1 MGKSVWRSIEYF
13 FTGNYTA
20 DDGNNDINAFGF
32 GGVIRAYGGDDT
44 IKIGSIGATV
54 YTGTGNDSVYGGA
67 AYLKV
72 VDESGNLTVKGAAG
86 YADISK
92 SQSGNIHFAGAS
104 GGTNIDHQGREGD
117 IRYQGAA
124 LANFLTRKGISGNVS
139 FEGAGGYNKLWHQT
153 DRGDLTFSGA
163 GAANKLDR
171 TWHSQYQGSHGNISF
186 HGAGA
191 ANIISSQVESGNISL
206 NGAGAYNKVFRKGR
220 EGDVTFNGAGG
231 WNEISRLRNEQ
242 DEYLQTRG
250 DIRFNGAGGYNRL
263 LSDVAEGNIHFKGA
277 GGYNH
282 ISRKGSGSDS
292 SPFAGARADEIA
304 LTTATMGG
312 SWINQSQAVTAIKST
327 LQPNT
332 YLFAFFDGMYTKI
345 NRVELS
351 NEGEQGPL
359 RYLSTSWYKEGD
371 HLASLASSQINEQQ
385 GFTSTR
391 TDGAYRLTDLV
402 FERRQRITLQ
412 AVEADLTENSWINY
426 GGGVSVAAADV
437 TLSTANMSGH
447 AIYQDGTKV
456 AVSAVKSRAQAN
468 TYVFAKLLGPYTK
481 IVVVE
486 LANDRETGAL
496 KYLSRAWYK
505 EGDHIAGLADQV
517 ISEQTGFSAMGTGGY
532 SLSEVH
538 YQLDTVTAVS
548 DRLPATREFD
558 SQLLLPRQQ
567 GGGKSKG
574 DIFFDGA
581 GGGNVIESDVTEG
594 NIHFNG
600 AGAANV
606 LIKRGQRGDLVFR
619 GAGLANVLVHQGAQG
634 KMDVYA
640 VGAAN
645 VLVRSGDGEYLAR
658 LLAYGNISVQQGR
671 GDSQVV
677 MLGGY
682 NTHTQIGDGNGLW
695 LAGGGFNL
703 LTQAGNGRLDALSVG
718 GANVLTKL
726 GAGQLTAGL
735 LGGANVLT
743 HISQGDEAAD
753 TRAVLLGGA
762 NVLTKKGNGK
772 VQAILGGGVNVLT
785 QIGRGDTQALLL
797 GAANVLTRVGDGDLS
812 AVMLG
817 AGNVLTHVGDGA
829 TLGVMGAAGN
839 LFTKVGDGTAIA
851 AMIGAGNLFTQIGQ
865 GDAWALMG
873 GVANVFTKVGDG
885 NALALMVAK
894 ANVFTHVGDGL
905 TVALMLA
912 QGNLATKVGNGMT
925 LAAMVG
931 NANVFT
937 HVGLGETFAAM
948 LGQANLMTKV
958 GDGLTAALMIGKA
971 NVYSHIGN
979 GTSLGLFAGELNV
992 MTKVGDGTTLA
1003 ALFGKANIVTHVGSG
1018 LTGVLALGKANI
1030 ITKVGDDFLGVI
1042 AKADANVLTHVGN
1055 GTTAAVLW
1063 GKGNLLTKIGDGTT
1077 VGLLISEVGNVMT
1090 HVGAGSTI
1098 GLAKGRANLITK
1110 VGDGLVVQGAWG
1122 DVNLLTQVGNGD
1134 RYSFAKGRA
1143 NVLIKVGDGRE
1154 LAVLQGEA
1162 NLVTQVGDGD
1172 SYTGA
1177 WGRANIITKVGD
1189 GRQVVLAKGDANIV
1203 TQVGDGESYQAL
1215 LGKANV
1221 VTRVG
1226 DGIQVTLAKGEVNQT
1241 TTVGDGLS
1249 VTAAYGK
1256 FNNNIKVGDGT
1267 SINLA
1272 WGDYNLN
1279 TKVGDGLNVAVMKG
1293 KGNANVQIGDG
1304 LDVTAAYARHN
1315 VAIKIGNGD
1324 FYSLAIASSN
1334 TSSNKLGTLFDNIKQ
1349 TLFGAA
1355 GNQAI
1360 NYLVQGD
1367 EEGPVKAPQAASLG
1381 DVQTLSGFGLD
1392 EIGEVKS
1399 SLASGLTGQVSQT
1412 GERDEQAM
1420 DKALQLDEQGLA
1432 RGGENLIVNGD
1443 FERGAHGWQHAGD
1456 GIEADFSAATYGLAD
1471 EGHGQRVS
1479 ELSTD
1484 RNTQI
1489 SQDLA
1494 GFQAG
1499 ETVTL
1504 DFDFARRANISLQ
1517 HGIEVLWN
1525 GERVF
1530 ASEGDTASWQ
1540 TKRLTL
1546 TARAG
1551 SNTLA
1556 FRGTGESNG
1565 LGYLLDNV
1573 VATAAGKAEIGQV
1586 SAQLAQDGNAAQA
1599 QADRASADADK
1610 QRLEQEKAQQLAA
1623 ISGAQAQLEATDEGK
1638 LAENGQDQR
1647 GVIEAE
1653 ARDMTAQ
1660 LDTLARQ
1667 FEQLKQPE
1675 AATIP
1680 SGQHWRNGF
1689 ADRLLTDTQ
1698 EDLEEA
1704 SGTAGEA
1711 IADAKTRREQQ
1722 SQQVDAALTQSKS
1735 GQQRSEQLQGEALA
1749 QGQSRTEQAE
1759 QRRLDA
1765 LTREADARQRQQE
1778 GESSASQAQAAGE
1791 QASSQA
1797 SQQATQ
1803 ARQNAASLKQSGDK
1817 PSRQDAHDGQILVAA
1832 PRLPQTGELDAPD
1845 AAGLSTYAA
1854 AGAQPS
1860 AIDAANGLSEQE
1872 QSALDGALAAVNRL
1886 QINAGSRVHGTPAI
1900 TLPGMVGE
1908 RESGAAVPA
1917 SHASSRRSAELGLSG
1932 VSLAGLGSPVR
1943 GPAVAVPETAGFAFQ
1958 LLRREDNGFI
1968 DSTRRQL
1975 GKLSTDLPSERLKAV
1990 REAVVRVQ
1998 QQPSEANLGLLE
2010 QSLSQWQARDP
2021 KEFAQRGEQV
2031 KALRFEAA
2039 SLLSHTFAFRAKA
2052 AGVHGL
2058 ALPPEQTAR
2067 FEHQLVFDGIGRITG
2082 VVGELSASDIA
2093 RVTELGIRP
2102 LTDTNSNAERQAP
2115 RTEHDSLIAFAH
2127 QLGQFDTPQ
2136 TRQLAAAVK
2145 ALWLSGEVN
2154 GPRTIALFETASK
2167 TLGDQPQL
2175 QVLAQALLADAHK
2188 SKATGQY
2195 IDNLFGR
2202 RFDSEIAHALVTSP
2216 SQAAIDTSAQLGAS
2230 LVKEFGDWIQTLQL
2244 DEATQSQRIDKKM
2257 AAFAEAIKKDTRPW
2271 FSRVPSLTDFLAE
2284 PNLANFKQMMTRVDN
2299 GFDVIKVPFLA
2310 VKMATHPELGMD
2322 TADWKREGD
2331 RFYGSVI
2338 TKARS
2343 TSTEIASAKD
2353 GLLQVD
2359 LPGRTTSDY
2368 GTGLHYQPG
2377 GDKYD
2382 DFLSGR
2388 SVADGRI
2395 LTPGKETTFER
2406 NALDKGLPV
2415 VTGASGSTN
2424 IMVHLNNYLAAKE
2437 PGYSPNQ
2444 AYLNTLAF
2452 LVFDGGHSVNE
2463 SLAVYQALQASGDA
2477 RKQVLESYTA
2487 NYRDLVDLAGDAGKA
2502 AVQDAL
2508 DRAFGRTLDF
2518 YQQHAHSAQLAEL
2531 AALGSPRKVSA
2542 PVEVVDPA
2550 SSGKPVSMEND
2561 GSAPLDR
2568 QSLNPLT
2575 RFLNDNLYGTRDER
2589 RQVGDI
2595 TRQLL
2600 DHAVSKGE
2608 AAQVTLQGDAGRLS
2622 GYLHKGAERQETQQD
2637 GKPEV
2642 VLFLHGSGSS
2652 AEEQADAVRSHYQKQ
2667 GIDMLAVNLR
2677 GYGASDGGPSEQGV
2691 YQDART
2697 MFRYLVEERGVAPD
2711 KILIHGYSMGGPIA
2725 ADLARY
2731 AAEQGKPVGA
2741 LLLDRPMPSMSKAI
2755 TAHELPNPGGLVGA
2769 LAKAVNGRFSVE
2781 KNLDGL
2787 PKSTP
2792 IMLLTDNEGL
2802 GSEGEKLRAKLAVAG
2817 YQVSGEQTFYGHLAS
2832 NRLMGQYAEQIVG
2845 DLFSRTPPAADA
2857 EAPLKGIDGIK
2868 RDLKRYQEA
2877 LAPQVGSNGVAKDIR
2892 TTRAF
2897 LAGYQQGLAGKV
2909 VDGFQPDMSMTQL
2922 VDLFTQPTLTPQQQG
2937 ALAWEIEN
2945 RALKSTI
2952 KPKVEQFNRLFRDV
2966 ASQGGAD
2973 PLAREHLAPQLLL
2986 LNLADD
2992 GFGGRCDPLS
3002 KLVLVAK
3009 QLESERQP
3017 DLARRMMEK
3026 LYSAAAVINNP
3037 DRYSVAEL
3045 DNARKMMGSLAEIH
3059 NNTPASYNYD
3069 SLRSIKYD
3077 IVKDKWEG
3085 KSAISLDSVLGK
3097 LTAKGNAAPVLL
3109 ELDAPGHAMAAWSKQ
3124 SESGRVYGFYDPN
3137 VGIVEFSSA
3146 EKFSR
3151 YMTRFF
3157 GKEGLD
3163 MANGYH
3169 LTPGADGKPL
3179 FFRVTE
3185 MNGGELARFKPS
3197 KDLANKVTLQEILQL
3212 PVFDES
3218 PMAGLPGKVVAQERA
3233 SSLFADA
3240 YSPDELKKAAQVFA
3254 KPIGESYQ
3262 GILDQLAVLH
3272 GATGQA
3278 QVEAALRLNK
3288 LIDDYQARHEG
3299 SGRNPALSK
3308 LQSQLNGGL
3317 YRGELASLQAEVTAL
3332 AKSRPDLAALVIG
3345 KAAEEAKGQHPG
3357 LTQMLLRWAAQDPYL
3372 AAKGGYQGQAPADLP
3387 FDASFHVVLG
3397 EQYGELK
3404 RWLADAQSKGLLSKA
3419 VLDETGKVLHLGYS
3433 YQELQDMTGDQSAQ
3447 MTVYFIKE
3455 AAKQAA
3461 PGSELSA
3468 EMIMLDKFAD
3478 RRYLGELESRRLE
3491 QVESI
3496 YHSSKQT
3503 DVAAWDAR
3511 YAGNALRDLNDQVAQ
3526 ESTLAGQLARLLEN
3540 RNGLLIGETHGSD
3553 VNGLRF
3559 VNEQMDTLKAQGVT
3573 VIGLE
3578 HLRGELAQPLIDRY
3592 LAGGDMPPEL
3602 ATMLKTKHLDPSLFE
3617 RAREKGLRIVALDDG
3632 STARPAIAGTEHGL
3646 MYRAGAANNVAVDV
3660 LGKLPA
3666 GEKFVAIYGSA
3677 HLASHKGIEGFVPG
3691 ITHRLGLPALK
3702 VDADNRFRLQEDDTS
3717 QRVEYGDVARKWTP
3731 LAGLDGVDQ
3740 PVRNQQV
3747 TQWQRPEVTPGS
3759 QGGETRFDGQ
3769 IIIQTEDDPVAA
3781 KAAASLAGKHPDKS
3795 LVVQLDADGNYRVV
3809 YGDPAQLAGNIRWQ
3823 VVGHGRDG
3831 DEQNNSRLSGYSAD
3845 ELAGRLRRLGD
3856 RLQEAGVA
3864 SKPSYVSLVG
3874 CSLVSDDQQTGFAS
3888 RFIKALK
3895 NEGISAHISARSSEV
3910 AVDLAGRKHTR
3921 GEEDVW
3927 ARKVAGNKVV
3937 LTLNEAGEPVV
3948 HTELV
3953 RGGVAEGDI
3962 DLAKVGQGDGESRV
3976 RGAIAD
3982 NDETFVA
3989 PEKQRQSE
3997 PAAGKADNAV
4007 SYSGNIQ
4014 VNVGDGEFTALNWG
4028 TSNLGVKVGTGGMK
4042 SLAFGDNNVMVH
4054 IGDGDSKHSVDI
4066 AGYRALEGA
4075 QLFVGQ
4081 RNVSFNL
4088 GRSNDLIV
4096 MLEKSIPTPPM
4107 VNPFGGAARIA
4118 GALQQIAGDGSQPNW
4133 VASQWEQW
4141 TLAGANKFVADMAGL
4156 DQTSSVKYGSLTAL
4170 DSDHERSSRG
4180 LKSDLEATLNKEFNK
4195 RISGGGKGEQG
4206 PLSRAD
4212 KLRQAN
4218 EKLAFNFAVAGQGAD
4233 IQVTTGNWN
4242 FVFGDNI
4249 QAILDTNLG
4258 SLFGILTQEFTSTG
4272 QAKTTFTFTPTDL
4285 PRQLQ
4290 NRLLGRL
4297 AGVGADTTLADIFG
4311 VDYNARGQLV
4321 ARDGA
4326 AIDAPALLQEMLG
4339 VIAEFGGDQLKSL
4352 TDPAKWLDSLKAGLD
4367 LGDDALGD
4375 FARTHGLQ
4383 EAAPEEA
4390 KPGEVTVQQDEGPA
4404 RAATQP
4410 AVAQEKAFGFNAL
4423 SLPNLFAT
4431 LFNGDKQAEI
4441 KALAS
4446 NLKQN
4451 LTADLLNMQ
4460 EQTFDFLRNSGHLQG
4475 DGDMH
4480 VSLGNYNFNW
4490 GGDGKDLGAYLGDNN
4505 NFWGGRGDDV
4515 FYATGTS
4522 NIFTGGAGQDTGI
4535 MMGRENMMFGGQG
4548 DDVAVLAG
4556 RVNRAF
4562 MGEGNDQAFIFGEEG
4577 IVEGGAGQD
4586 YLVTSGNYNQID
4598 AGADQDF
4605 AVTIGHHN
4613 QIRLGEGDDFA
4624 IVFGNHNRLL
4634 AEHGNNQVK
4643 LMGYHA
4649 TIRGGD
4655 GRDRLIADQVAKF
4668 SQLDGGDGDD
4678 LLVLGGYQNRFS
4690 GGTGVDS
4697 FVFSGAVIENLVQD
4711 IGKEDFIVFNDV
4723 SWRDLW
4729 FKRSGYDL
4737 QLLVN
4742 RHTDGASEQGKF
4754 EQLGSATFSNYFADN
4769 RAQLVIG
4776 LGEQQAEGERAY
4788 TALSHHAVDSLIQA
4802 MSSFAPEA
4810 GDMGLLNRLDSQANS
4825 LVQSAWG
4832 DVIQGRARVA

>member
-20 DDGNNDINAFGF
+20 DDGNNDIDAYGL
-32 GGVIRAYGGDDT
+32 GGVIHAYGGDDT
-44 IKIGSIGATV
+44 IRVGSIGATV

-72 VDESGNLTVKGAAG
+72 VDDSGNLTVKGAAG

-92 SQSGNIHFAGAS
+92 SQSGNVHFAGAS
-104 GGTNIDHQGREGD
+104 GATNIDHQGRDGD

-153 DRGDLTFSGA
+153 DRGDLSYSGA

-171 TWHSQYQGSHGNISF
+171 TWHSQYQGSQGNIHFS
-186 HGAGA
+186 GAGA
-191 ANIISSQVESGNISL
+191 ANIISSQVESGNVTL

-220 EGDVTFNGAGG
+220 EGDVNFNGAGG
-231 WNEISRLRNEQ
+231 WNELSRLRNEQ

-250 DIRFNGAGGYNRL
+250 DIHFNGAGGYNRL

-282 ISRKGSGSDS
+282 LSRKGADSDS

-312 SWINQSQAVTAIKST
+312 SWINQSQAVTAIKSS

-332 YLFAFFDGMYTKI
+332 YLFAFFDGMYTKV

-351 NEGEQGPL
+351 NDGANGAL
-359 RYLSTSWYKEGD
+359 RYHATSWYKEGN
-371 HLASLASSQINEQQ
+371 HLDGLAGRQIDAGN
-385 GFTSTR
+385 GFVSTQ
-391 TDGAYRLTDLV
+391 TDGAYRLSDLV
-402 FERRQRITLQ
+402 FERRQRIKLE

-426 GGGVSVAAADV
+426 GGGVNVAAADV
-437 TLSTANMSGH
+437 TLSSAKMSGY
-447 AIYQDGTKV
+447 AVYQDGTKV
-456 AVSAVKSRAQAN
+456 DVNAVKSRAQAN
-468 TYVFAKLLGPYTK
+468 TYVFAKQLGPYTK

-496 KYLSRAWYK
+496 KYLAKAWYK
-505 EGDHIAGLADQV
+505 EGNHLAGLADKV
-517 ISEQTGFSAMGTGGY
+517 ISEHTGFTAMGTGGY
-532 SLSEVH
+532 SLSEVR

-548 DRLPATREFD
+548 DRLPATREFS
-558 SQLLLPRQQ
+558 SQPLLPRQQ

-634 KMDVYA
+634 RMDVYA
-640 VGAAN
+640 AGAAN

-682 NTHTQIGDGNGLW
+682 NSHTQLGDGRGLW

-703 LTQAGNGRLDALSVG
+703 LTQVGNGRLDALSVG

-743 HISQGDEAAD
+743 HVTQGEEAAD

-772 VQAILGGGVNVLT
+772 VQAILGGGANVLT
-785 QIGRGDTQALLL
+785 QIGQGDTQALLL

-817 AGNVLTHVGDGA
+817 GANVLTHVGNGD

-894 ANVFTHVGDGL
+894 ANVFTHIGDGL

-937 HVGLGETFAAM
+937 HVGAGETFAAM
-948 LGQANLMTKV
+948 LGQANLFTKV

-992 MTKVGDGTTLA
+992 MTKVGSGTTLA

-1030 ITKVGDDFLGVI
+1030 ITKVGDDFLGAI

-1055 GTTAAVLW
+1055 GTTAGVLW

-1143 NVLIKVGDGRE
+1143 NVLTKVGDGRE
-1154 LAVLQGEA
+1154 VAVLQGEA
-1162 NLVTQVGDGD
+1162 NLITQVGNGDG
-1172 SYTGA
+1172 YTGA
-1177 WGRANIITKVGD
+1177 WGKANVITKVGD

-1203 TQVGDGESYQAL
+1203 TQVGEGDGYQAL
-1215 LGKANV
+1215 LGKANI

-1256 FNNNIKVGDGT
+1256 FNNNVKVGDGT
-1267 SINLA
+1267 TINLA

-1279 TKVGDGLNVAVMKG
+1279 TKVGDGLNIAVMKG

-1304 LDVTAAYARHN
+1304 LDITAAYARHN

-1349 TLFGAA
+1349 TLLGSA

-1367 EEGPVKAPQAASLG
+1367 EEGPLKAPQAASLG
-1381 DVQTLSGFGLD
+1381 EVQGLSGFGLD

-1399 SLASGLTGQVSQT
+1399 SLAGSLTGKVSQA

-1443 FERGAHGWQHAGD
+1443 FERGAHGWQHAGA
-1456 GIEADFSAATYGLAD
+1456 GIEADFSAATYGLAAD
-1471 EGHGQRVS
+1471 GHGARVS

-1494 GFQAG
+1494 GLKAG
-1499 ETVTL
+1499 ETVNLT
-1504 DFDFARRANISLQ
+1504 FDFARRANISLQ

-1530 ASEGDTASWQ
+1530 ASEGDASSWQ
-1540 TKRLTL
+1540 SKALTL
-1546 TARAG
+1546 TASEGR
-1551 SNTLA
+1551 NTLA
-1556 FRGTGESNG
+1556 FRGIGESNG

-1573 VATAAGKAEIGQV
+1573 VATASGKAEIGQV
-1586 SAQLAQDGNAAQA
+1586 SAQLEQDDNAARARGDQ
-1599 QADRASADADK
+1599 ASADADK
-1610 QRLEQEKAQQLAA
+1610 QRLEQEKGQQLAA
-1623 ISGAQAQLEATDEGK
+1623 IAGTQAQLEATDQHK
-1638 LAENGQDQR
+1638 LAQNGQDQR
-1647 GVIEAE
+1647 AAIEAE
-1653 ARDMTAQ
+1653 SREMTAQ
-1660 LDTLARQ
+1660 LDTLARR
-1667 FEQLKQPE
+1667 FEQVRASD
-1675 AATIP
+1675 AASEP
-1680 SGQHWRNGF
+1680 SGQHWRTGF
-1689 ADRLLTDTQ
+1689 ADRLLSTVQ
-1698 EDLEEA
+1698 EDLDDAGNTAGTAIEEA
-1704 SGTAGEA
+1704 RSRHEAQHQQLDTAL
-1711 IADAKTRREQQ
+1711 AK
-1722 SQQVDAALTQSKS
+1722 SKT
-1735 GQQRSEQLQGEALA
+1735 GQQRSEQLQGDAEAA
-1749 QGQSRTEQAE
+1749 GQHRAAQAE

-1765 LTREADARQRQQE
+1765 LARQGEATSRQQQ
-1778 GESSASQAQAAGE
+1778 GEASASQAQLAGE
-1791 QASSQA
+1791 QAASQA
-1797 SQQATQ
+1797 GLQANQ
-1803 ARQNAASLKQSGDK
+1803 AKQNAASLKQSGDK
-1817 PSRQDAHDGQILVAA
+1817 PTRQGVQSGPSTAAGQPL
-1832 PRLPQTGELDAPD
+1832 LQTGELDVPAVSTLSAPD
-1845 AAGLSTYAA
+1845 EVPS
-1854 AGAQPS
+1854 S
-1860 AIDAANGLSEQE
+1860 AIDTATGLSEQE

-1886 QINAGSRVHGTPAI
+1886 QINAGSRQPVAPTPTPTSTPSQVQQEVQA
-1900 TLPGMVGE
+1900 TATATKPAQQHEVLAT
-1908 RESGAAVPA
+1908 AAVD
-1917 SHASSRRSAELGLSG
+1917 LTGLHG
-1932 VSLAGLGSPVR
+1932 PRTGSK
-1943 GPAVAVPETAGFAFQ
+1943 AVPEFSSHFDGSSIGIENELTGLVVALPKNSAQKFGYVHDAAGNPLFMLTKDMNQGGYTNPAGISDVKGINQ
-1958 LLRREDNGFI
+1958 WQTHTIELVTYPSEMQDQQAVEARKEAMLWLAREFTQHISQTNH
-1968 DSTRRQL
+1968 T
-1975 GKLSTDLPSERLKAV
+1975 KLSDLVSEDGRFTLV
-1990 REAVVRVQ
+1990 I
-1998 QQPSEANLGLLE
+1998 SNANHVIAAGNGA
-2010 QSLSQWQARDP
+2010 ARDG
-2021 KEFAQRGEQV
+2021 QG
-2031 KALRFEAA
+2031 
-2039 SLLSHTFAFRAKA
+2039 
-2052 AGVHGL
+2052 
-2058 ALPPEQTAR
+2058 QT
-2067 FEHQLVFDGIGRITG
+2067 IGMTPSG
-2082 VVGELSASDIA
+2082 QQATVAVSA
-2093 RVTELGIRP
+2093 
-2102 LTDTNSNAERQAP
+2102 
-2115 RTEHDSLIAFAH
+2115 
-2127 QLGQFDTPQ
+2127 
-2136 TRQLAAAVK
+2136 
-2145 ALWLSGEVN
+2145 
-2154 GPRTIALFETASK
+2154 
-2167 TLGDQPQL
+2167 
-2175 QVLAQALLADAHK
+2175 
-2188 SKATGQY
+2188 
-2195 IDNLFGR
+2195 
-2202 RFDSEIAHALVTSP
+2202 
-2216 SQAAIDTSAQLGAS
+2216 
-2230 LVKEFGDWIQTLQL
+2230 KEFGSGS
-2244 DEATQSQRIDKKM
+2244 SQEIRLLES
-2257 AAFAEAIKKDTRPW
+2257 APW
-2271 FSRVPSLTDFLAE
+2271 Y
-2284 PNLANFKQMMTRVDN
+2284 
-2299 GFDVIKVPFLA
+2299 
-2310 VKMATHPELGMD
+2310 HPELKDLLLSNTANVQWEDAATAQNVFAYLTSIYGK
-2322 TADWKREGD
+2322 TADLAREYGIHINDWDPLAEGITPNAQGLTDPKVKNAWEILPRTKPVAMLALLSAHDRKLVSEQILATLKSAYSPALAQNIYDYFKFGGEVAGHGINNATTGD
-2331 RFYGSVI
+2331 SKHPEPAILFEFRQVPNELSQFVPKSES
-2338 TKARS
+2338 TARVEVKTLDQFDPVS
-2343 TSTEIASAKD
+2343 RRTIVAAVNNLVEQSADFDSWYQAYRERQGLPPVKNAKKVASANHKAEWVMANHAEAWSQLTTEHQAEVTS
-2353 GLLQVD
+2353 GLQ
-2359 LPGRTTSDY
+2359 
-2368 GTGLHYQPG
+2368 
-2377 GDKYD
+2377 
-2382 DFLSGR
+2382 
-2388 SVADGRI
+2388 
-2395 LTPGKETTFER
+2395 
-2406 NALDKGLPV
+2406 AL
-2415 VTGASGSTN
+2415 
-2424 IMVHLNNYLAAKE
+2424 
-2437 PGYSPNQ
+2437 
-2444 AYLNTLAF
+2444 
-2452 LVFDGGHSVNE
+2452 GGHKP
-2463 SLAVYQALQASGDA
+2463 GD
-2477 RKQVLESYTA
+2477 QSPGVA
-2487 NYRDLVDLAGDAGKA
+2487 NAD
-2502 AVQDAL
+2502 
-2508 DRAFGRTLDF
+2508 T
-2518 YQQHAHSAQLAEL
+2518 
-2531 AALGSPRKVSA
+2531 
-2542 PVEVVDPA
+2542 
-2550 SSGKPVSMEND
+2550 
-2561 GSAPLDR
+2561 APLDK
-2568 QSLNPLT
+2568 QPLNPLT

-2608 AAQVTLQGDAGRLS
+2608 AEQVTLQGDAGRLS
-2622 GYLHKGAERQETQQD
+2622 GYLHKGAERPGTPQD

-2697 MFRYLVEERGVAPD
+2697 MFRYLVEERGVAPG

-2731 AAEQGKPVGA
+2731 AAEQGKPVGG

-2769 LAKAVNGRFSVE
+2769 IAKAINGRFSVE

-2832 NRLMGQYAEQIVG
+2832 NRLMSQYAEQIVD
-2845 DLFSRTPPAADA
+2845 DLFNRTPSAADI
-2857 EAPLKGIDGIK
+2857 EAPLKGIEAIR

-2877 LAPQVGSNGVAKDIR
+2877 LAPQVGSNGATRDIR
-2892 TTRAF
+2892 TTKAF

-2909 VDGFQPDMSMTQL
+2909 VEGFQPDMSMTQL
-2922 VDLFTQPTLTPQQQG
+2922 VDLFVQPTLSPQQQG

-2952 KPKVEQFNRLFRDV
+2952 KPRIEQSNRLFRDV
-2966 ASQGGAD
+2966 ASQGGTD
-2973 PLAREHLAPQLLL
+2973 LHAREHLAPQLLL

-3009 QLESERQP
+3009 QLESEGQP

-3037 DRYSVAEL
+3037 DRYSATEL
-3045 DNARKMMGSLAEIH
+3045 DNARKLVGSLAEIH
-3059 NNTPASYNYD
+3059 TNTPAAYNYD

-3077 IVKDKWEG
+3077 IVKEKWEG
-3085 KSAISLDSVLGK
+3085 KNAISLDTVLTK
-3097 LTAKGNAAPVLL
+3097 LTAKGSDAPVLL
-3109 ELDAPGHAMAAWSKQ
+3109 ELDAPGHAMAAWAKQ
-3124 SESGRVYGFYDPN
+3124 GESGRIYGFYDPN
-3137 VGIVEFSSA
+3137 AGIVEFSSA

-3169 LTPGADGKPL
+3169 LKPGPDGKPL
-3179 FFRVTE
+3179 FFRVSE
-3185 MNGGELARFKPS
+3185 MNGAELARFKPS

-3218 PMAGLPGKVVAQERA
+3218 PMAEVPGKTVVTERTA
-3233 SSLFADA
+3233 KLFSDV

-3262 GILDQLAVLH
+3262 QILDQLATLH
-3272 GATGQA
+3272 GASGQVK
-3278 QVEAALRLNK
+3278 VEAALRLNN
-3288 LIDDYQARHEG
+3288 LIDDYLVKHEG

-3308 LQSQLNGGL
+3308 LQSQLHGNL
-3317 YRGELASLQAEVTAL
+3317 YHGELASLQTEVTAL
-3332 AKSRPDLAALVIG
+3332 AKTRPDLAAIVIG
-3345 KAAEEAKGQHPG
+3345 KAAEEAQGQHPG
-3357 LTQMLLRWAAQDPYL
+3357 LTQMVLRWAAQDPYL
-3372 AAKGGYQGQAPADLP
+3372 AAKAGYQGVVPADLP
-3387 FDASFHVVLG
+3387 FDARFHIALG
-3397 EQYGELK
+3397 EHHGDLK
-3404 RWLADAQSKGLLSKA
+3404 KWLTEAQGKGLLSRA
-3419 VLDETGKVLHLGYS
+3419 VLDDTRKVLHLGYS
-3433 YQELQDMTGDQSAQ
+3433 YQELQDMTGEQSAQ
-3447 MTVYFIKE
+3447 MAVYFIKE

-3468 EMIMLDKFAD
+3468 EHIMLDKFGD
-3478 RRYLGELESRRLE
+3478 RRYLGELESRRIE
-3491 QVESI
+3491 QIENI

-3503 DVAAWDAR
+3503 DVAAWDAS
-3511 YAGNALRDLNDQVAQ
+3511 YGGDALRTLNAQ
-3526 ESTLAGQLARLLEN
+3526 LDGDSTLAGQLARLLDN
-3540 RNGLLIGETHGSD
+3540 RNGLLIGETHGND

-3559 VNEQMDTLKAQGVT
+3559 VNEQMDALKAQGVT

-3592 LAGGDMPPEL
+3592 LAGGEMSPEL
-3602 ATMLKTKHLDPSLFE
+3602 ATMLKSKHLEPSLFE
-3617 RAREKGLRIVALDDG
+3617 RARERGMRIVALDDG
-3632 STARPAIAGTEHGL
+3632 STARPVIGGSEHGL

-3702 VDADNRFRLQEDDTS
+3702 VDSDNRFHLQADDVS
-3717 QRVEYGDVARKWTP
+3717 QRVEYADVARKWTP
-3731 LAGLDGVDQ
+3731 PAALDGADQ
-3740 PVRNQQV
+3740 PVRNQRV
-3747 TQWQRPEVTPGS
+3747 EQWQRPEVVPGS
-3759 QGGETRFDGQ
+3759 EGGETRFTSQ

-3781 KAAASLAGKHPDKS
+3781 KAAASLAGKHPDRS

-3823 VVGHGRDG
+3823 VVGHGRDADG
-3831 DEQNNSRLSGYSAD
+3831 QNNSRLSGYSAD
-3845 ELAGRLRRLGD
+3845 ELAGHLRRLGE
-3856 RLQEAGVA
+3856 RLQQEAGVTT
-3864 SKPSYVSLVG
+3864 KPSHISLVG
-3874 CSLVSDDQQTGFAS
+3874 CSLVSDDLQTGFAR
-3888 RFIKALK
+3888 RFIQALDG
-3895 NEGISAHISARSSEV
+3895 EGIRTQVSARSSEV
-3910 AVDLAGRKHTR
+3910 AVDQGGRKHTR
-3921 GEEDVW
+3921 DEADVW
-3927 ARKVAGNKVV
+3927 ARKVAANKVV
-3937 LTLNEAGEPVV
+3937 LTLDDAGEPVV
-3948 HTELV
+3948 HNERV

-3962 DLAKVGQGDGESRV
+3962 VLAKVGEGESRA

-3989 PEKQRQSE
+3989 PDKQRQLETASSQ
-3997 PAAGKADNAV
+3997 ADNAV

-4028 TSNLGVKVGTGGMK
+4028 TTNLGVKVGTGGMK

-4096 MLEKSIPTPPM
+4096 MLEKSIPTPPL

-4118 GALQQIAGDGSQPNW
+4118 GALQQIAGDGAKPDW
-4133 VASQWEQW
+4133 VASQWDQW

-4156 DQTSSVKYGSLTAL
+4156 DQTSSVEYGSLTRL

-4195 RISGGGKGEQG
+4195 RISGGGQGEQG

-4218 EKLAFNFAVAGQGAD
+4218 EKLVFNFAVAGQGAD

-4258 SLFGILTQEFTSTG
+4258 SLFGLMTQEFTASG

-4339 VIAEFGGDQLKSL
+4339 VITEFGGEQLKSL
-4352 TDPAKWLDSLKAGLD
+4352 TDPAKWLDQLKAGLD
-4367 LGDDALGD
+4367 LGEDALSS
-4375 FARTHGLQ
+4375 FARSHGLQ
-4383 EAAPEEA
+4383 DEAPEEA
-4390 KPGEVTVQQDEGPA
+4390 KSGTVTVQQGNDAKPA
-4404 RAATQP
+4404 TLPAAT
-4410 AVAQEKAFGFNAL
+4410 EERAFGFNAL

-4431 LFNGDKQAEI
+4431 LFNRDKQAEVV
-4441 KALAS
+4441 ALAS

-4451 LTADLLNMQ
+4451 LTADLLNMK

-4480 VSLGNYNFNW
+4480 ISLGNYNFNW

-4605 AVTIGHHN
+4605 TVTIGHHN

-4624 IVFGNHNRLL
+4624 MVFGNHNRLL

-4655 GRDRLIADQVAKF
+4655 GQDRLIADQVAKF
-4668 SQLDGGDGDD
+4668 SQLDGGAGDD
-4678 LLVLGGYQNRFS
+4678 LLVLGGYQNQFS

-4742 RHTDGASEQGKF
+4742 RHTDGTSEQGKF

-4776 LGEQQAEGERAY
+4776 LGEQQADGERSY
-4788 TALSHHAVDSLIQA
+4788 SALSHQAVDNLIQA

-4832 DVIQGRARVA
+4832 DVIQGKGRVA

>member
-20 DDGNNDINAFGF
+20 DDGNNDIDAYGL
-32 GGVIRAYGGDDT
+32 GGVIHAYGGDDT
-44 IKIGSIGATV
+44 IRVGSIGATV

-72 VDESGNLTVKGAAG
+72 VDDSGNLTVKGAAG

-92 SQSGNIHFAGAS
+92 SQSGNVHFAGAS
-104 GGTNIDHQGREGD
+104 GATNIDHQGRDGD

-153 DRGDLTFSGA
+153 DRGDLSYSGA

-171 TWHSQYQGSHGNISF
+171 TWHSQYQGSQGNIHFS
-186 HGAGA
+186 GAGA
-191 ANIISSQVESGNISL
+191 ANIISSQVESGNVTL

-220 EGDVTFNGAGG
+220 EGDVNFNGAGG
-231 WNEISRLRNEQ
+231 WNELSRLRNEQ
-242 DEYLQTRG
+242 DEYLQTCG

-282 ISRKGSGSDS
+282 LSRKGSDSDS

-312 SWINQSQAVTAIKST
+312 SWINQSQAVTAIKSSQ
-327 LQPNT
+327 QPNT
-332 YLFAFFDGMYTKI
+332 YLFAFFDGMYTKV

-351 NEGEQGPL
+351 NDGGNGAL
-359 RYLSTSWYKEGD
+359 RYHATSWYKEGN
-371 HLASLASSQINEQQ
+371 HLDGLAGRQIDAGN
-385 GFTSTR
+385 GFVSTQ
-391 TDGAYRLTDLV
+391 TDGAYRLSDLV
-402 FERRQRITLQ
+402 FERRQRIKLE

-426 GGGVSVAAADV
+426 GGGVNVAAADV
-437 TLSTANMSGH
+437 TLSSAKMSGY
-447 AIYQDGTKV
+447 AVYQDGTKV
-456 AVSAVKSRAQAN
+456 DVSAVKSQKQAN
-468 TYVFAKLLGPYTK
+468 TYVFAKLLGTYTK

-496 KYLSRAWYK
+496 KYLAKAWYK
-505 EGDHIAGLADQV
+505 EGNHLAGLANQV
-517 ISEQTGFSAMGTGGY
+517 ISEHTGFTAMGTGGY
-532 SLSEVH
+532 SLSEVR

-548 DRLPATREFD
+548 DRLPATREFS
-558 SQLLLPRQQ
+558 SQPLLPRQQ

-634 KMDVYA
+634 RMDVYA
-640 VGAAN
+640 AGAAN

-682 NTHTQIGDGNGLW
+682 NTHTQLGDGQGLW

-703 LTQAGNGRLDALSVG
+703 LTQVGNGRLDALSVG

-743 HISQGDEAAD
+743 HVTQGDEAAD

-772 VQAILGGGVNVLT
+772 VQAILGGGANVLT
-785 QIGRGDTQALLL
+785 QIGQGDTQALLL

-817 AGNVLTHVGDGA
+817 GANVLTHVGNGD

-894 ANVFTHVGDGL
+894 ANVFTHIGDGL

-937 HVGLGETFAAM
+937 HVGAGETFAAM
-948 LGQANLMTKV
+948 LGQANLFTKV

-992 MTKVGDGTTLA
+992 MTKVGSGTTLA
-1003 ALFGKANIVTHVGSG
+1003 ALFGKANIVTHVGGG

-1030 ITKVGDDFLGVI
+1030 ITKVGDDFLGAI

-1055 GTTAAVLW
+1055 GTTAGVLW

-1143 NVLIKVGDGRE
+1143 NVLTKVGDGRE
-1154 LAVLQGEA
+1154 VAVLQGEA
-1162 NLVTQVGDGD
+1162 NLVTQVGNGDG
-1172 SYTGA
+1172 YTGA
-1177 WGRANIITKVGD
+1177 WGKANVITKVGD

-1203 TQVGDGESYQAL
+1203 TQVGEGDGYQAL
-1215 LGKANV
+1215 LGKANI

-1256 FNNNIKVGDGT
+1256 FNNNVKVGDGT
-1267 SINLA
+1267 TINLA

-1304 LDVTAAYARHN
+1304 VDITAAYARHN

-1349 TLFGAA
+1349 TLLGSA

-1367 EEGPVKAPQAASLG
+1367 EEGPLKAPQAASLG
-1381 DVQTLSGFGLD
+1381 EVQGLSGFGLD

-1399 SLASGLTGQVSQT
+1399 SLAGSLTGKVSQA

-1494 GFQAG
+1494 GLQAG

-1504 DFDFARRANISLQ
+1504 NFDFARRANISLQ

-1530 ASEGDTASWQ
+1530 ASEGDASSWQ
-1540 TKRLTL
+1540 SKALTL
-1546 TARAG
+1546 TASEGR
-1551 SNTLA
+1551 NTLA
-1556 FRGTGESNG
+1556 FRGIGESNG

-1573 VATAAGKAEIGQV
+1573 VATASGKAEIGQV
-1586 SAQLAQDGNAAQA
+1586 SAQLAQDDNAARARGDQ
-1599 QADRASADADK
+1599 ASADADK
-1610 QRLEQEKAQQLAA
+1610 QRLEQEKGQQLAA
-1623 ISGAQAQLEATDEGK
+1623 IAGTQAQLEATDQHK
-1638 LAENGQDQR
+1638 LAQNGQDQR
-1647 GVIEAE
+1647 AAIEGE
-1653 ARDMTAQ
+1653 SREMTVQ
-1660 LDTLARQ
+1660 LDTLARR
-1667 FEQLKQPE
+1667 FEQVRASD
-1675 AATIP
+1675 AASEP
-1680 SGQHWRNGF
+1680 SGQHWRTGF
-1689 ADRLLTDTQ
+1689 ADRLLSTVQ
-1698 EDLEEA
+1698 EDLDDAGNTAGTAIEEA
-1704 SGTAGEA
+1704 RSRHEA
-1711 IADAKTRREQQ
+1711 QHQQLDSALAK
-1722 SQQVDAALTQSKS
+1722 SKT
-1735 GQQRSEQLQGEALA
+1735 GQQRSEQLQGDAEAA
-1749 QGQSRTEQAE
+1749 GQHRAAQAE

-1765 LTREADARQRQQE
+1765 LARQGEATSRQQQ
-1778 GESSASQAQAAGE
+1778 GEASASQAQLAGE
-1791 QASSQA
+1791 QAASQA
-1797 SQQATQ
+1797 GLQANQ
-1803 ARQNAASLKQSGDK
+1803 AKQNAASLKQSGDK
-1817 PSRQDAHDGQILVAA
+1817 PTRQGVQSDPSTAAGQPL
-1832 PRLPQTGELDAPD
+1832 LQTGELDVPAVGTLSAPD
-1845 AAGLSTYAA
+1845 EVPS
-1854 AGAQPS
+1854 S
-1860 AIDAANGLSEQE
+1860 AIESATGLSEQE

-1886 QINAGSRVHGTPAI
+1886 QINAGSRQPVAPTPTPTSTPSQVQQEVQA
-1900 TLPGMVGE
+1900 TATATKPAQQHEVLAK
-1908 RESGAAVPA
+1908 AAVD
-1917 SHASSRRSAELGLSG
+1917 LTGLHG
-1932 VSLAGLGSPVR
+1932 PRTGSK
-1943 GPAVAVPETAGFAFQ
+1943 AVPEFSSHFDGSSIGIENELTGLVVALPKNSAQKFGYVHDAAGNPLFMLTKDMNQGGYTNPAGISDVKGINQ
-1958 LLRREDNGFI
+1958 WQTHTIELV
-1968 DSTRRQL
+1968 TY
-1975 GKLSTDLPSERLKAV
+1975 PSEMQDQQAVEARKEAMLWLAREFTQHISQTNHTRLSDLV
-1990 REAVVRVQ
+1990 
-1998 QQPSEANLGLLE
+1998 SEDGRFTLVISNANHVIAAGNGA
-2010 QSLSQWQARDP
+2010 ARDG
-2021 KEFAQRGEQV
+2021 QG
-2031 KALRFEAA
+2031 
-2039 SLLSHTFAFRAKA
+2039 
-2052 AGVHGL
+2052 
-2058 ALPPEQTAR
+2058 QT
-2067 FEHQLVFDGIGRITG
+2067 IGMTPSG
-2082 VVGELSASDIA
+2082 QQATVAVSA
-2093 RVTELGIRP
+2093 
-2102 LTDTNSNAERQAP
+2102 
-2115 RTEHDSLIAFAH
+2115 
-2127 QLGQFDTPQ
+2127 
-2136 TRQLAAAVK
+2136 
-2145 ALWLSGEVN
+2145 
-2154 GPRTIALFETASK
+2154 
-2167 TLGDQPQL
+2167 
-2175 QVLAQALLADAHK
+2175 
-2188 SKATGQY
+2188 
-2195 IDNLFGR
+2195 
-2202 RFDSEIAHALVTSP
+2202 
-2216 SQAAIDTSAQLGAS
+2216 
-2230 LVKEFGDWIQTLQL
+2230 KEFGSGS
-2244 DEATQSQRIDKKM
+2244 SQEIRLLES
-2257 AAFAEAIKKDTRPW
+2257 APW
-2271 FSRVPSLTDFLAE
+2271 Y
-2284 PNLANFKQMMTRVDN
+2284 
-2299 GFDVIKVPFLA
+2299 
-2310 VKMATHPELGMD
+2310 HPELKDLLLSNTANVQWEDAATAQNVFAYLTSIYGK
-2322 TADWKREGD
+2322 TADLAREYGIHINDWDPLAEGITPNAQGLTDPKVKNAWEILPRTKPVAMLALLSTHDRKLVSEQILATLKSAYSPALAQNIYDYFKFGGEVAGHGINNATTGD
-2331 RFYGSVI
+2331 SKHPEPAILFEFRQVPNELSQFVPKSES
-2338 TKARS
+2338 TARVEVKTLDQFDPVS
-2343 TSTEIASAKD
+2343 RRTIVAAVNNLVEQSADFDSWYQAYREHQGLPPVKNAKKVASANHKAEWVMANHAEAWSELTAEHQAEVTS
-2353 GLLQVD
+2353 GLQ
-2359 LPGRTTSDY
+2359 
-2368 GTGLHYQPG
+2368 
-2377 GDKYD
+2377 
-2382 DFLSGR
+2382 
-2388 SVADGRI
+2388 
-2395 LTPGKETTFER
+2395 
-2406 NALDKGLPV
+2406 AL
-2415 VTGASGSTN
+2415 
-2424 IMVHLNNYLAAKE
+2424 
-2437 PGYSPNQ
+2437 
-2444 AYLNTLAF
+2444 
-2452 LVFDGGHSVNE
+2452 GGHKP
-2463 SLAVYQALQASGDA
+2463 GD
-2477 RKQVLESYTA
+2477 QSPGVA
-2487 NYRDLVDLAGDAGKA
+2487 NAD
-2502 AVQDAL
+2502 
-2508 DRAFGRTLDF
+2508 T
-2518 YQQHAHSAQLAEL
+2518 
-2531 AALGSPRKVSA
+2531 
-2542 PVEVVDPA
+2542 
-2550 SSGKPVSMEND
+2550 
-2561 GSAPLDR
+2561 APLDK
-2568 QSLNPLT
+2568 QPLNPLT

-2608 AAQVTLQGDAGRLS
+2608 AEPVTLQGDAGRLS
-2622 GYLHKGAERQETQQD
+2622 GYLHKGAERPGTPQD

-2667 GIDMLAVNLR
+2667 GVDMLAVNLR

-2697 MFRYLVEERGVAPD
+2697 MFRYLVEERGVAPG

-2731 AAEQGKPVGA
+2731 AAEQGKPVGG

-2769 LAKAVNGRFSVE
+2769 IAKAINGRFSVE

-2832 NRLMGQYAEQIVG
+2832 NRLMSQYAEQIVG
-2845 DLFSRTPPAADA
+2845 DLFNRTPPAADI
-2857 EAPLKGIDGIK
+2857 EAPLKGIEAIR

-2877 LAPQVGSNGVAKDIR
+2877 LAPQVGSNGATRDIR
-2892 TTRAF
+2892 TTKAF

-2909 VDGFQPDMSMTQL
+2909 IEGFQPDMSMTQL
-2922 VDLFTQPTLTPQQQG
+2922 VDLFVQPSLTPQQQG

-2952 KPKVEQFNRLFRDV
+2952 KPRIEQSNRLFRDV
-2966 ASQGGAD
+2966 ASQGGTD
-2973 PLAREHLAPQLLL
+2973 PHAREHLAPQLLL

-3009 QLESERQP
+3009 QLESEGQP

-3037 DRYSVAEL
+3037 DRYSATEL
-3045 DNARKMMGSLAEIH
+3045 DNARKLVGSLAEIH
-3059 NNTPASYNYD
+3059 TNTPAAYNYD

-3077 IVKDKWEG
+3077 IVKEKWEG
-3085 KSAISLDSVLGK
+3085 KNAISLDTVLTK
-3097 LTAKGNAAPVLL
+3097 LTAKGSDAPVLM
-3109 ELDAPGHAMAAWSKQ
+3109 ELDAPGHAMAAWAKQ
-3124 SESGRVYGFYDPN
+3124 GESGRIYGFYDPN
-3137 VGIVEFSSA
+3137 AGIVEFSSA

-3169 LTPGADGKPL
+3169 LKPGPDGKPL
-3179 FFRVTE
+3179 FFRVSE
-3185 MNGGELARFKPS
+3185 MNGAELARFKPS

-3218 PMAGLPGKVVAQERA
+3218 PMAPLPDKTVVTERTA
-3233 SSLFADA
+3233 KLFADV

-3262 GILDQLAVLH
+3262 QILDQLATLH
-3272 GATGQA
+3272 GASGQA
-3278 QVEAALRLNK
+3278 KIEAALRLNN
-3288 LIDDYQARHEG
+3288 LIDDYLVKHEG

-3308 LQSQLNGGL
+3308 LQSQLHGNL
-3317 YRGELASLQAEVTAL
+3317 YHGELASLQTEVTAL
-3332 AKSRPDLAALVIG
+3332 AKTRPDLAAIVIG
-3345 KAAEEAKGQHPG
+3345 KAAEEAQGQHPG
-3357 LTQMLLRWAAQDPYL
+3357 LTQMVLRWAAQDPYL
-3372 AAKGGYQGQAPADLP
+3372 AVKAGYQGAVPADLP
-3387 FDASFHVVLG
+3387 FDARFHIALG
-3397 EQYGELK
+3397 EHHGDLK
-3404 RWLADAQSKGLLSKA
+3404 KWLTEAQGKGLLSRA
-3419 VLDETGKVLHLGYS
+3419 VLDDTRKVLHLGYS
-3433 YQELQDMTGDQSAQ
+3433 YQELQDMTGEQSAQ
-3447 MTVYFIKE
+3447 MAVYFIKE

-3468 EMIMLDKFAD
+3468 EHIMLDKFGD
-3478 RRYLGELESRRLE
+3478 RRYLGELESRRIE
-3491 QVESI
+3491 QIENI

-3511 YAGNALRDLNDQVAQ
+3511 YGGDALRTLNAQ
-3526 ESTLAGQLARLLEN
+3526 LDGDSTLAGQLARLLDN

-3578 HLRGELAQPLIDRY
+3578 HLRGELTQPLIDRY
-3592 LAGGDMPPEL
+3592 LAGGEMSPEL
-3602 ATMLKTKHLDPSLFE
+3602 ATMLKSKHLEPSLFE
-3617 RAREKGLRIVALDDG
+3617 RARERGMRIVALDDG
-3632 STARPAIAGTEHGL
+3632 STARPVIGGTEHGL

-3702 VDADNRFRLQEDDTS
+3702 VDADNRFHLQGDDVS
-3717 QRVEYGDVARKWTP
+3717 QRVEYADVGRKWTP
-3731 LAGLDGVDQ
+3731 PAALDGADQ
-3740 PVRNQQV
+3740 PVRNQRV
-3747 TQWQRPEVTPGS
+3747 EQWQQPEVVPGS
-3759 QGGETRFDGQ
+3759 EGGETRFTSQ
-3769 IIIQTEDDPVAA
+3769 VIIQTEDDPVAA
-3781 KAAASLAGKHPDKS
+3781 KAAASLAGKHPDRS

-3823 VVGHGRDG
+3823 VVGHGRDADG
-3831 DEQNNSRLSGYSAD
+3831 QNNSRLSGYSAD
-3845 ELAGRLRRLGD
+3845 ELAGHLRRLGD
-3856 RLQEAGVA
+3856 RLQQEAGVTT
-3864 SKPSYVSLVG
+3864 KPSHISLVG
-3874 CSLVSDDQQTGFAS
+3874 CSLVSDDLQTGFAR
-3888 RFIKALK
+3888 RFIQALDG
-3895 NEGISAHISARSSEV
+3895 EGIRTQVSARSSEV
-3910 AVDLAGRKHTR
+3910 AVDQGGRKHTR
-3921 GEEDVW
+3921 DEADVW
-3927 ARKVAGNKVV
+3927 ARKVAANKVV
-3937 LTLNEAGEPVV
+3937 LTLDDAGEPVV
-3948 HTELV
+3948 HNERV

-3962 DLAKVGQGDGESRV
+3962 VLAKVGEGESRA

-3989 PEKQRQSE
+3989 PDKQRQPETASSQ
-3997 PAAGKADNAV
+3997 ADNAV

-4028 TSNLGVKVGTGGMK
+4028 TTNLGVKVGTGGMK

-4096 MLEKSIPTPPM
+4096 MLEKSIPTPPL
-4107 VNPFGGAARIA
+4107 VNPFGGATRIA
-4118 GALQQIAGDGSQPNW
+4118 GALQQIAGDGAKPDW
-4133 VASQWEQW
+4133 VASQWDQW

-4156 DQTSSVKYGSLTAL
+4156 DQTSSVEYGSLTRL

-4195 RISGGGKGEQG
+4195 RISGGGQSEQG

-4218 EKLAFNFAVAGQGAD
+4218 EKLVFNFAVAGQGAD

-4258 SLFGILTQEFTSTG
+4258 SLFGLMTQEFTASG

-4339 VIAEFGGDQLKSL
+4339 VIAEFGGEQLKSL
-4352 TDPAKWLDSLKAGLD
+4352 TDPAKWLDQLKAGLD
-4367 LGDDALGD
+4367 LGEDALSS
-4375 FARTHGLQ
+4375 FARSHGLQ
-4383 EAAPEEA
+4383 DEAPEEA
-4390 KPGEVTVQQDEGPA
+4390 KSGTVTVQQGNDAKPA
-4404 RAATQP
+4404 ALPAAT
-4410 AVAQEKAFGFNAL
+4410 EERAFGFNAL

-4431 LFNGDKQAEI
+4431 LFNRDKQAEVV
-4441 KALAS
+4441 ALTS

-4451 LTADLLNMQ
+4451 LTADLLNMK

-4605 AVTIGHHN
+4605 TVTIGHHN

-4624 IVFGNHNRLL
+4624 MVFGNHNRLL

-4655 GRDRLIADQVAKF
+4655 GQDRLIADQVAKF
-4668 SQLDGGDGDD
+4668 SQLDGGAGDD
-4678 LLVLGGYQNRFS
+4678 LLVLGGYQNQFS

-4742 RHTDGASEQGKF
+4742 RHTDGTSEQGKF

-4769 RAQLVIG
+4769 RAHLVIG
-4776 LGEQQAEGERAY
+4776 LGEQQADGERSY
-4788 TALSHHAVDSLIQA
+4788 SALSHQAVDKLIQA

-4832 DVIQGRARVA
+4832 DVIQGKGRVA

>member
-20 DDGNNDINAFGF
+20 DDGNNEIDAYGF

-44 IKIGSIGATV
+44 IRVGSIGATV

-72 VDESGNLTVKGAAG
+72 VDDSGNLTVKGAAG

-92 SQSGNIHFAGAS
+92 SQSGNVHFAGAS
-104 GGTNIDHQGREGD
+104 GATNIDHQGRDGD

-153 DRGDLTFSGA
+153 DRGDLSYSGA

-171 TWHSQYQGSHGNISF
+171 TWHSQYQGSQGNIHFS
-186 HGAGA
+186 GAGA
-191 ANIISSQVESGNISL
+191 ANIISSQVESGNVTL

-220 EGDVTFNGAGG
+220 EGDINFNGAGG
-231 WNEISRLRNEQ
+231 WNELSRLRNEQ

-282 ISRKGSGSDS
+282 LSRKGADSDS

-312 SWINQSQAVTAIKST
+312 SWINQSQAVTAIKSS

-351 NEGEQGPL
+351 NDGANGAL
-359 RYLSTSWYKEGD
+359 RYHATSWYKEGN
-371 HLASLASSQINEQQ
+371 HLDGLAGRQIDAGN
-385 GFTSTR
+385 GFVSTQ
-391 TDGAYRLTDLV
+391 TDGAYRLSDLV
-402 FERRQRITLQ
+402 FERRQRIKLE

-426 GGGVSVAAADV
+426 GGGVNVSAADV
-437 TLSTANMSGH
+437 TLSSAKMSGY
-447 AIYQDGTKV
+447 AVYRDGTKV
-456 AVSAVKSRAQAN
+456 DVNAVKSRVQAN
-468 TYVFAKLLGPYTK
+468 TYVFAKQLGPYTK

-496 KYLSRAWYK
+496 KYLAKAWYK
-505 EGDHIAGLADQV
+505 EGNHLAGLANQV
-517 ISEQTGFSAMGTGGY
+517 ISEHTGFTAMGTGAY
-532 SLSEVH
+532 SLSEVR

-548 DRLPATREFD
+548 DRLPATREFS

-567 GGGKSKG
+567 SGGKSKG

-634 KMDVYA
+634 RMDVYA
-640 VGAAN
+640 AGAAN

-682 NTHTQIGDGNGLW
+682 NTHTQLGDGRGLW

-703 LTQAGNGRLDALSVG
+703 LTQVGNGRLDALSVG

-743 HISQGDEAAD
+743 HVTQGEEAAD

-762 NVLTKKGNGK
+762 NVLTRKGNGK
-772 VQAILGGGVNVLT
+772 VQAILGGGANVLT
-785 QIGRGDTQALLL
+785 QIGQGDTQALLL

-817 AGNVLTHVGDGA
+817 GANVLTHVGNGD

-894 ANVFTHVGDGL
+894 ANVFTHIGDGL

-937 HVGLGETFAAM
+937 HVGAGETFAAM
-948 LGQANLMTKV
+948 LGQANLFTKV

-992 MTKVGDGTTLA
+992 MTKVGSGTTLA
-1003 ALFGKANIVTHVGSG
+1003 ALFGKANIVTHVGGG

-1030 ITKVGDDFLGVI
+1030 ITKVGDDFLGAI

-1055 GTTAAVLW
+1055 GTTAGVLW

-1134 RYSFAKGRA
+1134 RYSFAKGLA
-1143 NVLIKVGDGRE
+1143 NVLTKVGDGRE
-1154 LAVLQGEA
+1154 VAVLQGEA
-1162 NLVTQVGDGD
+1162 NLVTQVGNGDG
-1172 SYTGA
+1172 YTGA
-1177 WGRANIITKVGD
+1177 WGRANVITKVGD
-1189 GRQVVLAKGDANIV
+1189 GRQVVLAKGDENIV
-1203 TQVGDGESYQAL
+1203 TQVGDGDGYQAL
-1215 LGKANV
+1215 LGKANI

-1256 FNNNIKVGDGT
+1256 FNNNVKVGDGT
-1267 SINLA
+1267 TVNLA

-1279 TKVGDGLNVAVMKG
+1279 TKVGNGLNVAVMKG

-1304 LDVTAAYARHN
+1304 LDITAAYARHN

-1349 TLFGAA
+1349 TLLGSA

-1367 EEGPVKAPQAASLG
+1367 EEGPLKAPQAASLG
-1381 DVQTLSGFGLD
+1381 EVQGLSGFGLD

-1399 SLASGLTGQVSQT
+1399 SLAGSLTGKVSQA
-1412 GERDEQAM
+1412 GEHDEQAM

-1432 RGGENLIVNGD
+1432 RGSENLIVNGD
-1443 FERGAHGWQHAGD
+1443 FERGAHGWQHAGA
-1456 GIEADFSAATYGLAD
+1456 GIEADFSAATYGLAAD
-1471 EGHGQRVS
+1471 GHGARVS

-1494 GFQAG
+1494 GLKAG
-1499 ETVTL
+1499 ETVNLT
-1504 DFDFARRANISLQ
+1504 FDFARRANISLQ

-1530 ASEGDTASWQ
+1530 ASEGDASSWQ
-1540 TKRLTL
+1540 SKALTL
-1546 TARAG
+1546 TAREG
-1551 SNTLA
+1551 TNTLA
-1556 FRGTGESNG
+1556 FRGTGENNG

-1573 VATAAGKAEIGQV
+1573 EATASGKAEIGQV
-1586 SAQLAQDGNAAQA
+1586 SAQLVQDDNAARARGDQ
-1599 QADRASADADK
+1599 ASADADK
-1610 QRLEQEKAQQLAA
+1610 QRLEQEKGQQLAA
-1623 ISGAQAQLEATDEGK
+1623 IAGTQAQLEATDQHK
-1638 LAENGQDQR
+1638 LAQNGQDQR
-1647 GVIEAE
+1647 AAIEAE
-1653 ARDMTAQ
+1653 SREMTAQ
-1660 LDTLARQ
+1660 LDTLARR
-1667 FEQLKQPE
+1667 FEQVRASD
-1675 AATIP
+1675 AASEP
-1680 SGQHWRNGF
+1680 SGQHWRTGF
-1689 ADRLLTDTQ
+1689 ADRLLSTVQ
-1698 EDLEEA
+1698 EDLDDAGNTAGTAIEEA
-1704 SGTAGEA
+1704 RSRHEAQHQQLDTAL
-1711 IADAKTRREQQ
+1711 AK
-1722 SQQVDAALTQSKS
+1722 SKT
-1735 GQQRSEQLQGEALA
+1735 GQQRSEQLQGDAEAA
-1749 QGQSRTEQAE
+1749 GQHRAVQAE

-1765 LTREADARQRQQE
+1765 LARQGEATSRQQQ
-1778 GESSASQAQAAGE
+1778 GEASASQAQLAGE
-1791 QASSQA
+1791 QAASQA
-1797 SQQATQ
+1797 GLQANQ
-1803 ARQNAASLKQSGDK
+1803 AKQNAASLKQSGDK
-1817 PSRQDAHDGQILVAA
+1817 PTRQGVQSGPSTAAGQPL
-1832 PRLPQTGELDAPD
+1832 LQTGELDVPAVGTLSAPD
-1845 AAGLSTYAA
+1845 EVP
-1854 AGAQPS
+1854 PS
-1860 AIDAANGLSEQE
+1860 AIDTATGLSEQE

-1886 QINAGSRVHGTPAI
+1886 QINAGIRQPAI
-1900 TLPGMVGE
+1900 PPVAPTPTPSQVQEEVQATATATKPVQQHEVLATAAVDLTGLHGPRTGSKAVPEFSSHFDGSSIGIENELTGLVVALPKNSAQKFGYVHDAAGNPLFMLTKDMNQGGYTNPAGISDVKGINQWQTHTIELVTYPSEMQDQQAVEARKEAMLWLAREFTQHISQTNHTRLSDLVSEDGRFTLVISNANHVIAAGN
-1908 RESGAAVPA
+1908 GAARDGQGQTIGMTPSGQQATVAVSAKAFGSGSSQEIRLLESAPWYHPELKELLLSNTANVQWEDAATAQNVFAYLTSIYGKTADLAREYGIHINDWDPLAEGITPNAQGLTDPKVKNAWEILPRTKPVAMLALLSAHDRKLVSEQILATLKSAYSPALAQNIYDYFKFGGEVAGHGINNATTGDRKHPEPAILFEFRQVPNELSQFVPKSESTA
-1917 SHASSRRSAELGLSG
+1917 RVEVKTLDQFDPVSRRTIVAAVNHLVEQSADFDSWYQAYRERQGLPPVKNAKKVASANHKAEWVMANHAEAWSQLTAEHQAEVTSGLQALGGHKPGDQSPG
-1932 VSLAGLGSPVR
+1932 VANADTAPLDHPVR

-1958 LLRREDNGFI
+1958 LLKSGDNGFI
-1968 DSTRRQL
+1968 DSTHRQL
-1975 GKLSTDLPSERLKAV
+1975 GKLSIDLPSERLKAV

-2010 QSLSQWQARDP
+2010 QSLTQWQARDP
-2021 KEFAQRGEQV
+2021 KEFARRGEQV

-2039 SLLSHTFAFRAKA
+2039 SLLSHTFASRAKS
-2052 AGVHGL
+2052 AGVYGL
-2058 ALPPEQTAR
+2058 ALPPEQAAR
-2067 FEHQLVFDGIGRITG
+2067 FEDQLVFDGIGRIIG
-2082 VVGELSASDIA
+2082 VVGELSATDIA
-2093 RVTELGIRP
+2093 KVSELGIRS
-2102 LTDTNSNAERQAP
+2102 LTETNSRAERQAP

-2127 QLGQFDTPQ
+2127 QLNQFDTPQ
-2136 TRQLAAAVK
+2136 TRQLAAEIK
-2145 ALWLSGEVN
+2145 SLWLSGDVR

-2167 TLGDQPQL
+2167 TLGDYPQL
-2175 QVLAQALLADAHK
+2175 QVLAQSLLADAQR

-2202 RFDSEIAHALVTSP
+2202 RFDSEIAHGLVTAP
-2216 SQAAIDTSAQLGAS
+2216 SQAALDTSAQLGS
-2230 LVKEFGDWIQTLQL
+2230 KLVKEFDDWIQTLQL
-2244 DEATQSQRIDKKM
+2244 DEATRTQRIDKKM

-2271 FSRVPSLTDFLAE
+2271 FSRVPSLTEFLAE
-2284 PNLANFKQMMTRVDN
+2284 PTFANFKQMMTRVDN

-2322 TADWKREGD
+2322 TANWKREGD

-2343 TSTEIASAKD
+2343 TSTEVASAKD

-2377 GDKYD
+2377 GDKYE
-2382 DFLSGR
+2382 DFLNGR

-2406 NALDKGLPV
+2406 NALDKGLSV

-2424 IMVHLNNYLAAKE
+2424 IMVHLNNYLAAKD
-2437 PGYSPNQ
+2437 PAYSPSQ

-2463 SLAVYQALQASGDA
+2463 SLTVYRALQESGDA

-2487 NYRDLVDLAGDAGKA
+2487 NYRDLVDLAGEDSKA
-2502 AVQDAL
+2502 SVQAAL
-2508 DRAFGRTLDF
+2508 DGAFGRTLEF
-2518 YQQHAHSAQLAEL
+2518 YQQHAYTAQLDEL
-2531 AALGSPRKVSA
+2531 VALGTPRKGDTLADGELSA
-2542 PVEVVDPA
+2542 G
-2550 SSGKPVSMEND
+2550 SGKSVSVAND
-2561 GSAPLDR
+2561 GSAPLDK
-2568 QSLNPLT
+2568 QPLNPLT

-2608 AAQVTLQGDAGRLS
+2608 AEQVTLQGDAGRLS
-2622 GYLHKGAERQETQQD
+2622 GYLHKGGGRPGTSQD

-2667 GIDMLAVNLR
+2667 GVDMLAVNLR

-2697 MFRYLVEERGVAPD
+2697 MFRYLVEERGVAPG

-2731 AAEQGKPVGA
+2731 AAEQGKPVGG

-2845 DLFSRTPPAADA
+2845 GLLSRTP
-2857 EAPLKGIDGIK
+2857 
-2868 RDLKRYQEA
+2868 
-2877 LAPQVGSNGVAKDIR
+2877 
-2892 TTRAF
+2892 
-2897 LAGYQQGLAGKV
+2897 
-2909 VDGFQPDMSMTQL
+2909 
-2922 VDLFTQPTLTPQQQG
+2922 
-2937 ALAWEIEN
+2937 
-2945 RALKSTI
+2945 
-2952 KPKVEQFNRLFRDV
+2952 
-2966 ASQGGAD
+2966 
-2973 PLAREHLAPQLLL
+2973 
-2986 LNLADD
+2986 
-2992 GFGGRCDPLS
+2992 
-3002 KLVLVAK
+3002 
-3009 QLESERQP
+3009 
-3017 DLARRMMEK
+3017 
-3026 LYSAAAVINNP
+3026 
-3037 DRYSVAEL
+3037 
-3045 DNARKMMGSLAEIH
+3045 
-3059 NNTPASYNYD
+3059 
-3069 SLRSIKYD
+3069 
-3077 IVKDKWEG
+3077 
-3085 KSAISLDSVLGK
+3085 
-3097 LTAKGNAAPVLL
+3097 
-3109 ELDAPGHAMAAWSKQ
+3109 
-3124 SESGRVYGFYDPN
+3124 
-3137 VGIVEFSSA
+3137 
-3146 EKFSR
+3146 
-3151 YMTRFF
+3151 
-3157 GKEGLD
+3157 
-3163 MANGYH
+3163 
-3169 LTPGADGKPL
+3169 
-3179 FFRVTE
+3179 
-3185 MNGGELARFKPS
+3185 
-3197 KDLANKVTLQEILQL
+3197 
-3212 PVFDES
+3212 
-3218 PMAGLPGKVVAQERA
+3218 
-3233 SSLFADA
+3233 
-3240 YSPDELKKAAQVFA
+3240 
-3254 KPIGESYQ
+3254 
-3262 GILDQLAVLH
+3262 
-3272 GATGQA
+3272 
-3278 QVEAALRLNK
+3278 AAL
-3288 LIDDYQARHEG
+3288 
-3299 SGRNPALSK
+3299 
-3308 LQSQLNGGL
+3308 
-3317 YRGELASLQAEVTAL
+3317 
-3332 AKSRPDLAALVIG
+3332 
-3345 KAAEEAKGQHPG
+3345 
-3357 LTQMLLRWAAQDPYL
+3357 
-3372 AAKGGYQGQAPADLP
+3372 
-3387 FDASFHVVLG
+3387 
-3397 EQYGELK
+3397 
-3404 RWLADAQSKGLLSKA
+3404 
-3419 VLDETGKVLHLGYS
+3419 
-3433 YQELQDMTGDQSAQ
+3433 
-3447 MTVYFIKE
+3447 
-3455 AAKQAA
+3455 
-3461 PGSELSA
+3461 
-3468 EMIMLDKFAD
+3468 
-3478 RRYLGELESRRLE
+3478 
-3491 QVESI
+3491 
-3496 YHSSKQT
+3496 
-3503 DVAAWDAR
+3503 
-3511 YAGNALRDLNDQVAQ
+3511 
-3526 ESTLAGQLARLLEN
+3526 
-3540 RNGLLIGETHGSD
+3540 
-3553 VNGLRF
+3553 
-3559 VNEQMDTLKAQGVT
+3559 
-3573 VIGLE
+3573 
-3578 HLRGELAQPLIDRY
+3578 
-3592 LAGGDMPPEL
+3592 
-3602 ATMLKTKHLDPSLFE
+3602 
-3617 RAREKGLRIVALDDG
+3617 DG
-3632 STARPAIAGTEHGL
+3632 A
-3646 MYRAGAANNVAVDV
+3646 
-3660 LGKLPA
+3660 
-3666 GEKFVAIYGSA
+3666 
-3677 HLASHKGIEGFVPG
+3677 
-3691 ITHRLGLPALK
+3691 
-3702 VDADNRFRLQEDDTS
+3702 
-3717 QRVEYGDVARKWTP
+3717 
-3731 LAGLDGVDQ
+3731 DQ
-3740 PVRNQQV
+3740 PVRNQRV
-3747 TQWQRPEVTPGS
+3747 EQWQRPEVAPGS
-3759 QGGETRFDGQ
+3759 EGGETRFTSQ

-3781 KAAASLAGKHPDKS
+3781 KAAASLAGKHPDRS

-3823 VVGHGRDG
+3823 VVGHGRDADG
-3831 DEQNNSRLSGYSAD
+3831 QNNSRLSGYSAD
-3845 ELAGRLRRLGD
+3845 ELAGHLRRLGD
-3856 RLQEAGVA
+3856 RLQQEAGVTT
-3864 SKPSYVSLVG
+3864 KPSHISLVG
-3874 CSLVSDDQQTGFAS
+3874 CSLVSDDLQTGFAR
-3888 RFIKALK
+3888 RFIQALD
-3895 NEGISAHISARSSEV
+3895 NEGIRTQVSARSSEV
-3910 AVDLAGRKHTR
+3910 AVDQGGRKHTR
-3921 GEEDVW
+3921 DEADVW
-3927 ARKVAGNKVV
+3927 ARKVAANKVV
-3937 LTLNEAGEPVV
+3937 LTLDEAGEPVV
-3948 HTELV
+3948 HNERV
-3953 RGGVAEGDI
+3953 RGGVAEGDVV
-3962 DLAKVGQGDGESRV
+3962 LAKVGEGESRA

-3982 NDETFVA
+3982 NDEIFVA

-4028 TSNLGVKVGTGGMK
+4028 TTNLGVKVGTGGMK

-4096 MLEKSIPTPPM
+4096 MLEKSIPTPPL

-4118 GALQQIAGDGSQPNW
+4118 GALQQIAGDGAKPDW
-4133 VASQWEQW
+4133 VASQWDQW

-4156 DQTSSVKYGSLTAL
+4156 DQTSSVEYGSLTRL

-4195 RISGGGKGEQG
+4195 RISGSGQGEQG

-4218 EKLAFNFAVAGQGAD
+4218 EKLVFNFAVAGQGAD

-4258 SLFGILTQEFTSTG
+4258 SLFGLMTQEFTASG

-4321 ARDGA
+4321 ARNGA

-4352 TDPAKWLDSLKAGLD
+4352 TDPAKWVEQLKAGLD
-4367 LGDDALGD
+4367 LGEDALSS
-4375 FARTHGLQ
+4375 FARSHGLQ
-4383 EAAPEEA
+4383 DEAPEEA
-4390 KPGEVTVQQDEGPA
+4390 KSAALTVQQGNDAKPA
-4404 RAATQP
+4404 ALPAAT
-4410 AVAQEKAFGFNAL
+4410 EERAFGFNAL

-4431 LFNGDKQAEI
+4431 LFNRDKQAEVV
-4441 KALAS
+4441 ALAS

-4451 LTADLLNMQ
+4451 LTADLLNMK

-4605 AVTIGHHN
+4605 TVTIGHHN

-4624 IVFGNHNRLL
+4624 MVFGNHNRLL

-4655 GRDRLIADQVAKF
+4655 GQDRLIADQVAKF
-4668 SQLDGGDGDD
+4668 SQLDGGAGDD
-4678 LLVLGGYQNRFS
+4678 LLVLGGYQNQFS

-4742 RHTDGASEQGKF
+4742 RHTDGTSEQGKF

-4769 RAQLVIG
+4769 RAQLVVG
-4776 LGEQQAEGERAY
+4776 LGEQQADGERSY
-4788 TALSHHAVDSLIQA
+4788 SALSHQAVDKLIQA

-4832 DVIQGRARVA
+4832 DVIQGKGRVA

>member
-20 DDGNNDINAFGF
+20 DDGNNDIDAYGL
-32 GGVIRAYGGDDT
+32 GGVIHAYGGDDT
-44 IKIGSIGATV
+44 IRVGSIGATV

-72 VDESGNLTVKGAAG
+72 VDDSGNLTVKGAAG

-92 SQSGNIHFAGAS
+92 SQSGNVRFAGAS
-104 GGTNIDHQGREGD
+104 GATNIDHQGRDGD

-153 DRGDLTFSGA
+153 DRGDLSYSGA

-171 TWHSQYQGSHGNISF
+171 TWHSQYQGSQGNIHFS
-186 HGAGA
+186 GAGA
-191 ANIISSQVESGNISL
+191 ANIISSQVESGNVTL

-220 EGDVTFNGAGG
+220 EGDVNFNGAGG
-231 WNEISRLRNEQ
+231 WNELSRLRNEQ

-282 ISRKGSGSDS
+282 LSRKGADSDS

-312 SWINQSQAVTAIKST
+312 SWINQSQAVTAIKSS

-332 YLFAFFDGMYTKI
+332 YLFAFFDGMYTKV

-351 NEGEQGPL
+351 NDGANGAL
-359 RYLSTSWYKEGD
+359 RYHATSWYKEGN
-371 HLASLASSQINEQQ
+371 HLDGLAGRQIDAGN
-385 GFTSTR
+385 GFVSTQ
-391 TDGAYRLTDLV
+391 TDGAYRLSDLV
-402 FERRQRITLQ
+402 FERRQRIKLE

-426 GGGVSVAAADV
+426 GGGVNVAAADV
-437 TLSTANMSGH
+437 TLSSAKMSGY
-447 AIYQDGTKV
+447 AIFEDGTKV
-456 AVSAVKSRAQAN
+456 DVNAVKSRAQAN
-468 TYVFAKLLGPYTK
+468 TYVFAKQLGPYTK

-496 KYLSRAWYK
+496 KYLAKAWYK
-505 EGDHIAGLADQV
+505 EGNHLAGLADKV
-517 ISEQTGFSAMGTGGY
+517 ISEHTGFTAMGTGGY
-532 SLSEVH
+532 SLSEVR

-548 DRLPATREFD
+548 DRLPATREFS
-558 SQLLLPRQQ
+558 SQPLLPRQQ

-634 KMDVYA
+634 RMDVYA
-640 VGAAN
+640 AGAAN

-682 NTHTQIGDGNGLW
+682 NSHTQLGDGRGLW

-703 LTQAGNGRLDALSVG
+703 LTQVGNGRLDALSVG

-743 HISQGDEAAD
+743 HVTQGEETAD

-772 VQAILGGGVNVLT
+772 VQAILGGGANVLT
-785 QIGRGDTQALLL
+785 QIGQGDTQALLL

-817 AGNVLTHVGDGA
+817 GANVLTHVGNGD

-894 ANVFTHVGDGL
+894 ANVFTHIGDGL

-937 HVGLGETFAAM
+937 HVGAGETFAAM
-948 LGQANLMTKV
+948 LGQANLFTKV

-992 MTKVGDGTTLA
+992 MTKVGSGTTLA

-1030 ITKVGDDFLGVI
+1030 ITKVGDDFLGAI

-1055 GTTAAVLW
+1055 GTTAGVLW

-1077 VGLLISEVGNVMT
+1077 VGLLISEMGNVMT
-1090 HVGAGSTI
+1090 HVGTGSTI

-1143 NVLIKVGDGRE
+1143 NVLTKVGDGRE
-1154 LAVLQGEA
+1154 VAVLQGEA
-1162 NLVTQVGDGD
+1162 NLVTEVGNGDG
-1172 SYTGA
+1172 YTGA
-1177 WGRANIITKVGD
+1177 WGKANVITKVGD

-1203 TQVGDGESYQAL
+1203 TQVGEGDGYQAL
-1215 LGKANV
+1215 LGKANI

-1256 FNNNIKVGDGT
+1256 FNNNVKVGDGT
-1267 SINLA
+1267 TINLA

-1304 LDVTAAYARHN
+1304 LDITAAYARHN

-1349 TLFGAA
+1349 TLLGSA

-1367 EEGPVKAPQAASLG
+1367 EEGPLKAPQAASLG
-1381 DVQTLSGFGLD
+1381 EVQGLSGFGLD

-1399 SLASGLTGQVSQT
+1399 SLAGSLTGKVSQA

-1443 FERGAHGWQHAGD
+1443 FERGAHGWQHAGA
-1456 GIEADFSAATYGLAD
+1456 GIEADFSAATYGLAAD
-1471 EGHGQRVS
+1471 GHGARVS

-1494 GFQAG
+1494 GLKAG
-1499 ETVTL
+1499 ETVNLT
-1504 DFDFARRANISLQ
+1504 FDFARRANISLQ

-1530 ASEGDTASWQ
+1530 ASEGDASSWQ
-1540 TKRLTL
+1540 SKALTL
-1546 TARAG
+1546 TAREG
-1551 SNTLA
+1551 RNTLA
-1556 FRGTGESNG
+1556 FRGIGESNG

-1573 VATAAGKAEIGQV
+1573 VATASGKAEIGQV
-1586 SAQLAQDGNAAQA
+1586 SAQLAQDDNAARARGDQ
-1599 QADRASADADK
+1599 ASADADK
-1610 QRLEQEKAQQLAA
+1610 QRLEQEKGQQLAA
-1623 ISGAQAQLEATDEGK
+1623 IAGTQAQLEATDQHK
-1638 LAENGQDQR
+1638 LAQNGQDQR
-1647 GVIEAE
+1647 AAIEAE
-1653 ARDMTAQ
+1653 SREMTAQ
-1660 LDTLARQ
+1660 LDTLARR
-1667 FEQLKQPE
+1667 FEQVRASD
-1675 AATIP
+1675 AASEP
-1680 SGQHWRNGF
+1680 SGQHWRTGF
-1689 ADRLLTDTQ
+1689 ADRLLSTVQ
-1698 EDLEEA
+1698 EDLDDAGNTAGTAIEEA
-1704 SGTAGEA
+1704 RSRHEAQHQQLDTAL
-1711 IADAKTRREQQ
+1711 AK
-1722 SQQVDAALTQSKS
+1722 SKT
-1735 GQQRSEQLQGEALA
+1735 GQQRSEQLQGDAEAA
-1749 QGQSRTEQAE
+1749 GQHRAAQAE

-1765 LTREADARQRQQE
+1765 LARQGEATSRQQQ
-1778 GESSASQAQAAGE
+1778 GAASASQAQLAGE
-1791 QASSQA
+1791 QAASQA
-1797 SQQATQ
+1797 GLQANQ
-1803 ARQNAASLKQSGDK
+1803 AKQNAASLKQSGDK
-1817 PSRQDAHDGQILVAA
+1817 PTRQGVQSGQPSATAQPL
-1832 PRLPQTGELDAPD
+1832 LQTGELDVPAVGTLSAPD
-1845 AAGLSTYAA
+1845 EVPS
-1854 AGAQPS
+1854 S
-1860 AIDAANGLSEQE
+1860 AIESATGLSEQE

-1886 QINAGSRVHGTPAI
+1886 QINAGSRQPVARPIAPTPTQTPAL
-1900 TLPGMVGE
+1900 TEVQATATATKPAQQHEVLAT
-1908 RESGAAVPA
+1908 AAVD
-1917 SHASSRRSAELGLSG
+1917 LTGLHG
-1932 VSLAGLGSPVR
+1932 PRTGSK
-1943 GPAVAVPETAGFAFQ
+1943 AVPEFSSHFDGSSIGIENELTGLVVALPKNSAQKFGYVHDAAGKPLFMLTKDMNQGGYTNPAGISDVKGINQ
-1958 LLRREDNGFI
+1958 WQTHTIELV
-1968 DSTRRQL
+1968 TY
-1975 GKLSTDLPSERLKAV
+1975 PSEMQDQQAVEARKEAMLWLAREFTQHISQTNHTRLSDLV
-1990 REAVVRVQ
+1990 
-1998 QQPSEANLGLLE
+1998 SEDGRFTLVISNANHVIAAGNGA
-2010 QSLSQWQARDP
+2010 ARDG
-2021 KEFAQRGEQV
+2021 QG
-2031 KALRFEAA
+2031 
-2039 SLLSHTFAFRAKA
+2039 
-2052 AGVHGL
+2052 
-2058 ALPPEQTAR
+2058 QT
-2067 FEHQLVFDGIGRITG
+2067 IGMTPSG
-2082 VVGELSASDIA
+2082 QQATVAVSA
-2093 RVTELGIRP
+2093 
-2102 LTDTNSNAERQAP
+2102 
-2115 RTEHDSLIAFAH
+2115 
-2127 QLGQFDTPQ
+2127 
-2136 TRQLAAAVK
+2136 
-2145 ALWLSGEVN
+2145 
-2154 GPRTIALFETASK
+2154 
-2167 TLGDQPQL
+2167 
-2175 QVLAQALLADAHK
+2175 
-2188 SKATGQY
+2188 
-2195 IDNLFGR
+2195 
-2202 RFDSEIAHALVTSP
+2202 
-2216 SQAAIDTSAQLGAS
+2216 
-2230 LVKEFGDWIQTLQL
+2230 KEFGSGS
-2244 DEATQSQRIDKKM
+2244 SQEIRLLES
-2257 AAFAEAIKKDTRPW
+2257 APW
-2271 FSRVPSLTDFLAE
+2271 Y
-2284 PNLANFKQMMTRVDN
+2284 
-2299 GFDVIKVPFLA
+2299 
-2310 VKMATHPELGMD
+2310 HPELKDLLLSNTANVQWEDAATAQNVFAYLTSIYGK
-2322 TADWKREGD
+2322 TADLAREYGIHINDWDPLAEGITPNAQGLTDPKVKNAWEILPRTKPVAMLALLSAHDRKLVSEQILATLKSAYSPALAQNIYDYFKFGGEVAGHGINNATTGD
-2331 RFYGSVI
+2331 SKHPEPAILFEFRQVPNELSQFVPKSES
-2338 TKARS
+2338 TARVEVKTLDQFDPVS
-2343 TSTEIASAKD
+2343 RRTIVAAVNNLVEQSADFDSWYQAYRERQGLPPVKNAKKVASANHKAEWVMANHAEAWSQLTAEHQAEVTS
-2353 GLLQVD
+2353 GLQ
-2359 LPGRTTSDY
+2359 
-2368 GTGLHYQPG
+2368 
-2377 GDKYD
+2377 
-2382 DFLSGR
+2382 
-2388 SVADGRI
+2388 
-2395 LTPGKETTFER
+2395 
-2406 NALDKGLPV
+2406 AL
-2415 VTGASGSTN
+2415 
-2424 IMVHLNNYLAAKE
+2424 
-2437 PGYSPNQ
+2437 
-2444 AYLNTLAF
+2444 
-2452 LVFDGGHSVNE
+2452 GGHKP
-2463 SLAVYQALQASGDA
+2463 GD
-2477 RKQVLESYTA
+2477 QSPGVA
-2487 NYRDLVDLAGDAGKA
+2487 NAD
-2502 AVQDAL
+2502 
-2508 DRAFGRTLDF
+2508 T
-2518 YQQHAHSAQLAEL
+2518 
-2531 AALGSPRKVSA
+2531 
-2542 PVEVVDPA
+2542 
-2550 SSGKPVSMEND
+2550 
-2561 GSAPLDR
+2561 APLDK
-2568 QSLNPLT
+2568 QPLNPLT

-2608 AAQVTLQGDAGRLS
+2608 AERVTLQGDAGRLS
-2622 GYLHKGAERQETQQD
+2622 GYLHKGAERPGTPQD

-2667 GIDMLAVNLR
+2667 GVDMLAVNLR
-2677 GYGASDGGPSEQGV
+2677 GYGTSDGGPSEQGV

-2697 MFRYLVEERGVAPD
+2697 MFRYLVEERGVAPG

-2731 AAEQGKPVGA
+2731 AAEQGKPVGG

-2769 LAKAVNGRFSVE
+2769 IAKAVNGRFSVE

-2832 NRLMGQYAEQIVG
+2832 NRLMSQYAEQIVG
-2845 DLFSRTPPAADA
+2845 DLFNRTPPAADI
-2857 EAPLKGIDGIK
+2857 EAPLKGIEGIR

-2877 LAPQVGSNGVAKDIR
+2877 LAPQVGSNGATRDIR
-2892 TTRAF
+2892 TTKAF

-2909 VDGFQPDMSMTQL
+2909 VEGFQPDMSMTQL
-2922 VDLFTQPTLTPQQQG
+2922 VDLFVQPTLSPQQQG

-2952 KPKVEQFNRLFRDV
+2952 KPRIEQSNRLFRDV
-2966 ASQGGAD
+2966 ASQGGTD
-2973 PLAREHLAPQLLL
+2973 PHAREHLAPQLLL

-3009 QLESERQP
+3009 QLESEGQP

-3037 DRYSVAEL
+3037 DRYSATEL
-3045 DNARKMMGSLAEIH
+3045 ENARKLVGSLAEIH
-3059 NNTPASYNYD
+3059 TNTPAAYNYD

-3077 IVKDKWEG
+3077 IVKEKWEG
-3085 KSAISLDSVLGK
+3085 KNAISLDTVLTK
-3097 LTAKGNAAPVLL
+3097 LTAKGSDAPVLL
-3109 ELDAPGHAMAAWSKQ
+3109 ELDAPGHAMAAWAKQ
-3124 SESGRVYGFYDPN
+3124 GESGRIYGFYDPN
-3137 VGIVEFSSA
+3137 AGIVEFSSA

-3169 LTPGADGKPL
+3169 LKPGPDGKPL
-3179 FFRVTE
+3179 FFRVSE
-3185 MNGGELARFKPS
+3185 MNGAELARFKPS

-3218 PMAGLPGKVVAQERA
+3218 PMAELPGKTAVTERTA
-3233 SSLFADA
+3233 KLFADV

-3262 GILDQLAVLH
+3262 QILDQLATLH
-3272 GATGQA
+3272 GASGQA
-3278 QVEAALRLNK
+3278 KIEAALRLNN
-3288 LIDDYQARHEG
+3288 LIDDYLVKHEG

-3308 LQSQLNGGL
+3308 LQSQLHGNL
-3317 YRGELASLQAEVTAL
+3317 YHGELASLQTEVTAL
-3332 AKSRPDLAALVIG
+3332 AKIRPDLAAIVIG
-3345 KAAEEAKGQHPG
+3345 KAAEEAQGQHPG
-3357 LTQMLLRWAAQDPYL
+3357 LTQMVLRWAAQDPYL
-3372 AAKGGYQGQAPADLP
+3372 AAKAGYQGAVPADLP
-3387 FDASFHVVLG
+3387 FDARFHIALG
-3397 EQYGELK
+3397 EHHGDLK
-3404 RWLADAQSKGLLSKA
+3404 KWLTEAQGKGLLSRA
-3419 VLDETGKVLHLGYS
+3419 VLDDTRKVLHLGYS
-3433 YQELQDMTGDQSAQ
+3433 YQELQDMTGEQSAQ
-3447 MTVYFIKE
+3447 MAVYFIKE

-3468 EMIMLDKFAD
+3468 EHIMLDKFGD
-3478 RRYLGELESRRLE
+3478 RRYLGELESRRIE
-3491 QVESI
+3491 QIENI
-3496 YHSSKQT
+3496 YHSSKQA

-3511 YAGNALRDLNDQVAQ
+3511 YGGDALRTLNAQ
-3526 ESTLAGQLARLLEN
+3526 LDGDSTLAGQLARLLDN

-3559 VNEQMDTLKAQGVT
+3559 VNEQMDALKAQGVT

-3592 LAGGDMPPEL
+3592 LAGGEMSPEL
-3602 ATMLKTKHLDPSLFE
+3602 ATMLKSKHLEPSLFE
-3617 RAREKGLRIVALDDG
+3617 RARERGMRIVALDDG
-3632 STARPAIAGTEHGL
+3632 STARPVIGGTEHGL

-3702 VDADNRFRLQEDDTS
+3702 VDADNRFHLQADDVS
-3717 QRVEYGDVARKWTP
+3717 QRVEYADVGRKWTP
-3731 LAGLDGVDQ
+3731 PAALDGADQ
-3740 PVRNQQV
+3740 PVRNQRV
-3747 TQWQRPEVTPGS
+3747 EQWQRPEVVPGS
-3759 QGGETRFDGQ
+3759 EGGETRFTSQ

-3781 KAAASLAGKHPDKS
+3781 KAAASLAGKHPDRS

-3823 VVGHGRDG
+3823 VVGHGRDADG
-3831 DEQNNSRLSGYSAD
+3831 QNNSRLSGYSAD
-3845 ELAGRLRRLGD
+3845 ELAGHLRRLGD
-3856 RLQEAGVA
+3856 RLQQEAGVTT
-3864 SKPSYVSLVG
+3864 KPSHISLVG
-3874 CSLVSDDQQTGFAS
+3874 CSLVSDDLQTGFAR
-3888 RFIKALK
+3888 RFIQALDG
-3895 NEGISAHISARSSEV
+3895 EGIRTQVSARSSEV
-3910 AVDLAGRKHTR
+3910 AVDQGGRKHTR
-3921 GEEDVW
+3921 DEADVW
-3927 ARKVAGNKVV
+3927 ARKVAANKVV
-3937 LTLNEAGEPVV
+3937 LTLDDAGEPVV
-3948 HTELV
+3948 HNERV

-3962 DLAKVGQGDGESRV
+3962 VLAKVGEGESRA

-3982 NDETFVA
+3982 NDETFVS
-3989 PEKQRQSE
+3989 PDKQRQPETASSQ
-3997 PAAGKADNAV
+3997 ADNAV

-4028 TSNLGVKVGTGGMK
+4028 TTNLGVKVGTGGMK

-4096 MLEKSIPTPPM
+4096 MLEKSIPTPPL

-4118 GALQQIAGDGSQPNW
+4118 GALQQIAGDGAKPDW
-4133 VASQWEQW
+4133 VASQWDQW

-4156 DQTSSVKYGSLTAL
+4156 DQTSSVEYGSLTRL

-4195 RISGGGKGEQG
+4195 RISGGGQGEQG

-4218 EKLAFNFAVAGQGAD
+4218 EKLVFNFAVAGQGAD

-4258 SLFGILTQEFTSTG
+4258 SLFGLMTQEFTASG

-4321 ARDGA
+4321 ARNGA

-4352 TDPAKWLDSLKAGLD
+4352 TDPAKWLDQLKAGLD
-4367 LGDDALGD
+4367 LGEDALSS
-4375 FARTHGLQ
+4375 FARSHGLQ
-4383 EAAPEEA
+4383 DEAPEEA
-4390 KPGEVTVQQDEGPA
+4390 KSGTVTVQQGNDAKPA
-4404 RAATQP
+4404 TLPAAT
-4410 AVAQEKAFGFNAL
+4410 EERAFGFNAL

-4431 LFNGDKQAEI
+4431 LFNRDKQAEVV
-4441 KALAS
+4441 ALAS

-4451 LTADLLNMQ
+4451 LTADLLNMK

-4605 AVTIGHHN
+4605 TVTIGHHN

-4624 IVFGNHNRLL
+4624 MVFGNHNRLL

-4655 GRDRLIADQVAKF
+4655 GQDRLIADQVAKF
-4668 SQLDGGDGDD
+4668 SQLDGGAGDD
-4678 LLVLGGYQNRFS
+4678 LLVLGGYQNQFS

-4742 RHTDGASEQGKF
+4742 RHTDGTSEQGKF

-4776 LGEQQAEGERAY
+4776 LGEQQADGERSY
-4788 TALSHHAVDSLIQA
+4788 SALSHQAVDKLIQA

-4832 DVIQGRARVA
+4832 DVIQGKGRVA

>member
-20 DDGNNDINAFGF
+20 DDGNNDIDAYGL
-32 GGVIRAYGGDDT
+32 GGVIHAYGGDDT
-44 IKIGSIGATV
+44 IRVGSIGATV

-72 VDESGNLTVKGAAG
+72 VDDSGNLTVKGAAG

-92 SQSGNIHFAGAS
+92 SQSGNVHFAGAS
-104 GGTNIDHQGREGD
+104 GATNIDHQGRDGD

-153 DRGDLTFSGA
+153 DRGDLSYSGA

-171 TWHSQYQGSHGNISF
+171 TWHSQYQGSQGNIHFS
-186 HGAGA
+186 GAGA
-191 ANIISSQVESGNISL
+191 ANIISSQVESGNVTL

-220 EGDVTFNGAGG
+220 EGDVNFNGAGG
-231 WNEISRLRNEQ
+231 WNELSRLRNEQ

-250 DIRFNGAGGYNRL
+250 DIRFNGTGGYNRL

-282 ISRKGSGSDS
+282 LSRKGSDSDS

-312 SWINQSQAVTAIKST
+312 SWINQSQAVTAIKSS

-332 YLFAFFDGMYTKI
+332 YLFAFFDGMYTKV

-351 NEGEQGPL
+351 NDGANGTL
-359 RYLSTSWYKEGD
+359 HYHATSWYKEGN
-371 HLASLASSQINEQQ
+371 HLDGLAGRQIDAGN
-385 GFTSTR
+385 GFVSTQ
-391 TDGAYRLTDLV
+391 TDGAYRLSDLV
-402 FERRQRITLQ
+402 FERRQRIKLE

-426 GGGVSVAAADV
+426 GGGVNVAAADV
-437 TLSTANMSGH
+437 TLSSAKMSGY
-447 AIYQDGTKV
+447 AIFEDGTKV
-456 AVSAVKSRAQAN
+456 DVNAVKSRAQAN
-468 TYVFAKLLGPYTK
+468 TYVFAKQLGPYTK

-496 KYLSRAWYK
+496 KYLAKAWYK
-505 EGDHIAGLADQV
+505 EGNHLAGLADKV
-517 ISEQTGFSAMGTGGY
+517 ISEHTGFTAMGTGGY
-532 SLSEVH
+532 SLSEVR

-548 DRLPATREFD
+548 DRLPATREFS
-558 SQLLLPRQQ
+558 SQPLLPRQQ
-567 GGGKSKG
+567 SGGKSKG

-634 KMDVYA
+634 RMDVYA
-640 VGAAN
+640 AGAAN

-682 NTHTQIGDGNGLW
+682 NTHTQLGDGRGLW

-703 LTQAGNGRLDALSVG
+703 LTQVGNGRLDAMSVG

-743 HISQGDEAAD
+743 HVTQGEKAAD

-772 VQAILGGGVNVLT
+772 VQAILGGGANVLT
-785 QIGRGDTQALLL
+785 QIGQGDTQALLL

-817 AGNVLTHVGDGA
+817 GANVLTHVGNGD

-894 ANVFTHVGDGL
+894 ANVFTHIGDGL

-937 HVGLGETFAAM
+937 HVGAGETFAAM
-948 LGQANLMTKV
+948 LGQANLFTKV

-992 MTKVGDGTTLA
+992 MTKVGSGTTLA
-1003 ALFGKANIVTHVGSG
+1003 ALFGKANIVTHVGGG

-1030 ITKVGDDFLGVI
+1030 ITKVGDDFLGAI

-1055 GTTAAVLW
+1055 GTTAGVLW

-1077 VGLLISEVGNVMT
+1077 VGLLISEMGNVMT

-1143 NVLIKVGDGRE
+1143 NVLTKVGDGRE
-1154 LAVLQGEA
+1154 VAVLQGEA
-1162 NLVTQVGDGD
+1162 NLVTEVGNGDG
-1172 SYTGA
+1172 YTGA
-1177 WGRANIITKVGD
+1177 WGKANVITKVGD
-1189 GRQVVLAKGDANIV
+1189 GRQVVLAKGDANMV
-1203 TQVGDGESYQAL
+1203 TQVGEGDGYQAL
-1215 LGKANV
+1215 LGKANI

-1256 FNNNIKVGDGT
+1256 FNNNVKVGDGT
-1267 SINLA
+1267 TINLA

-1304 LDVTAAYARHN
+1304 LDITAAYARHN

-1349 TLFGAA
+1349 TLLGSA

-1367 EEGPVKAPQAASLG
+1367 EEGPLKAPQAASLG
-1381 DVQTLSGFGLD
+1381 EVQGLSGFGLD

-1399 SLASGLTGQVSQT
+1399 SLAGSLTGKVSQA

-1443 FERGAHGWQHAGD
+1443 FERGAHGWQHAGA
-1456 GIEADFSAATYGLAD
+1456 GIEADFSAATYGLAAD
-1471 EGHGQRVS
+1471 GHGARVS

-1494 GFQAG
+1494 GLKAG
-1499 ETVTL
+1499 ETVNLT
-1504 DFDFARRANISLQ
+1504 FDFARRANISLQ

-1530 ASEGDTASWQ
+1530 ASEGDASSWQ
-1540 TKRLTL
+1540 SKALTL
-1546 TARAG
+1546 TAREG
-1551 SNTLA
+1551 RNTLA
-1556 FRGTGESNG
+1556 FRGIGESNG

-1573 VATAAGKAEIGQV
+1573 VATASGKAEIGQV
-1586 SAQLAQDGNAAQA
+1586 SAQLAQDDNAAQA
-1599 QADRASADADK
+1599 RGDQASADADK
-1610 QRLEQEKAQQLAA
+1610 QRLEQEKGQQLAA
-1623 ISGAQAQLEATDEGK
+1623 IAGTQTQLEATDQHK
-1638 LAENGQDQR
+1638 LAQNGQDQR
-1647 GVIEAE
+1647 AAIEAE
-1653 ARDMTAQ
+1653 SREMTAQ
-1660 LDTLARQ
+1660 LDTLARR
-1667 FEQLKQPE
+1667 FEQVRASD
-1675 AATIP
+1675 AASEP
-1680 SGQHWRNGF
+1680 SGQHWRTGF
-1689 ADRLLTDTQ
+1689 ADRLLSTVQ
-1698 EDLEEA
+1698 EDLDDAGNTAGTAIEEA
-1704 SGTAGEA
+1704 RSRHEA
-1711 IADAKTRREQQ
+1711 QHQQIDMALAK
-1722 SQQVDAALTQSKS
+1722 SQT
-1735 GQQRSEQLQGEALA
+1735 GQQRSEQLQGDAEAA
-1749 QGQSRTEQAE
+1749 GQHRAAQAE

-1765 LTREADARQRQQE
+1765 LVRQGEATSRQQQ
-1778 GESSASQAQAAGE
+1778 GEASASQAQLAGE
-1791 QASSQA
+1791 QAASQA
-1797 SQQATQ
+1797 GLQANQ
-1803 ARQNAASLKQSGDK
+1803 AKQNAASLKQSGDK
-1817 PSRQDAHDGQILVAA
+1817 PTRQGVQSGPSTAAGQPL
-1832 PRLPQTGELDAPD
+1832 LQTGELDVPAVGTLSAPD
-1845 AAGLSTYAA
+1845 EVPS
-1854 AGAQPS
+1854 S
-1860 AIDAANGLSEQE
+1860 AIESATGLSEQE
-1872 QSALDGALAAVNRL
+1872 QSVLDGALAAVNRL
-1886 QINAGSRVHGTPAI
+1886 QINAGSRQPVAPTPTPTSTPSQVQQEVQA
-1900 TLPGMVGE
+1900 TAAATKPAQQHEVLAT
-1908 RESGAAVPA
+1908 AAVD
-1917 SHASSRRSAELGLSG
+1917 LTGLHG
-1932 VSLAGLGSPVR
+1932 PRPGSK
-1943 GPAVAVPETAGFAFQ
+1943 AVPEFSSHFDGSSIGIENELTGLVVALPKNSAQKFGYVHDAAGNPLFMLTKDMNQGGYTNPAGISDVKGINQ
-1958 LLRREDNGFI
+1958 WQTHTIELV
-1968 DSTRRQL
+1968 TY
-1975 GKLSTDLPSERLKAV
+1975 PSEMQDQQAVEARKEAMLWLAREFTQHIGQTNHTRLSDLVSEDGRFTLVISNANHVIAAGNGAARDGQGQTIGMTPSGQQATVAVSAKAFGSGSSQEI
-1990 REAVVRVQ
+1990 R
-1998 QQPSEANLGLLE
+1998 LLE
-2010 QSLSQWQARDP
+2010 
-2021 KEFAQRGEQV
+2021 
-2031 KALRFEAA
+2031 
-2039 SLLSHTFAFRAKA
+2039 
-2052 AGVHGL
+2052 
-2058 ALPPEQTAR
+2058 
-2067 FEHQLVFDGIGRITG
+2067 
-2082 VVGELSASDIA
+2082 SA
-2093 RVTELGIRP
+2093 
-2102 LTDTNSNAERQAP
+2102 
-2115 RTEHDSLIAFAH
+2115 
-2127 QLGQFDTPQ
+2127 
-2136 TRQLAAAVK
+2136 
-2145 ALWLSGEVN
+2145 
-2154 GPRTIALFETASK
+2154 
-2167 TLGDQPQL
+2167 
-2175 QVLAQALLADAHK
+2175 
-2188 SKATGQY
+2188 
-2195 IDNLFGR
+2195 
-2202 RFDSEIAHALVTSP
+2202 
-2216 SQAAIDTSAQLGAS
+2216 
-2230 LVKEFGDWIQTLQL
+2230 
-2244 DEATQSQRIDKKM
+2244 
-2257 AAFAEAIKKDTRPW
+2257 PW
-2271 FSRVPSLTDFLAE
+2271 Y
-2284 PNLANFKQMMTRVDN
+2284 
-2299 GFDVIKVPFLA
+2299 
-2310 VKMATHPELGMD
+2310 HPELKDLLLSNTANVQWEDAATAQNVFAYLTSIYGK
-2322 TADWKREGD
+2322 TADLAREYGIHINDWDPLAEGITPNAQGLTDPKVKNAWEILPRTKPVAMLALLSAHDRKLVSEQILATLKSAYSPALAQNIYDYFKFGGEVAGHGINNATTGDSKHPEPAILFEFRQVPNELSQFVPKSESTARVEVKTLDQFDPVSRRTIVAAVNNLVEQSADFDSWYQAYRERQGLPPVKNAKKVASANHKAEWVMANHAEAWSQLTAEHQAEVTSGLQALGGHKPGD
-2331 RFYGSVI
+2331 RS
-2338 TKARS
+2338 
-2343 TSTEIASAKD
+2343 
-2353 GLLQVD
+2353 
-2359 LPGRTTSDY
+2359 PG
-2368 GTGLHYQPG
+2368 
-2377 GDKYD
+2377 
-2382 DFLSGR
+2382 
-2388 SVADGRI
+2388 VADAD
-2395 LTPGKETTFER
+2395 T
-2406 NALDKGLPV
+2406 
-2415 VTGASGSTN
+2415 
-2424 IMVHLNNYLAAKE
+2424 
-2437 PGYSPNQ
+2437 
-2444 AYLNTLAF
+2444 
-2452 LVFDGGHSVNE
+2452 
-2463 SLAVYQALQASGDA
+2463 
-2477 RKQVLESYTA
+2477 
-2487 NYRDLVDLAGDAGKA
+2487 
-2502 AVQDAL
+2502 
-2508 DRAFGRTLDF
+2508 
-2518 YQQHAHSAQLAEL
+2518 
-2531 AALGSPRKVSA
+2531 
-2542 PVEVVDPA
+2542 
-2550 SSGKPVSMEND
+2550 
-2561 GSAPLDR
+2561 APLDK
-2568 QSLNPLT
+2568 QPLNPLT

-2608 AAQVTLQGDAGRLS
+2608 AEQVTLQGDAGRLS
-2622 GYLHKGAERQETQQD
+2622 GYLHKGAERPGTPQD

-2697 MFRYLVEERGVAPD
+2697 MFRYLVEERGVAPG

-2731 AAEQGKPVGA
+2731 AAEQGKPVGG

-2769 LAKAVNGRFSVE
+2769 IAKAINGRFSVE

-2832 NRLMGQYAEQIVG
+2832 NRLMGQYAEQIVD
-2845 DLFSRTPPAADA
+2845 DLFNRTPSAADI
-2857 EAPLKGIDGIK
+2857 EAPLKGIEGIR

-2877 LAPQVGSNGVAKDIR
+2877 LAPQVGSNGATRDIR
-2892 TTRAF
+2892 TTKAF

-2909 VDGFQPDMSMTQL
+2909 VEGFQPDMSMTQL
-2922 VDLFTQPTLTPQQQG
+2922 VDLFVQPSLSPQQQG

-2952 KPKVEQFNRLFRDV
+2952 KPRIEQSNRLFRDV
-2966 ASQGGAD
+2966 ASQGGTD
-2973 PLAREHLAPQLLL
+2973 PHAREHLAPQLLL

-3009 QLESERQP
+3009 QLESEGQP
-3017 DLARRMMEK
+3017 ELARRMMEK

-3037 DRYSVAEL
+3037 DRYSATEL
-3045 DNARKMMGSLAEIH
+3045 GNARKLVGSLAEIH
-3059 NNTPASYNYD
+3059 TNTPAAYNYD

-3077 IVKDKWEG
+3077 IVKEKWEG
-3085 KSAISLDSVLGK
+3085 KNAISLDTVLTK
-3097 LTAKGNAAPVLL
+3097 LTAKGSDAPVLL
-3109 ELDAPGHAMAAWSKQ
+3109 ELDAPGHAMAAWAKQ
-3124 SESGRVYGFYDPN
+3124 GESGRIYGFYDPN
-3137 VGIVEFSSA
+3137 AGIVEFSSA

-3163 MANGYH
+3163 MASGYH
-3169 LTPGADGKPL
+3169 LKPGPDGKPL
-3179 FFRVTE
+3179 FFRVSE
-3185 MNGGELARFKPS
+3185 MNGAELARFKPS

-3218 PMAGLPGKVVAQERA
+3218 PMAELPGKTVVTERTA
-3233 SSLFADA
+3233 KLFADV

-3262 GILDQLAVLH
+3262 QILDQLATLH
-3272 GATGQA
+3272 GASGQA
-3278 QVEAALRLNK
+3278 KIEAALRLNN
-3288 LIDDYQARHEG
+3288 LIDDYLVKHEG

-3308 LQSQLNGGL
+3308 LQSQLHGNL
-3317 YRGELASLQAEVTAL
+3317 YHGELASLQTEVTAL
-3332 AKSRPDLAALVIG
+3332 AKTRPDLAAIVIG
-3345 KAAEEAKGQHPG
+3345 KAAEEAQGQHPG
-3357 LTQMLLRWAAQDPYL
+3357 LTQMVLRWAAQDPYL
-3372 AAKGGYQGQAPADLP
+3372 AAKAGYQGGVPVDLP
-3387 FDASFHVVLG
+3387 FDARFHIALG
-3397 EQYGELK
+3397 EHHGDLK
-3404 RWLADAQSKGLLSKA
+3404 KWLTESQGKGLLSRA
-3419 VLDETGKVLHLGYS
+3419 VLDDTRKVLHLGYS
-3433 YQELQDMTGDQSAQ
+3433 YQELQDMTGEQSAQ
-3447 MTVYFIKE
+3447 MAVYFIKE

-3468 EMIMLDKFAD
+3468 EHIMLDKFGD
-3478 RRYLGELESRRLE
+3478 RRYLGELESRRIE
-3491 QVESI
+3491 QIENI
-3496 YHSSKQT
+3496 YHSSKQA
-3503 DVAAWDAR
+3503 DAAAWDAR
-3511 YAGNALRDLNDQVAQ
+3511 YGGDALRTLNAQ
-3526 ESTLAGQLARLLEN
+3526 LDGDSTLAGQLARLLDN

-3559 VNEQMDTLKAQGVT
+3559 VNEQMDALKAQGVT

-3592 LAGGDMPPEL
+3592 LAGGEMSPEL
-3602 ATMLKTKHLDPSLFE
+3602 ATMLKSKHLEPSLFE
-3617 RAREKGLRIVALDDG
+3617 RARERGMRIVALDDG
-3632 STARPAIAGTEHGL
+3632 STARPVIGGTEHGL

-3660 LGKLPA
+3660 LGQLPA

-3702 VDADNRFRLQEDDTS
+3702 VDAGNRFHLQADDVS
-3717 QRVEYGDVARKWTP
+3717 QRVEYADVGRKWTP
-3731 LAGLDGVDQ
+3731 PAALDGADQ
-3740 PVRNQQV
+3740 PVRNQRV
-3747 TQWQRPEVTPGS
+3747 EQWQRPEVVPGS
-3759 QGGETRFDGQ
+3759 EGGETRFTSQ

-3781 KAAASLAGKHPDKS
+3781 KAAASLAGKHPDRS
-3795 LVVQLDADGNYRVV
+3795 LVVQLDVDGNYRVV

-3823 VVGHGRDG
+3823 VVGHGRDADG
-3831 DEQNNSRLSGYSAD
+3831 QNNSRLSGYSAD
-3845 ELAGRLRRLGD
+3845 ELAGHLRRLGD
-3856 RLQEAGVA
+3856 RLQQEAGVTT
-3864 SKPSYVSLVG
+3864 KPSHISLVG
-3874 CSLVSDDQQTGFAS
+3874 CSLVSDDLQTGFAR
-3888 RFIKALK
+3888 RFIQALDG
-3895 NEGISAHISARSSEV
+3895 EGIRTQVSARSSEV
-3910 AVDLAGRKHTR
+3910 AVDQGGRKHTR
-3921 GEEDVW
+3921 NEADVW
-3927 ARKVAGNKVV
+3927 ARKVAANKVV
-3937 LTLNEAGEPVV
+3937 LTLDDAGEPVV
-3948 HTELV
+3948 HNERV

-3962 DLAKVGQGDGESRV
+3962 VLAKVGESESRA

-3989 PEKQRQSE
+3989 PDKQRQPETASSQ
-3997 PAAGKADNAV
+3997 ADNAV

-4028 TSNLGVKVGTGGMK
+4028 TTNLGVKVGTGGMK

-4096 MLEKSIPTPPM
+4096 MLEKSIPTPPL

-4118 GALQQIAGDGSQPNW
+4118 GALQQIAGDGAKPDW
-4133 VASQWEQW
+4133 VASQWDQW

-4156 DQTSSVKYGSLTAL
+4156 DQTSSVEYGSLTRL
-4170 DSDHERSSRG
+4170 DSDHDRSSRG

-4195 RISGGGKGEQG
+4195 RISGGGQGEQG

-4218 EKLAFNFAVAGQGAD
+4218 EKLVFNFAVAGQGAD

-4258 SLFGILTQEFTSTG
+4258 SLFGLMTQEFTASG

-4352 TDPAKWLDSLKAGLD
+4352 TDPAKWLDQLKAGLD
-4367 LGDDALGD
+4367 LGEDALSS
-4375 FARTHGLQ
+4375 FARSHGLQ
-4383 EAAPEEA
+4383 DEAPEEA
-4390 KPGEVTVQQDEGPA
+4390 KSGTVTVQQGNDAKPA
-4404 RAATQP
+4404 ALPAAT
-4410 AVAQEKAFGFNAL
+4410 EERAFGFNAL

-4431 LFNGDKQAEI
+4431 LFNRDKQAEVV
-4441 KALAS
+4441 ALAS

-4451 LTADLLNMQ
+4451 LTADLLNMK

-4562 MGEGNDQAFIFGEEG
+4562 MGEGNDQAFILGEEG

-4605 AVTIGHHN
+4605 TVTIGHHN

-4624 IVFGNHNRLL
+4624 MVFGNHNRLL

-4655 GRDRLIADQVAKF
+4655 GQDRLIADQVAKF
-4668 SQLDGGDGDD
+4668 SQLDGGAGDD
-4678 LLVLGGYQNRFS
+4678 LLVLGGYQNQFS

-4742 RHTDGASEQGKF
+4742 RHTDGTSEQGKF

-4776 LGEQQAEGERAY
+4776 LGEQQADGERSY
-4788 TALSHHAVDSLIQA
+4788 SALSHQAVDKLIQA

-4832 DVIQGRARVA
+4832 DVIQGKGRVA

>member
-20 DDGNNDINAFGF
+20 DDGNNDIDAYGL
-32 GGVIRAYGGDDT
+32 GGVIHAYGGDDT
-44 IKIGSIGATV
+44 IRVGSIGATV

-72 VDESGNLTVKGAAG
+72 VDDSGNLTVKGAAG

-92 SQSGNIHFAGAS
+92 SQSGNVHFAGAS
-104 GGTNIDHQGREGD
+104 GATNIDHQGRDGD

-153 DRGDLTFSGA
+153 DRGDLSYSGA

-171 TWHSQYQGSHGNISF
+171 TWHSQYQGSQGNIHFS
-186 HGAGA
+186 GAGV
-191 ANIISSQVESGNISL
+191 ANIISSQVESGNVTL

-220 EGDVTFNGAGG
+220 EGDVNFNGAGG
-231 WNEISRLRNEQ
+231 WNELSRLRNEQ

-282 ISRKGSGSDS
+282 LSRKGSDSDS

-312 SWINQSQAVTAIKST
+312 SWINQSQAVTAIKSS

-332 YLFAFFDGMYTKI
+332 YLFAFFDGMYTKV

-351 NEGEQGPL
+351 NDGANGAL
-359 RYLSTSWYKEGD
+359 RYHATSWYKEGN
-371 HLASLASSQINEQQ
+371 HLDGLAGRQIDAGN
-385 GFTSTR
+385 GFVSTQ
-391 TDGAYRLTDLV
+391 TDGAYRLSDLV
-402 FERRQRITLQ
+402 FERRQRIKLE

-426 GGGVSVAAADV
+426 GGGVNVAAADV
-437 TLSTANMSGH
+437 TLSSAKMSGY
-447 AIYQDGTKV
+447 AIFEDGTKV
-456 AVSAVKSRAQAN
+456 DVNAVKSRAQAN
-468 TYVFAKLLGPYTK
+468 TYVFAKQLGPYTK

-496 KYLSRAWYK
+496 KYLAKAWYK
-505 EGDHIAGLADQV
+505 EGNHLAGLANQV
-517 ISEQTGFSAMGTGGY
+517 ISEHTGFTAMGTGGY
-532 SLSEVH
+532 SLSEVR

-548 DRLPATREFD
+548 DRLPATREFS
-558 SQLLLPRQQ
+558 SQPLLPRQQ
-567 GGGKSKG
+567 SGGKSKG

-634 KMDVYA
+634 RMDVYA
-640 VGAAN
+640 AGAAN

-682 NTHTQIGDGNGLW
+682 NTHTQLGDGQGLW

-703 LTQAGNGRLDALSVG
+703 LTQVGNGRLDALSVG

-743 HISQGDEAAD
+743 HVTQGEEAAD

-772 VQAILGGGVNVLT
+772 VQAILGGGANVLT
-785 QIGRGDTQALLL
+785 QIGQGDTQALLL

-817 AGNVLTHVGDGA
+817 GANVLTHVGNGD

-894 ANVFTHVGDGL
+894 ANVFTHIGDGL

-937 HVGLGETFAAM
+937 HVGAGETFAAM
-948 LGQANLMTKV
+948 LGQANLFTKV

-992 MTKVGDGTTLA
+992 MTKVGNGTTLA
-1003 ALFGKANIVTHVGSG
+1003 ALFGKANIVTHIGGG

-1055 GTTAAVLW
+1055 GTTAGVLW

-1143 NVLIKVGDGRE
+1143 NVLTKVGDGRE
-1154 LAVLQGEA
+1154 VAVLQGEA
-1162 NLVTQVGDGD
+1162 NLVTQVGNGDG
-1172 SYTGA
+1172 YTGA
-1177 WGRANIITKVGD
+1177 WGKANVITKVGD

-1203 TQVGDGESYQAL
+1203 TQVGEGDGYQAL
-1215 LGKANV
+1215 LGKANI

-1256 FNNNIKVGDGT
+1256 FNNNVKVGDGT

-1304 LDVTAAYARHN
+1304 LDITAAYARHN

-1349 TLFGAA
+1349 TLLGSA

-1367 EEGPVKAPQAASLG
+1367 EEGPLKAPQAASLG
-1381 DVQTLSGFGLD
+1381 EVQGLSGFGLD

-1399 SLASGLTGQVSQT
+1399 SLAGSLTGKVSQA

-1456 GIEADFSAATYGLAD
+1456 GIEADFSAATYGLAAD
-1471 EGHGQRVS
+1471 GHGARVS

-1494 GFQAG
+1494 GLKAG
-1499 ETVTL
+1499 ETVNLT
-1504 DFDFARRANISLQ
+1504 FDFARRANISLQ

-1530 ASEGDTASWQ
+1530 ASEGDASSWQSKALRLTASEG
-1540 TKRLTL
+1540 R
-1546 TARAG
+1546 
-1551 SNTLA
+1551 NTLA
-1556 FRGTGESNG
+1556 FRGIGESNG

-1573 VATAAGKAEIGQV
+1573 VATASGKAEIGQV
-1586 SAQLAQDGNAAQA
+1586 SAQLAQDDNAARARGDQ
-1599 QADRASADADK
+1599 ASADADK
-1610 QRLEQEKAQQLAA
+1610 QRLEQEKGQQLAA
-1623 ISGAQAQLEATDEGK
+1623 IAGTQAQLEATDQHK
-1638 LAENGQDQR
+1638 LAQNGQDHR
-1647 GVIEAE
+1647 AAIEAE
-1653 ARDMTAQ
+1653 SREMTAQ
-1660 LDTLARQ
+1660 LDTLARR
-1667 FEQLKQPE
+1667 FEQVRASD
-1675 AATIP
+1675 AASEP
-1680 SGQHWRNGF
+1680 SGQHWRTGF
-1689 ADRLLTDTQ
+1689 ADRLLSTVQ
-1698 EDLEEA
+1698 EDLDDAGNTAGTAIEEA
-1704 SGTAGEA
+1704 RSRHEAQHQQLDTAL
-1711 IADAKTRREQQ
+1711 AK
-1722 SQQVDAALTQSKS
+1722 SKT
-1735 GQQRSEQLQGEALA
+1735 GQQRSEQLQGDAEAA
-1749 QGQSRTEQAE
+1749 GQHRAAQAE

-1765 LTREADARQRQQE
+1765 LARQGEATSRQQQ
-1778 GESSASQAQAAGE
+1778 GEASASQAQLAGE
-1791 QASSQA
+1791 QAASQA
-1797 SQQATQ
+1797 GLQANQ
-1803 ARQNAASLKQSGDK
+1803 AKQNAASLKQSGDK
-1817 PSRQDAHDGQILVAA
+1817 PTRQGVQSGPSAAAGQPL
-1832 PRLPQTGELDAPD
+1832 LQTGELDVPAVGTLSAPD
-1845 AAGLSTYAA
+1845 EV
-1854 AGAQPS
+1854 QPS
-1860 AIDAANGLSEQE
+1860 AIESATGLSEQE

-1886 QINAGSRVHGTPAI
+1886 QINAGSRQPVAPTTTPTSTPSQVQQEVQA
-1900 TLPGMVGE
+1900 TATATKPAQQHEVLTT
-1908 RESGAAVPA
+1908 AAVD
-1917 SHASSRRSAELGLSG
+1917 LTGLHG
-1932 VSLAGLGSPVR
+1932 PRPGSK
-1943 GPAVAVPETAGFAFQ
+1943 AVPEFSSHFDGSSIGIENELTGLVVALPKNSAQKFGYVHDAAGKPLFMLTKDMNQGGYTNPAGISDVKGINQ
-1958 LLRREDNGFI
+1958 WQTHTIELV
-1968 DSTRRQL
+1968 TY
-1975 GKLSTDLPSERLKAV
+1975 PSEMQDQQAVEARKEAMLWLAREFTQHISQTNHTRLSDLV
-1990 REAVVRVQ
+1990 
-1998 QQPSEANLGLLE
+1998 SEDGRFTLVISNANHVIAAGNGA
-2010 QSLSQWQARDP
+2010 ARDG
-2021 KEFAQRGEQV
+2021 QG
-2031 KALRFEAA
+2031 
-2039 SLLSHTFAFRAKA
+2039 
-2052 AGVHGL
+2052 
-2058 ALPPEQTAR
+2058 QT
-2067 FEHQLVFDGIGRITG
+2067 IGMTPSG
-2082 VVGELSASDIA
+2082 QQATVAVSA
-2093 RVTELGIRP
+2093 
-2102 LTDTNSNAERQAP
+2102 
-2115 RTEHDSLIAFAH
+2115 
-2127 QLGQFDTPQ
+2127 
-2136 TRQLAAAVK
+2136 
-2145 ALWLSGEVN
+2145 
-2154 GPRTIALFETASK
+2154 
-2167 TLGDQPQL
+2167 
-2175 QVLAQALLADAHK
+2175 
-2188 SKATGQY
+2188 
-2195 IDNLFGR
+2195 
-2202 RFDSEIAHALVTSP
+2202 
-2216 SQAAIDTSAQLGAS
+2216 
-2230 LVKEFGDWIQTLQL
+2230 KEFGSGS
-2244 DEATQSQRIDKKM
+2244 SQEIRLLES
-2257 AAFAEAIKKDTRPW
+2257 APW
-2271 FSRVPSLTDFLAE
+2271 Y
-2284 PNLANFKQMMTRVDN
+2284 
-2299 GFDVIKVPFLA
+2299 
-2310 VKMATHPELGMD
+2310 HPELKDLLLSNTANVQWEDAATAQNVFAYLTSIYGK
-2322 TADWKREGD
+2322 TADLAREYGIHINDWDPLAEGITPNAQGLTDPKVKNAWEILPRTKPVAMLALLSAHDRKLVSEQILATLKSAYSPALAQNVYDYFKFGGEVAGHGINNATTGD
-2331 RFYGSVI
+2331 SKHPEPAILFEFRQVPNELSQFVPKSES
-2338 TKARS
+2338 TARVEVKTLDQFDPVS
-2343 TSTEIASAKD
+2343 RRTIVAAVNNLVEQSADFDSWYQAYRERQGLPPVKNAKKVASANHKAEWVMANHAEAWSQLTAEHQAEVTS
-2353 GLLQVD
+2353 GLQ
-2359 LPGRTTSDY
+2359 
-2368 GTGLHYQPG
+2368 
-2377 GDKYD
+2377 
-2382 DFLSGR
+2382 
-2388 SVADGRI
+2388 
-2395 LTPGKETTFER
+2395 
-2406 NALDKGLPV
+2406 AL
-2415 VTGASGSTN
+2415 
-2424 IMVHLNNYLAAKE
+2424 
-2437 PGYSPNQ
+2437 
-2444 AYLNTLAF
+2444 
-2452 LVFDGGHSVNE
+2452 GGHKP
-2463 SLAVYQALQASGDA
+2463 GD
-2477 RKQVLESYTA
+2477 QSPGVA
-2487 NYRDLVDLAGDAGKA
+2487 NAD
-2502 AVQDAL
+2502 
-2508 DRAFGRTLDF
+2508 T
-2518 YQQHAHSAQLAEL
+2518 
-2531 AALGSPRKVSA
+2531 
-2542 PVEVVDPA
+2542 
-2550 SSGKPVSMEND
+2550 
-2561 GSAPLDR
+2561 APLDK
-2568 QSLNPLT
+2568 QPLNPLT

-2608 AAQVTLQGDAGRLS
+2608 AEPVTLQGDAGRLS
-2622 GYLHKGAERQETQQD
+2622 GYLHKGAERPGTPQD

-2667 GIDMLAVNLR
+2667 GVDMLAVNLR

-2697 MFRYLVEERGVAPD
+2697 MFRYLVEERGVAPG

-2731 AAEQGKPVGA
+2731 AAEQGKPVGG

-2769 LAKAVNGRFSVE
+2769 IAKAINGRFSVE

-2845 DLFSRTPPAADA
+2845 DLFNRTPSAADI
-2857 EAPLKGIDGIK
+2857 EAPLKGIEAIR

-2877 LAPQVGSNGVAKDIR
+2877 LTPQVGSNGATRDIR
-2892 TTRAF
+2892 TTKAF

-2909 VDGFQPDMSMTQL
+2909 VEGFQPDMSMTQL
-2922 VDLFTQPTLTPQQQG
+2922 VDLFVQPTLSPQQQG

-2952 KPKVEQFNRLFRDV
+2952 KPRIEQSNRLFRDV
-2966 ASQGGAD
+2966 ASQGGTD
-2973 PLAREHLAPQLLL
+2973 PHAREHLAPQLLL

-3009 QLESERQP
+3009 QLESEGQP

-3037 DRYSVAEL
+3037 DRYSATEL
-3045 DNARKMMGSLAEIH
+3045 DNARKLVGSLAEIH
-3059 NNTPASYNYD
+3059 TNTPAAYNYD

-3077 IVKDKWEG
+3077 IVKEKWEG
-3085 KSAISLDSVLGK
+3085 KNAISLGTVLTK
-3097 LTAKGNAAPVLL
+3097 LTAKGSDAPVLL
-3109 ELDAPGHAMAAWSKQ
+3109 ELDAPGHAMAAWAKQ
-3124 SESGRVYGFYDPN
+3124 GESGRIYGFYDPN
-3137 VGIVEFSSA
+3137 AGIVEFSSA

-3151 YMTRFF
+3151 YMTGFF

-3169 LTPGADGKPL
+3169 LKPGPDGKPL
-3179 FFRVTE
+3179 FFRVSE
-3185 MNGGELARFKPS
+3185 MNGAELARFKPS

-3218 PMAGLPGKVVAQERA
+3218 PMAELPGKTVVMEHTAK
-3233 SSLFADA
+3233 LFADV

-3262 GILDQLAVLH
+3262 QILDQLATLH
-3272 GATGQA
+3272 GASGQA
-3278 QVEAALRLNK
+3278 KVEAALRLNK
-3288 LIDDYQARHEG
+3288 LIDDYLVKHEG

-3308 LQSQLNGGL
+3308 LQSQLHGNL
-3317 YRGELASLQAEVTAL
+3317 YRGELASLQTEVTAL
-3332 AKSRPDLAALVIG
+3332 AKTRPDLAAIVIG
-3345 KAAEEAKGQHPG
+3345 KAAEEAQGQHPG
-3357 LTQMLLRWAAQDPYL
+3357 LTQMVLRWAAQDPYL
-3372 AAKGGYQGQAPADLP
+3372 AAKAGYQGAVPVDLP
-3387 FDASFHVVLG
+3387 FDARFHIALG
-3397 EQYGELK
+3397 EHHGDLK
-3404 RWLADAQSKGLLSKA
+3404 KWLTEAQGKGLLSRA
-3419 VLDETGKVLHLGYS
+3419 VLDDTRKVLHLGYS
-3433 YQELQDMTGDQSAQ
+3433 YQELQDMTGEQSAQ
-3447 MTVYFIKE
+3447 MAVYFIKE

-3468 EMIMLDKFAD
+3468 EHIMLDKFGD
-3478 RRYLGELESRRLE
+3478 RRYLDELESRRIE
-3491 QVESI
+3491 QIEKI

-3511 YAGNALRDLNDQVAQ
+3511 YGGDALRTLNAQ
-3526 ESTLAGQLARLLEN
+3526 LDGDSTLAGQLARLLDN

-3559 VNEQMDTLKAQGVT
+3559 VNEQMDALKAQGVT

-3592 LAGGDMPPEL
+3592 LAGGEMSPEL
-3602 ATMLKTKHLDPSLFE
+3602 ATMLKSKHLEPSLFE
-3617 RAREKGLRIVALDDG
+3617 RARERGMRIVALDDG
-3632 STARPAIAGTEHGL
+3632 STARPVIGGTEHGL

-3702 VDADNRFRLQEDDTS
+3702 VDADNRFHLQADDVS
-3717 QRVEYGDVARKWTP
+3717 QRVEYADVGRKWTP
-3731 LAGLDGVDQ
+3731 PAALDGADQ
-3740 PVRNQQV
+3740 PVRNQRV
-3747 TQWQRPEVTPGS
+3747 EQWQRPEVVPGS
-3759 QGGETRFDGQ
+3759 EGGETRFTSQ

-3781 KAAASLAGKHPDKS
+3781 KAAASLAGKHPDRS

-3823 VVGHGRDG
+3823 VVGHGRDADG
-3831 DEQNNSRLSGYSAD
+3831 QNNSRLSGYSAD
-3845 ELAGRLRRLGD
+3845 ELAGHLRRLGD
-3856 RLQEAGVA
+3856 RLQQEAGVTT
-3864 SKPSYVSLVG
+3864 KPSHISLVG
-3874 CSLVSDDQQTGFAS
+3874 CSLVSDDLQTGFAR
-3888 RFIKALK
+3888 RFIQALDG
-3895 NEGISAHISARSSEV
+3895 EGIRTQVSARSSEV
-3910 AVDLAGRKHTR
+3910 AVDQGGRKHTR
-3921 GEEDVW
+3921 DEADVW
-3927 ARKVAGNKVV
+3927 ARKVAANKVV
-3937 LTLNEAGEPVV
+3937 LTLDDAGEPVV
-3948 HTELV
+3948 HNERV

-3962 DLAKVGQGDGESRV
+3962 VLAKVGEGESRA

-3989 PEKQRQSE
+3989 PDKQRQPETASSQ
-3997 PAAGKADNAV
+3997 ADNAV

-4028 TSNLGVKVGTGGMK
+4028 TTNLGVKVGTGGMK

-4096 MLEKSIPTPPM
+4096 MLEKSIPTPPL

-4118 GALQQIAGDGSQPNW
+4118 GALQQIAGDGAKPDW
-4133 VASQWEQW
+4133 VASQWDQW

-4156 DQTSSVKYGSLTAL
+4156 DQTSSVEYGSLTRL

-4195 RISGGGKGEQG
+4195 RISGGGQGEQG

-4218 EKLAFNFAVAGQGAD
+4218 EKLVFNFAVAGQGAD

-4258 SLFGILTQEFTSTG
+4258 SLFGLMTQEFTASG

-4352 TDPAKWLDSLKAGLD
+4352 TDPAKWLDQLKVGLD
-4367 LGDDALGD
+4367 LGEDALSS
-4375 FARTHGLQ
+4375 FARSHGLQ
-4383 EAAPEEA
+4383 DEAPEEA
-4390 KPGEVTVQQDEGPA
+4390 KSGTVTVQQGNDAKPA
-4404 RAATQP
+4404 ALPAAT
-4410 AVAQEKAFGFNAL
+4410 EERAFGFNAL

-4431 LFNGDKQAEI
+4431 LFNRNKQAEVV
-4441 KALAS
+4441 ALAS

-4451 LTADLLNMQ
+4451 LTADLLNMK

-4605 AVTIGHHN
+4605 TVTIGHHN

-4624 IVFGNHNRLL
+4624 MVFGNHNRLL

-4655 GRDRLIADQVAKF
+4655 GQDRLIADQVAKF
-4668 SQLDGGDGDD
+4668 SQLDGGAGDD
-4678 LLVLGGYQNRFS
+4678 LLVLGGYQNQFS

-4742 RHTDGASEQGKF
+4742 RHTDGTSEQGKF

-4776 LGEQQAEGERAY
+4776 LGEQQADGERSY
-4788 TALSHHAVDSLIQA
+4788 SALSHQAVDKLIQA

-4810 GDMGLLNRLDSQANS
+4810 GDMGLLNRLDNQANS

-4832 DVIQGRARVA
+4832 DVIQGKGRVA

>member
-20 DDGNNDINAFGF
+20 DDGNNDIDAYGL
-32 GGVIRAYGGDDT
+32 GGVIHAYGGDDT
-44 IKIGSIGATV
+44 IRVGSIGATV

-72 VDESGNLTVKGAAG
+72 VDDSGNLTVKGAAG

-92 SQSGNIHFAGAS
+92 SQSGNVHFAGAS
-104 GGTNIDHQGREGD
+104 GATNIDHQGRDGD

-153 DRGDLTFSGA
+153 DRGDLSYSGA

-171 TWHSQYQGSHGNISF
+171 TWHSQYQGSQGNIHFS
-186 HGAGA
+186 GAGA
-191 ANIISSQVESGNISL
+191 ANIISSQVESGNVTL

-220 EGDVTFNGAGG
+220 EGDVNFNGAGG
-231 WNEISRLRNEQ
+231 WNELSRLRNEQ

-282 ISRKGSGSDS
+282 LSRKGSDSDS

-312 SWINQSQAVTAIKST
+312 SWINQSQAVTAIKSS

-332 YLFAFFDGMYTKI
+332 YLFAFFDGMYTKV

-351 NEGEQGPL
+351 NDGANGAL
-359 RYLSTSWYKEGD
+359 RYHATSWYKEGN
-371 HLASLASSQINEQQ
+371 HLDGLAGRQIDAGN
-385 GFTSTR
+385 GFVSTQ
-391 TDGAYRLTDLV
+391 TDGAYRLSDLV
-402 FERRQRITLQ
+402 FERRQHIKLE

-426 GGGVSVAAADV
+426 GGGVNVAAADV
-437 TLSTANMSGH
+437 TLSSAKMSGY
-447 AIYQDGTKV
+447 AVYQDGTKV
-456 AVSAVKSRAQAN
+456 DVNAVKSRAQAN
-468 TYVFAKLLGPYTK
+468 TYVFAKQLGPYTK

-496 KYLSRAWYK
+496 KYLAKAWYK
-505 EGDHIAGLADQV
+505 EGNHLAGLADKV
-517 ISEQTGFSAMGTGGY
+517 ISEHTGFTAMGTGGY
-532 SLSEVH
+532 SLSEVR

-548 DRLPATREFD
+548 DRLPATREFS
-558 SQLLLPRQQ
+558 SQPLLPRQQ
-567 GGGKSKG
+567 SGGKSKG

-634 KMDVYA
+634 RMDVYA
-640 VGAAN
+640 AGAAN

-682 NTHTQIGDGNGLW
+682 NTHTQLGDGQGLW

-703 LTQAGNGRLDALSVG
+703 LTQVGNGRLDALSVG

-743 HISQGDEAAD
+743 HVTQGEEAAD

-762 NVLTKKGNGK
+762 NVLTRKGNGK
-772 VQAILGGGVNVLT
+772 VQAILGGGANVLT
-785 QIGRGDTQALLL
+785 QIGQGDTQALLL

-817 AGNVLTHVGDGA
+817 GANVLTHVGNGD

-851 AMIGAGNLFTQIGQ
+851 AMIGAGNLFTQIGP

-894 ANVFTHVGDGL
+894 ANVFTHIGDGL

-925 LAAMVG
+925 QAAMVG

-937 HVGLGETFAAM
+937 HVGAGETFAAM
-948 LGQANLMTKV
+948 LGQANLFTKV
-958 GDGLTAALMIGKA
+958 GDGLTAALMIGKV

-992 MTKVGDGTTLA
+992 MTKVGSGTTLA
-1003 ALFGKANIVTHVGSG
+1003 ALFGKANIVTHVGGG
-1018 LTGVLALGKANI
+1018 LTGILALGKANI
-1030 ITKVGDDFLGVI
+1030 ITKVGDDFLGAI

-1055 GTTAAVLW
+1055 GSTAGVLW

-1143 NVLIKVGDGRE
+1143 NVLTKVGDGRE
-1154 LAVLQGEA
+1154 VAVLQGEA
-1162 NLVTQVGDGD
+1162 NLVTQIGNGDG
-1172 SYTGA
+1172 YTGA
-1177 WGRANIITKVGD
+1177 WGKANVITKVGD

-1203 TQVGDGESYQAL
+1203 TQVGKGDGYQAL
-1215 LGKANV
+1215 LGKANI

-1256 FNNNIKVGDGT
+1256 FNNNVKVGDGT
-1267 SINLA
+1267 TINLA

-1304 LDVTAAYARHN
+1304 LDITAAYARHN

-1349 TLFGAA
+1349 TLLGSA

-1367 EEGPVKAPQAASLG
+1367 EEGPLKAPQAASLG
-1381 DVQTLSGFGLD
+1381 EVQGLSGFGLD

-1399 SLASGLTGQVSQT
+1399 SLAGSLTGKVSQA

-1456 GIEADFSAATYGLAD
+1456 GIEADFSAATYGLAAD
-1471 EGHGQRVS
+1471 GHGARVS

-1494 GFQAG
+1494 GLKAG
-1499 ETVTL
+1499 ETVNLT
-1504 DFDFARRANISLQ
+1504 FDFARRANISLQ

-1530 ASEGDTASWQ
+1530 ASEGDASSWQ
-1540 TKRLTL
+1540 SKALTL
-1546 TARAG
+1546 TASEGR
-1551 SNTLA
+1551 NTLA
-1556 FRGTGESNG
+1556 FRGIGESNG

-1573 VATAAGKAEIGQV
+1573 VATASGKAEIGQV
-1586 SAQLAQDGNAAQA
+1586 SAQLAQDDNAARARGDQ
-1599 QADRASADADK
+1599 ASADADK
-1610 QRLEQEKAQQLAA
+1610 QRLEQEKGQQLAA
-1623 ISGAQAQLEATDEGK
+1623 IAGTQAQLEATDQHK
-1638 LAENGQDQR
+1638 LAQNGQDQR
-1647 GVIEAE
+1647 AAIDAE
-1653 ARDMTAQ
+1653 SREMTAQ
-1660 LDTLARQ
+1660 LDTLARR
-1667 FEQLKQPE
+1667 FEQVRASD
-1675 AATIP
+1675 AASES
-1680 SGQHWRNGF
+1680 SGQHWRTGF
-1689 ADRLLTDTQ
+1689 ADRLLSTVQ
-1698 EDLEEA
+1698 EDLDDAGNTAGTAIEEA
-1704 SGTAGEA
+1704 RSRHEAQHQQLDTAL
-1711 IADAKTRREQQ
+1711 AK
-1722 SQQVDAALTQSKS
+1722 SKT
-1735 GQQRSEQLQGEALA
+1735 GQQRSEQLQGDAEAA
-1749 QGQSRTEQAE
+1749 GQHRSAQAE

-1765 LTREADARQRQQE
+1765 LVRQGEATSRQQQ
-1778 GESSASQAQAAGE
+1778 GEASASQAQLAGE
-1791 QASSQA
+1791 QAASQA
-1797 SQQATQ
+1797 GLQANQ
-1803 ARQNAASLKQSGDK
+1803 AKQNAASLKQSGDK
-1817 PSRQDAHDGQILVAA
+1817 PTRQGVQSGPSTAAGQPL
-1832 PRLPQTGELDAPD
+1832 LQTGELDVPAVGTLSAPD
-1845 AAGLSTYAA
+1845 EVPS
-1854 AGAQPS
+1854 S
-1860 AIDAANGLSEQE
+1860 AIESATGLSEQE
-1872 QSALDGALAAVNRL
+1872 QSALDGALAALNRL
-1886 QINAGSRVHGTPAI
+1886 QINAGSRQPVAPTPTSTSTPSQVQEEVQA
-1900 TLPGMVGE
+1900 TATATKPAQQHEVLAT
-1908 RESGAAVPA
+1908 AAVD
-1917 SHASSRRSAELGLSG
+1917 LTGLHG
-1932 VSLAGLGSPVR
+1932 PRPGSK
-1943 GPAVAVPETAGFAFQ
+1943 AVPEFSSHFDGSSIGIENELTGLVVALPKNSAQKFGYVHDAAGNPLFMLTKDMNQGGYTNPAGISDVKGINQ
-1958 LLRREDNGFI
+1958 WQTHTIELV
-1968 DSTRRQL
+1968 TY
-1975 GKLSTDLPSERLKAV
+1975 PSEMQDQQAVEARKEAMLWLAREFTQHIGQTNHTRLSDLVSEDGRFTLVISNANHVIAAGNGAARDGQGQTIGMTPSGQQATVAVSAKAFGSGSSQEI
-1990 REAVVRVQ
+1990 R
-1998 QQPSEANLGLLE
+1998 LLE
-2010 QSLSQWQARDP
+2010 
-2021 KEFAQRGEQV
+2021 
-2031 KALRFEAA
+2031 
-2039 SLLSHTFAFRAKA
+2039 
-2052 AGVHGL
+2052 
-2058 ALPPEQTAR
+2058 
-2067 FEHQLVFDGIGRITG
+2067 
-2082 VVGELSASDIA
+2082 SA
-2093 RVTELGIRP
+2093 
-2102 LTDTNSNAERQAP
+2102 
-2115 RTEHDSLIAFAH
+2115 
-2127 QLGQFDTPQ
+2127 
-2136 TRQLAAAVK
+2136 
-2145 ALWLSGEVN
+2145 
-2154 GPRTIALFETASK
+2154 
-2167 TLGDQPQL
+2167 
-2175 QVLAQALLADAHK
+2175 
-2188 SKATGQY
+2188 
-2195 IDNLFGR
+2195 
-2202 RFDSEIAHALVTSP
+2202 
-2216 SQAAIDTSAQLGAS
+2216 
-2230 LVKEFGDWIQTLQL
+2230 
-2244 DEATQSQRIDKKM
+2244 
-2257 AAFAEAIKKDTRPW
+2257 PW
-2271 FSRVPSLTDFLAE
+2271 Y
-2284 PNLANFKQMMTRVDN
+2284 
-2299 GFDVIKVPFLA
+2299 
-2310 VKMATHPELGMD
+2310 HPELKDLLLSNTANVQWEDAATAQNVFAYLTSIYGK
-2322 TADWKREGD
+2322 TADLAREYGIHINDWDPLAEGITPNAQGLTDPKVKNAWEILPRTKPVAMLALLSAHDRKLVSEQILATLKSAYSPALAQNIYDYFKFGGEVAGHGINNATTGD
-2331 RFYGSVI
+2331 SKHPEPAILFEFRQVPNELSQFVPKSES
-2338 TKARS
+2338 TARVEVKTLDQFDPVS
-2343 TSTEIASAKD
+2343 RRTIVAAVNNLVEQSADFDSWYQAYRERQGLPPVKNAKKVASANHKAEWVMANHAEAWSQLTAEHQAEVTS
-2353 GLLQVD
+2353 GLQ
-2359 LPGRTTSDY
+2359 
-2368 GTGLHYQPG
+2368 
-2377 GDKYD
+2377 
-2382 DFLSGR
+2382 
-2388 SVADGRI
+2388 
-2395 LTPGKETTFER
+2395 
-2406 NALDKGLPV
+2406 AL
-2415 VTGASGSTN
+2415 
-2424 IMVHLNNYLAAKE
+2424 
-2437 PGYSPNQ
+2437 
-2444 AYLNTLAF
+2444 
-2452 LVFDGGHSVNE
+2452 GGHK
-2463 SLAVYQALQASGDA
+2463 QGD
-2477 RKQVLESYTA
+2477 QSPGVA
-2487 NYRDLVDLAGDAGKA
+2487 NAD
-2502 AVQDAL
+2502 
-2508 DRAFGRTLDF
+2508 T
-2518 YQQHAHSAQLAEL
+2518 
-2531 AALGSPRKVSA
+2531 
-2542 PVEVVDPA
+2542 
-2550 SSGKPVSMEND
+2550 
-2561 GSAPLDR
+2561 APLDK
-2568 QSLNPLT
+2568 QPLNPLT

-2608 AAQVTLQGDAGRLS
+2608 AEPVTLQGDAGRLS
-2622 GYLHKGAERQETQQD
+2622 GYLHKGAERPGTPQD

-2667 GIDMLAVNLR
+2667 GVDMLAVNLR

-2697 MFRYLVEERGVAPD
+2697 MFRYLVEERGVAPG

-2731 AAEQGKPVGA
+2731 AAEQGKPVGG

-2769 LAKAVNGRFSVE
+2769 IAKAINGRFSVE

-2832 NRLMGQYAEQIVG
+2832 NRLMSQYAEQIVG
-2845 DLFSRTPPAADA
+2845 DLFNRTPPAADI
-2857 EAPLKGIDGIK
+2857 EAPLKGIEAIR

-2877 LAPQVGSNGVAKDIR
+2877 LAPQVGSNGATRDIR
-2892 TTRAF
+2892 TTKAF

-2909 VDGFQPDMSMTQL
+2909 IEGFQPDMSMTQL
-2922 VDLFTQPTLTPQQQG
+2922 VDLFVQPSLTPQQQG

-2952 KPKVEQFNRLFRDV
+2952 KPRIEQSNRLFRDV
-2966 ASQGGAD
+2966 ASQGGTD
-2973 PLAREHLAPQLLL
+2973 PYAREHLAPQLLL

-3009 QLESERQP
+3009 QLESEGQP
-3017 DLARRMMEK
+3017 ELARRMMEK

-3037 DRYSVAEL
+3037 DRYSATEL
-3045 DNARKMMGSLAEIH
+3045 GNARKLVGSLAEIH
-3059 NNTPASYNYD
+3059 TNTPAAYNYD

-3077 IVKDKWEG
+3077 IVKEKWEG
-3085 KSAISLDSVLGK
+3085 KNAISLDTVLTK
-3097 LTAKGNAAPVLL
+3097 LTAKGSDAPVLL
-3109 ELDAPGHAMAAWSKQ
+3109 ELDAPGHAMAAWAKQ
-3124 SESGRVYGFYDPN
+3124 GESGRIYGFYDPN
-3137 VGIVEFSSA
+3137 AGIVEFSSA

-3163 MANGYH
+3163 MASGYH
-3169 LTPGADGKPL
+3169 LKPGPDGKPL
-3179 FFRVTE
+3179 FFRVSE
-3185 MNGGELARFKPS
+3185 MNGAELARFKPS

-3218 PMAGLPGKVVAQERA
+3218 PMAELPGKTVVTERTA
-3233 SSLFADA
+3233 KLFADV

-3262 GILDQLAVLH
+3262 QILDQLATLH
-3272 GATGQA
+3272 GASGQA
-3278 QVEAALRLNK
+3278 KVEAALRLNN
-3288 LIDDYQARHEG
+3288 LIDDYLVKHEG

-3308 LQSQLNGGL
+3308 LQSQLHGNL
-3317 YRGELASLQAEVTAL
+3317 YRGELASLQTEVTAL
-3332 AKSRPDLAALVIG
+3332 AKTRPDLAAIVIG
-3345 KAAEEAKGQHPG
+3345 KAAEEAQGQHPG
-3357 LTQMLLRWAAQDPYL
+3357 LTQMVLRWAAQDPYL
-3372 AAKGGYQGQAPADLP
+3372 AAKAGYQGAVPVDLP
-3387 FDASFHVVLG
+3387 FDARFHIALG
-3397 EQYGELK
+3397 EHHGDLK
-3404 RWLADAQSKGLLSKA
+3404 KWLTEAQGKGLLSRA
-3419 VLDETGKVLHLGYS
+3419 VLDDTRKVLHLGYS
-3433 YQELQDMTGDQSAQ
+3433 YQELQDMTGEQSAQ
-3447 MTVYFIKE
+3447 MAVYFIKE

-3468 EMIMLDKFAD
+3468 EHIMLDKFGD
-3478 RRYLGELESRRLE
+3478 RRYLDELESRRIE
-3491 QVESI
+3491 QIEKI

-3511 YAGNALRDLNDQVAQ
+3511 YGGDALRTLNAQ
-3526 ESTLAGQLARLLEN
+3526 LDGDSTLAGQLARLLDN

-3578 HLRGELAQPLIDRY
+3578 HLRGELTQSLIDRY
-3592 LAGGDMPPEL
+3592 LAGGEMSPEL
-3602 ATMLKTKHLDPSLFE
+3602 ATMLKSKHLEPSLFE
-3617 RAREKGLRIVALDDG
+3617 RARERGMRIVALDDG
-3632 STARPAIAGTEHGL
+3632 STARPVIGGTEHGL

-3702 VDADNRFRLQEDDTS
+3702 VDADNRFHLQADDVS
-3717 QRVEYGDVARKWTP
+3717 QRVEYADVGRKWTP
-3731 LAGLDGVDQ
+3731 PAALDGADQ
-3740 PVRNQQV
+3740 PVRNQRV
-3747 TQWQRPEVTPGS
+3747 EQWQRPEVAPGS
-3759 QGGETRFDGQ
+3759 EGGETRFTSQ

-3781 KAAASLAGKHPDKS
+3781 KAAASLAGKHPDRS

-3823 VVGHGRDG
+3823 VVGHGRDADG
-3831 DEQNNSRLSGYSAD
+3831 QNNSRLSGYSAD
-3845 ELAGRLRRLGD
+3845 ELAGHLRRLGD
-3856 RLQEAGVA
+3856 RLQQEAGVTT
-3864 SKPSYVSLVG
+3864 KPSHISLVG
-3874 CSLVSDDQQTGFAS
+3874 CSLVSDDLQTGFAR
-3888 RFIKALK
+3888 RFIQALDG
-3895 NEGISAHISARSSEV
+3895 EGIRTQVSARSSEV
-3910 AVDLAGRKHTR
+3910 AVDQGGRKHTR
-3921 GEEDVW
+3921 DEADVW
-3927 ARKVAGNKVV
+3927 ARKVAANKVV
-3937 LTLNEAGEPVV
+3937 LTLDEAGEPVV
-3948 HTELV
+3948 HNERV

-3962 DLAKVGQGDGESRV
+3962 VLAKVGEGESRA

-3989 PEKQRQSE
+3989 PDKQRQPETASSQ
-3997 PAAGKADNAV
+3997 ADNAV

-4028 TSNLGVKVGTGGMK
+4028 TTNLGVKVGTGGMK

-4096 MLEKSIPTPPM
+4096 MLEKSIPTPPL

-4118 GALQQIAGDGSQPNW
+4118 GALQQIAGDGAKPDW
-4133 VASQWEQW
+4133 VASQWDQW

-4156 DQTSSVKYGSLTAL
+4156 DQTSSVEYGSLTRL

-4180 LKSDLEATLNKEFNK
+4180 LKNDLEATLNKEFNK
-4195 RISGGGKGEQG
+4195 RISGGGQGEQG

-4218 EKLAFNFAVAGQGAD
+4218 EKLVFNFAVAGQGAD

-4258 SLFGILTQEFTSTG
+4258 SLFGLMTQEFTASG

-4339 VIAEFGGDQLKSL
+4339 VIAEFGGEQLKSL
-4352 TDPAKWLDSLKAGLD
+4352 TDPAKWLDQLKAGLE
-4367 LGDDALGD
+4367 LGEDALSS
-4375 FARTHGLQ
+4375 FARSHGLQ
-4383 EAAPEEA
+4383 DEAPEEA
-4390 KPGEVTVQQDEGPA
+4390 KSGTVTVQQGNDAKPA
-4404 RAATQP
+4404 ALPAAT
-4410 AVAQEKAFGFNAL
+4410 EERTFGFNAL

-4431 LFNGDKQAEI
+4431 LFNRDKQAEVV
-4441 KALAS
+4441 ALAS

-4451 LTADLLNMQ
+4451 LTADLLNMK

-4605 AVTIGHHN
+4605 TVTIGHHN

-4624 IVFGNHNRLL
+4624 MVFGNHNRLL

-4655 GRDRLIADQVAKF
+4655 GQDRLIADQVAKF
-4668 SQLDGGDGDD
+4668 SQLDGGAGDD
-4678 LLVLGGYQNRFS
+4678 LLVLGGYQNQFS

-4742 RHTDGASEQGKF
+4742 RHTDGTSEQGKF

-4776 LGEQQAEGERAY
+4776 LGEQQADGERSY
-4788 TALSHHAVDSLIQA
+4788 SALSHQAVDKLIQA

-4832 DVIQGRARVA
+4832 DVIQGKGRVA

>member
-20 DDGNNDINAFGF
+20 DDGNNEIDAYGL
-32 GGVIRAYGGDDT
+32 GGVIHAYGGDDT
-44 IKIGSIGATV
+44 IRVGSIGATV

-72 VDESGNLTVKGAAG
+72 VDDSGNLTVKGAAG

-92 SQSGNIHFAGAS
+92 SQSGNVHFAGAS
-104 GGTNIDHQGREGD
+104 GATNIDHQGRDGD

-153 DRGDLTFSGA
+153 DRGDLSYSGA

-171 TWHSQYQGSHGNISF
+171 TWHSQYQGSQGNIHFS
-186 HGAGA
+186 GAGA
-191 ANIISSQVESGNISL
+191 ANIISSQVESGNVTL

-220 EGDVTFNGAGG
+220 EGDVNFNGAGG
-231 WNEISRLRNEQ
+231 WNELSRLRNEQ

-282 ISRKGSGSDS
+282 LSRKGADSDS

-312 SWINQSQAVTAIKST
+312 SWINQSQAVTAIKSS

-332 YLFAFFDGMYTKI
+332 YLFAFFDGMYTKV

-351 NEGEQGPL
+351 NDGVNGAL
-359 RYLSTSWYKEGD
+359 RYHATSWYKEGN
-371 HLASLASSQINEQQ
+371 HLDGLAGRQIDAGN
-385 GFTSTR
+385 GFVSTQ
-391 TDGAYRLTDLV
+391 TDGAYRLSDLV
-402 FERRQRITLQ
+402 FERRQRIKLE

-426 GGGVSVAAADV
+426 GGGVNVAAADV
-437 TLSTANMSGH
+437 TLSSAKMSGY
-447 AIYQDGTKV
+447 AIFEDGTKV
-456 AVSAVKSRAQAN
+456 DVNALKSRAQAN
-468 TYVFAKLLGPYTK
+468 TYVFAKQLGPYTK

-496 KYLSRAWYK
+496 KYLAKAWYK
-505 EGDHIAGLADQV
+505 EGNHLAGLANQV
-517 ISEQTGFSAMGTGGY
+517 ISEHTGFTAMGTGGY
-532 SLSEVH
+532 SLSEVR

-548 DRLPATREFD
+548 DRLPATREFS
-558 SQLLLPRQQ
+558 SQPLLPRQQ
-567 GGGKSKG
+567 SGGKSKG

-634 KMDVYA
+634 RMDVYA
-640 VGAAN
+640 AGAAN

-682 NTHTQIGDGNGLW
+682 NSHTQLGDGQGLW

-703 LTQAGNGRLDALSVG
+703 LTQVGNGRLDALSVG

-743 HISQGDEAAD
+743 HVTQGEEAAD

-772 VQAILGGGVNVLT
+772 VQAILGGGANVLT
-785 QIGRGDTQALLL
+785 QLGQGDTQALLL

-817 AGNVLTHVGDGA
+817 GANVLTHVGNGD

-839 LFTKVGDGTAIA
+839 LFTKVGDGTAMA

-894 ANVFTHVGDGL
+894 ANVFTHIGDGL

-937 HVGLGETFAAM
+937 HVGAGETFAAM
-948 LGQANLMTKV
+948 LGQANLFTKV

-992 MTKVGDGTTLA
+992 MTKVGNGTTLA

-1030 ITKVGDDFLGVI
+1030 ITKVGDDFLGAI

-1055 GTTAAVLW
+1055 GTTAGVLW

-1143 NVLIKVGDGRE
+1143 NVLTKVGDGRE
-1154 LAVLQGEA
+1154 VAVLQGEA
-1162 NLVTQVGDGD
+1162 NLVTQVGNGDG
-1172 SYTGA
+1172 YTGA
-1177 WGRANIITKVGD
+1177 WGKANVITKVGD

-1203 TQVGDGESYQAL
+1203 TQVGDGDGYQAL
-1215 LGKANV
+1215 LGKANI

-1256 FNNNIKVGDGT
+1256 FNNNVKVGDGT

-1304 LDVTAAYARHN
+1304 LDITAAYARHN

-1349 TLFGAA
+1349 TLLGSA

-1367 EEGPVKAPQAASLG
+1367 EEGPLKAPQAASLG
-1381 DVQTLSGFGLD
+1381 EVQGLSGFGLD

-1399 SLASGLTGQVSQT
+1399 SLAGSLTGKVSQA

-1443 FERGAHGWQHAGD
+1443 FERGSHGWQHAGA
-1456 GIEADFSAATYGLAD
+1456 GIEADFSAATYGLAAD
-1471 EGHGQRVS
+1471 GHGARVS

-1489 SQDLA
+1489 SQELA
-1494 GFQAG
+1494 GLKAG
-1499 ETVTL
+1499 ETVNLT
-1504 DFDFARRANISLQ
+1504 FDFARRANISLQ

-1530 ASEGDTASWQ
+1530 ASEGDASSWQ
-1540 TKRLTL
+1540 SKALTL
-1546 TARAG
+1546 TAREG
-1551 SNTLA
+1551 RNTLA
-1556 FRGTGESNG
+1556 FRGIGESNG

-1586 SAQLAQDGNAAQA
+1586 SAQLAQDDNAARA
-1599 QADRASADADK
+1599 RADQASADADK
-1610 QRLEQEKAQQLAA
+1610 QRLEQEKGQQLAA
-1623 ISGAQAQLEATDEGK
+1623 IAGTQAQLEATDQHK
-1638 LAENGQDQR
+1638 LAQNGQDQR
-1647 GVIEAE
+1647 AAIEAE
-1653 ARDMTAQ
+1653 AREMTAQ
-1660 LDTLARQ
+1660 LDTLARR
-1667 FEQLKQPE
+1667 FEQVRASDAASE
-1675 AATIP
+1675 A
-1680 SGQHWRNGF
+1680 SGQHWRTGF
-1689 ADRLLTDTQ
+1689 ADRLLSTVQ
-1698 EDLEEA
+1698 EDLDDAGNTAGTAIEEA
-1704 SGTAGEA
+1704 RSRHEAQHQQLDTAL
-1711 IADAKTRREQQ
+1711 AK
-1722 SQQVDAALTQSKS
+1722 SKT
-1735 GQQRSEQLQGEALA
+1735 GQQRSEQLQGDAEAA
-1749 QGQSRTEQAE
+1749 SQHRAAQAE

-1765 LTREADARQRQQE
+1765 LAREGEATSRQQQ
-1778 GESSASQAQAAGE
+1778 GEASASQAQLAGE
-1791 QASSQA
+1791 QAASQA
-1797 SQQATQ
+1797 GLQANQ
-1803 ARQNAASLKQSGDK
+1803 AKQNAASLKQSGDK
-1817 PSRQDAHDGQILVAA
+1817 PNRQGAQPGQPSVTAQ
-1832 PRLPQTGELDAPD
+1832 PLPQAGELDVPAIGTVSAPD
-1845 AAGLSTYAA
+1845 EV
-1854 AGAQPS
+1854 QPS
-1860 AIDAANGLSEQE
+1860 AIDTATGLSEQE
-1872 QSALDGALAAVNRL
+1872 QSALGGALAAVNRL
-1886 QINAGSRVHGTPAI
+1886 QINAGIRQPATPPVAP
-1900 TLPGMVGE
+1900 TPTPSQVQEEVQATATATKPVQQHEVLAT
-1908 RESGAAVPA
+1908 AAVD
-1917 SHASSRRSAELGLSG
+1917 LTGLHG
-1932 VSLAGLGSPVR
+1932 PRTGSK
-1943 GPAVAVPETAGFAFQ
+1943 AVPEFSSHFDGSSIGIENELTGLVVALPKNSAQKFGYVHDAAGNPLFMLTKDMNQGGYTNPAGISDVKGINQ
-1958 LLRREDNGFI
+1958 WQTHTIELV
-1968 DSTRRQL
+1968 TY
-1975 GKLSTDLPSERLKAV
+1975 PSEMQDQQAVEARKEAMLWLAREFTQHISQTNHTRLSDLVSEDGRFTLVISNANHVIAAGNGAARDGQGQTIGMTPSGQQATVAVSAKAFGSGSSQEI
-1990 REAVVRVQ
+1990 R
-1998 QQPSEANLGLLE
+1998 LLE
-2010 QSLSQWQARDP
+2010 
-2021 KEFAQRGEQV
+2021 
-2031 KALRFEAA
+2031 
-2039 SLLSHTFAFRAKA
+2039 
-2052 AGVHGL
+2052 
-2058 ALPPEQTAR
+2058 
-2067 FEHQLVFDGIGRITG
+2067 
-2082 VVGELSASDIA
+2082 SA
-2093 RVTELGIRP
+2093 
-2102 LTDTNSNAERQAP
+2102 
-2115 RTEHDSLIAFAH
+2115 
-2127 QLGQFDTPQ
+2127 
-2136 TRQLAAAVK
+2136 
-2145 ALWLSGEVN
+2145 
-2154 GPRTIALFETASK
+2154 
-2167 TLGDQPQL
+2167 
-2175 QVLAQALLADAHK
+2175 
-2188 SKATGQY
+2188 
-2195 IDNLFGR
+2195 
-2202 RFDSEIAHALVTSP
+2202 
-2216 SQAAIDTSAQLGAS
+2216 
-2230 LVKEFGDWIQTLQL
+2230 
-2244 DEATQSQRIDKKM
+2244 
-2257 AAFAEAIKKDTRPW
+2257 PW
-2271 FSRVPSLTDFLAE
+2271 Y
-2284 PNLANFKQMMTRVDN
+2284 
-2299 GFDVIKVPFLA
+2299 
-2310 VKMATHPELGMD
+2310 HPELKELLLSNTANVQWEDAATAQNVFAYLTSIYGK
-2322 TADWKREGD
+2322 TADLAREYGIHINDWDPLAEGITPNAQGLTDPKVKNAWEILPRTKPVAMLALLSAHDRKLVSEQILATLKSAYSPALAQNIYDYFKFGGEVAGHGINNATTGD
-2331 RFYGSVI
+2331 SKHPEPAILFEFRQVPNELSQFVPKSES
-2338 TKARS
+2338 TARVEVKTLDQFDPVS
-2343 TSTEIASAKD
+2343 RRTIVAAVNNLVEQSADFDSWYQAYRERQGLPPVKNAKKVASANHKAEWVMANHAEAWS
-2353 GLLQVD
+2353 Q
-2359 LPGRTTSDY
+2359 
-2368 GTGLHYQPG
+2368 
-2377 GDKYD
+2377 
-2382 DFLSGR
+2382 
-2388 SVADGRI
+2388 
-2395 LTPGKETTFER
+2395 LTAEHQAQE
-2406 NALDKGLPV
+2406 
-2415 VTGASGSTN
+2415 ASG
-2424 IMVHLNNYLAAKE
+2424 L
-2437 PGYSPNQ
+2437 Q
-2444 AYLNTLAF
+2444 AL
-2452 LVFDGGHSVNE
+2452 GGHKPGDQIPGVVN
-2463 SLAVYQALQASGDA
+2463 
-2477 RKQVLESYTA
+2477 
-2487 NYRDLVDLAGDAGKA
+2487 
-2502 AVQDAL
+2502 
-2508 DRAFGRTLDF
+2508 
-2518 YQQHAHSAQLAEL
+2518 AET
-2531 AALGSPRKVSA
+2531 
-2542 PVEVVDPA
+2542 
-2550 SSGKPVSMEND
+2550 
-2561 GSAPLDR
+2561 APLDK
-2568 QSLNPLT
+2568 QPLNPLT

-2608 AAQVTLQGDAGRLS
+2608 AEQVTLQGDAGRLS
-2622 GYLHKGAERQETQQD
+2622 GYLHKGAERPGTPQD

-2697 MFRYLVEERGVAPD
+2697 MFRYLVEERGVAPG

-2731 AAEQGKPVGA
+2731 AAEQGKPVGG

-2769 LAKAVNGRFSVE
+2769 IAKAINGRFSVE

-2845 DLFSRTPPAADA
+2845 DLFNRTPSAADI
-2857 EAPLKGIDGIK
+2857 EAPLKGIEAIR
-2868 RDLKRYQEA
+2868 RDLKRYLEV
-2877 LAPQVGSNGVAKDIR
+2877 LTPQVGSNGATRDIR
-2892 TTRAF
+2892 TTKAF
-2897 LAGYQQGLAGKV
+2897 LAGYQQRLAGKV
-2909 VDGFQPDMSMTQL
+2909 VEGFQPDMSMTQL
-2922 VDLFTQPTLTPQQQG
+2922 VDLFVQPTLTPQQQG

-2952 KPKVEQFNRLFRDV
+2952 KPRIEQSNRLFRDV
-2966 ASQGGAD
+2966 ASQGGTD
-2973 PLAREHLAPQLLL
+2973 PHAREHLAPQLLL

-3009 QLESERQP
+3009 QLESEGQP

-3037 DRYSVAEL
+3037 DRYSATEL
-3045 DNARKMMGSLAEIH
+3045 DNARKLVGSLAEIH
-3059 NNTPASYNYD
+3059 TNTPAAYNYD
-3069 SLRSIKYD
+3069 GLRSIKYD
-3077 IVKDKWEG
+3077 IVKEKWEG
-3085 KSAISLDSVLGK
+3085 KNAISLDTVLTK
-3097 LTAKGNAAPVLL
+3097 LTAKGSDAPVLL
-3109 ELDAPGHAMAAWSKQ
+3109 ELDAPGHAMAAWAKQ
-3124 SESGRVYGFYDPN
+3124 GESGRIYGFYDPN
-3137 VGIVEFSSA
+3137 AGIVEFSSA

-3169 LTPGADGKPL
+3169 LKPGPDGKPL
-3179 FFRVTE
+3179 FFRVSE
-3185 MNGGELARFKPS
+3185 MNGAELARFKPS

-3218 PMAGLPGKVVAQERA
+3218 PMAELPGKTGVTERTA
-3233 SSLFADA
+3233 RLFADV
-3240 YSPDELKKAAQVFA
+3240 YSSDELKKAAQVFA

-3262 GILDQLAVLH
+3262 QILDQLATLH
-3272 GATGQA
+3272 GTSGQA
-3278 QVEAALRLNK
+3278 KVEAALRLNN
-3288 LIDDYQARHEG
+3288 LIDDYLVKHEG

-3308 LQSQLNGGL
+3308 LQSQLHGNL

-3332 AKSRPDLAALVIG
+3332 AKTRPDLAAIVIG
-3345 KAAEEAKGQHPG
+3345 KAAEEAQGQHPG
-3357 LTQMLLRWAAQDPYL
+3357 LTQMVLRWAAQDPYL
-3372 AAKGGYQGQAPADLP
+3372 AAKAGYEGAVPADLP
-3387 FDASFHVVLG
+3387 FDARFHIALG
-3397 EQYGELK
+3397 EHHGDLK
-3404 RWLADAQSKGLLSKA
+3404 KWLTEAQGKGLLNRA
-3419 VLDETGKVLHLGYS
+3419 VLDDTRKVLHLGYS
-3433 YQELQDMTGDQSAQ
+3433 YQELQDMTGEQSAQ
-3447 MTVYFIKE
+3447 MAVYFIKE

-3468 EMIMLDKFAD
+3468 EHIMLDKFGD
-3478 RRYLGELESRRLE
+3478 RRYLGELESRRIAQIE
-3491 QVESI
+3491 NI

-3503 DVAAWDAR
+3503 DVAAWDAH
-3511 YAGNALRDLNDQVAQ
+3511 YGGDALRTLNAQ
-3526 ESTLAGQLARLLEN
+3526 LDGDSTLAGQLARLLDN

-3559 VNEQMDTLKAQGVT
+3559 VNEQMDALKTQGVT

-3592 LAGGDMPPEL
+3592 LAGGEMSPEL
-3602 ATMLKTKHLDPSLFE
+3602 ATMLKSKHLEPSLFE
-3617 RAREKGLRIVALDDG
+3617 RARERGMRIVALDDG
-3632 STARPAIAGTEHGL
+3632 STARPVLGGTEHGL

-3702 VDADNRFRLQEDDTS
+3702 VDADNRFHLQADDVS
-3717 QRVEYGDVARKWTP
+3717 QRVEYADVGRKWTP
-3731 LAGLDGVDQ
+3731 PAPLDGADQ
-3740 PVRNQQV
+3740 PVRNQRV
-3747 TQWQRPEVTPGS
+3747 EQWHRPEVVLGS
-3759 QGGETRFDGQ
+3759 EGGETRFTSQ
-3769 IIIQTEDDPVAA
+3769 VIIQTEDDPVAA
-3781 KAAASLAGKHPDKS
+3781 KAAASLAGKHPDRS

-3823 VVGHGRDG
+3823 VVGHGRDADG
-3831 DEQNNSRLSGYSAD
+3831 QNNSRLSGYSAD
-3845 ELAGRLRRLGD
+3845 ELAGHLRRLGD
-3856 RLQEAGVA
+3856 RLQQEAGVTT
-3864 SKPSYVSLVG
+3864 KPSHISLVG
-3874 CSLVSDDQQTGFAS
+3874 CSLVSDDLQTGFAR
-3888 RFIKALK
+3888 RFIQALDG
-3895 NEGISAHISARSSEV
+3895 EGIRTQVSARSSEV
-3910 AVDLAGRKHTR
+3910 AVDQGGRKHTR
-3921 GEEDVW
+3921 DEADVW
-3927 ARKVAGNKVV
+3927 ARKVAANKVV
-3937 LTLNEAGEPVV
+3937 LTLDDAGEPVV
-3948 HTELV
+3948 HNERV

-3962 DLAKVGQGDGESRV
+3962 VLAKVGEGESRA

-3989 PEKQRQSE
+3989 PDKQRQPETASSQ
-3997 PAAGKADNAV
+3997 ADNAV

-4028 TSNLGVKVGTGGMK
+4028 TTNLGVKVGTGGMK

-4096 MLEKSIPTPPM
+4096 MLEKSIPTPPL

-4118 GALQQIAGDGSQPNW
+4118 GALQQIAGDGAKPDW
-4133 VASQWEQW
+4133 VASQWDQW

-4156 DQTSSVKYGSLTAL
+4156 DQTSSVEYGSLTRL

-4195 RISGGGKGEQG
+4195 RISGGGQGEQG

-4218 EKLAFNFAVAGQGAD
+4218 EKLVFNFAVAGQGAD

-4258 SLFGILTQEFTSTG
+4258 SLFGLMTQEFTASG

-4339 VIAEFGGDQLKSL
+4339 VIAEFGGEQLKSL
-4352 TDPAKWLDSLKAGLD
+4352 TDPAKWLDQLKAGLD
-4367 LGDDALGD
+4367 LGEDALSS
-4375 FARTHGLQ
+4375 FARSHGLQ
-4383 EAAPEEA
+4383 DEAPEEA
-4390 KPGEVTVQQDEGPA
+4390 KSATVTVQQGNDAKPA
-4404 RAATQP
+4404 TLPAAT
-4410 AVAQEKAFGFNAL
+4410 EERAFGFNAL

-4431 LFNGDKQAEI
+4431 LFNRDKQAEVV
-4441 KALAS
+4441 ALAS

-4451 LTADLLNMQ
+4451 LTADLLNMK

-4605 AVTIGHHN
+4605 TVTIGHHN

-4624 IVFGNHNRLL
+4624 MVFGNHNRLL

-4655 GRDRLIADQVAKF
+4655 GQDRLIADQVAKF
-4668 SQLDGGDGDD
+4668 SQLDGGAGDD
-4678 LLVLGGYQNRFS
+4678 LLVLGGYQNQFS

-4742 RHTDGASEQGKF
+4742 RHTDGTSEQGKF

-4776 LGEQQAEGERAY
+4776 LGEQQADGERSY
-4788 TALSHHAVDSLIQA
+4788 SALSHQAVDNLIQA

-4832 DVIQGRARVA
+4832 DVIQGKGRVA

>member
-20 DDGNNDINAFGF
+20 DDGNNDIDAYGL
-32 GGVIRAYGGDDT
+32 GGVIHAYGGDDT
-44 IKIGSIGATV
+44 IRVGSIGATV

-72 VDESGNLTVKGAAG
+72 VDDSGNLTVKGAAG

-92 SQSGNIHFAGAS
+92 SQSGNVHFAGAS
-104 GGTNIDHQGREGD
+104 GATNIDHQGRDGD

-153 DRGDLTFSGA
+153 DRGDLSYSGA

-171 TWHSQYQGSHGNISF
+171 TWHSQYQGSQGNIHF
-186 HGAGA
+186 AGAGA
-191 ANIISSQVESGNISL
+191 ANIISSQVESGNVTL

-220 EGDVTFNGAGG
+220 EGDVNFNGAGG
-231 WNEISRLRNEQ
+231 WNELSRLRNEQ

-282 ISRKGSGSDS
+282 LSRKGADSDS

-312 SWINQSQAVTAIKST
+312 SWINQSQPVTAIKSS

-332 YLFAFFDGMYTKI
+332 YLFAFFDGMYTKV

-351 NEGEQGPL
+351 NDGANGAL
-359 RYLSTSWYKEGD
+359 RYHATSWYKEGN
-371 HLASLASSQINEQQ
+371 HLDGLAGRQIDAGN
-385 GFTSTR
+385 GFVSTQ
-391 TDGAYRLTDLV
+391 TDGAYRLSDLV
-402 FERRQRITLQ
+402 FERRQRIKLE

-426 GGGVSVAAADV
+426 GGGVNVAAADV
-437 TLSTANMSGH
+437 TLSSAKMSGY
-447 AIYQDGTKV
+447 AIFEDGTKV
-456 AVSAVKSRAQAN
+456 DVNAVKSRAQAN
-468 TYVFAKLLGPYTK
+468 TYVFAKQLGPYTK

-496 KYLSRAWYK
+496 KYLAKAWYK
-505 EGDHIAGLADQV
+505 EGNHLAGLADKV
-517 ISEQTGFSAMGTGGY
+517 ISEHTGFTAMGTGGY
-532 SLSEVH
+532 SLSEVR

-548 DRLPATREFD
+548 DRLPATREFS
-558 SQLLLPRQQ
+558 SQSLLPRQQ
-567 GGGKSKG
+567 SGGKSKG

-634 KMDVYA
+634 RMDVYA
-640 VGAAN
+640 AGAAN

-682 NTHTQIGDGNGLW
+682 NTHTQLGDGHGLW

-703 LTQAGNGRLDALSVG
+703 LTQVGNGRLDALSVG

-743 HISQGDEAAD
+743 HVTQGEEAAD

-772 VQAILGGGVNVLT
+772 VQAILGGGANVLT
-785 QIGRGDTQALLL
+785 QIGQGDTQALLL

-817 AGNVLTHVGDGA
+817 GANVLTHVGNGD

-873 GVANVFTKVGDG
+873 GVANIFTKVGDG

-894 ANVFTHVGDGL
+894 ANVFTHIGDGL

-937 HVGLGETFAAM
+937 HVGAGETFAAM
-948 LGQANLMTKV
+948 LGQANLFTKV

-992 MTKVGDGTTLA
+992 MTKVGNGTTLA
-1003 ALFGKANIVTHVGSG
+1003 ALFGKANIVTHVGGG

-1030 ITKVGDDFLGVI
+1030 ITKVGDDFLGAI

-1055 GTTAAVLW
+1055 GTTAGVLW

-1143 NVLIKVGDGRE
+1143 NVLTKVGDGRE
-1154 LAVLQGEA
+1154 VAVLQGEA
-1162 NLVTQVGDGD
+1162 NLVTQVGNGDG
-1172 SYTGA
+1172 YTGA
-1177 WGRANIITKVGD
+1177 WGKANVITKVGD

-1203 TQVGDGESYQAL
+1203 TQVGEGDGYQAL
-1215 LGKANV
+1215 LGKANI

-1256 FNNNIKVGDGT
+1256 FNNNVKVGDGT
-1267 SINLA
+1267 TINLA

-1304 LDVTAAYARHN
+1304 LDITAAYARHN

-1349 TLFGAA
+1349 TLLGSA

-1367 EEGPVKAPQAASLG
+1367 EEGPLKAPQAASLG
-1381 DVQTLSGFGLD
+1381 EVQGLSGFGLD

-1399 SLASGLTGQVSQT
+1399 SLAGSLTGKVSQA
-1412 GERDEQAM
+1412 GEHDEQAM

-1443 FERGAHGWQHAGD
+1443 FERGAQGWQHAGA
-1456 GIEADFSAATYGLAD
+1456 GIEADFSAATYGLAAD
-1471 EGHGQRVS
+1471 GHGARVS

-1494 GFQAG
+1494 GLKAG
-1499 ETVTL
+1499 ETVNLT
-1504 DFDFARRANISLQ
+1504 FDFARRANISLQ

-1530 ASEGDTASWQ
+1530 ASEGDASSWQ
-1540 TKRLTL
+1540 SKALTL
-1546 TARAG
+1546 TASEGR
-1551 SNTLA
+1551 NTLA
-1556 FRGTGESNG
+1556 FRGIGESNG

-1573 VATAAGKAEIGQV
+1573 VATASGKAEIGQV
-1586 SAQLAQDGNAAQA
+1586 SAQLAQDDNAARARGDQ
-1599 QADRASADADK
+1599 ASADADK
-1610 QRLEQEKAQQLAA
+1610 QRLEQEKGQQLAA
-1623 ISGAQAQLEATDEGK
+1623 IAGTQAQLEATDQHK
-1638 LAENGQDQR
+1638 LAQNGQDQR
-1647 GVIEAE
+1647 AAIEAE
-1653 ARDMTAQ
+1653 SREMTAQ
-1660 LDTLARQ
+1660 LDTLARR
-1667 FEQLKQPE
+1667 FEQVRASD
-1675 AATIP
+1675 AASEP
-1680 SGQHWRNGF
+1680 SGQHWRTGF
-1689 ADRLLTDTQ
+1689 ADRLLSTVQ
-1698 EDLEEA
+1698 EDLDDA
-1704 SGTAGEA
+1704 GNTAGTAIEEGRSRHEA
-1711 IADAKTRREQQ
+1711 QHQQLDTALAK
-1722 SQQVDAALTQSKS
+1722 SKT
-1735 GQQRSEQLQGEALA
+1735 GQQRSEQQQGNAEAA
-1749 QGQSRTEQAE
+1749 GQHRAAQAE

-1765 LTREADARQRQQE
+1765 LARQGEATSRQQQ
-1778 GESSASQAQAAGE
+1778 GEASASQAQLAGE
-1791 QASSQA
+1791 QAASQA
-1797 SQQATQ
+1797 GLQANQ
-1803 ARQNAASLKQSGDK
+1803 AKQNAASLKQSGDK
-1817 PSRQDAHDGQILVAA
+1817 PTRQGVQSGPSTAAGQPL
-1832 PRLPQTGELDAPD
+1832 LQTGELDVPAVSTLSAPD
-1845 AAGLSTYAA
+1845 EVPS
-1854 AGAQPS
+1854 S
-1860 AIDAANGLSEQE
+1860 AIDTATGLSEQE

-1886 QINAGSRVHGTPAI
+1886 QINAGSRQPVAPTPTPTPTEVQQEAQA
-1900 TLPGMVGE
+1900 TATVTKPAQQHEVLAK
-1908 RESGAAVPA
+1908 AAVD
-1917 SHASSRRSAELGLSG
+1917 LTGLHG
-1932 VSLAGLGSPVR
+1932 PRPGSK
-1943 GPAVAVPETAGFAFQ
+1943 AVPEFSSHFDGSSIGIENELTGLVVALPKNSAQKFGYVHDAAGNPLFMLTKDMNQGGYTNPAGISDVKGINQ
-1958 LLRREDNGFI
+1958 WQTHTIELV
-1968 DSTRRQL
+1968 TY
-1975 GKLSTDLPSERLKAV
+1975 PSEMQDQQAVEARKEAMLWLAREFTQHISQTNHTRLSDLVSEDGRFTLVISNANHVIAAGNGAARDGQGQTIGMTPSGQQATVAVSAKAFGSGSSQEI
-1990 REAVVRVQ
+1990 R
-1998 QQPSEANLGLLE
+1998 LLE
-2010 QSLSQWQARDP
+2010 
-2021 KEFAQRGEQV
+2021 
-2031 KALRFEAA
+2031 
-2039 SLLSHTFAFRAKA
+2039 
-2052 AGVHGL
+2052 
-2058 ALPPEQTAR
+2058 
-2067 FEHQLVFDGIGRITG
+2067 
-2082 VVGELSASDIA
+2082 SA
-2093 RVTELGIRP
+2093 
-2102 LTDTNSNAERQAP
+2102 
-2115 RTEHDSLIAFAH
+2115 
-2127 QLGQFDTPQ
+2127 
-2136 TRQLAAAVK
+2136 
-2145 ALWLSGEVN
+2145 
-2154 GPRTIALFETASK
+2154 
-2167 TLGDQPQL
+2167 
-2175 QVLAQALLADAHK
+2175 
-2188 SKATGQY
+2188 
-2195 IDNLFGR
+2195 
-2202 RFDSEIAHALVTSP
+2202 
-2216 SQAAIDTSAQLGAS
+2216 
-2230 LVKEFGDWIQTLQL
+2230 
-2244 DEATQSQRIDKKM
+2244 
-2257 AAFAEAIKKDTRPW
+2257 PW
-2271 FSRVPSLTDFLAE
+2271 Y
-2284 PNLANFKQMMTRVDN
+2284 
-2299 GFDVIKVPFLA
+2299 
-2310 VKMATHPELGMD
+2310 HPELKDLLLSNMANVQWEDAATAQNVFAYLTSIYGK
-2322 TADWKREGD
+2322 TADLAREYGIHINDWDPLAEGITPNAQGLTDPKVKNAWEILPRTKPVAMLALLSAHDRKLVSEQILATLKSAYSPALAQNIYDYFKFGGEVAGHGINNATTGD
-2331 RFYGSVI
+2331 SKHPEPAILFEFRQVPNELSQFVPKSES
-2338 TKARS
+2338 TARVEVKTLDQFDPVS
-2343 TSTEIASAKD
+2343 RRTIVAAVNNLVEQSADFDSWYQAYRERQGLPPVKNAKKVASANHKAEWVMANHAEAWSQLTAEHQAQD
-2353 GLLQVD
+2353 ASGLQALGGHK
-2359 LPGRTTSDY
+2359 PGDQS
-2368 GTGLHYQPG
+2368 PG
-2377 GDKYD
+2377 
-2382 DFLSGR
+2382 
-2388 SVADGRI
+2388 VA
-2395 LTPGKETTFER
+2395 
-2406 NALDKGLPV
+2406 NADTVPLDKQP
-2415 VTGASGSTN
+2415 
-2424 IMVHLNNYLAAKE
+2424 
-2437 PGYSPNQ
+2437 
-2444 AYLNTLAF
+2444 
-2452 LVFDGGHSVNE
+2452 
-2463 SLAVYQALQASGDA
+2463 
-2477 RKQVLESYTA
+2477 
-2487 NYRDLVDLAGDAGKA
+2487 
-2502 AVQDAL
+2502 
-2508 DRAFGRTLDF
+2508 
-2518 YQQHAHSAQLAEL
+2518 
-2531 AALGSPRKVSA
+2531 
-2542 PVEVVDPA
+2542 
-2550 SSGKPVSMEND
+2550 
-2561 GSAPLDR
+2561 
-2568 QSLNPLT
+2568 LNPLT

-2608 AAQVTLQGDAGRLS
+2608 AEQVTLQGDAGRLS
-2622 GYLHKGAERQETQQD
+2622 GYLHKGAERPGTPQD

-2677 GYGASDGGPSEQGV
+2677 GYGTSDGGPSEQGV

-2731 AAEQGKPVGA
+2731 AAEQGKPVGG

-2769 LAKAVNGRFSVE
+2769 LAKAINGRFSVE

-2802 GSEGEKLRAKLAVAG
+2802 GREGEKLRAKLAVAG

-2832 NRLMGQYAEQIVG
+2832 NRLMGQYAEQIVD
-2845 DLFSRTPPAADA
+2845 DLFNRTPSAADI
-2857 EAPLKGIDGIK
+2857 EAPLKGIEAIR

-2877 LAPQVGSNGVAKDIR
+2877 LTPQVGSNGATRDIR
-2892 TTRAF
+2892 TTKAF

-2909 VDGFQPDMSMTQL
+2909 VEGFQPDMSMTQL
-2922 VDLFTQPTLTPQQQG
+2922 VDLFVQPTLSPQQQG

-2952 KPKVEQFNRLFRDV
+2952 KPRIEQSNRLFRDV
-2966 ASQGGAD
+2966 ASQGGTD
-2973 PLAREHLAPQLLL
+2973 PYAREHLAPQLLL

-3009 QLESERQP
+3009 QLESEGQP

-3037 DRYSVAEL
+3037 DRYSATEL
-3045 DNARKMMGSLAEIH
+3045 DNARKLVGSLAEIH
-3059 NNTPASYNYD
+3059 TNTPAAYNYD

-3077 IVKDKWEG
+3077 IVKEKWEG
-3085 KSAISLDSVLGK
+3085 KNAISLGTVLTK
-3097 LTAKGNAAPVLL
+3097 LTAKGSDAPVLM
-3109 ELDAPGHAMAAWSKQ
+3109 ELDAPGHAMAAWAKQ
-3124 SESGRVYGFYDPN
+3124 GESGRIYGFYDPN
-3137 VGIVEFSSA
+3137 AGIVEFSSA

-3151 YMTRFF
+3151 YMTGFF

-3169 LTPGADGKPL
+3169 LKPGPDGKPL
-3179 FFRVTE
+3179 FFRVSE
-3185 MNGGELARFKPS
+3185 MNGAELARFKPS

-3218 PMAGLPGKVVAQERA
+3218 PMAELPGKTVVTERTA
-3233 SSLFADA
+3233 KLFADV

-3262 GILDQLAVLH
+3262 QILDQLATLH
-3272 GATGQA
+3272 GASGQTKI
-3278 QVEAALRLNK
+3278 EAALRLNN
-3288 LIDDYQARHEG
+3288 LIDDYLVKYEG

-3308 LQSQLNGGL
+3308 LQSQLHGNL
-3317 YRGELASLQAEVTAL
+3317 YRGELASLQTEVTAL
-3332 AKSRPDLAALVIG
+3332 AKTRPDLAAIVIG
-3345 KAAEEAKGQHPG
+3345 KAAEEAQGQHPG
-3357 LTQMLLRWAAQDPYL
+3357 LTQMVLRWAAQDPYL
-3372 AAKGGYQGQAPADLP
+3372 AAKAGYQGGVPADLP
-3387 FDASFHVVLG
+3387 FDARFHIALG
-3397 EQYGELK
+3397 EHHGDLK
-3404 RWLADAQSKGLLSKA
+3404 KWLTEAQGKGLLSRA
-3419 VLDETGKVLHLGYS
+3419 VLDDTRKLLHLGYS
-3433 YQELQDMTGDQSAQ
+3433 YQELQDMTGEQSAQ
-3447 MTVYFIKE
+3447 MAVYFIKE

-3461 PGSELSA
+3461 PGSDLSA
-3468 EMIMLDKFAD
+3468 EHIMLDKFGD
-3478 RRYLGELESRRLE
+3478 RRYLGELESRRIE
-3491 QVESI
+3491 QIENI

-3511 YAGNALRDLNDQVAQ
+3511 YGSDALRTLNAQ
-3526 ESTLAGQLARLLEN
+3526 LDGDSTLAGQLARLLDN

-3559 VNEQMDTLKAQGVT
+3559 VNEQMDALKAQGVT

-3592 LAGGDMPPEL
+3592 LAGGEMSPEL
-3602 ATMLKTKHLDPSLFE
+3602 ATMLKSKHLEPSLFE
-3617 RAREKGLRIVALDDG
+3617 RARERGLRIVALDDG
-3632 STARPAIAGTEHGL
+3632 STARPVIGGTEHGL

-3702 VDADNRFRLQEDDTS
+3702 VDADNRFHLQGDDVS
-3717 QRVEYGDVARKWTP
+3717 QRVEYADVGRKWTP
-3731 LAGLDGVDQ
+3731 PAALDGADQ
-3740 PVRNQQV
+3740 PVRNQRV
-3747 TQWQRPEVTPGS
+3747 EQWQRPEVVPGS
-3759 QGGETRFDGQ
+3759 EGGETRFTSQ
-3769 IIIQTEDDPVAA
+3769 VIIQTEDDPVAA
-3781 KAAASLAGKHPDKS
+3781 KAAASLAGKHPDRS

-3823 VVGHGRDG
+3823 VVGHGRDADG
-3831 DEQNNSRLSGYSAD
+3831 QNNSRLSGYSAD
-3845 ELAGRLRRLGD
+3845 ELAGHLRRLGD
-3856 RLQEAGVA
+3856 RLQQEAGVTT
-3864 SKPSYVSLVG
+3864 KPSHISLVG
-3874 CSLVSDDQQTGFAS
+3874 CSLVSDDLQTGFAR
-3888 RFIKALK
+3888 RFIQALD
-3895 NEGISAHISARSSEV
+3895 NEGIRTQVSARSSEV
-3910 AVDLAGRKHTR
+3910 AVDQGGRKHTR
-3921 GEEDVW
+3921 NEADVW
-3927 ARKVAGNKVV
+3927 ARKVAANKVV
-3937 LTLNEAGEPVV
+3937 LTLDDAGEPVV
-3948 HTELV
+3948 HNERV

-3962 DLAKVGQGDGESRV
+3962 VLAKVGEGESRA

-3989 PEKQRQSE
+3989 PDKQRQPETASSH
-3997 PAAGKADNAV
+3997 ADNAV

-4028 TSNLGVKVGTGGMK
+4028 TTNLGVKVGTGGMK

-4096 MLEKSIPTPPM
+4096 MLEKSIPTPPL

-4118 GALQQIAGDGSQPNW
+4118 GALQQIAGDGAKPDW
-4133 VASQWEQW
+4133 VASQWDQW

-4156 DQTSSVKYGSLTAL
+4156 DQTSSVEYGSLTRL

-4195 RISGGGKGEQG
+4195 RISGGGQGEQG

-4218 EKLAFNFAVAGQGAD
+4218 EKLVFNFAVAGQGAD

-4258 SLFGILTQEFTSTG
+4258 SLFGLMTQEFTASG

-4352 TDPAKWLDSLKAGLD
+4352 TDPAKWLDQLKAGLD
-4367 LGDDALGD
+4367 LGEDALSS
-4375 FARTHGLQ
+4375 FARSHGLQ
-4383 EAAPEEA
+4383 DEAPEEA
-4390 KPGEVTVQQDEGPA
+4390 KSGTVTVQQGNDAKPA
-4404 RAATQP
+4404 ALPAAT
-4410 AVAQEKAFGFNAL
+4410 EERAFGFNAL

-4431 LFNGDKQAEI
+4431 LFNRDKQAEVV
-4441 KALAS
+4441 ALAS

-4451 LTADLLNMQ
+4451 LTADLLNMK

-4598 AGADQDF
+4598 AGSDQDF
-4605 AVTIGHHN
+4605 TVTIGHHN

-4624 IVFGNHNRLL
+4624 MVFGNHNRLL

-4655 GRDRLIADQVAKF
+4655 GQDRLIADQVAKF
-4668 SQLDGGDGDD
+4668 SQLDGGAGDD
-4678 LLVLGGYQNRFS
+4678 LLVLGGYQNQFS

-4697 FVFSGAVIENLVQD
+4697 FVFSGAVIKNLVQD

-4742 RHTDGASEQGKF
+4742 RHTDGTSEQGKF

-4776 LGEQQAEGERAY
+4776 LGEQQADGERSY
-4788 TALSHHAVDSLIQA
+4788 SALSHQAVDKLIQA

-4832 DVIQGRARVA
+4832 DVIQGKGRVA

>member
-20 DDGNNDINAFGF
+20 DDGNNDIDAYGL
-32 GGVIRAYGGDDT
+32 GGVIHAYGGDDT
-44 IKIGSIGATV
+44 IRVGSIGATV

-72 VDESGNLTVKGAAG
+72 VDDSGNLTVKGAAG

-92 SQSGNIHFAGAS
+92 SQSGNVHFAGAS
-104 GGTNIDHQGREGD
+104 GATSIDHQGRDGD

-153 DRGDLTFSGA
+153 DRGDLSYSGA

-171 TWHSQYQGSHGNISF
+171 TWHSQYQGSQGNIHFS
-186 HGAGA
+186 GAGA
-191 ANIISSQVESGNISL
+191 ANIISSQVESGNVTL

-220 EGDVTFNGAGG
+220 EGDISFNGAGG
-231 WNEISRLRNEQ
+231 WNELSRLRNEQ

-282 ISRKGSGSDS
+282 LSRKGSDSDS

-312 SWINQSQAVTAIKST
+312 SWINQSQPVTAIKSS

-332 YLFAFFDGMYTKI
+332 YLFAFFDGMYTKV

-351 NEGEQGPL
+351 NDGANGAL
-359 RYLSTSWYKEGD
+359 RYHATSWYKEGN
-371 HLASLASSQINEQQ
+371 HLDGLAGRQIDAGN
-385 GFTSTR
+385 GFVSTQ
-391 TDGAYRLTDLV
+391 TDGAYRLSDLV
-402 FERRQRITLQ
+402 FERRQRIKLE

-426 GGGVSVAAADV
+426 GGGVNVAAADV
-437 TLSTANMSGH
+437 TLSSAKMSGY
-447 AIYQDGTKV
+447 AVYQDGTKV
-456 AVSAVKSRAQAN
+456 DVNAVKSQKQAN
-468 TYVFAKLLGPYTK
+468 TYVFAKLLGTYTK

-496 KYLSRAWYK
+496 KYLAKAWYK
-505 EGDHIAGLADQV
+505 EGNHLAGLANQV
-517 ISEQTGFSAMGTGGY
+517 ISEHTGFTAMGTGGY
-532 SLSEVH
+532 SLSEVR

-548 DRLPATREFD
+548 DRLPATREFS
-558 SQLLLPRQQ
+558 SQSLLPRQQ
-567 GGGKSKG
+567 SGGKSKG

-634 KMDVYA
+634 RMDVYA
-640 VGAAN
+640 AGAAN

-682 NTHTQIGDGNGLW
+682 NTHTQLGDGHGLW

-703 LTQAGNGRLDALSVG
+703 LTQVGNGRLDALSVG

-743 HISQGDEAAD
+743 HVTQGEEAAD

-772 VQAILGGGVNVLT
+772 VQAILGGGANVLT
-785 QIGRGDTQALLL
+785 QIGQGDTQALLL

-817 AGNVLTHVGDGA
+817 GANVLTHVGNGD

-873 GVANVFTKVGDG
+873 GVANIFTKVGDG

-894 ANVFTHVGDGL
+894 ANVFTHIGDGL

-937 HVGLGETFAAM
+937 HVGAGETFAAM
-948 LGQANLMTKV
+948 LGQANLFTKV

-992 MTKVGDGTTLA
+992 MTKVGNGTTLA
-1003 ALFGKANIVTHVGSG
+1003 ALFGKANIVTHVGGG

-1030 ITKVGDDFLGVI
+1030 ITKVGDDFLGAI

-1055 GTTAAVLW
+1055 GTTAGVLW

-1143 NVLIKVGDGRE
+1143 NVLTKVGDGRE
-1154 LAVLQGEA
+1154 VAVLQGEA
-1162 NLVTQVGDGD
+1162 NLVTQVGNGDG
-1172 SYTGA
+1172 YTGA
-1177 WGRANIITKVGD
+1177 WGKANVITKVGD

-1203 TQVGDGESYQAL
+1203 TQVGEGDGYQAL
-1215 LGKANV
+1215 LGKANI

-1256 FNNNIKVGDGT
+1256 FNNNVKVGDGT
-1267 SINLA
+1267 TINLA

-1304 LDVTAAYARHN
+1304 LDITAAYARHN

-1349 TLFGAA
+1349 TLLGSA

-1367 EEGPVKAPQAASLG
+1367 EEGPLKAPQAASLG
-1381 DVQTLSGFGLD
+1381 EVQGLSGFGLD

-1399 SLASGLTGQVSQT
+1399 SLAGSLTGKVSQA
-1412 GERDEQAM
+1412 GEHDEQAM

-1443 FERGAHGWQHAGD
+1443 FERGAQGWQHAGA
-1456 GIEADFSAATYGLAD
+1456 GIEADFSAATYGLAAD
-1471 EGHGQRVS
+1471 GHGARVS

-1494 GFQAG
+1494 GLKAG
-1499 ETVTL
+1499 ETVNLT
-1504 DFDFARRANISLQ
+1504 FDFARRANISLQ

-1530 ASEGDTASWQ
+1530 ASEGDASSWQ
-1540 TKRLTL
+1540 SKALTL
-1546 TARAG
+1546 TASEGR
-1551 SNTLA
+1551 NTLA
-1556 FRGTGESNG
+1556 FRGIGESNG

-1573 VATAAGKAEIGQV
+1573 VATASGKAEIGQV
-1586 SAQLAQDGNAAQA
+1586 SAQLAQDDNAARARGDQ
-1599 QADRASADADK
+1599 ASADADK
-1610 QRLEQEKAQQLAA
+1610 QRLEQEKGQQLAA
-1623 ISGAQAQLEATDEGK
+1623 IAGTQAQLEATDQHK
-1638 LAENGQDQR
+1638 LAQNGQDQR
-1647 GVIEAE
+1647 AAIEAE
-1653 ARDMTAQ
+1653 SREMTAQ
-1660 LDTLARQ
+1660 LDTLARR
-1667 FEQLKQPE
+1667 FEQVRASD
-1675 AATIP
+1675 AASEP
-1680 SGQHWRNGF
+1680 SGQHWRTGF
-1689 ADRLLTDTQ
+1689 ADRLLSTVQ
-1698 EDLEEA
+1698 EDLDDAGNTAGTAIEEA
-1704 SGTAGEA
+1704 RSRHEAQHQQLDTAL
-1711 IADAKTRREQQ
+1711 AK
-1722 SQQVDAALTQSKS
+1722 SKT
-1735 GQQRSEQLQGEALA
+1735 GQQRSEQQQGNAEAA
-1749 QGQSRTEQAE
+1749 GQHRAAQAE

-1765 LTREADARQRQQE
+1765 LARQGEATSRQQQ
-1778 GESSASQAQAAGE
+1778 GEASASQAQLAGE
-1791 QASSQA
+1791 QAASQA
-1797 SQQATQ
+1797 GLQANQ
-1803 ARQNAASLKQSGDK
+1803 AKQNAASLKQSGDK
-1817 PSRQDAHDGQILVAA
+1817 PTRQGVQSGPSTAAGQPL
-1832 PRLPQTGELDAPD
+1832 LQTGELDVPAVSTLSAPD
-1845 AAGLSTYAA
+1845 EVPS
-1854 AGAQPS
+1854 S
-1860 AIDAANGLSEQE
+1860 AIDTATGLSEQE
-1872 QSALDGALAAVNRL
+1872 QSALDGAQAAVNRL
-1886 QINAGSRVHGTPAI
+1886 QINAGSRQPVAPTPTPTPTEVQQEAQA
-1900 TLPGMVGE
+1900 TATATKPAQQHEVLAK
-1908 RESGAAVPA
+1908 AAVD
-1917 SHASSRRSAELGLSG
+1917 LTGLHG
-1932 VSLAGLGSPVR
+1932 PRPGSK
-1943 GPAVAVPETAGFAFQ
+1943 AVPEFSSHFDGSSIGIENELTGLVVALPKNSAQKFGYVHDAAGNPLFMLTKDMNQGGYTNPAGISDVKGINQ
-1958 LLRREDNGFI
+1958 WQTHTIELV
-1968 DSTRRQL
+1968 TY
-1975 GKLSTDLPSERLKAV
+1975 PSEMQDQQAVEARKEAMLWLAREFTQHIGQTNHTRLSDLV
-1990 REAVVRVQ
+1990 
-1998 QQPSEANLGLLE
+1998 SEDGRFTLVISNANHVIAAGNGA
-2010 QSLSQWQARDP
+2010 ARDG
-2021 KEFAQRGEQV
+2021 QG
-2031 KALRFEAA
+2031 
-2039 SLLSHTFAFRAKA
+2039 
-2052 AGVHGL
+2052 
-2058 ALPPEQTAR
+2058 QT
-2067 FEHQLVFDGIGRITG
+2067 IGMTPSG
-2082 VVGELSASDIA
+2082 QQATVAVSA
-2093 RVTELGIRP
+2093 
-2102 LTDTNSNAERQAP
+2102 
-2115 RTEHDSLIAFAH
+2115 
-2127 QLGQFDTPQ
+2127 
-2136 TRQLAAAVK
+2136 
-2145 ALWLSGEVN
+2145 
-2154 GPRTIALFETASK
+2154 
-2167 TLGDQPQL
+2167 
-2175 QVLAQALLADAHK
+2175 
-2188 SKATGQY
+2188 
-2195 IDNLFGR
+2195 
-2202 RFDSEIAHALVTSP
+2202 
-2216 SQAAIDTSAQLGAS
+2216 
-2230 LVKEFGDWIQTLQL
+2230 KEFGSGS
-2244 DEATQSQRIDKKM
+2244 SQEIRLLES
-2257 AAFAEAIKKDTRPW
+2257 APW
-2271 FSRVPSLTDFLAE
+2271 Y
-2284 PNLANFKQMMTRVDN
+2284 
-2299 GFDVIKVPFLA
+2299 
-2310 VKMATHPELGMD
+2310 HPELKELLLSNTANVQWEDAATAQNVFAYLTSIYGK
-2322 TADWKREGD
+2322 TADLAREYGIHINDWDPLAEGITPNAQGLTDPKVKNAWEILPRTKPVAMLALLSAHDRKLVSEQILATLKSAYSPALAQNIYDYFKFGGEVAGHGINNATTGD
-2331 RFYGSVI
+2331 SKHPEPAILFEFRQVPNELSQFVPKSES
-2338 TKARS
+2338 TARVEVKTLDQFDPVS
-2343 TSTEIASAKD
+2343 RRTIVAAVNNLVEQSADFDSWYQAYRERQGLPPVKNAKKVASANHKAEWVMANHAEAWSQLTAEHQAQEAS
-2353 GLLQVD
+2353 GLQALGGHK
-2359 LPGRTTSDY
+2359 PGNQS
-2368 GTGLHYQPG
+2368 PG
-2377 GDKYD
+2377 
-2382 DFLSGR
+2382 
-2388 SVADGRI
+2388 VA
-2395 LTPGKETTFER
+2395 
-2406 NALDKGLPV
+2406 NADTVPLDKQP
-2415 VTGASGSTN
+2415 
-2424 IMVHLNNYLAAKE
+2424 
-2437 PGYSPNQ
+2437 
-2444 AYLNTLAF
+2444 
-2452 LVFDGGHSVNE
+2452 
-2463 SLAVYQALQASGDA
+2463 
-2477 RKQVLESYTA
+2477 
-2487 NYRDLVDLAGDAGKA
+2487 
-2502 AVQDAL
+2502 
-2508 DRAFGRTLDF
+2508 
-2518 YQQHAHSAQLAEL
+2518 
-2531 AALGSPRKVSA
+2531 
-2542 PVEVVDPA
+2542 
-2550 SSGKPVSMEND
+2550 
-2561 GSAPLDR
+2561 
-2568 QSLNPLT
+2568 LNPLT

-2608 AAQVTLQGDAGRLS
+2608 AEQVTLQGDAGRLS
-2622 GYLHKGAERQETQQD
+2622 GYLHKGAERPGTPQD

-2677 GYGASDGGPSEQGV
+2677 GYGTSDGGPSEQGV

-2731 AAEQGKPVGA
+2731 AAEQGKPVGG

-2769 LAKAVNGRFSVE
+2769 IAKAINGRFSVE

-2832 NRLMGQYAEQIVG
+2832 NRLMGQYAEQIVD
-2845 DLFSRTPPAADA
+2845 DLFNRTPSAADI
-2857 EAPLKGIDGIK
+2857 EAPLKGIEAIR

-2877 LAPQVGSNGVAKDIR
+2877 LTPQVGSNGATRDIR
-2892 TTRAF
+2892 TTKAF

-2909 VDGFQPDMSMTQL
+2909 VEGFQPDMSMTQL
-2922 VDLFTQPTLTPQQQG
+2922 VDLFVQPTLSPQQQG

-2952 KPKVEQFNRLFRDV
+2952 KPRIEQSNRLFRDV
-2966 ASQGGAD
+2966 ASQGGTD
-2973 PLAREHLAPQLLL
+2973 PYAREHLAPQLLL

-3009 QLESERQP
+3009 QLESEGQP

-3037 DRYSVAEL
+3037 DRYSATEL
-3045 DNARKMMGSLAEIH
+3045 DNARKLVGSLAEIH
-3059 NNTPASYNYD
+3059 TNTPAAYNYD

-3077 IVKDKWEG
+3077 IVKEKWEG
-3085 KSAISLDSVLGK
+3085 KNAISLDTVLTK
-3097 LTAKGNAAPVLL
+3097 LTAKGSDAPVLM
-3109 ELDAPGHAMAAWSKQ
+3109 ELDAPGHAMAAWAKQ
-3124 SESGRVYGFYDPN
+3124 GESGRIYGFYDPN
-3137 VGIVEFSSA
+3137 AGIVEFSSA

-3151 YMTRFF
+3151 YMTGFF

-3169 LTPGADGKPL
+3169 LKPGPDGKPL
-3179 FFRVTE
+3179 FFRVSE
-3185 MNGGELARFKPS
+3185 MNGAELARFKPS

-3218 PMAGLPGKVVAQERA
+3218 PMAELPGKTVVTEHTAK
-3233 SSLFADA
+3233 LFADV

-3262 GILDQLAVLH
+3262 QILDQLATLH
-3272 GATGQA
+3272 GASGQA
-3278 QVEAALRLNK
+3278 KVEAALRLNN
-3288 LIDDYQARHEG
+3288 LIDDYLVKHEG

-3308 LQSQLNGGL
+3308 LQSQLHGNL
-3317 YRGELASLQAEVTAL
+3317 YRGELASLQTEVTAL
-3332 AKSRPDLAALVIG
+3332 AKTRPDLAAIVIG
-3345 KAAEEAKGQHPG
+3345 KAAEEAQGQHPG
-3357 LTQMLLRWAAQDPYL
+3357 LTQMVLRWAAQDPYL
-3372 AAKGGYQGQAPADLP
+3372 AAKAGYQGAVPVDLP
-3387 FDASFHVVLG
+3387 FDARFHIALG
-3397 EQYGELK
+3397 EHHGDLK
-3404 RWLADAQSKGLLSKA
+3404 KWLTEAQDKGLLSRA
-3419 VLDETGKVLHLGYS
+3419 VLDDTRKVLHLGYS
-3433 YQELQDMTGDQSAQ
+3433 YQELQDMTGEQSAQ
-3447 MTVYFIKE
+3447 MAVYFIKE

-3468 EMIMLDKFAD
+3468 EHIMLDKFGD
-3478 RRYLGELESRRLE
+3478 RRYLGELESRRIE
-3491 QVESI
+3491 QIENI

-3511 YAGNALRDLNDQVAQ
+3511 YGGDALRTLNAQ
-3526 ESTLAGQLARLLEN
+3526 LDGDSTLAGQLARLLDN

-3578 HLRGELAQPLIDRY
+3578 HLRGELTQPLIDRY
-3592 LAGGDMPPEL
+3592 LAGGEMSPEL
-3602 ATMLKTKHLDPSLFE
+3602 ATMLKSKHLEPSLFE
-3617 RAREKGLRIVALDDG
+3617 RARERGMRIVALDDG
-3632 STARPAIAGTEHGL
+3632 STARPVIGGTEHGL

-3702 VDADNRFRLQEDDTS
+3702 VDADNRFHLQADDVS
-3717 QRVEYGDVARKWTP
+3717 QRVEYADVGRKWTP
-3731 LAGLDGVDQ
+3731 PAALDGADQ
-3740 PVRNQQV
+3740 PVRNQRV
-3747 TQWQRPEVTPGS
+3747 EQWQRPEVVPGS
-3759 QGGETRFDGQ
+3759 EGGETRFTSQ
-3769 IIIQTEDDPVAA
+3769 IIIQTEDDPVAT
-3781 KAAASLAGKHPDKS
+3781 KAAASLAGKHPDRS

-3823 VVGHGRDG
+3823 VVGHGRDADG
-3831 DEQNNSRLSGYSAD
+3831 QNNSRLSGYSAD
-3845 ELAGRLRRLGD
+3845 ELAGHLRRLGD
-3856 RLQEAGVA
+3856 RLQQEAGVTT
-3864 SKPSYVSLVG
+3864 KPSHISLVG
-3874 CSLVSDDQQTGFAS
+3874 CSLVSDDLQTGFAR
-3888 RFIKALK
+3888 RFIQALDG
-3895 NEGISAHISARSSEV
+3895 EGIRTQVSARSSEV
-3910 AVDLAGRKHTR
+3910 AVDQGGRKHTR
-3921 GEEDVW
+3921 DEADVW
-3927 ARKVAGNKVV
+3927 ARKVAANKVV
-3937 LTLNEAGEPVV
+3937 LTLDDAGEPVV
-3948 HTELV
+3948 HNERV

-3962 DLAKVGQGDGESRV
+3962 VLTKVGEGESRT

-3982 NDETFVA
+3982 NDEIFVA
-3989 PEKQRQSE
+3989 PDKQRQPETASSQ
-3997 PAAGKADNAV
+3997 ADNAV

-4028 TSNLGVKVGTGGMK
+4028 TTNLGVKVGTGGMK

-4096 MLEKSIPTPPM
+4096 MLEKSIPTPPL

-4118 GALQQIAGDGSQPNW
+4118 GALQQIAGDGAKPDW

-4156 DQTSSVKYGSLTAL
+4156 DQTSSVEYGSLTRL

-4195 RISGGGKGEQG
+4195 RISGGGQGEQG

-4218 EKLAFNFAVAGQGAD
+4218 EKLVFNFAVAGQGAD

-4249 QAILDTNLG
+4249 QGILDTNLG
-4258 SLFGILTQEFTSTG
+4258 SLFGLMTQEFTASG

-4352 TDPAKWLDSLKAGLD
+4352 TDPAKWLDQLKAGLD
-4367 LGDDALGD
+4367 LGEDALSS
-4375 FARTHGLQ
+4375 FARSHGLQ
-4383 EAAPEEA
+4383 DEAPEEA
-4390 KPGEVTVQQDEGPA
+4390 KSGTVTVQQGNDAKPA
-4404 RAATQP
+4404 TLPAAT
-4410 AVAQEKAFGFNAL
+4410 EERAFGFNAL

-4431 LFNGDKQAEI
+4431 LFNRDKQAEVV
-4441 KALAS
+4441 ALAS

-4451 LTADLLNMQ
+4451 LTADLLNMK

-4605 AVTIGHHN
+4605 TVTIGHHN

-4624 IVFGNHNRLL
+4624 MVFGNHNRLL

-4655 GRDRLIADQVAKF
+4655 GQDRLIADQVAKF
-4668 SQLDGGDGDD
+4668 SQLNGGAGDD
-4678 LLVLGGYQNRFS
+4678 LLVLGGYQNQFS

-4742 RHTDGASEQGKF
+4742 RHTDGTSEQGKF

-4776 LGEQQAEGERAY
+4776 LGEQQADGERSY
-4788 TALSHHAVDSLIQA
+4788 SALSHQAVDKLIQA

-4832 DVIQGRARVA
+4832 DVIQGKGRVA

>member
-20 DDGNNDINAFGF
+20 DDGNNDIDAYGL
-32 GGVIRAYGGDDT
+32 GGVIHAYGGDDT
-44 IKIGSIGATV
+44 IRVGSIGATV

-72 VDESGNLTVKGAAG
+72 VDDSGNLTVKGAAG

-92 SQSGNIHFAGAS
+92 SQSGNVHFAGAS
-104 GGTNIDHQGREGD
+104 GATNIDHQGRDGD

-153 DRGDLTFSGA
+153 DRGDLSYSGA

-171 TWHSQYQGSHGNISF
+171 TWHSQYQGSQGNIHFS
-186 HGAGA
+186 GAGA
-191 ANIISSQVESGNISL
+191 ANIISSQVESGNVTL

-220 EGDVTFNGAGG
+220 EGDVNFNGAGG
-231 WNEISRLRNEQ
+231 WNELSRLRNEQ

-282 ISRKGSGSDS
+282 LSRKGSDSDS

-312 SWINQSQAVTAIKST
+312 SWINQSQAVTAIKSS

-332 YLFAFFDGMYTKI
+332 YLFAFFDGMYTKV

-351 NEGEQGPL
+351 NDGANGAL
-359 RYLSTSWYKEGD
+359 RYHATSWYKEGN
-371 HLASLASSQINEQQ
+371 HLDGLAGRQIDAGN
-385 GFTSTR
+385 GFVSTQ
-391 TDGAYRLTDLV
+391 TDGAYRLSDLV
-402 FERRQRITLQ
+402 FERRQHIKLE

-426 GGGVSVAAADV
+426 GGGVNVAAADV
-437 TLSTANMSGH
+437 TLSSAKMSGY
-447 AIYQDGTKV
+447 AVYQDGTKV
-456 AVSAVKSRAQAN
+456 DVNAVKSRAQAN
-468 TYVFAKLLGPYTK
+468 TYVFAKQLGPYTK

-496 KYLSRAWYK
+496 KYLAKAWYK
-505 EGDHIAGLADQV
+505 EGNHLAGLADKV
-517 ISEQTGFSAMGTGGY
+517 ISEHTGFTAMGTGGY
-532 SLSEVH
+532 SLSEVR

-548 DRLPATREFD
+548 DRLPATREFS
-558 SQLLLPRQQ
+558 SQPLLPRQQ
-567 GGGKSKG
+567 SGGKSKG

-634 KMDVYA
+634 RMDVYA
-640 VGAAN
+640 AGAAN

-682 NTHTQIGDGNGLW
+682 NTHTQLGDGQGLW

-703 LTQAGNGRLDALSVG
+703 LTQVGNGRLDALSVG

-743 HISQGDEAAD
+743 HVTQGEEAAD

-762 NVLTKKGNGK
+762 NVLTRKGNGK
-772 VQAILGGGVNVLT
+772 VQAILGGGANVLT
-785 QIGRGDTQALLL
+785 QIGQGDTQALLL

-817 AGNVLTHVGDGA
+817 GANVLTHVGNGD

-894 ANVFTHVGDGL
+894 ANVFTHIGDGL

-925 LAAMVG
+925 QAAMVG

-937 HVGLGETFAAM
+937 HVGAGETFAAM
-948 LGQANLMTKV
+948 LGQANLFTKV
-958 GDGLTAALMIGKA
+958 GDGLTAALMIGKV

-992 MTKVGDGTTLA
+992 MTKVGSGTTLA
-1003 ALFGKANIVTHVGSG
+1003 ALFGKANIVTHVGGG
-1018 LTGVLALGKANI
+1018 LTGILALGKANI
-1030 ITKVGDDFLGVI
+1030 ITKVGDDFLGAI

-1055 GTTAAVLW
+1055 GTTAGVLW

-1143 NVLIKVGDGRE
+1143 NVLTKVGDGRE
-1154 LAVLQGEA
+1154 VAVLQGEA
-1162 NLVTQVGDGD
+1162 NLVTQVGNGDG
-1172 SYTGA
+1172 YTGA
-1177 WGRANIITKVGD
+1177 WGKANVITKVGD

-1203 TQVGDGESYQAL
+1203 TQVGKGDGYQAL
-1215 LGKANV
+1215 LGKANI

-1256 FNNNIKVGDGT
+1256 FNNNVKVGDGT
-1267 SINLA
+1267 TINLA

-1293 KGNANVQIGDG
+1293 KGNANVHIGDG
-1304 LDVTAAYARHN
+1304 LDITAAYARHN

-1349 TLFGAA
+1349 TLLGSA

-1367 EEGPVKAPQAASLG
+1367 EEGPLKAPQAASLG
-1381 DVQTLSGFGLD
+1381 EVQGLSGFGLD

-1399 SLASGLTGQVSQT
+1399 SLAGSLTGKVSQA
-1412 GERDEQAM
+1412 GEHDEQAM

-1443 FERGAHGWQHAGD
+1443 FERGAHGWQHAGA
-1456 GIEADFSAATYGLAD
+1456 GIEADFSAATYGLAAD
-1471 EGHGQRVS
+1471 GHGARVS

-1494 GFQAG
+1494 GLKAG
-1499 ETVTL
+1499 ETVNL
-1504 DFDFARRANISLQ
+1504 IFDFARRANISLQ

-1530 ASEGDTASWQ
+1530 ASEGDASSWQ
-1540 TKRLTL
+1540 SKALTL
-1546 TARAG
+1546 TASEGR
-1551 SNTLA
+1551 NTLA
-1556 FRGTGESNG
+1556 FRGIGESNG

-1573 VATAAGKAEIGQV
+1573 VATASGKAEIGQV
-1586 SAQLAQDGNAAQA
+1586 SAQLAQDDNAARARGDQ
-1599 QADRASADADK
+1599 ASADADK
-1610 QRLEQEKAQQLAA
+1610 QRLEQEKGQQLAA
-1623 ISGAQAQLEATDEGK
+1623 IAGTQAQLEATDQHK
-1638 LAENGQDQR
+1638 LAQNGQDQR
-1647 GVIEAE
+1647 AAIEAE
-1653 ARDMTAQ
+1653 SRDMTAQ
-1660 LDTLARQ
+1660 LDTLARR
-1667 FEQLKQPE
+1667 FEQVRASD
-1675 AATIP
+1675 AASEP
-1680 SGQHWRNGF
+1680 SGQHWRTGF
-1689 ADRLLTDTQ
+1689 ADRLLSTVQ
-1698 EDLEEA
+1698 EDLDDAGNTAGTAIEEA
-1704 SGTAGEA
+1704 RSRHEA
-1711 IADAKTRREQQ
+1711 QHQQLDNALAK
-1722 SQQVDAALTQSKS
+1722 SKT
-1735 GQQRSEQLQGEALA
+1735 GQQRSEQLQGDAETA
-1749 QGQSRTEQAE
+1749 GQHRAAQAE

-1765 LTREADARQRQQE
+1765 LARQGEAASRQQQ
-1778 GESSASQAQAAGE
+1778 GEASASQAQLAGE
-1791 QASSQA
+1791 QTASQA
-1797 SQQATQ
+1797 GLQANQ
-1803 ARQNAASLKQSGDK
+1803 AKQNAASLKQSGDK
-1817 PSRQDAHDGQILVAA
+1817 PNRQGAQPGQPSATA
-1832 PRLPQTGELDAPD
+1832 QPLPQAGELDVPAVGTVSAPD
-1845 AAGLSTYAA
+1845 EV
-1854 AGAQPS
+1854 QPS
-1860 AIDAANGLSEQE
+1860 AIDTATGLSEQE

-1886 QINAGSRVHGTPAI
+1886 QINAGIRQPATPPVAP
-1900 TLPGMVGE
+1900 TTTPTSTPSQVQQEVQATATATKPAQQHEVLTT
-1908 RESGAAVPA
+1908 AAVD
-1917 SHASSRRSAELGLSG
+1917 LTGLHG
-1932 VSLAGLGSPVR
+1932 PRPGSK
-1943 GPAVAVPETAGFAFQ
+1943 AVPEFSSHFDGSSIGIENELTGLVVALPKNSAQKFGYVHDAAGNPLFMLTKDMNQGGYTNPAGISDVKGINQ
-1958 LLRREDNGFI
+1958 WQTHTIELV
-1968 DSTRRQL
+1968 TY
-1975 GKLSTDLPSERLKAV
+1975 PSEMQDQQAVEARKEAMLWLAREFTQHISQTNHTRLSDLV
-1990 REAVVRVQ
+1990 
-1998 QQPSEANLGLLE
+1998 SEDGRFTLVISNANHVIAAGNGA
-2010 QSLSQWQARDP
+2010 ARDG
-2021 KEFAQRGEQV
+2021 QG
-2031 KALRFEAA
+2031 
-2039 SLLSHTFAFRAKA
+2039 
-2052 AGVHGL
+2052 
-2058 ALPPEQTAR
+2058 QT
-2067 FEHQLVFDGIGRITG
+2067 IGMTPSG
-2082 VVGELSASDIA
+2082 QQATVAVSA
-2093 RVTELGIRP
+2093 
-2102 LTDTNSNAERQAP
+2102 
-2115 RTEHDSLIAFAH
+2115 
-2127 QLGQFDTPQ
+2127 
-2136 TRQLAAAVK
+2136 
-2145 ALWLSGEVN
+2145 
-2154 GPRTIALFETASK
+2154 
-2167 TLGDQPQL
+2167 
-2175 QVLAQALLADAHK
+2175 
-2188 SKATGQY
+2188 
-2195 IDNLFGR
+2195 
-2202 RFDSEIAHALVTSP
+2202 
-2216 SQAAIDTSAQLGAS
+2216 
-2230 LVKEFGDWIQTLQL
+2230 KEFGSGS
-2244 DEATQSQRIDKKM
+2244 SQEIRLLES
-2257 AAFAEAIKKDTRPW
+2257 APW
-2271 FSRVPSLTDFLAE
+2271 Y
-2284 PNLANFKQMMTRVDN
+2284 
-2299 GFDVIKVPFLA
+2299 
-2310 VKMATHPELGMD
+2310 HPELKELLLSNTANVQWEDAATAQNVFAYLTSIYGK
-2322 TADWKREGD
+2322 TADLAREYGIHINDWDPLAEGITPNAQGLTDPKVKNAWEILPRTKPVAMLALLSAHDRKLVSEQILATLKSAYSPALAQNIYDYFKFGGEVAGHGINNATTGD
-2331 RFYGSVI
+2331 SKHPEPAILFEFRQVPNELSQFVPKSES
-2338 TKARS
+2338 TARVEVKTLDQFDPVS
-2343 TSTEIASAKD
+2343 RRTIVAAVNNLVEQSADFDSWYQAYRERQGLPPVKNAKKVASANHKAEWVMANHAEAWS
-2353 GLLQVD
+2353 Q
-2359 LPGRTTSDY
+2359 
-2368 GTGLHYQPG
+2368 
-2377 GDKYD
+2377 
-2382 DFLSGR
+2382 
-2388 SVADGRI
+2388 
-2395 LTPGKETTFER
+2395 LTAEHQAEE
-2406 NALDKGLPV
+2406 
-2415 VTGASGSTN
+2415 ASG
-2424 IMVHLNNYLAAKE
+2424 L
-2437 PGYSPNQ
+2437 Q
-2444 AYLNTLAF
+2444 AL
-2452 LVFDGGHSVNE
+2452 GGHKP
-2463 SLAVYQALQASGDA
+2463 GD
-2477 RKQVLESYTA
+2477 QSPGVA
-2487 NYRDLVDLAGDAGKA
+2487 NAD
-2502 AVQDAL
+2502 
-2508 DRAFGRTLDF
+2508 T
-2518 YQQHAHSAQLAEL
+2518 
-2531 AALGSPRKVSA
+2531 
-2542 PVEVVDPA
+2542 
-2550 SSGKPVSMEND
+2550 
-2561 GSAPLDR
+2561 APLDK
-2568 QSLNPLT
+2568 QPLNPLT

-2608 AAQVTLQGDAGRLS
+2608 AEQVTLQGDAGRLS
-2622 GYLHKGAERQETQQD
+2622 GYLHKGVERPGTPQD

-2667 GIDMLAVNLR
+2667 GVDMLAVNLR

-2697 MFRYLVEERGVAPD
+2697 MFRYLVEERGVAPG

-2731 AAEQGKPVGA
+2731 AAEQGKPVGG

-2769 LAKAVNGRFSVE
+2769 IAKAINGRFSVE

-2832 NRLMGQYAEQIVG
+2832 NRLMSQYAEQIVG
-2845 DLFSRTPPAADA
+2845 DLFNRTPPAADI
-2857 EAPLKGIDGIK
+2857 EAPLKGIEAIR

-2877 LAPQVGSNGVAKDIR
+2877 LAPQVGSNGATRDIR
-2892 TTRAF
+2892 TTKAF

-2909 VDGFQPDMSMTQL
+2909 VEGFQPDMSMTQL
-2922 VDLFTQPTLTPQQQG
+2922 VDLFVQPSLTPQQQG

-2952 KPKVEQFNRLFRDV
+2952 KPRIEQSNRLFRDV
-2966 ASQGGAD
+2966 ASQGGTD
-2973 PLAREHLAPQLLL
+2973 PYAREHLAPQLLL

-3009 QLESERQP
+3009 QLESEGQP

-3037 DRYSVAEL
+3037 DRYSATEL
-3045 DNARKMMGSLAEIH
+3045 ENARKLVGSLAEIH
-3059 NNTPASYNYD
+3059 TNTPAAYNYD

-3077 IVKDKWEG
+3077 IVKEKWEG
-3085 KSAISLDSVLGK
+3085 KNAISLDTVLTK
-3097 LTAKGNAAPVLL
+3097 LTAKGSDAPVLL
-3109 ELDAPGHAMAAWSKQ
+3109 ELDAPGHAMAAWAKQ
-3124 SESGRVYGFYDPN
+3124 GESGRIYGFYDPN
-3137 VGIVEFSSA
+3137 AGIVEFSSA

-3169 LTPGADGKPL
+3169 LKPGPDGKPL
-3179 FFRVTE
+3179 FFRVSE
-3185 MNGGELARFKPS
+3185 MNGAELARFKPS

-3218 PMAGLPGKVVAQERA
+3218 PMAEVPDKTVVTERTA
-3233 SSLFADA
+3233 KLFADV

-3262 GILDQLAVLH
+3262 QILDQLATLH
-3272 GATGQA
+3272 GASGQA
-3278 QVEAALRLNK
+3278 KIEAALRLNN
-3288 LIDDYQARHEG
+3288 LIDDYLVKHEG

-3308 LQSQLNGGL
+3308 LQSQLHGNL
-3317 YRGELASLQAEVTAL
+3317 YHGELASLQTEVTAL
-3332 AKSRPDLAALVIG
+3332 AKTRPDLAAIVIG
-3345 KAAEEAKGQHPG
+3345 KAVEEAQGQHPG
-3357 LTQMLLRWAAQDPYL
+3357 LTQMVLRWAAQDPYL
-3372 AAKGGYQGQAPADLP
+3372 AVKAGYQGAVPADLP
-3387 FDASFHVVLG
+3387 FDARFHIALG
-3397 EQYGELK
+3397 EHHGDLK
-3404 RWLADAQSKGLLSKA
+3404 KWLTEAQGKGLLSRA
-3419 VLDETGKVLHLGYS
+3419 VLDDTRKVLHLGYS
-3433 YQELQDMTGDQSAQ
+3433 YQELQDMTGEQSAQ
-3447 MTVYFIKE
+3447 MAVYFIKE

-3468 EMIMLDKFAD
+3468 EHIMLDKFGD
-3478 RRYLGELESRRLE
+3478 RRYLGELESRRIE
-3491 QVESI
+3491 QIENI

-3511 YAGNALRDLNDQVAQ
+3511 YGGDALRTLNAQ
-3526 ESTLAGQLARLLEN
+3526 LDGDSTLAGQLARLLDN

-3559 VNEQMDTLKAQGVT
+3559 VNEQMDALKAQGVT

-3592 LAGGDMPPEL
+3592 LAGGEMSPEL
-3602 ATMLKTKHLDPSLFE
+3602 ATMLKSKHLEPSLFE
-3617 RAREKGLRIVALDDG
+3617 RARELGMRIVALDDG
-3632 STARPAIAGTEHGL
+3632 STARPVTGGTEHGL

-3702 VDADNRFRLQEDDTS
+3702 VDADNRFHLQADDVS
-3717 QRVEYGDVARKWTP
+3717 QRVEYADVGRKWTP
-3731 LAGLDGVDQ
+3731 PAALDGVDQ
-3740 PVRNQQV
+3740 PVRNQRV
-3747 TQWQRPEVTPGS
+3747 EQWQRPEVVPGS
-3759 QGGETRFDGQ
+3759 EGGETRFTSQ
-3769 IIIQTEDDPVAA
+3769 VIIQTEDDPVAA
-3781 KAAASLAGKHPDKS
+3781 KAAASLAGKHPDHS
-3795 LVVQLDADGNYRVV
+3795 VVVQLDADGNYRVV

-3823 VVGHGRDG
+3823 VVGHGRDADG
-3831 DEQNNSRLSGYSAD
+3831 QNNSRLSGYNAD
-3845 ELAGRLRRLGD
+3845 ELAGHLRRLGD
-3856 RLQEAGVA
+3856 RLQQEAGVTT
-3864 SKPSYVSLVG
+3864 KPSHISLVG
-3874 CSLVSDDQQTGFAS
+3874 CSLVSDDLQTGFAR
-3888 RFIKALK
+3888 RFIQALD
-3895 NEGISAHISARSSEV
+3895 NEGIRTQVSARSSEV
-3910 AVDLAGRKHTR
+3910 AVDQGGRKHTR
-3921 GEEDVW
+3921 DEADVW
-3927 ARKVAGNKVV
+3927 ARKVAANKVV
-3937 LTLNEAGEPVV
+3937 LTLDDAGEPVV
-3948 HTELV
+3948 HNERV

-3962 DLAKVGQGDGESRV
+3962 VLAKVGEGESHA

-3989 PEKQRQSE
+3989 PDKQRQPETASSQ
-3997 PAAGKADNAV
+3997 ADNAV

-4028 TSNLGVKVGTGGMK
+4028 TTNLGVKVGTGGMK

-4096 MLEKSIPTPPM
+4096 MLEKSIPTPPL

-4118 GALQQIAGDGSQPNW
+4118 GALQQIAGDGAKPDW
-4133 VASQWEQW
+4133 VASQWDQW

-4156 DQTSSVKYGSLTAL
+4156 DQTSSVEYGSLTRL

-4180 LKSDLEATLNKEFNK
+4180 LKNDLEATLNKEFNK
-4195 RISGGGKGEQG
+4195 RISGGGQGEQG

-4218 EKLAFNFAVAGQGAD
+4218 EKLVFNFAVAGQGAD

-4258 SLFGILTQEFTSTG
+4258 SLFGLMTQEFTASG

-4339 VIAEFGGDQLKSL
+4339 VIAEFGGEQLKSL
-4352 TDPAKWLDSLKAGLD
+4352 TDPAKWLDQLKAGLD
-4367 LGDDALGD
+4367 LGEDALSS
-4375 FARTHGLQ
+4375 FARSHGLQ
-4383 EAAPEEA
+4383 DEAPEEA
-4390 KPGEVTVQQDEGPA
+4390 QSGTVTVQQGNDAKPA
-4404 RAATQP
+4404 TLPAAT
-4410 AVAQEKAFGFNAL
+4410 EERAFGFNAL

-4431 LFNGDKQAEI
+4431 LFNRDKQAEVV
-4441 KALAS
+4441 ALAS

-4451 LTADLLNMQ
+4451 LTADLLNMK

-4605 AVTIGHHN
+4605 TVTIGHHN

-4624 IVFGNHNRLL
+4624 MVFGNHNRLL

-4655 GRDRLIADQVAKF
+4655 GQDRLIADQVAKF
-4668 SQLDGGDGDD
+4668 SQLDGGAGDD
-4678 LLVLGGYQNRFS
+4678 LLVLGGYQNQFS

-4742 RHTDGASEQGKF
+4742 RHTDGTSEQGKF

-4776 LGEQQAEGERAY
+4776 LGEQQADGERSY
-4788 TALSHHAVDSLIQA
+4788 SALSHQAVDNLIQA

-4832 DVIQGRARVA
+4832 DVIQGKGRVA

>member
-20 DDGNNDINAFGF
+20 DDGNNDIDAYGL
-32 GGVIRAYGGDDT
+32 GGVIHAYGGDDT
-44 IKIGSIGATV
+44 IRVGSIGATV

-72 VDESGNLTVKGAAG
+72 VDDSGNLTVKGAAG

-92 SQSGNIHFAGAS
+92 SQSGNVHFAGAS
-104 GGTNIDHQGREGD
+104 GATNIDHQGRDGD

-153 DRGDLTFSGA
+153 DRGDLSYSGA

-171 TWHSQYQGSHGNISF
+171 TWHSQYQGSQGNIHFS
-186 HGAGA
+186 GAGA
-191 ANIISSQVESGNISL
+191 ANIISSQVESGNVTL

-220 EGDVTFNGAGG
+220 EGDVNFNGAGG
-231 WNEISRLRNEQ
+231 WNELSRLRNEQ

-282 ISRKGSGSDS
+282 LSRKGSDSDS

-312 SWINQSQAVTAIKST
+312 SWINQSQAVTAIKSS

-332 YLFAFFDGMYTKI
+332 YLFAFFDGMYTKV

-351 NEGEQGPL
+351 NDGANGAL
-359 RYLSTSWYKEGD
+359 RYHATSWYKEGN
-371 HLASLASSQINEQQ
+371 HLDGLAGRQIDAGN
-385 GFTSTR
+385 GFVSTQ
-391 TDGAYRLTDLV
+391 TDGAYRLSDLV
-402 FERRQRITLQ
+402 FERRQRIKLE

-426 GGGVSVAAADV
+426 GGGVNVAAADV
-437 TLSTANMSGH
+437 TLSSAKMSGY
-447 AIYQDGTKV
+447 AIFEDGTKV
-456 AVSAVKSRAQAN
+456 DVSAVKSQKQAN
-468 TYVFAKLLGPYTK
+468 TYVFAKQLGPYTK

-496 KYLSRAWYK
+496 KYLAKAWYK
-505 EGDHIAGLADQV
+505 EGNHLAGLANQV
-517 ISEQTGFSAMGTGGY
+517 ISEHTGFTAMGTGGY
-532 SLSEVH
+532 SLSEVR

-548 DRLPATREFD
+548 DRLPATREFS
-558 SQLLLPRQQ
+558 SQPLLPRQQ
-567 GGGKSKG
+567 SGGKSKG

-634 KMDVYA
+634 RMDVYA
-640 VGAAN
+640 AGAAN

-682 NTHTQIGDGNGLW
+682 NTHTQLGDGRGLW

-703 LTQAGNGRLDALSVG
+703 LTQVGNGRLDALSVG

-743 HISQGDEAAD
+743 HVTQDEEAAD

-772 VQAILGGGVNVLT
+772 VQAILGGGANVLT
-785 QIGRGDTQALLL
+785 QIGQGDTQALLL

-817 AGNVLTHVGDGA
+817 GANVLTHVGNGD

-894 ANVFTHVGDGL
+894 ANVFTHIGDGL

-937 HVGLGETFAAM
+937 HIGAGETFAAM
-948 LGQANLMTKV
+948 LGQANLFTKV

-992 MTKVGDGTTLA
+992 MTKVGSGTTLA
-1003 ALFGKANIVTHVGSG
+1003 ALFGKANIVTHIGGG

-1030 ITKVGDDFLGVI
+1030 ITKVGDDFLGAI

-1055 GTTAAVLW
+1055 GTTAGVLW

-1143 NVLIKVGDGRE
+1143 NVLTKVGDGRE
-1154 LAVLQGEA
+1154 VAVLQGEA
-1162 NLVTQVGDGD
+1162 NLVTQVGNGDG
-1172 SYTGA
+1172 YTGA
-1177 WGRANIITKVGD
+1177 WGKANVITKVGD

-1203 TQVGDGESYQAL
+1203 TQVGEGDGYQAL
-1215 LGKANV
+1215 LGKANI

-1256 FNNNIKVGDGT
+1256 FNNNVKVGDGT
-1267 SINLA
+1267 TINLA

-1304 LDVTAAYARHN
+1304 LDITAAYARHN

-1349 TLFGAA
+1349 TLLGSA

-1367 EEGPVKAPQAASLG
+1367 EEGPLKAPQAASLG
-1381 DVQTLSGFGLD
+1381 EVQGLSGFGLD

-1399 SLASGLTGQVSQT
+1399 SLAGSLTGKVSQA

-1443 FERGAHGWQHAGD
+1443 FERGAHGWQHAGA
-1456 GIEADFSAATYGLAD
+1456 GIEADFSAATYGLAAD
-1471 EGHGQRVS
+1471 GHGARVS

-1494 GFQAG
+1494 GLKAG
-1499 ETVTL
+1499 ETVNLT
-1504 DFDFARRANISLQ
+1504 FDFARRANISLQ

-1530 ASEGDTASWQ
+1530 ASEGDASSWQ
-1540 TKRLTL
+1540 SKALTL
-1546 TARAG
+1546 TAREG
-1551 SNTLA
+1551 RNTLA
-1556 FRGTGESNG
+1556 FRGIGESNG

-1573 VATAAGKAEIGQV
+1573 VATASGKAEIGQV
-1586 SAQLAQDGNAAQA
+1586 SAQLAQDDNAARARGDQ
-1599 QADRASADADK
+1599 ASADADK
-1610 QRLEQEKAQQLAA
+1610 QRLEQEKGQQLGA
-1623 ISGAQAQLEATDEGK
+1623 IAGTQAQLEATDQHK
-1638 LAENGQDQR
+1638 LAQNGQDQR
-1647 GVIEAE
+1647 AAIEAE
-1653 ARDMTAQ
+1653 SREMTAQ
-1660 LDTLARQ
+1660 LDTLARR
-1667 FEQLKQPE
+1667 FEQVSASD
-1675 AATIP
+1675 AASEP
-1680 SGQHWRNGF
+1680 SGQHWRTGF
-1689 ADRLLTDTQ
+1689 ADRLLSTVQ
-1698 EDLEEA
+1698 EDLDDAGNTAGTAIEEA
-1704 SGTAGEA
+1704 RSRHEAQHQQLDTAL
-1711 IADAKTRREQQ
+1711 AK
-1722 SQQVDAALTQSKS
+1722 SKT
-1735 GQQRSEQLQGEALA
+1735 GQQRSEQLQGDAEVA
-1749 QGQSRTEQAE
+1749 GQHRAAQAE

-1765 LTREADARQRQQE
+1765 LARQGEATSRQQQ
-1778 GESSASQAQAAGE
+1778 GEASASQAQLAGE
-1791 QASSQA
+1791 QAASQA
-1797 SQQATQ
+1797 GLQANQ
-1803 ARQNAASLKQSGDK
+1803 AKQNAASLKQSGDK
-1817 PSRQDAHDGQILVAA
+1817 PTRQGVQSGPSTAAGQPL
-1832 PRLPQTGELDAPD
+1832 LQTGELDVPAVGTLSAPD
-1845 AAGLSTYAA
+1845 EVPS
-1854 AGAQPS
+1854 S
-1860 AIDAANGLSEQE
+1860 AIESATGLSEQE

-1886 QINAGSRVHGTPAI
+1886 QINAGSRQPVAPTPTPTPTPTEVQQEAQA
-1900 TLPGMVGE
+1900 TATATKPAQQHEVLAK
-1908 RESGAAVPA
+1908 AAVD
-1917 SHASSRRSAELGLSG
+1917 LTGLHG
-1932 VSLAGLGSPVR
+1932 PRPGSK
-1943 GPAVAVPETAGFAFQ
+1943 AVPEFSSHFDGSSIGIENELTGLVVALPKNSAQKFGYVHDAAGNPLFMLTKDMNQGGYTNPAGISDVKGINQ
-1958 LLRREDNGFI
+1958 WQTHTIELV
-1968 DSTRRQL
+1968 TY
-1975 GKLSTDLPSERLKAV
+1975 PSEMQDQQAVEARKEAMLWLAREFTQHISQTNHTRLSDLVSEDGRFTLVISNANHVIAAGNGAARDGQGQTIGMTPSGQQATVAVSAKAFGSGSSQEI
-1990 REAVVRVQ
+1990 R
-1998 QQPSEANLGLLE
+1998 LLE
-2010 QSLSQWQARDP
+2010 
-2021 KEFAQRGEQV
+2021 
-2031 KALRFEAA
+2031 
-2039 SLLSHTFAFRAKA
+2039 
-2052 AGVHGL
+2052 
-2058 ALPPEQTAR
+2058 
-2067 FEHQLVFDGIGRITG
+2067 
-2082 VVGELSASDIA
+2082 SA
-2093 RVTELGIRP
+2093 
-2102 LTDTNSNAERQAP
+2102 
-2115 RTEHDSLIAFAH
+2115 
-2127 QLGQFDTPQ
+2127 
-2136 TRQLAAAVK
+2136 
-2145 ALWLSGEVN
+2145 
-2154 GPRTIALFETASK
+2154 
-2167 TLGDQPQL
+2167 
-2175 QVLAQALLADAHK
+2175 
-2188 SKATGQY
+2188 
-2195 IDNLFGR
+2195 
-2202 RFDSEIAHALVTSP
+2202 
-2216 SQAAIDTSAQLGAS
+2216 
-2230 LVKEFGDWIQTLQL
+2230 
-2244 DEATQSQRIDKKM
+2244 
-2257 AAFAEAIKKDTRPW
+2257 PW
-2271 FSRVPSLTDFLAE
+2271 Y
-2284 PNLANFKQMMTRVDN
+2284 
-2299 GFDVIKVPFLA
+2299 
-2310 VKMATHPELGMD
+2310 HPELKDLLLSNTANVQWEDAATAQNVFAYLTSIYGK
-2322 TADWKREGD
+2322 TADLAREYGIHINDWDPLAEGITPNAQGLTDPKVKNAWEILPRTKPVAMLALLSAHDRKLVSEQILATLKSAYSAALAQNIYDYFKFGGEVAGHGINNATTGD
-2331 RFYGSVI
+2331 SKHPEPAILFEFRQVPNELSQFVPKSES
-2338 TKARS
+2338 TARVEVKTLDQFDPVS
-2343 TSTEIASAKD
+2343 RRTIVAAVNNLVEQSADFDSWYQAYRERQGLPPVKNAKKVASANHKAEWVMANHAEAWS
-2353 GLLQVD
+2353 Q
-2359 LPGRTTSDY
+2359 
-2368 GTGLHYQPG
+2368 
-2377 GDKYD
+2377 
-2382 DFLSGR
+2382 
-2388 SVADGRI
+2388 
-2395 LTPGKETTFER
+2395 LTAEHQAQE
-2406 NALDKGLPV
+2406 
-2415 VTGASGSTN
+2415 ASG
-2424 IMVHLNNYLAAKE
+2424 L
-2437 PGYSPNQ
+2437 Q
-2444 AYLNTLAF
+2444 AL
-2452 LVFDGGHSVNE
+2452 GGHKP
-2463 SLAVYQALQASGDA
+2463 GD
-2477 RKQVLESYTA
+2477 QSPGVA
-2487 NYRDLVDLAGDAGKA
+2487 NAD
-2502 AVQDAL
+2502 
-2508 DRAFGRTLDF
+2508 T
-2518 YQQHAHSAQLAEL
+2518 
-2531 AALGSPRKVSA
+2531 
-2542 PVEVVDPA
+2542 
-2550 SSGKPVSMEND
+2550 
-2561 GSAPLDR
+2561 APLDK
-2568 QSLNPLT
+2568 QPLNPLT

-2608 AAQVTLQGDAGRLS
+2608 AEQVTLQGDAGRLS
-2622 GYLHKGAERQETQQD
+2622 GYLHKGAERPGTPQD

-2677 GYGASDGGPSEQGV
+2677 GYGTSDGGPSEQGV

-2731 AAEQGKPVGA
+2731 AAEQGKPVGG

-2769 LAKAVNGRFSVE
+2769 IAKAINGRFSVE
-2781 KNLDGL
+2781 KNFDGL

-2802 GSEGEKLRAKLAVAG
+2802 GSEGEKLRAKLSVAG

-2845 DLFSRTPPAADA
+2845 DLFNRTPPAADI
-2857 EAPLKGIDGIK
+2857 EAPLKGIEAIR

-2877 LAPQVGSNGVAKDIR
+2877 LAPQVGSNGATRDIR
-2892 TTRAF
+2892 TTKAF

-2909 VDGFQPDMSMTQL
+2909 IEGFQPDMSMIQL
-2922 VDLFTQPTLTPQQQG
+2922 VDLFVQPSLTPQQQG

-2952 KPKVEQFNRLFRDV
+2952 KPRIEQSNRLFRDV
-2966 ASQGGAD
+2966 ASQGGTD
-2973 PLAREHLAPQLLL
+2973 PHAREHLAPQLLL

-3009 QLESERQP
+3009 QLESEGQP

-3037 DRYSVAEL
+3037 DRYSATEL
-3045 DNARKMMGSLAEIH
+3045 DNARKLVGSLAEIH
-3059 NNTPASYNYD
+3059 TNTPAAYNYD

-3077 IVKDKWEG
+3077 IVKEKWEG
-3085 KSAISLDSVLGK
+3085 KNAISLDTVLTK
-3097 LTAKGNAAPVLL
+3097 LTAKGSDAPVLM
-3109 ELDAPGHAMAAWSKQ
+3109 ELDAPGHAMAAWAKQ
-3124 SESGRVYGFYDPN
+3124 GESGRIYGFYDPN
-3137 VGIVEFSSA
+3137 AGIVEFSSA

-3169 LTPGADGKPL
+3169 LKPGPDGKPL
-3179 FFRVTE
+3179 FFRVSE
-3185 MNGGELARFKPS
+3185 MNGAELARFKPS

-3218 PMAGLPGKVVAQERA
+3218 PMAEVPDKTVVTERTA
-3233 SSLFADA
+3233 KLFADV

-3262 GILDQLAVLH
+3262 QILDQLATLH
-3272 GATGQA
+3272 GASGQA
-3278 QVEAALRLNK
+3278 KIEAALRLNN
-3288 LIDDYQARHEG
+3288 LIDDYLVKHEG

-3308 LQSQLNGGL
+3308 LQSQLHGNL
-3317 YRGELASLQAEVTAL
+3317 YHGELASLQTEVTAL
-3332 AKSRPDLAALVIG
+3332 AKTRPDLAAIVIG
-3345 KAAEEAKGQHPG
+3345 KAAEEAQGQHPG
-3357 LTQMLLRWAAQDPYL
+3357 LTQMVLRWAAQDPYL
-3372 AAKGGYQGQAPADLP
+3372 AVKAGYQGAVPADLP
-3387 FDASFHVVLG
+3387 FDARFHIALG
-3397 EQYGELK
+3397 EHHGDLK
-3404 RWLADAQSKGLLSKA
+3404 KWLTEAQGKGLLSRA
-3419 VLDETGKVLHLGYS
+3419 VLDDTRKVLHLGYS
-3433 YQELQDMTGDQSAQ
+3433 YQELQDMTGEQSAQ
-3447 MTVYFIKE
+3447 MAVYFIKE

-3468 EMIMLDKFAD
+3468 EHIMLDKFGD
-3478 RRYLGELESRRLE
+3478 RRYLGELESRRIE
-3491 QVESI
+3491 QIENI

-3511 YAGNALRDLNDQVAQ
+3511 YGGDALRTLNTQLDGD
-3526 ESTLAGQLARLLEN
+3526 STLAGQLARLLDN

-3578 HLRGELAQPLIDRY
+3578 HLRGELTQPLIDRY
-3592 LAGGDMPPEL
+3592 LAGGEMSPEL
-3602 ATMLKTKHLDPSLFE
+3602 ATMLKSKHLEPSLFE
-3617 RAREKGLRIVALDDG
+3617 RARERGMRIVALDDG
-3632 STARPAIAGTEHGL
+3632 STARPVIGGTEHGL

-3702 VDADNRFRLQEDDTS
+3702 VDADNRFHLQGDDVS
-3717 QRVEYGDVARKWTP
+3717 QRVEYADVGRKWTP
-3731 LAGLDGVDQ
+3731 PAALDGADQ
-3740 PVRNQQV
+3740 PVRNQRV
-3747 TQWQRPEVTPGS
+3747 EQWQQPEVVPGS
-3759 QGGETRFDGQ
+3759 EGGETRFTSQ
-3769 IIIQTEDDPVAA
+3769 VIIQTEDDPVAA
-3781 KAAASLAGKHPDKS
+3781 KAAASLAGKHPDRS

-3823 VVGHGRDG
+3823 VVGHGRDADG
-3831 DEQNNSRLSGYSAD
+3831 QNNSRLSGYSAD
-3845 ELAGRLRRLGD
+3845 ELAGHLRRLGD
-3856 RLQEAGVA
+3856 RLQQEAGVTT
-3864 SKPSYVSLVG
+3864 KPSHISLVG
-3874 CSLVSDDQQTGFAS
+3874 CSLVSDDLQTGFAR
-3888 RFIKALK
+3888 RFIQALDG
-3895 NEGISAHISARSSEV
+3895 EGIRTQVSARSSEV
-3910 AVDLAGRKHTR
+3910 AVDQGGRKHTR
-3921 GEEDVW
+3921 DEADVW
-3927 ARKVAGNKVV
+3927 ARKVAANKVV
-3937 LTLNEAGEPVV
+3937 LTLDDAGEPVV
-3948 HTELV
+3948 HNERV

-3962 DLAKVGQGDGESRV
+3962 VLAKVGEGESRA

-3989 PEKQRQSE
+3989 PDKQRQPETASSQ
-3997 PAAGKADNAV
+3997 ADNAV

-4028 TSNLGVKVGTGGMK
+4028 TTNLGVKVGTGGMK

-4096 MLEKSIPTPPM
+4096 MLEKSIPTPPL

-4118 GALQQIAGDGSQPNW
+4118 GALQQIAGDGAKPDW

-4156 DQTSSVKYGSLTAL
+4156 DQTSSVEYGSLTRL

-4195 RISGGGKGEQG
+4195 RISGGGQGEQG

-4218 EKLAFNFAVAGQGAD
+4218 EKLVFNFAVAGQGAD

-4258 SLFGILTQEFTSTG
+4258 SLFGLMTQEFTASG

-4339 VIAEFGGDQLKSL
+4339 VIAEFGGEQLKSL
-4352 TDPAKWLDSLKAGLD
+4352 TDPAKWLDQLKAGLD
-4367 LGDDALGD
+4367 LGEDALSS
-4375 FARTHGLQ
+4375 FARSHGLQ
-4383 EAAPEEA
+4383 DEAPEEA
-4390 KPGEVTVQQDEGPA
+4390 KSGTVTVQQGNDAKPA
-4404 RAATQP
+4404 TLPAAT
-4410 AVAQEKAFGFNAL
+4410 EERAFGFNAL

-4431 LFNGDKQAEI
+4431 LFNRDKQAEVV
-4441 KALAS
+4441 ALAS

-4451 LTADLLNMQ
+4451 LTADLLNMK

-4605 AVTIGHHN
+4605 TVTIGHHN

-4624 IVFGNHNRLL
+4624 MVFGNHNRLL

-4655 GRDRLIADQVAKF
+4655 GQDRLIADQVAKF
-4668 SQLDGGDGDD
+4668 SQLDGGAGDD
-4678 LLVLGGYQNRFS
+4678 LLVLGGYQNQFS

-4742 RHTDGASEQGKF
+4742 RHTDGTSEQGKF

-4776 LGEQQAEGERAY
+4776 LGEQQADGERSY
-4788 TALSHHAVDSLIQA
+4788 SALSHQAVDKLIQA

-4832 DVIQGRARVA
+4832 DVIQGKGRVA

>member
-1 MGKSVWRSIEYF
+1 MGQSVWRSIEYF

-20 DDGNNDINAFGF
+20 DDGNNDIDAVGF

-92 SQSGNIHFAGAS
+92 SESGNIHFAGAS

-124 LANFLTRKGISGNVS
+124 FANFLTRKGISGNVS

-163 GAANKLDR
+163 GAANQIDR
-171 TWHSQYQGSHGNISF
+171 TWYSQYQGSRGNISF

-191 ANIISSQVESGNISL
+191 ANIISSQVESGNLSL

-231 WNEISRLRNEQ
+231 WNEISRLRHEH
-242 DEYLQTRG
+242 DAYLQTRG
-250 DIRFNGAGGYNRL
+250 DIRFIGGGGYNRL

-282 ISRKGSGSDS
+282 LSRQGAGSDS
-292 SPFAGARADEIA
+292 SPFAGARADEIV

-312 SWINQSQAVTAIKST
+312 SWINQSHAVTAIKSS

-332 YLFAFFDGMYTKI
+332 YLFAFFDGMYTKV
-345 NRVELS
+345 NRITLS
-351 NEGEQGPL
+351 NEGEHGAL
-359 RYLSTSWYKEGD
+359 RYLSTSWYKEGNQLEG
-371 HLASLASSQINEQQ
+371 LASQQIDDHH
-385 GFTSTR
+385 GFISTQ
-391 TDGAYRLTDLV
+391 TDGAYRLSDLV
-402 FERRQRITLQ
+402 FERRQRIKLD

-426 GGGVSVAAADV
+426 GGGVNVAAADV
-437 TLSTANMSGH
+437 TLSSAKMSGY
-447 AIYQDGTKV
+447 AIFEDGTKV
-456 AVSAVKSRAQAN
+456 DVSAITSRVQAN
-468 TYVFAKLLGPYTK
+468 TYVFAKQLGPYTK

-486 LANDRETGAL
+486 LANDQETGAL
-496 KYLSRAWYK
+496 KYLSKAWYK
-505 EGDHIAGLADQV
+505 EGNHLAGLANQV
-517 ISEQTGFSAMGTGGY
+517 ISERTGFTSMGKGSY

-548 DRLPATREFD
+548 DRLPATREFS

-567 GGGKSKG
+567 DGGNSKG

-581 GGGNVIESDVTEG
+581 GAGNVIESDVTEG

-600 AGAANV
+600 TGAANV

-640 VGAAN
+640 AGAAN

-695 LAGGGFNL
+695 LAGGGANV
-703 LTQAGNGRLDALSVG
+703 LTQAGEGQLDAMLVG

-762 NVLTKKGNGK
+762 NVLTKQGNGK

-851 AMIGAGNLFTQIGQ
+851 AMIGAGNLFTQIGK

-937 HVGLGETFAAM
+937 HVGRGETFAAM

-1030 ITKVGDDFLGVI
+1030 ITKVGDDFLGVL

-1063 GKGNLLTKIGDGTT
+1063 GKGNLLTKVGDGTT

-1122 DVNLLTQVGNGD
+1122 EANLLTQVGDGD

-1143 NVLIKVGDGRE
+1143 NVLTQVGDGRE

-1162 NLVTQVGDGD
+1162 NLVTQVGDGE

-1226 DGIQVTLAKGEVNQT
+1226 DGIQVTLAKGELNQT

-1256 FNNNIKVGDGT
+1256 FNNNIKVGDGS

-1293 KGNANVQIGDG
+1293 KGNANIQIGDG

-1324 FYSLAIASSN
+1324 FYSLALASSN

-1349 TLFGAA
+1349 SLLGAA

-1367 EEGPVKAPQAASLG
+1367 EEGPLKAPSAASLG
-1381 DVQTLSGFGLD
+1381 DVQALSGFGLD
-1392 EIGEVKS
+1392 VIGEVKS

-1420 DKALQLDEQGLA
+1420 DKGLQLDEQGLA

-1443 FERGAHGWQHAGD
+1443 FEQGAHGWQHAGE
-1456 GIEADFSAATYGLAD
+1456 GIEAEHSATAYGLAT
-1471 EGHGQRVS
+1471 EGHGARVS

-1489 SQDLA
+1489 SQDLV
-1494 GFQAG
+1494 GLKAG

-1504 DFDFARRANISLQ
+1504 NFDFARRANISLQ

-1530 ASEGDTASWQ
+1530 ASTGDADSWQ
-1540 TKRLTL
+1540 TKQLTL

-1556 FRGTGESNG
+1556 FSGTGENNG
-1565 LGYLLDNV
+1565 FGYLLDNV

-1586 SAQLAQDGNAAQA
+1586 SAQLVEDGNAARA

-1623 ISGAQAQLEATDEGK
+1623 ISGAQAQLDATDEGK
-1638 LAENGQDQR
+1638 LATNGQAQR
-1647 GVIEAE
+1647 TAIEAE
-1653 ARDMTAQ
+1653 ARDITAQ

-1667 FEQLKQPE
+1667 FEPLKQPE

-1680 SGQHWRNGF
+1680 SGQHWRHGF
-1689 ADRLLTDTQ
+1689 ADRLLTDLQ
-1698 EDLEEA
+1698 GDLEKA

-1711 IADAKTRREQQ
+1711 IADARSRREQQ
-1722 SQQVDAALTQSKS
+1722 SQQVDAALAQSKS
-1735 GQQRSEQLQGEALA
+1735 GQQRSEQLQGEARA

-1765 LTREADARQRQQE
+1765 LTRDADARQRQQE
-1778 GESSASQAQAAGE
+1778 GESSASKAQAAGE

-1817 PSRQDAHDGQILVAA
+1817 PSHQGVNNGQSPIAA
-1832 PRLPQTGELDAPD
+1832 PRLPQAGELDVPNAT
-1845 AAGLSTYAA
+1845 GLSTDAA
-1854 AGAQPS
+1854 ASAQPS
-1860 AIDAANGLSEQE
+1860 AIDAANGVSEQE

-1886 QINAGSRVHGTPAI
+1886 QINAGLRAHGTPAI

-1908 RESGAAVPA
+1908 READTTTVAA
-1917 SHASSRRSAELGLSG
+1917 SHASSRRSAEQGLSG

-1943 GPAVAVPETAGFAFQ
+1943 GPAVAVPETAGFAFE
-1958 LLRREDNGFI
+1958 LLKREDNDFI

-2021 KEFAQRGEQV
+2021 KEFAQRGELV
-2031 KALRFEAA
+2031 TALRFEVA
-2039 SLLSHTFAFRAKA
+2039 SLQSHTFAFRAKA
-2052 AGVHGL
+2052 AGVYGL

-2067 FEHQLVFDGIGRITG
+2067 FEHQLLFDGIGRITG
-2082 VVGELSASDIA
+2082 AVGELSAADIA
-2093 RVTELGIRP
+2093 RVTELSIRP

-2136 TRQLAAAVK
+2136 TRLLADEVK
-2145 ALWLSGEVN
+2145 AIWFSGEVN
-2154 GPRTIALFETASK
+2154 GPRTITLFETASK

-2175 QVLAQALLADAHK
+2175 QVLAQALLADANK

-2216 SQAAIDTSAQLGAS
+2216 SQAAIDTSAQLGAR

-2284 PNLANFKQMMTRVDN
+2284 PNLATFKQMMTRVDN

-2368 GTGLHYQPG
+2368 GTGLHYQPAG
-2377 GDKYD
+2377 EKYD

-2437 PGYSPNQ
+2437 PGYSPSQ
-2444 AYLNTLAF
+2444 AYLNTLTF

-2487 NYRDLVDLAGDAGKA
+2487 NYRDLVMLAGDAGKA

-2531 AALGSPRKVSA
+2531 AALGSPRKVTA
-2542 PVEVVDPA
+2542 PVDVVEPV
-2550 SSGKPVSMEND
+2550 SSGKPVSMESD
-2561 GSAPLDR
+2561 GSAPVDR

-2589 RQVGDI
+2589 RQVDEM

-2608 AAQVTLQGDAGRLS
+2608 AAQVTLQGEAGRLS
-2622 GYLHKGAERQETQQD
+2622 GYLHKGASRD
-2637 GKPEV
+2637 GQGQKNQPGASPEV

-2731 AAEQGKPVGA
+2731 AAEQGKPVGG

-2769 LAKAVNGRFSVE
+2769 IAKAVNGRFSVE

-2832 NRLMGQYAEQIVG
+2832 NRLMGQYAGQIVG
-2845 DLFSRTPPAADA
+2845 DLFNRKS
-2857 EAPLKGIDGIK
+2857 GID
-2868 RDLKRYQEA
+2868 
-2877 LAPQVGSNGVAKDIR
+2877 
-2892 TTRAF
+2892 F
-2897 LAGYQQGLAGKV
+2897 
-2909 VDGFQPDMSMTQL
+2909 
-2922 VDLFTQPTLTPQQQG
+2922 
-2937 ALAWEIEN
+2937 
-2945 RALKSTI
+2945 STI
-2952 KPKVEQFNRLFRDV
+2952 
-2966 ASQGGAD
+2966 
-2973 PLAREHLAPQLLL
+2973 
-2986 LNLADD
+2986 
-2992 GFGGRCDPLS
+2992 
-3002 KLVLVAK
+3002 
-3009 QLESERQP
+3009 
-3017 DLARRMMEK
+3017 
-3026 LYSAAAVINNP
+3026 
-3037 DRYSVAEL
+3037 
-3045 DNARKMMGSLAEIH
+3045 
-3059 NNTPASYNYD
+3059 
-3069 SLRSIKYD
+3069 
-3077 IVKDKWEG
+3077 
-3085 KSAISLDSVLGK
+3085 
-3097 LTAKGNAAPVLL
+3097 
-3109 ELDAPGHAMAAWSKQ
+3109 
-3124 SESGRVYGFYDPN
+3124 
-3137 VGIVEFSSA
+3137 
-3146 EKFSR
+3146 SR
-3151 YMTRFF
+3151 
-3157 GKEGLD
+3157 
-3163 MANGYH
+3163 
-3169 LTPGADGKPL
+3169 
-3179 FFRVTE
+3179 
-3185 MNGGELARFKPS
+3185 
-3197 KDLANKVTLQEILQL
+3197 
-3212 PVFDES
+3212 
-3218 PMAGLPGKVVAQERA
+3218 
-3233 SSLFADA
+3233 
-3240 YSPDELKKAAQVFA
+3240 PDELKKAAQVFA

-3262 GILDQLAVLH
+3262 GILDQLTVLH
-3272 GATGQA
+3272 SATGQA
-3278 QVEAALRLNK
+3278 QVEAALRLNN
-3288 LIDDYQARHEG
+3288 LIDGYLARHES
-3299 SGRNPALSK
+3299 SGRNPALSQ
-3308 LQSQLNGGL
+3308 LQSQLNGSL
-3317 YRGELASLQAEVTAL
+3317 YRGELASLQADVAAL
-3332 AKSRPDLAALVIG
+3332 ATRRPDLAALVIG
-3345 KAAEEAKGQHPG
+3345 KAAEEANGKHPG
-3357 LTQMLLRWAAQDPYL
+3357 LTQMLLRWAAEDPYL
-3372 AAKGGYQGQAPADLP
+3372 AVKGGYQGQAPADLP

-3397 EQYGELK
+3397 EQYDELK

-3468 EMIMLDKFAD
+3468 EMIMLDQFAD

-3491 QVESI
+3491 QVENI

-3526 ESTLAGQLARLLEN
+3526 ESTLAGQLSRLLEN

-3559 VNEQMDTLKAQGVT
+3559 VNEQMDALKAQGVT

-3592 LAGGDMPPEL
+3592 LAGGEMSPEL
-3602 ATMLKTKHLDPSLFE
+3602 ATMLKTKHLDLSLFE

-3702 VDADNRFRLQEDDTS
+3702 VDADNRLHLQEDDTR

-3731 LAGLDGVDQ
+3731 VAGLDGADQ

-3747 TQWQRPEVTPGS
+3747 TQWQPLEVTPGR

-3781 KAAASLAGKHPDKS
+3781 KAAASLAGKHPDHS
-3795 LVVQLDADGNYRVV
+3795 VVMQLDADGNYRLV

-3845 ELAGRLRRLGD
+3845 ELAGRLRRFGD

-3874 CSLVSDDQQTGFAS
+3874 CSLMSDDQQTGFAS

-3895 NEGISAHISARSSEV
+3895 NEGISAQVSARSSEV

-3921 GEEDVW
+3921 GEDDVW

-3937 LTLNEAGEPVV
+3937 LTLNEAGEPVA

-3962 DLAKVGQGDGESRV
+3962 DLAKVGRGDGERRA

-3989 PEKQRQSE
+3989 PEKQRQPE
-3997 PAAGKADNAV
+3997 PAAERTDNAV

-4014 VNVGDGEFTALNWG
+4014 VNVGDGEFTAINWG

-4054 IGDGDSKHSVDI
+4054 IGDGDSKHSLDI

-4118 GALQQIAGDGSQPNW
+4118 GALQQIAGDGSQPDW
-4133 VASQWEQW
+4133 VVSQWEQW
-4141 TLAGANKFVADMAGL
+4141 TLAGADKFVADMAGL

-4180 LKSDLEATLNKEFNK
+4180 LKSDLEATLNKAFNK
-4195 RISGGGKGEQG
+4195 RISGGGQGEQG

-4311 VDYNARGQLV
+4311 VDYNARGQLM

-4367 LGDDALGD
+4367 LGTDALGD

-4383 EAAPEEA
+4383 AAAPEEA
-4390 KPGEVTVQQDEGPA
+4390 KPGEVTVQQGEGQA
-4404 RAATQP
+4404 KAATQP
-4410 AVAQEKAFGFNAL
+4410 AATQEKAFGFNAL
-4423 SLPNLFAT
+4423 NMPNLFAT

-4451 LTADLLNMQ
+4451 LTADLLNME
-4460 EQTFDFLRNSGHLQG
+4460 EQTFDFLRSSGHLQG

-4562 MGEGNDQAFIFGEEG
+4562 MGEGNDQVFIFGEEG

-4605 AVTIGHHN
+4605 VVTIGHHN
-4613 QIRLGEGDDFA
+4613 QIRLGEGDDVA

-4655 GRDRLIADQVAKF
+4655 GRDRLIADRVAKF

-4697 FVFSGAVIENLVQD
+4697 FVFSGEVIENLVQD

-4754 EQLGSATFSNYFADN
+4754 EQLGCATFSNYFADN

-4810 GDMGLLNRLDSQANS
+4810 GDMGLINRLDSQANS

>member
-20 DDGNNDINAFGF
+20 DDGNNDIDAYGF
-32 GGVIRAYGGDDT
+32 GGVIHAYGGDDT
-44 IKIGSIGATV
+44 IRVGSIGATV

-72 VDESGNLTVKGAAG
+72 VDDSGNLTVKGAAG

-92 SQSGNIHFAGAS
+92 SQSGNVHFAGAS
-104 GGTNIDHQGREGD
+104 GATNIDHQGRDGD

-153 DRGDLTFSGA
+153 DRGDLSYSGA

-171 TWHSQYQGSHGNISF
+171 TWHSQYQGSQGNIHFS
-186 HGAGA
+186 GAGA
-191 ANIISSQVESGNISL
+191 ANIISSQVESGNVTL

-220 EGDVTFNGAGG
+220 EGDVNFNGAGG
-231 WNEISRLRNEQ
+231 WNELSRLRNEQ

-250 DIRFNGAGGYNRL
+250 DISFNGAGGYNRL

-282 ISRKGSGSDS
+282 LSRKGADSDS

-312 SWINQSQAVTAIKST
+312 SWINQSQAVTAIKSS

-332 YLFAFFDGMYTKI
+332 YLFAFFDGMYTKV

-351 NEGEQGPL
+351 NDGANGAL
-359 RYLSTSWYKEGD
+359 RYHATSWYKEGN
-371 HLASLASSQINEQQ
+371 HLDGLAGRQIDAGN
-385 GFTSTR
+385 GFVSTQ
-391 TDGAYRLTDLV
+391 TDGAYRLSDLV
-402 FERRQRITLQ
+402 FERRQHIKLE

-426 GGGVSVAAADV
+426 GGGVNVAAADV
-437 TLSTANMSGH
+437 TLSSAKMSGY
-447 AIYQDGTKV
+447 AIFEDGTKV
-456 AVSAVKSRAQAN
+456 DVNAVKSRAQAN
-468 TYVFAKLLGPYTK
+468 TYVFAKQLGPYTK

-496 KYLSRAWYK
+496 KYLAKAWYK
-505 EGDHIAGLADQV
+505 EGNHLAGLADKV
-517 ISEQTGFSAMGTGGY
+517 ISEHTGFTAMGTGGY
-532 SLSEVH
+532 SLSEVR

-548 DRLPATREFD
+548 DRLPATREFS
-558 SQLLLPRQQ
+558 SQPLLPRQQ
-567 GGGKSKG
+567 SGGKSKG

-634 KMDVYA
+634 RMDVYA
-640 VGAAN
+640 AGAAN

-682 NTHTQIGDGNGLW
+682 NTHTQLGDGQGLW

-703 LTQAGNGRLDALSVG
+703 LTQVGNGRLDALSVG

-743 HISQGDEAAD
+743 HVTQGEEAAD

-762 NVLTKKGNGK
+762 NVLTRKGNGK
-772 VQAILGGGVNVLT
+772 VQAILGGGANVLT
-785 QIGRGDTQALLL
+785 QIGQGDTQALLL

-817 AGNVLTHVGDGA
+817 GANVLTHVGNGD

-894 ANVFTHVGDGL
+894 ANVFTHIGDGL

-925 LAAMVG
+925 QAAMVG

-937 HVGLGETFAAM
+937 HVGAGETFAAM
-948 LGQANLMTKV
+948 LGQANLFTKV

-992 MTKVGDGTTLA
+992 MTKVGSGTTLA
-1003 ALFGKANIVTHVGSG
+1003 ALFGKANIVTHVGGG
-1018 LTGVLALGKANI
+1018 LTGILALGKANI
-1030 ITKVGDDFLGVI
+1030 ITKVGDDFLGAI

-1055 GTTAAVLW
+1055 GTTAGVLW

-1143 NVLIKVGDGRE
+1143 NVLTKVGDGRE
-1154 LAVLQGEA
+1154 VAVLQGEA
-1162 NLVTQVGDGD
+1162 NLVTQVGNGDG
-1172 SYTGA
+1172 YTGA
-1177 WGRANIITKVGD
+1177 WGKANVITKVGD

-1203 TQVGDGESYQAL
+1203 TQVGKGDGYQAL
-1215 LGKANV
+1215 LGKANI

-1256 FNNNIKVGDGT
+1256 FNNNVKVGDGT
-1267 SINLA
+1267 TINLA

-1304 LDVTAAYARHN
+1304 LDITAAYARHN

-1349 TLFGAA
+1349 TLLGSA

-1367 EEGPVKAPQAASLG
+1367 EESPLKAPQAASLG
-1381 DVQTLSGFGLD
+1381 EVQGLSGFGLD

-1399 SLASGLTGQVSQT
+1399 SLAGSLTGKVSQA

-1432 RGGENLIVNGD
+1432 RGSENLIVNGD
-1443 FERGAHGWQHAGD
+1443 FERGAHGWQHAGA
-1456 GIEADFSAATYGLAD
+1456 GIEADFSAATYGLAAD
-1471 EGHGQRVS
+1471 GHGARVS

-1494 GFQAG
+1494 GLKAG
-1499 ETVTL
+1499 ETVNLT
-1504 DFDFARRANISLQ
+1504 FDFARRANISLQ

-1530 ASEGDTASWQ
+1530 ASEGDASSWQ
-1540 TKRLTL
+1540 SKALTL
-1546 TARAG
+1546 TASEGR
-1551 SNTLA
+1551 NTLA
-1556 FRGTGESNG
+1556 FRGIGESNG

-1573 VATAAGKAEIGQV
+1573 VATASGKAEIGQV
-1586 SAQLAQDGNAAQA
+1586 SAQLAQDDNAARARGDQ
-1599 QADRASADADK
+1599 ASADADK
-1610 QRLEQEKAQQLAA
+1610 QRLEQEKGLQLAA
-1623 ISGAQAQLEATDEGK
+1623 IAGTQAQLEATDQHK
-1638 LAENGQDQR
+1638 LAQNGQDQR
-1647 GVIEAE
+1647 AAIEAE
-1653 ARDMTAQ
+1653 SREMTAQ
-1660 LDTLARQ
+1660 LDTLARR
-1667 FEQLKQPE
+1667 FEQVRASD
-1675 AATIP
+1675 AASEP
-1680 SGQHWRNGF
+1680 SGQHWRTGF
-1689 ADRLLTDTQ
+1689 ADRLLSTVQ
-1698 EDLEEA
+1698 EDLGDA
-1704 SGTAGEA
+1704 GNTAGTAIEETRSRHEA
-1711 IADAKTRREQQ
+1711 QHQQLDTALAK
-1722 SQQVDAALTQSKS
+1722 SKT
-1735 GQQRSEQLQGEALA
+1735 GQQRSEQLQGDAEAA
-1749 QGQSRTEQAE
+1749 GQHRAAQAE
-1759 QRRLDA
+1759 QHRLDA
-1765 LTREADARQRQQE
+1765 LARQGEATSRQQQ
-1778 GESSASQAQAAGE
+1778 GEASASQAQLAGE
-1791 QASSQA
+1791 QAASQA
-1797 SQQATQ
+1797 GLQANQ
-1803 ARQNAASLKQSGDK
+1803 AKQNAASLKQSGDK
-1817 PSRQDAHDGQILVAA
+1817 PTRQGVQSGPSTAAGQPL
-1832 PRLPQTGELDAPD
+1832 LQTGELDVPAVGTLSAPD
-1845 AAGLSTYAA
+1845 EVP
-1854 AGAQPS
+1854 PS
-1860 AIDAANGLSEQE
+1860 AIDTATGLSEQE

-1886 QINAGSRVHGTPAI
+1886 QINAGSRQPVARPVAPTPTPTSTPSQVQQEVQAIATATKPLQQHEVLATAAVDLTGLHGPRPGSKVVPEFSSHFDGSSIGIENELTGLVVALPKNSAQKFGYVHDAAGNPLFMLTKDMNQGGYTNPAGI
-1900 TLPGMVGE
+1900 SDVKGINQWQTHTIELVTYPSEMQDQQAVEARKEAMLWLAREFTQHISQTNHTRLSDLVSEDGRFTLVISNANHVIAAGN
-1908 RESGAAVPA
+1908 GAARDGQGQTIGMTP
-1917 SHASSRRSAELGLSG
+1917 SG
-1932 VSLAGLGSPVR
+1932 QQAT
-1943 GPAVAVPETAGFAFQ
+1943 VAVSAKAFGSGSSQ
-1958 LLRREDNGFI
+1958 EIR
-1968 DSTRRQL
+1968 
-1975 GKLSTDLPSERLKAV
+1975 
-1990 REAVVRVQ
+1990 
-1998 QQPSEANLGLLE
+1998 LLE
-2010 QSLSQWQARDP
+2010 
-2021 KEFAQRGEQV
+2021 
-2031 KALRFEAA
+2031 
-2039 SLLSHTFAFRAKA
+2039 
-2052 AGVHGL
+2052 
-2058 ALPPEQTAR
+2058 
-2067 FEHQLVFDGIGRITG
+2067 
-2082 VVGELSASDIA
+2082 SA
-2093 RVTELGIRP
+2093 
-2102 LTDTNSNAERQAP
+2102 
-2115 RTEHDSLIAFAH
+2115 
-2127 QLGQFDTPQ
+2127 
-2136 TRQLAAAVK
+2136 
-2145 ALWLSGEVN
+2145 
-2154 GPRTIALFETASK
+2154 
-2167 TLGDQPQL
+2167 
-2175 QVLAQALLADAHK
+2175 
-2188 SKATGQY
+2188 
-2195 IDNLFGR
+2195 
-2202 RFDSEIAHALVTSP
+2202 
-2216 SQAAIDTSAQLGAS
+2216 
-2230 LVKEFGDWIQTLQL
+2230 
-2244 DEATQSQRIDKKM
+2244 
-2257 AAFAEAIKKDTRPW
+2257 PW
-2271 FSRVPSLTDFLAE
+2271 Y
-2284 PNLANFKQMMTRVDN
+2284 
-2299 GFDVIKVPFLA
+2299 
-2310 VKMATHPELGMD
+2310 HPELKDLLLSNTANVQWEDAATAQNVFAYLTSIYGK
-2322 TADWKREGD
+2322 TADLAREYGIHINDWDPLAEGITPNAQGLTDPKVKNAWEILPRTKPVAMLALLSAHDRKLVSEQILATLKSAYSPALAQNIYDYFKFGGEVAGHGINNATTGD
-2331 RFYGSVI
+2331 SKHPEQAILFEFRQVPNELSQFVPKSES
-2338 TKARS
+2338 TARVEVKTLDQFDPVS
-2343 TSTEIASAKD
+2343 RRTIVAAVNNLVEQSADFDSWYQAYRERQGLPPVKNAKKVASANHKAEWVMANHAEAWSQLTAEHQAQD
-2353 GLLQVD
+2353 ASRLQ
-2359 LPGRTTSDY
+2359 
-2368 GTGLHYQPG
+2368 
-2377 GDKYD
+2377 
-2382 DFLSGR
+2382 
-2388 SVADGRI
+2388 
-2395 LTPGKETTFER
+2395 
-2406 NALDKGLPV
+2406 AL
-2415 VTGASGSTN
+2415 
-2424 IMVHLNNYLAAKE
+2424 
-2437 PGYSPNQ
+2437 
-2444 AYLNTLAF
+2444 
-2452 LVFDGGHSVNE
+2452 GGHKP
-2463 SLAVYQALQASGDA
+2463 GD
-2477 RKQVLESYTA
+2477 QSPGVA
-2487 NYRDLVDLAGDAGKA
+2487 NAD
-2502 AVQDAL
+2502 
-2508 DRAFGRTLDF
+2508 T
-2518 YQQHAHSAQLAEL
+2518 
-2531 AALGSPRKVSA
+2531 
-2542 PVEVVDPA
+2542 
-2550 SSGKPVSMEND
+2550 
-2561 GSAPLDR
+2561 APLDK
-2568 QSLNPLT
+2568 QPLNPLT

-2589 RQVGDI
+2589 RQLGDI

-2608 AAQVTLQGDAGRLS
+2608 AEQVTLQGDAGRLS
-2622 GYLHKGAERQETQQD
+2622 GYLHKGVERPGTPQD

-2667 GIDMLAVNLR
+2667 GVDMLAVNLR
-2677 GYGASDGGPSEQGV
+2677 GYGTSDGGPSEQGV

-2697 MFRYLVEERGVAPD
+2697 MFRYLVEERGVAPG

-2731 AAEQGKPVGA
+2731 AAEQGKPVGG

-2769 LAKAVNGRFSVE
+2769 IAKAINGRFSVE

-2832 NRLMGQYAEQIVG
+2832 NRLMSQYAEQIVG
-2845 DLFSRTPPAADA
+2845 DLFNRTPPAADI
-2857 EAPLKGIDGIK
+2857 EAPLKGIEAIR

-2877 LAPQVGSNGVAKDIR
+2877 LAPQVGSNGATRDIR
-2892 TTRAF
+2892 TTKAF

-2909 VDGFQPDMSMTQL
+2909 VEGFQPDMSMTQL
-2922 VDLFTQPTLTPQQQG
+2922 VDLFVQPSLTPQQQG

-2952 KPKVEQFNRLFRDV
+2952 KPRIEQSNRLFRDV
-2966 ASQGGAD
+2966 ASQGGTD
-2973 PLAREHLAPQLLL
+2973 PHAREHLAPQLLL

-3009 QLESERQP
+3009 QLESEGQP

-3037 DRYSVAEL
+3037 DRYSATEL
-3045 DNARKMMGSLAEIH
+3045 ENARKLVGSLAEIH
-3059 NNTPASYNYD
+3059 TNTPAAYNYD

-3077 IVKDKWEG
+3077 IVKEKWEG
-3085 KSAISLDSVLGK
+3085 KNAISLDTVLTK
-3097 LTAKGNAAPVLL
+3097 LTAKGSDAPVLL
-3109 ELDAPGHAMAAWSKQ
+3109 ELDAPGHAMAAWAKQ
-3124 SESGRVYGFYDPN
+3124 GESGRIYGFYDPN
-3137 VGIVEFSSA
+3137 AGIVEFSSA

-3151 YMTRFF
+3151 YMTGFF

-3169 LTPGADGKPL
+3169 LKPGPDGKPL
-3179 FFRVTE
+3179 FFRVSE
-3185 MNGGELARFKPS
+3185 MNGAELARFKPS

-3218 PMAGLPGKVVAQERA
+3218 PMAEVPGKTVVMEHTAK
-3233 SSLFADA
+3233 LFADV

-3262 GILDQLAVLH
+3262 QILDQLATLH
-3272 GATGQA
+3272 GASGQA
-3278 QVEAALRLNK
+3278 KVEAALRLNN
-3288 LIDDYQARHEG
+3288 LIDDYLVKHEG

-3308 LQSQLNGGL
+3308 LQSQLHGNL
-3317 YRGELASLQAEVTAL
+3317 YRGELASLQTEVTAL
-3332 AKSRPDLAALVIG
+3332 AKTRPDLAAIVIG
-3345 KAAEEAKGQHPG
+3345 KAAEEAQGQHPG
-3357 LTQMLLRWAAQDPYL
+3357 LTQMVLRWAAQDPYL
-3372 AAKGGYQGQAPADLP
+3372 AAKAGYQGAVPVDLP
-3387 FDASFHVVLG
+3387 FDARFHIALG
-3397 EQYGELK
+3397 EHHGDLK
-3404 RWLADAQSKGLLSKA
+3404 KWLTEAQGKGLLSRA
-3419 VLDETGKVLHLGYS
+3419 VLDDTRKVLHLGYS
-3433 YQELQDMTGDQSAQ
+3433 YQELQDMTGEQSAQ
-3447 MTVYFIKE
+3447 MAVYFIKE

-3468 EMIMLDKFAD
+3468 EHIMLDKFGD
-3478 RRYLGELESRRLE
+3478 RRYLGELESRRIE
-3491 QVESI
+3491 QIENI

-3503 DVAAWDAR
+3503 DVAAWDAS
-3511 YAGNALRDLNDQVAQ
+3511 YGGDALRTLNAQ
-3526 ESTLAGQLARLLEN
+3526 LDGDSTLAGQLARLLDN
-3540 RNGLLIGETHGSD
+3540 RNGLLIGETHGND

-3559 VNEQMDTLKAQGVT
+3559 VNEQMDALKAQGVT

-3592 LAGGDMPPEL
+3592 LAGGEMSPEL
-3602 ATMLKTKHLDPSLFE
+3602 ATMLKSKHLEPSLFE
-3617 RAREKGLRIVALDDG
+3617 RARERGLRIVALDDG
-3632 STARPAIAGTEHGL
+3632 STARPVIGGTEHGL

-3702 VDADNRFRLQEDDTS
+3702 VDADNRFHLQADDVS
-3717 QRVEYGDVARKWTP
+3717 QRVEYADVGRKWTP
-3731 LAGLDGVDQ
+3731 PAALDGADQ
-3740 PVRNQQV
+3740 PVRNQRV
-3747 TQWQRPEVTPGS
+3747 EQWQRPEVVPGS
-3759 QGGETRFDGQ
+3759 EGGETRFTSQ

-3781 KAAASLAGKHPDKS
+3781 KAAASLAGKHPDRS

-3823 VVGHGRDG
+3823 VVGHGRDADG
-3831 DEQNNSRLSGYSAD
+3831 QNNSRLSGYSAD
-3845 ELAGRLRRLGD
+3845 ELAGHLRRLGD
-3856 RLQEAGVA
+3856 RLQQEAGVTT
-3864 SKPSYVSLVG
+3864 KPSHISLVG
-3874 CSLVSDDQQTGFAS
+3874 CSLVSDDLQTGFAR
-3888 RFIKALK
+3888 RFIQALD
-3895 NEGISAHISARSSEV
+3895 NEGIRTQVSARSSEV
-3910 AVDLAGRKHTR
+3910 AVDQGGRKHTR
-3921 GEEDVW
+3921 DEADVW
-3927 ARKVAGNKVV
+3927 ARKVAANKVV
-3937 LTLNEAGEPVV
+3937 LTLDDAGEPVV
-3948 HTELV
+3948 HTERV

-3962 DLAKVGQGDGESRV
+3962 DLAKVGQGEGESRA

-3989 PEKQRQSE
+3989 PDKQRQPETASSQ
-3997 PAAGKADNAV
+3997 ADNAV

-4028 TSNLGVKVGTGGMK
+4028 TTNLGIKVGTGGMK

-4096 MLEKSIPTPPM
+4096 MLEKSIPTPPL

-4118 GALQQIAGDGSQPNW
+4118 GALQQIAGDGAKPDW
-4133 VASQWEQW
+4133 VASQWDQW

-4156 DQTSSVKYGSLTAL
+4156 DQTSSVEYGSLTRL

-4180 LKSDLEATLNKEFNK
+4180 LKNDLEATLNKEFNK
-4195 RISGGGKGEQG
+4195 RISGGGQGEQG

-4218 EKLAFNFAVAGQGAD
+4218 EKLVFNFAVAGQGAD

-4258 SLFGILTQEFTSTG
+4258 SLFGLMTQEFTASG

-4352 TDPAKWLDSLKAGLD
+4352 TDPAKWLDQLKAGLD
-4367 LGDDALGD
+4367 LGEDALSS
-4375 FARTHGLQ
+4375 FARSHGLQ
-4383 EAAPEEA
+4383 DEAPEEA
-4390 KPGEVTVQQDEGPA
+4390 KSGTVTVQQGNDAKPA
-4404 RAATQP
+4404 TLPAAT
-4410 AVAQEKAFGFNAL
+4410 EERAFGFNAL

-4431 LFNGDKQAEI
+4431 LFNRDKQAEVV
-4441 KALAS
+4441 ALAS

-4451 LTADLLNMQ
+4451 LTADLLNMK

-4577 IVEGGAGQD
+4577 IVEGGTGQD

-4605 AVTIGHHN
+4605 TVTIGHHN

-4624 IVFGNHNRLL
+4624 MVFGNHNRLL

-4655 GRDRLIADQVAKF
+4655 GQDRLIADQVAKF
-4668 SQLDGGDGDD
+4668 SQLDGGAGDD
-4678 LLVLGGYQNRFS
+4678 LLVLGGYQNQFS

-4742 RHTDGASEQGKF
+4742 RHTDGTSEQGKF

-4776 LGEQQAEGERAY
+4776 LGEQQADGERSY
-4788 TALSHHAVDSLIQA
+4788 SALSHQAVDKLIQA

-4832 DVIQGRARVA
+4832 DVIQGKGRVA

>member
-20 DDGNNDINAFGF
+20 DDGNNDIDAYGL
-32 GGVIRAYGGDDT
+32 GGVIHAYGGDDT
-44 IKIGSIGATV
+44 IRVGSIGATV

-72 VDESGNLTVKGAAG
+72 VDDSGNLTVKGAAG

-92 SQSGNIHFAGAS
+92 SQSGNVHFAGAS
-104 GGTNIDHQGREGD
+104 GATNIDHQGRDGD

-153 DRGDLTFSGA
+153 DRGDLSYSGA

-171 TWHSQYQGSHGNISF
+171 TWHSQYQGSQGNIHFS
-186 HGAGA
+186 GAGA
-191 ANIISSQVESGNISL
+191 ANIISSQVESGNVTL

-220 EGDVTFNGAGG
+220 EGDVNFNGAGG
-231 WNEISRLRNEQ
+231 WNELSRLRNEQ

-282 ISRKGSGSDS
+282 LSRKGSDSDS

-312 SWINQSQAVTAIKST
+312 SWINQSQAVTAIKSS

-332 YLFAFFDGMYTKI
+332 YLFAFFDGMYTKV

-351 NEGEQGPL
+351 NDGANGAL
-359 RYLSTSWYKEGD
+359 RYHATSWYKEGN
-371 HLASLASSQINEQQ
+371 HLDGLAGRQIDAGN
-385 GFTSTR
+385 GFVSTQ
-391 TDGAYRLTDLV
+391 TDGAYRLSDLV
-402 FERRQRITLQ
+402 FERRQRIKLE

-426 GGGVSVAAADV
+426 GGGVNVAAADV
-437 TLSTANMSGH
+437 TLSSAKMSGY
-447 AIYQDGTKV
+447 AIFEDGTKV
-456 AVSAVKSRAQAN
+456 DVNAVKSRAQAN
-468 TYVFAKLLGPYTK
+468 TYVFAKQLGPYTK

-496 KYLSRAWYK
+496 KYLAKAWYK
-505 EGDHIAGLADQV
+505 EGNHLAGLADKV
-517 ISEQTGFSAMGTGGY
+517 ISEHTGFTAMGTGGY
-532 SLSEVH
+532 SLSEVR

-548 DRLPATREFD
+548 DRLPATREFS
-558 SQLLLPRQQ
+558 SQPLLPRQQ
-567 GGGKSKG
+567 SGGKSKG

-634 KMDVYA
+634 RMDVYA
-640 VGAAN
+640 AGAAN

-682 NTHTQIGDGNGLW
+682 NTHTQLGDGRGLW

-703 LTQAGNGRLDALSVG
+703 LTQVGNGRLDALSVG

-743 HISQGDEAAD
+743 HVTQGEEAAD

-762 NVLTKKGNGK
+762 NVLTRKGNGK
-772 VQAILGGGVNVLT
+772 VQAILGGGANVLT
-785 QIGRGDTQALLL
+785 QLGQGDTQALLL

-817 AGNVLTHVGDGA
+817 GANVLTHVGNGD

-894 ANVFTHVGDGL
+894 ANVFTHIGDGL

-937 HVGLGETFAAM
+937 HVGAGETFAAM
-948 LGQANLMTKV
+948 LGQANLFTKV

-992 MTKVGDGTTLA
+992 MTKVGSGTTLA
-1003 ALFGKANIVTHVGSG
+1003 ALFGKANIVTHVGGG

-1030 ITKVGDDFLGVI
+1030 ITKVGDDFLGAI

-1055 GTTAAVLW
+1055 GTTAGVLW

-1143 NVLIKVGDGRE
+1143 NVLTKVGDGRE
-1154 LAVLQGEA
+1154 VAVLQGEA
-1162 NLVTQVGDGD
+1162 NLVTQIGNGDG
-1172 SYTGA
+1172 YTGA
-1177 WGRANIITKVGD
+1177 WGKANVITKVGD

-1203 TQVGDGESYQAL
+1203 TQVGKGDGYQAL
-1215 LGKANV
+1215 LGKANI

-1256 FNNNIKVGDGT
+1256 FNNNVKVGDGT
-1267 SINLA
+1267 TINLA

-1304 LDVTAAYARHN
+1304 LDITAAYARHN

-1349 TLFGAA
+1349 TLLGSA

-1367 EEGPVKAPQAASLG
+1367 EEGPLKAPQAASLG
-1381 DVQTLSGFGLD
+1381 EVQGLSGFGLD

-1399 SLASGLTGQVSQT
+1399 SLAGSLTGKVSQA
-1412 GERDEQAM
+1412 GEHDEQAM

-1432 RGGENLIVNGD
+1432 RGSENLIVNGD
-1443 FERGAHGWQHAGD
+1443 FERGAHGWQHAGA
-1456 GIEADFSAATYGLAD
+1456 GIEADFSAATYGLAAD
-1471 EGHGQRVS
+1471 GHGARVS

-1494 GFQAG
+1494 GLKAG
-1499 ETVTL
+1499 ETVNLT
-1504 DFDFARRANISLQ
+1504 FDFARRANISLQ

-1530 ASEGDTASWQ
+1530 ASEGDASSWQ
-1540 TKRLTL
+1540 SKALTL
-1546 TARAG
+1546 TASEGR
-1551 SNTLA
+1551 NTLA
-1556 FRGTGESNG
+1556 FRGIGESNG

-1573 VATAAGKAEIGQV
+1573 VATASGKAEIGQV
-1586 SAQLAQDGNAAQA
+1586 SAQLAQDDNAARARGDQ
-1599 QADRASADADK
+1599 ASADADK
-1610 QRLEQEKAQQLAA
+1610 QRLEQEKGQQLAA
-1623 ISGAQAQLEATDEGK
+1623 IAGTQAQLEATDQHK
-1638 LAENGQDQR
+1638 LAQNGQDQR
-1647 GVIEAE
+1647 AAIEAE
-1653 ARDMTAQ
+1653 SREMTAQ
-1660 LDTLARQ
+1660 LDTLARR
-1667 FEQLKQPE
+1667 FEQVRASD
-1675 AATIP
+1675 AASEP
-1680 SGQHWRNGF
+1680 SGQHWRTGF
-1689 ADRLLTDTQ
+1689 ADRLLSTVQ
-1698 EDLEEA
+1698 EDLDDAGNTAGTAIEEA
-1704 SGTAGEA
+1704 RSRHEAQHQQLDTAL
-1711 IADAKTRREQQ
+1711 AK
-1722 SQQVDAALTQSKS
+1722 SKT
-1735 GQQRSEQLQGEALA
+1735 GQQRSEQLQGDAEAA
-1749 QGQSRTEQAE
+1749 GQHRAAQAE

-1765 LTREADARQRQQE
+1765 LARQGEATSRQQQ
-1778 GESSASQAQAAGE
+1778 GETSASQAQLAGE
-1791 QASSQA
+1791 QAASQA
-1797 SQQATQ
+1797 GLQANQ
-1803 ARQNAASLKQSGDK
+1803 AKQNAASLKQSGDK
-1817 PSRQDAHDGQILVAA
+1817 PTRQGVQSGPSTAAGQPL
-1832 PRLPQTGELDAPD
+1832 LQTGELDVPAVGTLSAPD
-1845 AAGLSTYAA
+1845 EV
-1854 AGAQPS
+1854 QPS
-1860 AIDAANGLSEQE
+1860 AIESATGLSEQE

-1886 QINAGSRVHGTPAI
+1886 QINAGSRQPVAPTPTPSQVQQEVQATAMATKPVQQHEVLATAAVDLTGLHGPRTGSKAVPEFSSHFDGSSIGIENELTGLVVALPKNSAQKFGYVHDAAGNPLFMLTKDMNQGGYTNPAGISDVKGINQWQTHTIELVTYPSEMQDQQAVEARKEAMLWLAREFTQHIGQTNHTRLSDLVSEDGRFTLVISNANHVIAAGNGAARDGQGQTIGMTPSGQQATVAVSAKAFGSGSSQEIRLLESAPWYHPELKDLLLSNTANVQWEDAATAQNVFAYLTSIYGKTADLAREYGIHINDWDPLAEGITPNAQGLTDPKVKNAWEILPRTKPVAMLALLSAHDRKLVSEQILATLKSAYSPALAQNIYDYFKFGGEVAGHGINNATTGDSKHPEPAI
-1900 TLPGMVGE
+1900 LFEFRQVPNELSQFVPKSESTARVEVKTLDQFDPVS
-1908 RESGAAVPA
+1908 RRTIVAAVNNLVEQSADFDSWYQAYRERQGLPPVKNAKKVA
-1917 SHASSRRSAELGLSG
+1917 SANHKAEWVMANHAEAWSQLTAEHQAQDASGLQALGGHKPGDQSPG
-1932 VSLAGLGSPVR
+1932 VANADTAPLELPVR

-1958 LLRREDNGFI
+1958 LLKSGDNGFI

-1975 GKLSTDLPSERLKAV
+1975 GKLSIDMPSERLKAV

-1998 QQPSEANLGLLE
+1998 QQPSETNLGLLE
-2010 QSLSQWQARDP
+2010 QSLTQWQTRDP
-2021 KEFAQRGEQV
+2021 KEFARRGEQV

-2039 SLLSHTFAFRAKA
+2039 SLLSHTFASRAKS
-2052 AGVHGL
+2052 AGVYGL
-2058 ALPPEQTAR
+2058 ALPPEQAAR
-2067 FEHQLVFDGIGRITG
+2067 FEDQLVFDGIGRIIG
-2082 VVGELSASDIA
+2082 VVGELSATDIA
-2093 RVTELGIRP
+2093 KVSELGIRS
-2102 LTDTNSNAERQAP
+2102 LTEINSRAERQAP

-2127 QLGQFDTPQ
+2127 QLNQFDTPQ
-2136 TRQLAAAVK
+2136 TRQLAAEIK
-2145 ALWLSGEVN
+2145 SLWLSGDVR

-2167 TLGDQPQL
+2167 TLGDYPQL
-2175 QVLAQALLADAHK
+2175 QVLAQSLLADAQR

-2202 RFDSEIAHALVTSP
+2202 RFDSEIAHGLVTAP
-2216 SQAAIDTSAQLGAS
+2216 SQAALDTSAQLGS
-2230 LVKEFGDWIQTLQL
+2230 KLVKEFDDWIQTLQL
-2244 DEATQSQRIDKKM
+2244 DEATRTQRIDKKM

-2271 FSRVPSLTDFLAE
+2271 FSRVPSLTEFLAE
-2284 PNLANFKQMMTRVDN
+2284 PTFANFKQMMTRVDN

-2322 TADWKREGD
+2322 TANWKREGD

-2343 TSTEIASAKD
+2343 TSTEVASAKD

-2377 GDKYD
+2377 GDKYE
-2382 DFLSGR
+2382 DFLNGR

-2406 NALDKGLPV
+2406 NALDKGLSV

-2424 IMVHLNNYLAAKE
+2424 IMVHLNNYLAAKD
-2437 PGYSPNQ
+2437 PAYSPSQ

-2463 SLAVYQALQASGDA
+2463 SLTVYRALQESGDA

-2487 NYRDLVDLAGDAGKA
+2487 NYRDLVDLAGEDSKA
-2502 AVQDAL
+2502 SVQAAL
-2508 DRAFGRTLDF
+2508 DGAFGRTLEF
-2518 YQQHAHSAQLAEL
+2518 YQQHAYTAQLDEL
-2531 AALGSPRKVSA
+2531 VALGTPRKGDTLADGELSA
-2542 PVEVVDPA
+2542 G
-2550 SSGKPVSMEND
+2550 SGKSVSVAND
-2561 GSAPLDR
+2561 GSAPLDK
-2568 QSLNPLT
+2568 QPLNPLT

-2608 AAQVTLQGDAGRLS
+2608 AEQVTLQGDAGRLS
-2622 GYLHKGAERQETQQD
+2622 GYLHKGGGRPGTSQD

-2667 GIDMLAVNLR
+2667 GVDMLAVNLR

-2697 MFRYLVEERGVAPD
+2697 MFRYLVEERGVAPG

-2731 AAEQGKPVGA
+2731 AAEQGKPVGG

-2787 PKSTP
+2787 PKITP

-2832 NRLMGQYAEQIVG
+2832 NRLMSQYAEQIVG
-2845 DLFSRTPPAADA
+2845 GLLSRTP
-2857 EAPLKGIDGIK
+2857 
-2868 RDLKRYQEA
+2868 
-2877 LAPQVGSNGVAKDIR
+2877 
-2892 TTRAF
+2892 
-2897 LAGYQQGLAGKV
+2897 
-2909 VDGFQPDMSMTQL
+2909 
-2922 VDLFTQPTLTPQQQG
+2922 
-2937 ALAWEIEN
+2937 
-2945 RALKSTI
+2945 
-2952 KPKVEQFNRLFRDV
+2952 
-2966 ASQGGAD
+2966 
-2973 PLAREHLAPQLLL
+2973 
-2986 LNLADD
+2986 
-2992 GFGGRCDPLS
+2992 
-3002 KLVLVAK
+3002 
-3009 QLESERQP
+3009 
-3017 DLARRMMEK
+3017 
-3026 LYSAAAVINNP
+3026 
-3037 DRYSVAEL
+3037 
-3045 DNARKMMGSLAEIH
+3045 
-3059 NNTPASYNYD
+3059 
-3069 SLRSIKYD
+3069 
-3077 IVKDKWEG
+3077 
-3085 KSAISLDSVLGK
+3085 
-3097 LTAKGNAAPVLL
+3097 
-3109 ELDAPGHAMAAWSKQ
+3109 
-3124 SESGRVYGFYDPN
+3124 
-3137 VGIVEFSSA
+3137 
-3146 EKFSR
+3146 
-3151 YMTRFF
+3151 
-3157 GKEGLD
+3157 
-3163 MANGYH
+3163 
-3169 LTPGADGKPL
+3169 
-3179 FFRVTE
+3179 
-3185 MNGGELARFKPS
+3185 
-3197 KDLANKVTLQEILQL
+3197 
-3212 PVFDES
+3212 
-3218 PMAGLPGKVVAQERA
+3218 
-3233 SSLFADA
+3233 
-3240 YSPDELKKAAQVFA
+3240 
-3254 KPIGESYQ
+3254 
-3262 GILDQLAVLH
+3262 
-3272 GATGQA
+3272 
-3278 QVEAALRLNK
+3278 AAL
-3288 LIDDYQARHEG
+3288 
-3299 SGRNPALSK
+3299 
-3308 LQSQLNGGL
+3308 
-3317 YRGELASLQAEVTAL
+3317 
-3332 AKSRPDLAALVIG
+3332 
-3345 KAAEEAKGQHPG
+3345 
-3357 LTQMLLRWAAQDPYL
+3357 
-3372 AAKGGYQGQAPADLP
+3372 
-3387 FDASFHVVLG
+3387 
-3397 EQYGELK
+3397 
-3404 RWLADAQSKGLLSKA
+3404 
-3419 VLDETGKVLHLGYS
+3419 
-3433 YQELQDMTGDQSAQ
+3433 
-3447 MTVYFIKE
+3447 
-3455 AAKQAA
+3455 
-3461 PGSELSA
+3461 
-3468 EMIMLDKFAD
+3468 
-3478 RRYLGELESRRLE
+3478 
-3491 QVESI
+3491 
-3496 YHSSKQT
+3496 
-3503 DVAAWDAR
+3503 
-3511 YAGNALRDLNDQVAQ
+3511 
-3526 ESTLAGQLARLLEN
+3526 
-3540 RNGLLIGETHGSD
+3540 
-3553 VNGLRF
+3553 
-3559 VNEQMDTLKAQGVT
+3559 
-3573 VIGLE
+3573 
-3578 HLRGELAQPLIDRY
+3578 
-3592 LAGGDMPPEL
+3592 
-3602 ATMLKTKHLDPSLFE
+3602 
-3617 RAREKGLRIVALDDG
+3617 DG
-3632 STARPAIAGTEHGL
+3632 A
-3646 MYRAGAANNVAVDV
+3646 
-3660 LGKLPA
+3660 
-3666 GEKFVAIYGSA
+3666 
-3677 HLASHKGIEGFVPG
+3677 
-3691 ITHRLGLPALK
+3691 
-3702 VDADNRFRLQEDDTS
+3702 
-3717 QRVEYGDVARKWTP
+3717 
-3731 LAGLDGVDQ
+3731 DQ
-3740 PVRNQQV
+3740 PVRNQRV
-3747 TQWQRPEVTPGS
+3747 EQWQRPEVVPGS
-3759 QGGETRFDGQ
+3759 EGGETRFTSQ

-3781 KAAASLAGKHPDKS
+3781 KAAASLAGKHPDRS

-3823 VVGHGRDG
+3823 VVGHGRDADG
-3831 DEQNNSRLSGYSAD
+3831 QNNSRLSGYSAD
-3845 ELAGRLRRLGD
+3845 ELAGHLRRLGD
-3856 RLQEAGVA
+3856 RLQQEAGVTT
-3864 SKPSYVSLVG
+3864 KPSHISLVG
-3874 CSLVSDDQQTGFAS
+3874 CSLVSDDLQTGFAR
-3888 RFIKALK
+3888 RFIQALAG
-3895 NEGISAHISARSSEV
+3895 EGIRTQVSARSSEV
-3910 AVDLAGRKHTR
+3910 AVDQGGRKHTR
-3921 GEEDVW
+3921 DEADVW
-3927 ARKVAGNKVV
+3927 ARKVAANKVV
-3937 LTLNEAGEPVV
+3937 LTLDDAGEPVV
-3948 HTELV
+3948 HNERV

-3962 DLAKVGQGDGESRV
+3962 DLAKVGEGESRA

-3989 PEKQRQSE
+3989 PDKQRQPETASSQ
-3997 PAAGKADNAV
+3997 ADNAV

-4028 TSNLGVKVGTGGMK
+4028 TTNLGVKVGTGGMK

-4096 MLEKSIPTPPM
+4096 MLEKSIPTPPL

-4118 GALQQIAGDGSQPNW
+4118 GALQQIAGDGAKPDW
-4133 VASQWEQW
+4133 VASQWDQW

-4156 DQTSSVKYGSLTAL
+4156 DQTSSVEYGSLTRL

-4195 RISGGGKGEQG
+4195 RISGGGQGEQG

-4218 EKLAFNFAVAGQGAD
+4218 EKLVFNFAVAGQGAD

-4258 SLFGILTQEFTSTG
+4258 SLFGLMTQEFTASG

-4352 TDPAKWLDSLKAGLD
+4352 TDPAKWLDQLKAGLD
-4367 LGDDALGD
+4367 LGEDALSS
-4375 FARTHGLQ
+4375 FARSHGLQ
-4383 EAAPEEA
+4383 DEAPEEA
-4390 KPGEVTVQQDEGPA
+4390 KSGTVTVQQGNDAKPA
-4404 RAATQP
+4404 ALPAAT
-4410 AVAQEKAFGFNAL
+4410 EERAFGFNAL

-4431 LFNGDKQAEI
+4431 LFNRDKQAEVV
-4441 KALAS
+4441 ALAS

-4451 LTADLLNMQ
+4451 LTADLLNMK

-4562 MGEGNDQAFIFGEEG
+4562 MGEGSDQAFIFGEEG

-4605 AVTIGHHN
+4605 TVTIGHHN

-4624 IVFGNHNRLL
+4624 MVFGNHNRLL

-4655 GRDRLIADQVAKF
+4655 GQDRLIADQIAKF
-4668 SQLDGGDGDD
+4668 SQLDGGAGDD
-4678 LLVLGGYQNRFS
+4678 LLVLGGYQNQFS

-4742 RHTDGASEQGKF
+4742 RHTDGTSEQGKF

-4776 LGEQQAEGERAY
+4776 LGEQQADGERSY
-4788 TALSHHAVDSLIQA
+4788 SALSHQAVDKLIQA

-4832 DVIQGRARVA
+4832 DVIQGKGRVA

>member
-20 DDGNNDINAFGF
+20 DDGNNEIDAYGF

-44 IKIGSIGATV
+44 IRVGSIGATV

-72 VDESGNLTVKGAAG
+72 VDDSGNLTVKGAAG

-92 SQSGNIHFAGAS
+92 SQSGNVHFAGAS
-104 GGTNIDHQGREGD
+104 GATNIDHQGRDGD

-153 DRGDLTFSGA
+153 DRGDLSYSGA

-171 TWHSQYQGSHGNISF
+171 TWHSQYQGSQGNIHFS
-186 HGAGA
+186 GAGA
-191 ANIISSQVESGNISL
+191 ANIISSQVESGNVTL

-220 EGDVTFNGAGG
+220 EGDINFNGAGG
-231 WNEISRLRNEQ
+231 WNELSRLRNEQ

-250 DIRFNGAGGYNRL
+250 DISFNGAGGYNRL

-282 ISRKGSGSDS
+282 LSRKGSDSDS

-312 SWINQSQAVTAIKST
+312 SWINQSQAVTAIKSS

-351 NEGEQGPL
+351 NDGANGAL
-359 RYLSTSWYKEGD
+359 HYHATSWYKEGN
-371 HLASLASSQINEQQ
+371 HLDGLAGRQIDAGN
-385 GFTSTR
+385 GFVSTQ
-391 TDGAYRLTDLV
+391 TDGAYRLSDLV
-402 FERRQRITLQ
+402 FERRQRIKLE

-426 GGGVSVAAADV
+426 GGGVNVSAADV
-437 TLSTANMSGH
+437 TLSSAKMSGY
-447 AIYQDGTKV
+447 AVYRDGTKV
-456 AVSAVKSRAQAN
+456 DVNAVKSRVQAN
-468 TYVFAKLLGPYTK
+468 TYVFAKQLGPYTK

-496 KYLSRAWYK
+496 KYLAKAWYK
-505 EGDHIAGLADQV
+505 EGNHLAGLANQV
-517 ISEQTGFSAMGTGGY
+517 ISERTGFTSMGTGEY
-532 SLSEVH
+532 SLSEVR

-548 DRLPATREFD
+548 DRLPATREFS

-567 GGGKSKG
+567 SGGKSKG

-634 KMDVYA
+634 RMDVYA
-640 VGAAN
+640 AGAAN

-682 NTHTQIGDGNGLW
+682 NTHTQLGDGQGLW

-703 LTQAGNGRLDALSVG
+703 LTQVGNGRLDALSVG
-718 GANVLTKL
+718 GANVLTKF

-743 HISQGDEAAD
+743 HVTQGDEAAD
-753 TRAVLLGGA
+753 TRVVLLGGA

-772 VQAILGGGVNVLT
+772 VQAILGGGANVLT
-785 QIGRGDTQALLL
+785 QIGQGDTQALLL

-817 AGNVLTHVGDGA
+817 GANVLTHVGNGD

-894 ANVFTHVGDGL
+894 ANVFTHIGDGL

-937 HVGLGETFAAM
+937 HVGAGETFAAM
-948 LGQANLMTKV
+948 LGQANLFTKV

-971 NVYSHIGN
+971 NVSSHIGN

-992 MTKVGDGTTLA
+992 MTKVGNGTTLA

-1018 LTGVLALGKANI
+1018 LTGVLAMGKANI
-1030 ITKVGDDFLGVI
+1030 ITKVGDDFLGAI

-1055 GTTAAVLW
+1055 GTTAGVLW

-1143 NVLIKVGDGRE
+1143 NVLTKVGDGRE
-1154 LAVLQGEA
+1154 VAVLQGEA
-1162 NLVTQVGDGD
+1162 NLVTLVGNGDG
-1172 SYTGA
+1172 YTGA
-1177 WGRANIITKVGD
+1177 WGRANVITKVGD
-1189 GRQVVLAKGDANIV
+1189 GRQVVLAKGDENIV
-1203 TQVGDGESYQAL
+1203 TQVGDGDGYQAL
-1215 LGKANV
+1215 LGKANI

-1226 DGIQVTLAKGEVNQT
+1226 DGIQVTLAKGEFNQT

-1256 FNNNIKVGDGT
+1256 FNNNVKVGDGT
-1267 SINLA
+1267 TVNLA

-1279 TKVGDGLNVAVMKG
+1279 TKVGNGLNIAVMKG

-1304 LDVTAAYARHN
+1304 LDITAAYARHN

-1349 TLFGAA
+1349 TLLGSA

-1367 EEGPVKAPQAASLG
+1367 ENGPIKTPQAASLG
-1381 DVQTLSGFGLD
+1381 EVQGLSGFGMD

-1399 SLASGLTGQVSQT
+1399 SLAGSLTGKVSQA
-1412 GERDEQAM
+1412 GGRDEQAM

-1456 GIEADFSAATYGLAD
+1456 GIEADFSAATYGLAAD
-1471 EGHGQRVS
+1471 GHGARVS

-1494 GFQAG
+1494 GLKAG
-1499 ETVTL
+1499 ETVNLT
-1504 DFDFARRANISLQ
+1504 FDFARRANISLQ

-1530 ASEGDTASWQ
+1530 ASEGDASSWQ
-1540 TKRLTL
+1540 SKALTL
-1546 TARAG
+1546 TAREG
-1551 SNTLA
+1551 TNTLA

-1573 VATAAGKAEIGQV
+1573 EATASGKAEIGQV
-1586 SAQLAQDGNAAQA
+1586 SAQLAQDDNAARARGDQ
-1599 QADRASADADK
+1599 ASADADK
-1610 QRLEQEKAQQLAA
+1610 QRLEQEKALQLAA
-1623 ISGAQAQLEATDEGK
+1623 IAGSQSQLEATDQQK
-1638 LAENGQDQR
+1638 LAENGQQQR
-1647 GVIEAE
+1647 AAIEAE

-1660 LDTLARQ
+1660 LDTLARR
-1667 FEQLKQPE
+1667 FEQVRASD
-1675 AATIP
+1675 AASEP
-1680 SGQHWRNGF
+1680 SGQHWRTGF
-1689 ADRLLTDTQ
+1689 ADRLLSTVQ
-1698 EDLEEA
+1698 EDLDDA
-1704 SGTAGEA
+1704 GNTAGTAIEDARSRHEA
-1711 IADAKTRREQQ
+1711 QHQQLDNALAK
-1722 SQQVDAALTQSKS
+1722 SKT
-1735 GQQRSEQLQGEALA
+1735 GQQRSEQLQGDAETA
-1749 QGQSRTEQAE
+1749 GQHRAAQAE

-1765 LTREADARQRQQE
+1765 LARQGEAASRQQQ
-1778 GESSASQAQAAGE
+1778 GEASASQAQLAGE
-1791 QASSQA
+1791 QTASQA
-1797 SQQATQ
+1797 GLQANQ
-1803 ARQNAASLKQSGDK
+1803 AKQNAASLKQSGDK
-1817 PSRQDAHDGQILVAA
+1817 PNRQGAQPGQPSATA
-1832 PRLPQTGELDAPD
+1832 QPLPQAGELDVPAVGTVSAPD
-1845 AAGLSTYAA
+1845 EV
-1854 AGAQPS
+1854 QPS
-1860 AIDAANGLSEQE
+1860 AIDTATGLSEQE

-1886 QINAGSRVHGTPAI
+1886 QINAGIRQPATPPVAPTPTPSQVQEEVQATATATKPVQQHEVLATAAVDLTGLHGPRTGSKAVPEFSSHFDGSSIGIENELTGLVVALPKNSAQKFGYVHDAAGNPLFMLTKDMNQGGYTNPAGISDVKGINQWQTHTIELVTYPSEMQDQQAVEARKEAMLWLAREFTQHISQTNHTRLSDLVSEDGRFTLVISNANHVIAAGNGAARDGQGQTIGMTPSGQQATVAVSAKAFGSGSSQEIRLLESAPWYHPELKELLLSNTANVQWEDAATAQNVFAYLTSIYGKTADLAREYGIHINDWDPLAEGITPNAQGLTDPKVKNAWEILPRTKPVAMLALLSAHDRKLVSEQILATLKSAYSPALAQNIYDYFKFGGEVAGHGINNATTGDSKHPEPAI
-1900 TLPGMVGE
+1900 LFEFRQVPNELSQFVPKSESTARVEVKTLDQFDPVS
-1908 RESGAAVPA
+1908 RRTIVAAVNNLVEQSADFDSWYQAYRERQGLPPVKNAKKVA
-1917 SHASSRRSAELGLSG
+1917 SANHKAEWVMANHAEAWSRLTAEHQAEEASGLQALGGHKPGNQSPG
-1932 VSLAGLGSPVR
+1932 VANADTAPLEHPVR

-1958 LLRREDNGFI
+1958 LLKSGDNGFI

-1975 GKLSTDLPSERLKAV
+1975 GKLSIDLPSERLKAV

-2010 QSLSQWQARDP
+2010 QSLTQWQTRDP
-2021 KEFAQRGEQV
+2021 KEFARRGEQV

-2039 SLLSHTFAFRAKA
+2039 SLLSHTFASRAKS
-2052 AGVHGL
+2052 AGVYGL
-2058 ALPPEQTAR
+2058 ALPPEHAAR
-2067 FEHQLVFDGIGRITG
+2067 FEDQLVFDGIGRIIG
-2082 VVGELSASDIA
+2082 AVGELSATDIA
-2093 RVTELGIRP
+2093 KVSELGIRS
-2102 LTDTNSNAERQAP
+2102 LTETNSRAERQAP

-2127 QLGQFDTPQ
+2127 QLNQFDTPQ
-2136 TRQLAAAVK
+2136 TRQLATEIK
-2145 ALWLSGEVN
+2145 SLWLSGDVR

-2167 TLGDQPQL
+2167 TLGDYPQL
-2175 QVLAQALLADAHK
+2175 QVLAQSLLADAQR

-2202 RFDSEIAHALVTSP
+2202 RFDSEIAHGLVTAP
-2216 SQAAIDTSAQLGAS
+2216 SQAALDTSAQLGS
-2230 LVKEFGDWIQTLQL
+2230 KLVKEFDDWIQTLQL
-2244 DEATQSQRIDKKM
+2244 DETTRTQRIDKKM

-2271 FSRVPSLTDFLAE
+2271 FSRVPSLTEFLAE
-2284 PNLANFKQMMTRVDN
+2284 PTFANFKQMMTRVDN

-2322 TADWKREGD
+2322 TANWKREGD

-2343 TSTEIASAKD
+2343 TSTEVASAKD

-2377 GDKYD
+2377 GDKYE
-2382 DFLSGR
+2382 DFLNGR

-2406 NALDKGLPV
+2406 NALDKGLSV

-2424 IMVHLNNYLAAKE
+2424 IMVHLNNYLAAKD
-2437 PGYSPNQ
+2437 PAYSPSQ

-2463 SLAVYQALQASGDA
+2463 SLTVYRALQESGDA

-2487 NYRDLVDLAGDAGKA
+2487 NYRDLIDLAGEDSKA
-2502 AVQDAL
+2502 SVQAAL
-2508 DRAFGRTLDF
+2508 DGAFGRTLEF
-2518 YQQHAHSAQLAEL
+2518 YQQHAYTAQLDEL
-2531 AALGSPRKVSA
+2531 VALGTPRKGDTLADGELSA
-2542 PVEVVDPA
+2542 G
-2550 SSGKPVSMEND
+2550 SGKPVSVAND
-2561 GSAPLDR
+2561 GSAPLDK
-2568 QSLNPLT
+2568 QPLNPLT

-2608 AAQVTLQGDAGRLS
+2608 AEQVTLQGDAGRLS
-2622 GYLHKGAERQETQQD
+2622 GYLHKGAERPGTPQD

-2667 GIDMLAVNLR
+2667 GVDMLAVNLR
-2677 GYGASDGGPSEQGV
+2677 GYGTSDGGPSEQGV

-2697 MFRYLVEERGVAPD
+2697 MFRYLVEERGVAPG

-2731 AAEQGKPVGA
+2731 AAEQGKPVGG

-2755 TAHELPNPGGLVGA
+2755 KAHELPNPGGLVGA
-2769 LAKAVNGRFSVE
+2769 IAKAINGRFSVE

-2832 NRLMGQYAEQIVG
+2832 NRLMSQYAEQIVG
-2845 DLFSRTPPAADA
+2845 GLLSRTP
-2857 EAPLKGIDGIK
+2857 
-2868 RDLKRYQEA
+2868 
-2877 LAPQVGSNGVAKDIR
+2877 
-2892 TTRAF
+2892 
-2897 LAGYQQGLAGKV
+2897 
-2909 VDGFQPDMSMTQL
+2909 
-2922 VDLFTQPTLTPQQQG
+2922 
-2937 ALAWEIEN
+2937 
-2945 RALKSTI
+2945 
-2952 KPKVEQFNRLFRDV
+2952 
-2966 ASQGGAD
+2966 
-2973 PLAREHLAPQLLL
+2973 
-2986 LNLADD
+2986 
-2992 GFGGRCDPLS
+2992 
-3002 KLVLVAK
+3002 
-3009 QLESERQP
+3009 
-3017 DLARRMMEK
+3017 
-3026 LYSAAAVINNP
+3026 
-3037 DRYSVAEL
+3037 
-3045 DNARKMMGSLAEIH
+3045 
-3059 NNTPASYNYD
+3059 
-3069 SLRSIKYD
+3069 
-3077 IVKDKWEG
+3077 
-3085 KSAISLDSVLGK
+3085 
-3097 LTAKGNAAPVLL
+3097 
-3109 ELDAPGHAMAAWSKQ
+3109 
-3124 SESGRVYGFYDPN
+3124 
-3137 VGIVEFSSA
+3137 
-3146 EKFSR
+3146 
-3151 YMTRFF
+3151 
-3157 GKEGLD
+3157 
-3163 MANGYH
+3163 
-3169 LTPGADGKPL
+3169 
-3179 FFRVTE
+3179 
-3185 MNGGELARFKPS
+3185 
-3197 KDLANKVTLQEILQL
+3197 
-3212 PVFDES
+3212 
-3218 PMAGLPGKVVAQERA
+3218 
-3233 SSLFADA
+3233 
-3240 YSPDELKKAAQVFA
+3240 
-3254 KPIGESYQ
+3254 
-3262 GILDQLAVLH
+3262 
-3272 GATGQA
+3272 
-3278 QVEAALRLNK
+3278 AAL
-3288 LIDDYQARHEG
+3288 
-3299 SGRNPALSK
+3299 
-3308 LQSQLNGGL
+3308 
-3317 YRGELASLQAEVTAL
+3317 
-3332 AKSRPDLAALVIG
+3332 
-3345 KAAEEAKGQHPG
+3345 
-3357 LTQMLLRWAAQDPYL
+3357 
-3372 AAKGGYQGQAPADLP
+3372 
-3387 FDASFHVVLG
+3387 
-3397 EQYGELK
+3397 
-3404 RWLADAQSKGLLSKA
+3404 
-3419 VLDETGKVLHLGYS
+3419 
-3433 YQELQDMTGDQSAQ
+3433 
-3447 MTVYFIKE
+3447 
-3455 AAKQAA
+3455 
-3461 PGSELSA
+3461 
-3468 EMIMLDKFAD
+3468 
-3478 RRYLGELESRRLE
+3478 
-3491 QVESI
+3491 
-3496 YHSSKQT
+3496 
-3503 DVAAWDAR
+3503 
-3511 YAGNALRDLNDQVAQ
+3511 
-3526 ESTLAGQLARLLEN
+3526 
-3540 RNGLLIGETHGSD
+3540 
-3553 VNGLRF
+3553 
-3559 VNEQMDTLKAQGVT
+3559 
-3573 VIGLE
+3573 
-3578 HLRGELAQPLIDRY
+3578 
-3592 LAGGDMPPEL
+3592 
-3602 ATMLKTKHLDPSLFE
+3602 
-3617 RAREKGLRIVALDDG
+3617 DG
-3632 STARPAIAGTEHGL
+3632 A
-3646 MYRAGAANNVAVDV
+3646 
-3660 LGKLPA
+3660 
-3666 GEKFVAIYGSA
+3666 
-3677 HLASHKGIEGFVPG
+3677 
-3691 ITHRLGLPALK
+3691 
-3702 VDADNRFRLQEDDTS
+3702 
-3717 QRVEYGDVARKWTP
+3717 
-3731 LAGLDGVDQ
+3731 DQ
-3740 PVRNQQV
+3740 PVRNQRV
-3747 TQWQRPEVTPGS
+3747 EQWQRPEVALGS
-3759 QGGETRFDGQ
+3759 EGGETRFTSQ

-3781 KAAASLAGKHPDKS
+3781 KAVASLAGKHPDRS

-3823 VVGHGRDG
+3823 VVGHGRDADG
-3831 DEQNNSRLSGYSAD
+3831 QNNSRLSGYSAD
-3845 ELAGRLRRLGD
+3845 ELAGHLRRLGD
-3856 RLQEAGVA
+3856 RLQQEAGVTT
-3864 SKPSYVSLVG
+3864 KPSHISLVG
-3874 CSLVSDDQQTGFAS
+3874 CSLVSDDLQTGFAR
-3888 RFIKALK
+3888 RFIQALDG
-3895 NEGISAHISARSSEV
+3895 EGIRTQVSARSSEV
-3910 AVDLAGRKHTR
+3910 AVEQGGRKYTR
-3921 GEEDVW
+3921 DEADVW
-3927 ARKVAGNKVV
+3927 ARKVAANKVV
-3937 LTLNEAGEPVV
+3937 LTLDDAGEPVV
-3948 HTELV
+3948 HTERV

-3962 DLAKVGQGDGESRV
+3962 DLAKVGQGEGESRA

-3989 PEKQRQSE
+3989 PDKQRQPETALSQ
-3997 PAAGKADNAV
+3997 ADNAV

-4014 VNVGDGEFTALNWG
+4014 VDVGDGEFTALNWG
-4028 TSNLGVKVGTGGMK
+4028 TTNLGVKVGTGGMK

-4081 RNVSFNL
+4081 RNVSFNQ

-4096 MLEKSIPTPPM
+4096 MLEKSIPTPPL

-4118 GALQQIAGDGSQPNW
+4118 GALQQIAGDGAKPDW
-4133 VASQWEQW
+4133 VASQWDQW

-4156 DQTSSVKYGSLTAL
+4156 DQTSSVEYGSLTRL

-4195 RISGGGKGEQG
+4195 RISGGGQGEQG

-4218 EKLAFNFAVAGQGAD
+4218 EKLVFNFAVAGQGAD

-4258 SLFGILTQEFTSTG
+4258 SLFGLMTQEFTASG

-4326 AIDAPALLQEMLG
+4326 AIDAPAMLQEMLG

-4352 TDPAKWLDSLKAGLD
+4352 TDPAKWVEQLKAGLD
-4367 LGDDALGD
+4367 LGEDALSS
-4375 FARTHGLQ
+4375 FARSHGLQ
-4383 EAAPEEA
+4383 DEAPEEA
-4390 KPGEVTVQQDEGPA
+4390 KSAALTVQQGNDAKPA
-4404 RAATQP
+4404 ALPAAT
-4410 AVAQEKAFGFNAL
+4410 EERAFGFNAL

-4431 LFNGDKQAEI
+4431 LFNRDKQAEVM
-4441 KALAS
+4441 ALAS

-4451 LTADLLNMQ
+4451 LTADLLNMK

-4605 AVTIGHHN
+4605 TVTIGHHN

-4624 IVFGNHNRLL
+4624 MVFGNHNRLL

-4668 SQLDGGDGDD
+4668 SQLDGGAGDD
-4678 LLVLGGYQNRFS
+4678 LLVLGGYQNQFS

-4742 RHTDGASEQGKF
+4742 RHTDGTSEQGKF

-4776 LGEQQAEGERAY
+4776 LGEQQADGERSY
-4788 TALSHHAVDSLIQA
+4788 SALSHQAVDNLIQA

-4832 DVIQGRARVA
+4832 DVIQGKGRVA

>member
-20 DDGNNDINAFGF
+20 DDGNNDIDAYGL
-32 GGVIRAYGGDDT
+32 GGVIHAYGGDDT
-44 IKIGSIGATV
+44 IRVGSIGATV

-72 VDESGNLTVKGAAG
+72 VDDSGNLTVKGAAG

-92 SQSGNIHFAGAS
+92 SQSGNVHFAGAS
-104 GGTNIDHQGREGD
+104 GATNIDHQGRDGD

-153 DRGDLTFSGA
+153 DRGDLSYSGA

-171 TWHSQYQGSHGNISF
+171 TWHSQYQGSQGNIHFS
-186 HGAGA
+186 GAGA
-191 ANIISSQVESGNISL
+191 ANIISSQVESGNVTL

-220 EGDVTFNGAGG
+220 EGDVNFNGAGG
-231 WNEISRLRNEQ
+231 WNELSRLRNEQ

-282 ISRKGSGSDS
+282 LSRKGADSDS

-312 SWINQSQAVTAIKST
+312 SWINQSQAVTAIKSS

-332 YLFAFFDGMYTKI
+332 YLFAFFDGMYTKV

-351 NEGEQGPL
+351 NDGANGAL
-359 RYLSTSWYKEGD
+359 RYHATSWYKEGN
-371 HLASLASSQINEQQ
+371 HLDGLAGRQIDAGN
-385 GFTSTR
+385 GFVSTQ
-391 TDGAYRLTDLV
+391 TDGAYRLSDLV
-402 FERRQRITLQ
+402 FERRQRIKLE

-426 GGGVSVAAADV
+426 GGGVNVAAADV
-437 TLSTANMSGH
+437 TLSSAKMSGY
-447 AIYQDGTKV
+447 AVYQDGTKV
-456 AVSAVKSRAQAN
+456 DVNAVKSQKQAN
-468 TYVFAKLLGPYTK
+468 TYVFAKLLGTYTK

-496 KYLSRAWYK
+496 KYLAKAWYK
-505 EGDHIAGLADQV
+505 EGNHLAGLADKV
-517 ISEQTGFSAMGTGGY
+517 ISEHTGFTAMGTGGY
-532 SLSEVH
+532 SLSEVR

-548 DRLPATREFD
+548 DRLPATREFS
-558 SQLLLPRQQ
+558 SQPLLPRQQ
-567 GGGKSKG
+567 SGGKSKG

-634 KMDVYA
+634 RMDVYA
-640 VGAAN
+640 AGAAN

-658 LLAYGNISVQQGR
+658 LLAYGNISVQQGC

-682 NTHTQIGDGNGLW
+682 NTHTQLGNGQGLW

-703 LTQAGNGRLDALSVG
+703 LTQVGNGRLDALSVG

-743 HISQGDEAAD
+743 HVTQGEEAAD

-772 VQAILGGGVNVLT
+772 VQAILGGGANVLT
-785 QIGRGDTQALLL
+785 QIGQGDTQALLL

-817 AGNVLTHVGDGA
+817 GANVLTHVGNGD

-894 ANVFTHVGDGL
+894 ANVFTHIGDGL

-937 HVGLGETFAAM
+937 HVGAGETFAAM
-948 LGQANLMTKV
+948 LGQANLFTKV

-992 MTKVGDGTTLA
+992 MTKVGNGTTLA
-1003 ALFGKANIVTHVGSG
+1003 ALFGKANIVTHVGGG

-1030 ITKVGDDFLGVI
+1030 ITKVGDDFLGAI

-1055 GTTAAVLW
+1055 GTTAGVLW

-1143 NVLIKVGDGRE
+1143 NVLTKVGDGRE
-1154 LAVLQGEA
+1154 VAVLQGEA
-1162 NLVTQVGDGD
+1162 NLVTQIGNGDG
-1172 SYTGA
+1172 YTGA
-1177 WGRANIITKVGD
+1177 WGKANVITKVGD

-1203 TQVGDGESYQAL
+1203 TQVGKGDGYQAL
-1215 LGKANV
+1215 LGKANI

-1256 FNNNIKVGDGT
+1256 FNNNVKVGDGT
-1267 SINLA
+1267 TINLA

-1293 KGNANVQIGDG
+1293 KGNANAQIGDG
-1304 LDVTAAYARHN
+1304 LDITAAYARHN

-1349 TLFGAA
+1349 TLLGSA

-1367 EEGPVKAPQAASLG
+1367 EEGPLKAPQAASLG
-1381 DVQTLSGFGLD
+1381 EVHGLSGFGLD

-1399 SLASGLTGQVSQT
+1399 SLAGSLTGKVSQA

-1443 FERGAHGWQHAGD
+1443 FERGAHGWQHAGA
-1456 GIEADFSAATYGLAD
+1456 GIEADFSAATYGLAAD
-1471 EGHGQRVS
+1471 GHGARVS

-1494 GFQAG
+1494 GLKAG
-1499 ETVTL
+1499 ETVNLT
-1504 DFDFARRANISLQ
+1504 FDFARRANISLQ

-1530 ASEGDTASWQ
+1530 ASEGDASSWQ
-1540 TKRLTL
+1540 SKALTL
-1546 TARAG
+1546 TAREG
-1551 SNTLA
+1551 RNTLA

-1573 VATAAGKAEIGQV
+1573 VATASGKAEIGQV
-1586 SAQLAQDGNAAQA
+1586 SAQLAQDDNAARARGDQ
-1599 QADRASADADK
+1599 ASADADK
-1610 QRLEQEKAQQLAA
+1610 QRLEQEKGQQLAA
-1623 ISGAQAQLEATDEGK
+1623 IAGTQAQLEATDQHK
-1638 LAENGQDQR
+1638 LAQNGQDQR
-1647 GVIEAE
+1647 AAIEAE
-1653 ARDMTAQ
+1653 SREMTAQ
-1660 LDTLARQ
+1660 LDTLARR
-1667 FEQLKQPE
+1667 FEQVRASD
-1675 AATIP
+1675 AASEP
-1680 SGQHWRNGF
+1680 SGQHWRTGF
-1689 ADRLLTDTQ
+1689 ADRLLSTVQ
-1698 EDLEEA
+1698 EDLDDAGNTAGTAIEEA
-1704 SGTAGEA
+1704 RSRHEA
-1711 IADAKTRREQQ
+1711 QHQQLDSALAK
-1722 SQQVDAALTQSKS
+1722 SKT
-1735 GQQRSEQLQGEALA
+1735 GQQRSEQLQGDAEAA
-1749 QGQSRTEQAE
+1749 GQHRAAQAE

-1765 LTREADARQRQQE
+1765 LARQGEATSRQQQ
-1778 GESSASQAQAAGE
+1778 GEASASQALLAGE
-1791 QASSQA
+1791 QAASQA
-1797 SQQATQ
+1797 GLQANQ
-1803 ARQNAASLKQSGDK
+1803 AKQNAASLKQSGDK
-1817 PSRQDAHDGQILVAA
+1817 PTRQGVQSGPSTAAGQPL
-1832 PRLPQTGELDAPD
+1832 LQTGELDVPAVGTLSAPD
-1845 AAGLSTYAA
+1845 EVP
-1854 AGAQPS
+1854 PS
-1860 AIDAANGLSEQE
+1860 AIDTATGLSEQE

-1886 QINAGSRVHGTPAI
+1886 QINAGSRQPVARPIAPTPTPTPTPSQVQQEVQA
-1900 TLPGMVGE
+1900 TATATKPVQQHEVLAT
-1908 RESGAAVPA
+1908 AAVD
-1917 SHASSRRSAELGLSG
+1917 LTGLHG
-1932 VSLAGLGSPVR
+1932 PRMGSK
-1943 GPAVAVPETAGFAFQ
+1943 AVPEFSSHFDGSSIGIENELTGLVVALPKNSAQKFGYVHDAAGKPLFMLTKDMNQGGYTNPAGISDVKGINQ
-1958 LLRREDNGFI
+1958 WQTHTIELV
-1968 DSTRRQL
+1968 TY
-1975 GKLSTDLPSERLKAV
+1975 PSEMQDQQAVEARKEAMLWLAREFTQHISQTNHTRLSDLVSEDGRFTLVISNANHVIAAGNGAARDGQGQTIGMTPSGQQATVAVSAKAFGSGSSQEI
-1990 REAVVRVQ
+1990 R
-1998 QQPSEANLGLLE
+1998 LLE
-2010 QSLSQWQARDP
+2010 
-2021 KEFAQRGEQV
+2021 
-2031 KALRFEAA
+2031 
-2039 SLLSHTFAFRAKA
+2039 
-2052 AGVHGL
+2052 
-2058 ALPPEQTAR
+2058 
-2067 FEHQLVFDGIGRITG
+2067 
-2082 VVGELSASDIA
+2082 SA
-2093 RVTELGIRP
+2093 
-2102 LTDTNSNAERQAP
+2102 
-2115 RTEHDSLIAFAH
+2115 
-2127 QLGQFDTPQ
+2127 
-2136 TRQLAAAVK
+2136 
-2145 ALWLSGEVN
+2145 
-2154 GPRTIALFETASK
+2154 
-2167 TLGDQPQL
+2167 
-2175 QVLAQALLADAHK
+2175 
-2188 SKATGQY
+2188 
-2195 IDNLFGR
+2195 
-2202 RFDSEIAHALVTSP
+2202 
-2216 SQAAIDTSAQLGAS
+2216 
-2230 LVKEFGDWIQTLQL
+2230 
-2244 DEATQSQRIDKKM
+2244 
-2257 AAFAEAIKKDTRPW
+2257 PW
-2271 FSRVPSLTDFLAE
+2271 Y
-2284 PNLANFKQMMTRVDN
+2284 
-2299 GFDVIKVPFLA
+2299 
-2310 VKMATHPELGMD
+2310 HPELKDLLLSNTANVQWEDAATAQNVFAYLTSIYGK
-2322 TADWKREGD
+2322 TADLAREYGIHINDWDPLAEGITPNAQGLTDPKVKNAWEILPRTKPVAMLALLSAHDRKLVSEQILATLKSAYSPALAQNIYDYFKFGGEVAGHGINNATTGD
-2331 RFYGSVI
+2331 SKHPEPAILFEFRQVPNELSQFVPKSES
-2338 TKARS
+2338 TARVEVKTLDQFDPVS
-2343 TSTEIASAKD
+2343 RRTIVAAVNNLVEQSADFDSWYQAYRERQGLPPVKNAKKVASANHKAEWVMANHAEAWSQLTAEHQAQD
-2353 GLLQVD
+2353 ASGLQALGGHK
-2359 LPGRTTSDY
+2359 PGDQS
-2368 GTGLHYQPG
+2368 PG
-2377 GDKYD
+2377 
-2382 DFLSGR
+2382 
-2388 SVADGRI
+2388 VA
-2395 LTPGKETTFER
+2395 
-2406 NALDKGLPV
+2406 NADTVPLDKQP
-2415 VTGASGSTN
+2415 
-2424 IMVHLNNYLAAKE
+2424 
-2437 PGYSPNQ
+2437 
-2444 AYLNTLAF
+2444 
-2452 LVFDGGHSVNE
+2452 
-2463 SLAVYQALQASGDA
+2463 
-2477 RKQVLESYTA
+2477 
-2487 NYRDLVDLAGDAGKA
+2487 
-2502 AVQDAL
+2502 
-2508 DRAFGRTLDF
+2508 
-2518 YQQHAHSAQLAEL
+2518 
-2531 AALGSPRKVSA
+2531 
-2542 PVEVVDPA
+2542 
-2550 SSGKPVSMEND
+2550 
-2561 GSAPLDR
+2561 
-2568 QSLNPLT
+2568 LNPLT

-2608 AAQVTLQGDAGRLS
+2608 AEQVTLQGDAGRLS
-2622 GYLHKGAERQETQQD
+2622 GYLHKGAERPGTPQD

-2731 AAEQGKPVGA
+2731 AAEQGKPVGG

-2769 LAKAVNGRFSVE
+2769 IAKAINGRFSVE

-2832 NRLMGQYAEQIVG
+2832 NRLMGQYAEQIVD
-2845 DLFSRTPPAADA
+2845 DLFNRTPSAADI
-2857 EAPLKGIDGIK
+2857 EAPLKGIEAIR

-2877 LAPQVGSNGVAKDIR
+2877 LTPQVGSNGATRDIR
-2892 TTRAF
+2892 TTKAF

-2909 VDGFQPDMSMTQL
+2909 VEGFQPDMSMTQL
-2922 VDLFTQPTLTPQQQG
+2922 VDLFVQPTLSPQQQG

-2952 KPKVEQFNRLFRDV
+2952 KPRIEQSNRLFRDV
-2966 ASQGGAD
+2966 ASQGGTD
-2973 PLAREHLAPQLLL
+2973 PYAREHLAPQLLL

-3009 QLESERQP
+3009 QLESEGQP

-3037 DRYSVAEL
+3037 DRYSATEL
-3045 DNARKMMGSLAEIH
+3045 DNARKLVGSLAEIH
-3059 NNTPASYNYD
+3059 TNTPAAYNYD

-3077 IVKDKWEG
+3077 IVKEKWEG
-3085 KSAISLDSVLGK
+3085 KNAISLDTVLTK
-3097 LTAKGNAAPVLL
+3097 LTAKGSDAPVLL
-3109 ELDAPGHAMAAWSKQ
+3109 ELDAPGHAMAAWAKQ
-3124 SESGRVYGFYDPN
+3124 GESGRIYGFYDPN
-3137 VGIVEFSSA
+3137 AGIVEFSSA

-3169 LTPGADGKPL
+3169 LKPGPDGKPL
-3179 FFRVTE
+3179 FFRVSE
-3185 MNGGELARFKPS
+3185 MNGAELARFKPS

-3218 PMAGLPGKVVAQERA
+3218 PMAELPGKTVVTERTA
-3233 SSLFADA
+3233 KLFADV
-3240 YSPDELKKAAQVFA
+3240 YGPDELKKAAQVFA

-3262 GILDQLAVLH
+3262 QILDQLATLH
-3272 GATGQA
+3272 GASGQA
-3278 QVEAALRLNK
+3278 KVEAALRLNN
-3288 LIDDYQARHEG
+3288 LIDDYLVKHEG

-3308 LQSQLNGGL
+3308 LQSQLHGNL
-3317 YRGELASLQAEVTAL
+3317 YHGELASLQTEVTAL
-3332 AKSRPDLAALVIG
+3332 AKTRPDLAAIVIG
-3345 KAAEEAKGQHPG
+3345 KAAEEAQGQHPG
-3357 LTQMLLRWAAQDPYL
+3357 LTQMVLRWAAQDPYL
-3372 AAKGGYQGQAPADLP
+3372 AAKAGYQGAVPADLP
-3387 FDASFHVVLG
+3387 FDARFHIALG
-3397 EQYGELK
+3397 EHHGDLK
-3404 RWLADAQSKGLLSKA
+3404 KWLTEAQGKGLLSGA
-3419 VLDETGKVLHLGYS
+3419 VLDDTRKVLHLGYS
-3433 YQELQDMTGDQSAQ
+3433 YQELQDMTGEQSAQ
-3447 MTVYFIKE
+3447 MAVYFIKE

-3468 EMIMLDKFAD
+3468 EHIMLDKFGD
-3478 RRYLGELESRRLE
+3478 RRYLGELESRRIE
-3491 QVESI
+3491 QIENI

-3511 YAGNALRDLNDQVAQ
+3511 YGGDALRTLNAQ
-3526 ESTLAGQLARLLEN
+3526 LDGDSTLAGQLARLLDN

-3559 VNEQMDTLKAQGVT
+3559 VNEQMDALKAQGVT

-3592 LAGGDMPPEL
+3592 LSGGEMSPEL
-3602 ATMLKTKHLDPSLFE
+3602 ATMLKSKHLEPSLFE
-3617 RAREKGLRIVALDDG
+3617 RARERGLRIVALDDG
-3632 STARPAIAGTEHGL
+3632 STARPVIGGTEHGL

-3702 VDADNRFRLQEDDTS
+3702 VDADNRFHLQTDDVS
-3717 QRVEYGDVARKWTP
+3717 QRVEYADVGRKWTP
-3731 LAGLDGVDQ
+3731 PAALDGADQ
-3740 PVRNQQV
+3740 PVRNQRV
-3747 TQWQRPEVTPGS
+3747 EQWQQPEVVPGS
-3759 QGGETRFDGQ
+3759 EGGETRFTSQ
-3769 IIIQTEDDPVAA
+3769 VIIQTEDDPVAA
-3781 KAAASLAGKHPDKS
+3781 KAAASLAGKHPDRS

-3823 VVGHGRDG
+3823 VVGHGRDADG
-3831 DEQNNSRLSGYSAD
+3831 QNNSRLSGYSAD
-3845 ELAGRLRRLGD
+3845 ELAGHLRRLGD
-3856 RLQEAGVA
+3856 RLQQEAGVTT
-3864 SKPSYVSLVG
+3864 KPSHISLVG
-3874 CSLVSDDQQTGFAS
+3874 CSLVSDDLQTGFAR
-3888 RFIKALK
+3888 RFIQALDG
-3895 NEGISAHISARSSEV
+3895 EGIRTQVSARSSEV
-3910 AVDLAGRKHTR
+3910 AVDQGGRKHTR
-3921 GEEDVW
+3921 DEADVW
-3927 ARKVAGNKVV
+3927 ARKVAANKVV
-3937 LTLNEAGEPVV
+3937 LTLDDAGEPVV
-3948 HTELV
+3948 HNERV

-3962 DLAKVGQGDGESRV
+3962 VLAKVGEGESRA

-3989 PEKQRQSE
+3989 PDKQRQPETASSQ
-3997 PAAGKADNAV
+3997 ADNAV

-4028 TSNLGVKVGTGGMK
+4028 TTNLGVKVGTGGMK

-4096 MLEKSIPTPPM
+4096 MLEKSIPTPPL

-4118 GALQQIAGDGSQPNW
+4118 GALQQIAGDGAKPDW
-4133 VASQWEQW
+4133 VASQWDQW

-4156 DQTSSVKYGSLTAL
+4156 DQTSSVEYGSLTRL

-4195 RISGGGKGEQG
+4195 RISGGGQGEQG

-4218 EKLAFNFAVAGQGAD
+4218 EKLVFNFAVAGQGAD

-4258 SLFGILTQEFTSTG
+4258 SLFGLMTQEFTASG

-4339 VIAEFGGDQLKSL
+4339 VITEFGGEQLKSL
-4352 TDPAKWLDSLKAGLD
+4352 TDPAKWLDQLKAGLD
-4367 LGDDALGD
+4367 LGEDALSS
-4375 FARTHGLQ
+4375 FARSHGLQ
-4383 EAAPEEA
+4383 DEAPEEA
-4390 KPGEVTVQQDEGPA
+4390 KSGTVTVQQGNDAKPA
-4404 RAATQP
+4404 TLPAAT
-4410 AVAQEKAFGFNAL
+4410 EERAFGFNAL

-4431 LFNGDKQAEI
+4431 LFNRDKQAEVV
-4441 KALAS
+4441 ALAS

-4451 LTADLLNMQ
+4451 LTADLLNMK

-4605 AVTIGHHN
+4605 TVTIGHHN

-4624 IVFGNHNRLL
+4624 MVFGNHNRLL

-4655 GRDRLIADQVAKF
+4655 GQDRLIADQVAKF
-4668 SQLDGGDGDD
+4668 SQLDGGAGDD
-4678 LLVLGGYQNRFS
+4678 LLVLGGYQNQFS

-4742 RHTDGASEQGKF
+4742 RHTDGTSEQGKF

-4776 LGEQQAEGERAY
+4776 LGEQQADGERSY
-4788 TALSHHAVDSLIQA
+4788 SALSHQAVDKLIQA

-4832 DVIQGRARVA
+4832 DVIQGKGRVA

>member
-20 DDGNNDINAFGF
+20 DDGNNDIDAYGL
-32 GGVIRAYGGDDT
+32 GGVIHAYGGDDT
-44 IKIGSIGATV
+44 IRVGSIGATV

-72 VDESGNLTVKGAAG
+72 VDDSGNLTVKGAAG

-92 SQSGNIHFAGAS
+92 SQSGNVHFAGAS
-104 GGTNIDHQGREGD
+104 GATSIDHQGRDGD

-153 DRGDLTFSGA
+153 DRGDLSYSGA

-171 TWHSQYQGSHGNISF
+171 TWHSQYQGSQGNIHFS
-186 HGAGA
+186 GAGA
-191 ANIISSQVESGNISL
+191 ANIISSQVESGNVTL

-220 EGDVTFNGAGG
+220 EGDISFNGAGG
-231 WNEISRLRNEQ
+231 WNELSRLRNEQ

-282 ISRKGSGSDS
+282 LSRKGSDSDS

-312 SWINQSQAVTAIKST
+312 SWINQSQPVTAIKSS

-332 YLFAFFDGMYTKI
+332 YLFAFFDGMYTKV

-351 NEGEQGPL
+351 NDGANGAL
-359 RYLSTSWYKEGD
+359 RYHATSWYKEGN
-371 HLASLASSQINEQQ
+371 HLDGLAGRQIDAGN
-385 GFTSTR
+385 GFVSTQ
-391 TDGAYRLTDLV
+391 TDGAYRLSDLV
-402 FERRQRITLQ
+402 FERRQRIKLE

-426 GGGVSVAAADV
+426 GGGVNVAAADV
-437 TLSTANMSGH
+437 TLSSAKMSGY
-447 AIYQDGTKV
+447 AVYQDGTKV
-456 AVSAVKSRAQAN
+456 DVNAVKSQKQAN
-468 TYVFAKLLGPYTK
+468 TYVFAKLLGTYTK

-496 KYLSRAWYK
+496 KYLAKAWYK
-505 EGDHIAGLADQV
+505 EGNHLAGLANQV
-517 ISEQTGFSAMGTGGY
+517 ISEHTGFTAMGTGGY
-532 SLSEVH
+532 SLSEVR

-548 DRLPATREFD
+548 DRLPATREFS
-558 SQLLLPRQQ
+558 SQSLLPRQQ
-567 GGGKSKG
+567 SGGKSKG

-634 KMDVYA
+634 RMDVYA
-640 VGAAN
+640 AGAAN

-682 NTHTQIGDGNGLW
+682 NTHTQLGDGHGLW

-703 LTQAGNGRLDALSVG
+703 LTQVGNGRLDALSVG

-743 HISQGDEAAD
+743 HVTQGEEAAD

-772 VQAILGGGVNVLT
+772 VQAILGGGANVLT
-785 QIGRGDTQALLL
+785 QIGQGDTQALLL

-817 AGNVLTHVGDGA
+817 GANVLTHVGNGD

-873 GVANVFTKVGDG
+873 GVANIFTKVGDG

-894 ANVFTHVGDGL
+894 ANVFTHIGDGL

-937 HVGLGETFAAM
+937 HVGAGETFAAM
-948 LGQANLMTKV
+948 LGQANLFTKV

-992 MTKVGDGTTLA
+992 MTKVGNGTTLA
-1003 ALFGKANIVTHVGSG
+1003 ALFGKANIVTHVGGG

-1030 ITKVGDDFLGVI
+1030 ITKVGDDFLGAI

-1055 GTTAAVLW
+1055 GTTAGVLW

-1143 NVLIKVGDGRE
+1143 NVLTKVGDGRE
-1154 LAVLQGEA
+1154 VAVLQGEA
-1162 NLVTQVGDGD
+1162 NLVTQVGNGDG
-1172 SYTGA
+1172 YTGA
-1177 WGRANIITKVGD
+1177 WGKANVITKVGD

-1203 TQVGDGESYQAL
+1203 TQVGEGDGYQAL
-1215 LGKANV
+1215 LGKANI

-1256 FNNNIKVGDGT
+1256 FNNNVKVGDGT
-1267 SINLA
+1267 TINLA

-1304 LDVTAAYARHN
+1304 LDITAAYARHN

-1349 TLFGAA
+1349 TLLGSA

-1367 EEGPVKAPQAASLG
+1367 EEGPLKAPQAASLG
-1381 DVQTLSGFGLD
+1381 EVQGLSGFGLD

-1399 SLASGLTGQVSQT
+1399 SLAGSLTGKVSQA
-1412 GERDEQAM
+1412 GEHDEQAM

-1443 FERGAHGWQHAGD
+1443 FERGAQGWQHAGA
-1456 GIEADFSAATYGLAD
+1456 GIEADFSAATYGLAAD
-1471 EGHGQRVS
+1471 GHGARVS

-1494 GFQAG
+1494 GLKAG
-1499 ETVTL
+1499 ETVNLT
-1504 DFDFARRANISLQ
+1504 FDFARRANISLQ

-1530 ASEGDTASWQ
+1530 ASEGDASSWQ
-1540 TKRLTL
+1540 SKALTL
-1546 TARAG
+1546 TASEGR
-1551 SNTLA
+1551 NTLA
-1556 FRGTGESNG
+1556 FRGIGESNG

-1573 VATAAGKAEIGQV
+1573 VATASGKAEIGQV
-1586 SAQLAQDGNAAQA
+1586 SAQLAQGDNAARARGDQ
-1599 QADRASADADK
+1599 ASADADK
-1610 QRLEQEKAQQLAA
+1610 QRLEQEKGQQLAA
-1623 ISGAQAQLEATDEGK
+1623 IAGTQAQLEATDQHK
-1638 LAENGQDQR
+1638 LAQNGQDQR
-1647 GVIEAE
+1647 AAIEAE
-1653 ARDMTAQ
+1653 SREMTAQ
-1660 LDTLARQ
+1660 LDTLARR
-1667 FEQLKQPE
+1667 FEQVRASD
-1675 AATIP
+1675 AASEP
-1680 SGQHWRNGF
+1680 SGQHWRTGF
-1689 ADRLLTDTQ
+1689 ADRLLSTVQ
-1698 EDLEEA
+1698 EDLDDAGNTAGTAIEEA
-1704 SGTAGEA
+1704 RSRHEAQHQQLDTAL
-1711 IADAKTRREQQ
+1711 AK
-1722 SQQVDAALTQSKS
+1722 SKT
-1735 GQQRSEQLQGEALA
+1735 GQQRSEQQQGNAEAA
-1749 QGQSRTEQAE
+1749 GQHRAAQAE

-1765 LTREADARQRQQE
+1765 LARQGEATSRQQQ
-1778 GESSASQAQAAGE
+1778 GEASASQAQLAGE
-1791 QASSQA
+1791 QAASQA
-1797 SQQATQ
+1797 GLQANQ
-1803 ARQNAASLKQSGDK
+1803 AKQNAASLKQSGDK
-1817 PSRQDAHDGQILVAA
+1817 PTRQGVQSGPSTAAGQPL
-1832 PRLPQTGELDAPD
+1832 LQTGELDVPAVSTLSAPD
-1845 AAGLSTYAA
+1845 EVPS
-1854 AGAQPS
+1854 S
-1860 AIDAANGLSEQE
+1860 AIDTATGLSEQE

-1886 QINAGSRVHGTPAI
+1886 QINAGSRQPVAPTPTPTPTEVQQEAQA
-1900 TLPGMVGE
+1900 TATVTKPAQQHEVLAK
-1908 RESGAAVPA
+1908 AAVD
-1917 SHASSRRSAELGLSG
+1917 LTGLHG
-1932 VSLAGLGSPVR
+1932 PRPGSK
-1943 GPAVAVPETAGFAFQ
+1943 AVPEFSSHFDGSSIGIENELTGLVVALPKNSAQKFGYVHDAAGNPLFMLTKDMNQGGYTNPAGISDVKGINQ
-1958 LLRREDNGFI
+1958 WQTHTIELV
-1968 DSTRRQL
+1968 TY
-1975 GKLSTDLPSERLKAV
+1975 PSEMQDQQAVEARKEAMLWLAREFTQHIGQTNHTRLSDLV
-1990 REAVVRVQ
+1990 
-1998 QQPSEANLGLLE
+1998 SEDGRFTLVISNANHVIAAGNGA
-2010 QSLSQWQARDP
+2010 ARDG
-2021 KEFAQRGEQV
+2021 QG
-2031 KALRFEAA
+2031 
-2039 SLLSHTFAFRAKA
+2039 
-2052 AGVHGL
+2052 
-2058 ALPPEQTAR
+2058 QT
-2067 FEHQLVFDGIGRITG
+2067 IGMTPSG
-2082 VVGELSASDIA
+2082 QQATVAVSA
-2093 RVTELGIRP
+2093 
-2102 LTDTNSNAERQAP
+2102 
-2115 RTEHDSLIAFAH
+2115 
-2127 QLGQFDTPQ
+2127 
-2136 TRQLAAAVK
+2136 
-2145 ALWLSGEVN
+2145 
-2154 GPRTIALFETASK
+2154 
-2167 TLGDQPQL
+2167 
-2175 QVLAQALLADAHK
+2175 
-2188 SKATGQY
+2188 
-2195 IDNLFGR
+2195 
-2202 RFDSEIAHALVTSP
+2202 
-2216 SQAAIDTSAQLGAS
+2216 
-2230 LVKEFGDWIQTLQL
+2230 KEFGSGS
-2244 DEATQSQRIDKKM
+2244 SQEIRLLES
-2257 AAFAEAIKKDTRPW
+2257 APW
-2271 FSRVPSLTDFLAE
+2271 Y
-2284 PNLANFKQMMTRVDN
+2284 
-2299 GFDVIKVPFLA
+2299 
-2310 VKMATHPELGMD
+2310 HPELKELLLSNTANVQWEDAATAQNVFAYLTSIYGK
-2322 TADWKREGD
+2322 TADLAREYGIHINDWDPLAEGITPNAQGLTDPKVKNAWEILPRTKPVAMLALLSAHDRKLVSEQILATLKSAYSPALAQNIYDYFKFGGEVAGHGINNATTGD
-2331 RFYGSVI
+2331 SKHPEPAILFEFRQVPNELSQFVPKSES
-2338 TKARS
+2338 TARVEVKTLDQFDPVS
-2343 TSTEIASAKD
+2343 RRTIVAAVNNLVEQSADFDSWYQAYRERQGLPPVKNAKKVASANHKAEWVMANHAEAWSQLTAEHQAQD
-2353 GLLQVD
+2353 ASGLQALGGHK
-2359 LPGRTTSDY
+2359 PGDQS
-2368 GTGLHYQPG
+2368 PG
-2377 GDKYD
+2377 
-2382 DFLSGR
+2382 
-2388 SVADGRI
+2388 VA
-2395 LTPGKETTFER
+2395 
-2406 NALDKGLPV
+2406 NADTVPLDKQP
-2415 VTGASGSTN
+2415 
-2424 IMVHLNNYLAAKE
+2424 
-2437 PGYSPNQ
+2437 
-2444 AYLNTLAF
+2444 
-2452 LVFDGGHSVNE
+2452 
-2463 SLAVYQALQASGDA
+2463 
-2477 RKQVLESYTA
+2477 
-2487 NYRDLVDLAGDAGKA
+2487 
-2502 AVQDAL
+2502 
-2508 DRAFGRTLDF
+2508 
-2518 YQQHAHSAQLAEL
+2518 
-2531 AALGSPRKVSA
+2531 
-2542 PVEVVDPA
+2542 
-2550 SSGKPVSMEND
+2550 
-2561 GSAPLDR
+2561 
-2568 QSLNPLT
+2568 LNPLT

-2608 AAQVTLQGDAGRLS
+2608 AEQVTLQGDAGRLS
-2622 GYLHKGAERQETQQD
+2622 GYLHKGAERPGTPQD

-2677 GYGASDGGPSEQGV
+2677 GYGTSDGGPSEQGV

-2731 AAEQGKPVGA
+2731 AAEQGKPVGG

-2769 LAKAVNGRFSVE
+2769 IAKAINGRFSVE

-2832 NRLMGQYAEQIVG
+2832 NRLMGQYAEQIVD
-2845 DLFSRTPPAADA
+2845 DLFNRTPSAADI
-2857 EAPLKGIDGIK
+2857 EAPLKGIEAIR

-2877 LAPQVGSNGVAKDIR
+2877 LTPQVGSNGATRDIR
-2892 TTRAF
+2892 TTKAF

-2909 VDGFQPDMSMTQL
+2909 VEGFQPDMSMTQL
-2922 VDLFTQPTLTPQQQG
+2922 VDLFVQPTLSPQQQG

-2952 KPKVEQFNRLFRDV
+2952 KPRIEQSNRLFRDV
-2966 ASQGGAD
+2966 ASQGGTD
-2973 PLAREHLAPQLLL
+2973 PYAREHLAPQLLL

-3009 QLESERQP
+3009 QLESEGQP

-3037 DRYSVAEL
+3037 DRYSATEL
-3045 DNARKMMGSLAEIH
+3045 DNARKLVGSLAEIH
-3059 NNTPASYNYD
+3059 TNTPAAYNYD

-3077 IVKDKWEG
+3077 IVKEKWEG
-3085 KSAISLDSVLGK
+3085 KNAISLDTVLTK
-3097 LTAKGNAAPVLL
+3097 LTAKGSDAPVLM
-3109 ELDAPGHAMAAWSKQ
+3109 ELDAPGHAMAAWAKQ
-3124 SESGRVYGFYDPN
+3124 GESGRIYGFYDPN
-3137 VGIVEFSSA
+3137 AGIVEFSSA

-3151 YMTRFF
+3151 YMTGFF

-3169 LTPGADGKPL
+3169 LKPGPDGKPL
-3179 FFRVTE
+3179 FFRVSE
-3185 MNGGELARFKPS
+3185 MNGAELARFKPS

-3218 PMAGLPGKVVAQERA
+3218 PMAELPGKTVVTEHTAK
-3233 SSLFADA
+3233 LFADV

-3262 GILDQLAVLH
+3262 QILDQLATLH
-3272 GATGQA
+3272 GASGQA
-3278 QVEAALRLNK
+3278 KVEAALRLNN
-3288 LIDDYQARHEG
+3288 LIDDYLVKHEG

-3308 LQSQLNGGL
+3308 LQSQLHGNL
-3317 YRGELASLQAEVTAL
+3317 YRGELASLQTEVTAL
-3332 AKSRPDLAALVIG
+3332 AKTRPDLAAIVIG
-3345 KAAEEAKGQHPG
+3345 KAAEEAQGQHPG
-3357 LTQMLLRWAAQDPYL
+3357 LTQMVLRWAAQDPYL
-3372 AAKGGYQGQAPADLP
+3372 AAKAGYQGAVPVDLP
-3387 FDASFHVVLG
+3387 FDARFHIALG
-3397 EQYGELK
+3397 EHHGDLK
-3404 RWLADAQSKGLLSKA
+3404 KWLTEAQDKGLLSRA
-3419 VLDETGKVLHLGYS
+3419 VLDDTRKLLHLGYS
-3433 YQELQDMTGDQSAQ
+3433 YQELQDMTGEQSAQ
-3447 MTVYFIKE
+3447 MAVYFIKE

-3468 EMIMLDKFAD
+3468 EHIMLDKFGD
-3478 RRYLGELESRRLE
+3478 RRYLGELESRRIE
-3491 QVESI
+3491 QIENI

-3503 DVAAWDAR
+3503 DVAAWDAS
-3511 YAGNALRDLNDQVAQ
+3511 YGGDALRTLNAQ
-3526 ESTLAGQLARLLEN
+3526 LDGDSTLAGQLARLLDN
-3540 RNGLLIGETHGSD
+3540 RNGLLIGETHGND

-3559 VNEQMDTLKAQGVT
+3559 VNEQMDALKAQGVT

-3592 LAGGDMPPEL
+3592 LAGGEMSPEL
-3602 ATMLKTKHLDPSLFE
+3602 ATMLKSKHLEPSLFE
-3617 RAREKGLRIVALDDG
+3617 RARERGMRIVALDDG
-3632 STARPAIAGTEHGL
+3632 STARPVIGGSEHGL

-3702 VDADNRFRLQEDDTS
+3702 VDADNRFHLQTDDVS
-3717 QRVEYGDVARKWTP
+3717 QRVEYADVGRKWTP
-3731 LAGLDGVDQ
+3731 PAALDGADQ
-3740 PVRNQQV
+3740 PVRNQRV
-3747 TQWQRPEVTPGS
+3747 EQWQRPEVVPGS
-3759 QGGETRFDGQ
+3759 EGGETRFTSQ

-3781 KAAASLAGKHPDKS
+3781 KAAASLAGKHPDHS

-3823 VVGHGRDG
+3823 VVGHGRDADG
-3831 DEQNNSRLSGYSAD
+3831 QNNSRLSGYSAD
-3845 ELAGRLRRLGD
+3845 ELAGHLRRLGD
-3856 RLQEAGVA
+3856 RLQQEAGVTT
-3864 SKPSYVSLVG
+3864 KPSHVSLVG
-3874 CSLVSDDQQTGFAS
+3874 CSLVSDDLQTGFAR
-3888 RFIKALK
+3888 RFIQALD
-3895 NEGISAHISARSSEV
+3895 NEGIRTQVSARSSEV
-3910 AVDLAGRKHTR
+3910 AVDQGGRKHTR
-3921 GEEDVW
+3921 DEADVW
-3927 ARKVAGNKVV
+3927 VRKVAANKVV
-3937 LTLNEAGEPVV
+3937 LTLDDAGEAVV
-3948 HTELV
+3948 HNERV

-3962 DLAKVGQGDGESRV
+3962 VLAKVGEGESRA

-3989 PEKQRQSE
+3989 PDKQRQPETASSQ
-3997 PAAGKADNAV
+3997 ADNAV

-4028 TSNLGVKVGTGGMK
+4028 TTNLGVKVGTGGMK

-4096 MLEKSIPTPPM
+4096 MLEKSIPTPPL

-4118 GALQQIAGDGSQPNW
+4118 GALQQIAGDGAKLDW
-4133 VASQWEQW
+4133 VASQWDQW

-4156 DQTSSVKYGSLTAL
+4156 DQTSSVEYGSLTRL

-4195 RISGGGKGEQG
+4195 RISGGGQGEQG

-4218 EKLAFNFAVAGQGAD
+4218 EKLVFNFAVAGQGAD

-4258 SLFGILTQEFTSTG
+4258 SLFGLMTQEFTASG

-4339 VIAEFGGDQLKSL
+4339 VIAEFGGEQLKSL
-4352 TDPAKWLDSLKAGLD
+4352 TDPAKWLDQLKAGLD
-4367 LGDDALGD
+4367 LGEDALSS
-4375 FARTHGLQ
+4375 FARSHGLQ
-4383 EAAPEEA
+4383 DEAPEEA
-4390 KPGEVTVQQDEGPA
+4390 KSGTVTVQQGNDAKPA
-4404 RAATQP
+4404 TLPAAT
-4410 AVAQEKAFGFNAL
+4410 EERAFGFNAL

-4431 LFNGDKQAEI
+4431 LFNRDKQAEVV
-4441 KALAS
+4441 ALAS

-4451 LTADLLNMQ
+4451 LTADLLNMK

-4605 AVTIGHHN
+4605 TVTIGHHN

-4624 IVFGNHNRLL
+4624 MVFGNHNRLL

-4655 GRDRLIADQVAKF
+4655 GQDRLIADQVAKF
-4668 SQLDGGDGDD
+4668 SQLDGGAGDD
-4678 LLVLGGYQNRFS
+4678 LLVLGGYQNQFS

-4742 RHTDGASEQGKF
+4742 RHTDGTSEQGKF

-4776 LGEQQAEGERAY
+4776 LGEQQADGERSY
-4788 TALSHHAVDSLIQA
+4788 SALSHQAVDKLIQA

-4832 DVIQGRARVA
+4832 DVIQGKGRVA

>member
-20 DDGNNDINAFGF
+20 DDGNNDIDAYGL
-32 GGVIRAYGGDDT
+32 GGVIHAYGGDDT
-44 IKIGSIGATV
+44 IRVGSIGATV

-72 VDESGNLTVKGAAG
+72 VDDSGNLTVKGAAG

-92 SQSGNIHFAGAS
+92 SQSGNVHFAGAS
-104 GGTNIDHQGREGD
+104 GATSIDHQGRDGD

-124 LANFLTRKGISGNVS
+124 LANFLIRKGISGNVS

-153 DRGDLTFSGA
+153 DRGDLSYSGA

-171 TWHSQYQGSHGNISF
+171 TWHSQYQGSQGNIHFS
-186 HGAGA
+186 GAGA
-191 ANIISSQVESGNISL
+191 ANIISSQVESGNVTL

-220 EGDVTFNGAGG
+220 EGDVNFNGAGG
-231 WNEISRLRNEQ
+231 WNELSRLRNEQ

-282 ISRKGSGSDS
+282 LSRKGSDSDS

-312 SWINQSQAVTAIKST
+312 SWINQSQAVTAIKSS

-332 YLFAFFDGMYTKI
+332 YLFAFFDGMYTKV

-351 NEGEQGPL
+351 NDGANGAL
-359 RYLSTSWYKEGD
+359 RYHATSWYKEGN
-371 HLASLASSQINEQQ
+371 HLDGLAGRQIDAGN
-385 GFTSTR
+385 GFVSTQ
-391 TDGAYRLTDLV
+391 TDGAYRLSDLV
-402 FERRQRITLQ
+402 FERRQRIKLE

-426 GGGVSVAAADV
+426 GGGVNVAAADV
-437 TLSTANMSGH
+437 TLSSAKMSGY
-447 AIYQDGTKV
+447 AVYQDGTKV
-456 AVSAVKSRAQAN
+456 DVSAVKSQKQAN
-468 TYVFAKLLGPYTK
+468 TYVFAKQLGPYTK

-496 KYLSRAWYK
+496 KYLAKAWYK
-505 EGDHIAGLADQV
+505 EGNHLAGLADKV
-517 ISEQTGFSAMGTGGY
+517 ISEHTGFTAMGTGGY
-532 SLSEVH
+532 SLSEVR

-548 DRLPATREFD
+548 DRLPATREFS
-558 SQLLLPRQQ
+558 SQPLLPRQQ
-567 GGGKSKG
+567 SGGKSKG

-634 KMDVYA
+634 RMDVYA
-640 VGAAN
+640 AGAAN

-682 NTHTQIGDGNGLW
+682 NSHTQLGDGRGLW

-703 LTQAGNGRLDALSVG
+703 LTQVGNGRLDALSVG

-743 HISQGDEAAD
+743 HVTQGEEAAD

-762 NVLTKKGNGK
+762 NVLTRKGNGK
-772 VQAILGGGVNVLT
+772 VQAILGGGANVLT
-785 QIGRGDTQALLL
+785 QIGQGDTQALLL

-817 AGNVLTHVGDGA
+817 GANVLTHVGNGD

-894 ANVFTHVGDGL
+894 ANVFTHIGDGL

-937 HVGLGETFAAM
+937 HVGAGETFAAM
-948 LGQANLMTKV
+948 LGQANLFTKV

-992 MTKVGDGTTLA
+992 MTKVGSGTTLA
-1003 ALFGKANIVTHVGSG
+1003 ALFGKANIVTHVGGG

-1030 ITKVGDDFLGVI
+1030 ITKVGDDFLGAI

-1055 GTTAAVLW
+1055 GTTAGVLW

-1143 NVLIKVGDGRE
+1143 NVLTKVGDGRE
-1154 LAVLQGEA
+1154 VAVLQGEA
-1162 NLVTQVGDGD
+1162 NLVTQVGNGDG
-1172 SYTGA
+1172 YTGA
-1177 WGRANIITKVGD
+1177 WGKANVITKVGD

-1203 TQVGDGESYQAL
+1203 TQVGEGDGYQAL
-1215 LGKANV
+1215 LGKANI

-1226 DGIQVTLAKGEVNQT
+1226 DGSQVTLAKGEVNQT

-1256 FNNNIKVGDGT
+1256 FNNNVKVGDGT

-1304 LDVTAAYARHN
+1304 LDITAAYARHN

-1349 TLFGAA
+1349 TLLGSA

-1367 EEGPVKAPQAASLG
+1367 EEGPLKAPLAASLG
-1381 DVQTLSGFGLD
+1381 EVQGLSGFGLD

-1399 SLASGLTGQVSQT
+1399 SLAGSLTGKVSQA

-1443 FERGAHGWQHAGD
+1443 FERGAHGWQHAGA
-1456 GIEADFSAATYGLAD
+1456 GIEADFSAATYGLAAD
-1471 EGHGQRVS
+1471 GHGARVS

-1494 GFQAG
+1494 GLKAG
-1499 ETVTL
+1499 ETVNLT
-1504 DFDFARRANISLQ
+1504 FDFARRANISLQ

-1530 ASEGDTASWQ
+1530 ASEGDASSWQ
-1540 TKRLTL
+1540 SKALTL
-1546 TARAG
+1546 TASEGR
-1551 SNTLA
+1551 NTLA
-1556 FRGTGESNG
+1556 FRGIGESNG

-1573 VATAAGKAEIGQV
+1573 VATASGKAEIGQI
-1586 SAQLAQDGNAAQA
+1586 SAQLAQDDNAARARGDQ
-1599 QADRASADADK
+1599 ASADADK
-1610 QRLEQEKAQQLAA
+1610 QRLEQEKGQQLAA
-1623 ISGAQAQLEATDEGK
+1623 IAGTQAQLEATDQRK
-1638 LAENGQDQR
+1638 LAQNGQDQR
-1647 GVIEAE
+1647 VAIEAE
-1653 ARDMTAQ
+1653 SREMTAQ
-1660 LDTLARQ
+1660 LDTLARR
-1667 FEQLKQPE
+1667 FEQVRASD
-1675 AATIP
+1675 AASEP
-1680 SGQHWRNGF
+1680 SGQHWRTGF
-1689 ADRLLTDTQ
+1689 ADRLLSTVQ
-1698 EDLEEA
+1698 EDLDDA
-1704 SGTAGEA
+1704 GNTAGTAIAEA
-1711 IADAKTRREQQ
+1711 RSRHEAQHQQLDNALAK
-1722 SQQVDAALTQSKS
+1722 SKT
-1735 GQQRSEQLQGEALA
+1735 GQQRSEQLQGDAEAA
-1749 QGQSRTEQAE
+1749 GQHRAAQAE

-1765 LTREADARQRQQE
+1765 LARQGEATSRQQQ
-1778 GESSASQAQAAGE
+1778 GETSASQAQLAGE
-1791 QASSQA
+1791 QAASQA
-1797 SQQATQ
+1797 GLQANQ
-1803 ARQNAASLKQSGDK
+1803 AKQNAASLKQSGDK
-1817 PSRQDAHDGQILVAA
+1817 PTRQGVQSAPSTAAGQPL
-1832 PRLPQTGELDAPD
+1832 LQTGELDVPAVGTLSAPD
-1845 AAGLSTYAA
+1845 EVP
-1854 AGAQPS
+1854 PS
-1860 AIDAANGLSEQE
+1860 AIDTATGLSEQE

-1886 QINAGSRVHGTPAI
+1886 QINAGSRQPVARPIAPTPTSTPTPTEVQQEVQA
-1900 TLPGMVGE
+1900 TATATKPAQQHEVLAT
-1908 RESGAAVPA
+1908 AAVD
-1917 SHASSRRSAELGLSG
+1917 LTGLHG
-1932 VSLAGLGSPVR
+1932 PRPGSK
-1943 GPAVAVPETAGFAFQ
+1943 AVPEFSSHFDGSSIGIENELTGLVVALPKNSAQKFGYVHDAAGNPLFMLTKDMNQGGYTNPAGISDVKGINQ
-1958 LLRREDNGFI
+1958 WQTHTIELV
-1968 DSTRRQL
+1968 TY
-1975 GKLSTDLPSERLKAV
+1975 PSEMQDQQAVEARKEAMLWLAREFTQHIGQTNHTRLSDLVSEDGRFTLVISNANHVIAAGNGAARDGQGQTIGMTPSGQQATVAVSAKAFGSGSSQEI
-1990 REAVVRVQ
+1990 R
-1998 QQPSEANLGLLE
+1998 LLE
-2010 QSLSQWQARDP
+2010 
-2021 KEFAQRGEQV
+2021 
-2031 KALRFEAA
+2031 
-2039 SLLSHTFAFRAKA
+2039 
-2052 AGVHGL
+2052 
-2058 ALPPEQTAR
+2058 
-2067 FEHQLVFDGIGRITG
+2067 
-2082 VVGELSASDIA
+2082 SA
-2093 RVTELGIRP
+2093 
-2102 LTDTNSNAERQAP
+2102 
-2115 RTEHDSLIAFAH
+2115 
-2127 QLGQFDTPQ
+2127 
-2136 TRQLAAAVK
+2136 
-2145 ALWLSGEVN
+2145 
-2154 GPRTIALFETASK
+2154 
-2167 TLGDQPQL
+2167 
-2175 QVLAQALLADAHK
+2175 
-2188 SKATGQY
+2188 
-2195 IDNLFGR
+2195 
-2202 RFDSEIAHALVTSP
+2202 
-2216 SQAAIDTSAQLGAS
+2216 
-2230 LVKEFGDWIQTLQL
+2230 
-2244 DEATQSQRIDKKM
+2244 
-2257 AAFAEAIKKDTRPW
+2257 PW
-2271 FSRVPSLTDFLAE
+2271 Y
-2284 PNLANFKQMMTRVDN
+2284 
-2299 GFDVIKVPFLA
+2299 
-2310 VKMATHPELGMD
+2310 HPELKDLLLSNTANVQWEDVATAQNVFAYLTSIYGK
-2322 TADWKREGD
+2322 TADLAREYGIHINDWDPLAEGITPNAQGLTDPKVKNAWEILPRTKPVAMLTLLSAHDRKLVSEQILATLKSAYSPALAQNIYDYFKFGGEVAGHGINNATTGD
-2331 RFYGSVI
+2331 SKHPEPAILFEFRQVPNELSQFVPKSES
-2338 TKARS
+2338 TARVEVKTLDQFDPVS
-2343 TSTEIASAKD
+2343 RRTIVAAVNNLVEQSADFDSWYQAYRERQGLPPVKNAKKVASANHKAEWVMANHAEAWS
-2353 GLLQVD
+2353 Q
-2359 LPGRTTSDY
+2359 
-2368 GTGLHYQPG
+2368 
-2377 GDKYD
+2377 
-2382 DFLSGR
+2382 
-2388 SVADGRI
+2388 
-2395 LTPGKETTFER
+2395 LTAEHQ
-2406 NALDKGLPV
+2406 AQD
-2415 VTGASGSTN
+2415 ASG
-2424 IMVHLNNYLAAKE
+2424 L
-2437 PGYSPNQ
+2437 Q
-2444 AYLNTLAF
+2444 AL
-2452 LVFDGGHSVNE
+2452 GGHKP
-2463 SLAVYQALQASGDA
+2463 GD
-2477 RKQVLESYTA
+2477 QSPGVA
-2487 NYRDLVDLAGDAGKA
+2487 NAD
-2502 AVQDAL
+2502 
-2508 DRAFGRTLDF
+2508 T
-2518 YQQHAHSAQLAEL
+2518 
-2531 AALGSPRKVSA
+2531 
-2542 PVEVVDPA
+2542 
-2550 SSGKPVSMEND
+2550 
-2561 GSAPLDR
+2561 APLDK
-2568 QSLNPLT
+2568 QPLNPLT

-2608 AAQVTLQGDAGRLS
+2608 AEQVTLQGDAGRLS
-2622 GYLHKGAERQETQQD
+2622 GYLHKGAERPGTPQD

-2697 MFRYLVEERGVAPD
+2697 MFRYLVEERGVAPG

-2731 AAEQGKPVGA
+2731 AAEQGKPVGG

-2769 LAKAVNGRFSVE
+2769 IAKAINGRFSVE

-2832 NRLMGQYAEQIVG
+2832 NRLMSQYAEQIVD
-2845 DLFSRTPPAADA
+2845 DLFNRTPSAADI
-2857 EAPLKGIDGIK
+2857 EAPLKGIEAIR

-2877 LAPQVGSNGVAKDIR
+2877 LAPQVGSNGATRDIR
-2892 TTRAF
+2892 TTKAF

-2909 VDGFQPDMSMTQL
+2909 VEGFQPDMSMTQL
-2922 VDLFTQPTLTPQQQG
+2922 VDLFVQPTLSPQQQG

-2952 KPKVEQFNRLFRDV
+2952 KPRIEQSNRLFRDV
-2966 ASQGGAD
+2966 ASQGGTD
-2973 PLAREHLAPQLLL
+2973 PHAREHLAPQLLL

-3009 QLESERQP
+3009 QLESEGQP

-3037 DRYSVAEL
+3037 DRYSATEL
-3045 DNARKMMGSLAEIH
+3045 DNARKLVGSLAEIH
-3059 NNTPASYNYD
+3059 TNTPAAYNYD

-3077 IVKDKWEG
+3077 IVKEKWEG
-3085 KSAISLDSVLGK
+3085 KNAISLDTVLIK
-3097 LTAKGNAAPVLL
+3097 LTAKGSDAPVLL
-3109 ELDAPGHAMAAWSKQ
+3109 ELDAPGHAMAAWAKQ
-3124 SESGRVYGFYDPN
+3124 GESGRIYGFYDPN
-3137 VGIVEFSSA
+3137 AGIVEFSSA

-3151 YMTRFF
+3151 YMTGFF

-3169 LTPGADGKPL
+3169 LKPGPDGKPL
-3179 FFRVTE
+3179 FFRVSE
-3185 MNGGELARFKPS
+3185 MNGAELARFKPS

-3218 PMAGLPGKVVAQERA
+3218 PMAELAGKTVVTEHTAK
-3233 SSLFADA
+3233 LFADV

-3262 GILDQLAVLH
+3262 QILDQLATLH
-3272 GATGQA
+3272 GASGQA
-3278 QVEAALRLNK
+3278 KVEAALRLNN
-3288 LIDDYQARHEG
+3288 LIDDYLVKHEG

-3308 LQSQLNGGL
+3308 LQSQLHGNL
-3317 YRGELASLQAEVTAL
+3317 YRGELASLQTEVTAL
-3332 AKSRPDLAALVIG
+3332 AKTRPDLAAIVIG
-3345 KAAEEAKGQHPG
+3345 KAAEEAQGQHPG
-3357 LTQMLLRWAAQDPYL
+3357 LTQMVLRWAAQDPYL
-3372 AAKGGYQGQAPADLP
+3372 AAKAGYQGGVPADLP
-3387 FDASFHVVLG
+3387 FDARFHIALG
-3397 EQYGELK
+3397 EHHGDLK
-3404 RWLADAQSKGLLSKA
+3404 KWLTEAQGKGLLSRA
-3419 VLDETGKVLHLGYS
+3419 VLDDTRKVLHLGYS
-3433 YQELQDMTGDQSAQ
+3433 YQELQDMTGEQSAQ
-3447 MTVYFIKE
+3447 MAVYFIKE

-3468 EMIMLDKFAD
+3468 EHIMLDKFGD
-3478 RRYLGELESRRLE
+3478 RRYLGELESRRIE
-3491 QVESI
+3491 QIENI

-3503 DVAAWDAR
+3503 DVAAWDAH
-3511 YAGNALRDLNDQVAQ
+3511 YGDDALRTLNAQ
-3526 ESTLAGQLARLLEN
+3526 LDGDSTLAGQLARLLDN
-3540 RNGLLIGETHGSD
+3540 RNGLLIGEIHGSD

-3559 VNEQMDTLKAQGVT
+3559 VNEQMDSLKAQGVT

-3592 LAGGDMPPEL
+3592 LSGGEMSPEL
-3602 ATMLKTKHLDPSLFE
+3602 ATMLKSKHLEPSLFE
-3617 RAREKGLRIVALDDG
+3617 RARERGLRIVALDDG
-3632 STARPAIAGTEHGL
+3632 STARPVIGGTEHGL

-3702 VDADNRFRLQEDDTS
+3702 VDADNRFHLQTDDVS
-3717 QRVEYGDVARKWTP
+3717 QRVEYADVGRKWTP
-3731 LAGLDGVDQ
+3731 PAALDGADQ
-3740 PVRNQQV
+3740 PVRNQRV
-3747 TQWQRPEVTPGS
+3747 EQWQRPEVVPGS
-3759 QGGETRFDGQ
+3759 EGGETRFTSQ

-3781 KAAASLAGKHPDKS
+3781 KAAASLAGKHPDRS

-3823 VVGHGRDG
+3823 VVGHGRDADG
-3831 DEQNNSRLSGYSAD
+3831 QNNSRLSGYSAD
-3845 ELAGRLRRLGD
+3845 ELAGHLRRLGD
-3856 RLQEAGVA
+3856 RLQQEAGVTT
-3864 SKPSYVSLVG
+3864 KPSHVSLVG
-3874 CSLVSDDQQTGFAS
+3874 CSLVSDDLQTGFAR
-3888 RFIKALK
+3888 RFIQALD
-3895 NEGISAHISARSSEV
+3895 NEGIRTQVSARSSEV
-3910 AVDLAGRKHTR
+3910 AVDQGGRKHTR
-3921 GEEDVW
+3921 DEADVW
-3927 ARKVAGNKVV
+3927 ARKVAANKVV
-3937 LTLNEAGEPVV
+3937 LTLDDAGEPVV
-3948 HTELV
+3948 HNERV

-3962 DLAKVGQGDGESRV
+3962 VLAKVGEGESRA

-3989 PEKQRQSE
+3989 PDKQRQPETASSQ
-3997 PAAGKADNAV
+3997 ADNAV

-4028 TSNLGVKVGTGGMK
+4028 TTNLGVKVGTGGMK

-4096 MLEKSIPTPPM
+4096 MLEKSIPTPPL

-4118 GALQQIAGDGSQPNW
+4118 GALQQIAGDGAKPDW
-4133 VASQWEQW
+4133 VASQWDQW

-4156 DQTSSVKYGSLTAL
+4156 DQTSSVEYGSLTRL

-4195 RISGGGKGEQG
+4195 RISGGGQGEQG

-4218 EKLAFNFAVAGQGAD
+4218 EKLVFNFAVAGQGAD

-4258 SLFGILTQEFTSTG
+4258 SLFGLMTQEFTASG

-4352 TDPAKWLDSLKAGLD
+4352 TDPAKWLDQLKAGLD
-4367 LGDDALGD
+4367 LGEDALSS
-4375 FARTHGLQ
+4375 FARSHGLQ
-4383 EAAPEEA
+4383 DEAPEEG
-4390 KPGEVTVQQDEGPA
+4390 KSGTVTVQQGNDAKPA
-4404 RAATQP
+4404 ALPAAT
-4410 AVAQEKAFGFNAL
+4410 EERAFGFNAL
-4423 SLPNLFAT
+4423 GLPNLFAT
-4431 LFNGDKQAEI
+4431 LFNRDKQAEVV
-4441 KALAS
+4441 ALAS

-4451 LTADLLNMQ
+4451 LTADLLNMK

-4605 AVTIGHHN
+4605 TVTIGHHN

-4624 IVFGNHNRLL
+4624 MVFGNHNRLL

-4655 GRDRLIADQVAKF
+4655 GQDRLIADQVAKF
-4668 SQLDGGDGDD
+4668 SQLDGGAGDD
-4678 LLVLGGYQNRFS
+4678 LLVLGGYQNQFS

-4742 RHTDGASEQGKF
+4742 RHTDGTSEQGKF

-4776 LGEQQAEGERAY
+4776 LGEQQADGERSY
-4788 TALSHHAVDSLIQA
+4788 SALSHQAVDKLIQA

-4832 DVIQGRARVA
+4832 DVIQGKGRVA

>member
-20 DDGNNDINAFGF
+20 DDGNNDIDAYGL
-32 GGVIRAYGGDDT
+32 GGVIHAYGGDDT
-44 IKIGSIGATV
+44 IRVGSIGATV

-72 VDESGNLTVKGAAG
+72 VDDSGNLTVKGAAG

-92 SQSGNIHFAGAS
+92 SQSGNVHFAGAS
-104 GGTNIDHQGREGD
+104 GATNIDHQGRDGD

-153 DRGDLTFSGA
+153 DRGDLSYSGA

-171 TWHSQYQGSHGNISF
+171 TWHSQYQGSQGNIHFS
-186 HGAGA
+186 GAGA
-191 ANIISSQVESGNISL
+191 ANIISSQVESGNVTL

-220 EGDVTFNGAGG
+220 EGDVNFNGAGG
-231 WNEISRLRNEQ
+231 WNELSRLRNEQ

-282 ISRKGSGSDS
+282 LSRKGSDSDS

-312 SWINQSQAVTAIKST
+312 SWINQSQAVTAIKSS

-332 YLFAFFDGMYTKI
+332 YLFAFFDGMYTKV

-351 NEGEQGPL
+351 NDGANGAL
-359 RYLSTSWYKEGD
+359 RYHATSWYKEGN
-371 HLASLASSQINEQQ
+371 HLDGLAGCQIDAGN
-385 GFTSTR
+385 GFVSTQ
-391 TDGAYRLTDLV
+391 TDGAYRLSDLV
-402 FERRQRITLQ
+402 FERRQRIKLE

-437 TLSTANMSGH
+437 TLSSAKMSGY
-447 AIYQDGTKV
+447 AVYQDGTKV
-456 AVSAVKSRAQAN
+456 DVSAVKSRAQAN
-468 TYVFAKLLGPYTK
+468 TYVFAKLLGTYTK

-496 KYLSRAWYK
+496 KYLAKAWYK
-505 EGDHIAGLADQV
+505 EGNHLAGLADKV
-517 ISEQTGFSAMGTGGY
+517 ISEHTGFTAMGTGGY
-532 SLSEVH
+532 SLSEVR

-548 DRLPATREFD
+548 DRLPATREFS
-558 SQLLLPRQQ
+558 SQPLLPRQQ
-567 GGGKSKG
+567 SGGKSKG

-634 KMDVYA
+634 RMDVYA
-640 VGAAN
+640 AGAAN

-682 NTHTQIGDGNGLW
+682 NTHTQLGDGRGLW

-703 LTQAGNGRLDALSVG
+703 LTQVGNGRLDALSVG

-743 HISQGDEAAD
+743 HVTQGEEAAD

-772 VQAILGGGVNVLT
+772 VQAILGGGANVLT
-785 QIGRGDTQALLL
+785 QIGQGDTQALLL

-817 AGNVLTHVGDGA
+817 GANVLTHVGNGD

-894 ANVFTHVGDGL
+894 ANVFTHIGDGL

-937 HVGLGETFAAM
+937 HVGAGETFAAM
-948 LGQANLMTKV
+948 LGQANLFTKV

-992 MTKVGDGTTLA
+992 MTKVGNGTTLA
-1003 ALFGKANIVTHVGSG
+1003 ALFGKANIVTHVGGG

-1030 ITKVGDDFLGVI
+1030 ITKVGDDFLGAI

-1055 GTTAAVLW
+1055 GTTAGVLW

-1143 NVLIKVGDGRE
+1143 NVLTKVGDGRE
-1154 LAVLQGEA
+1154 VAVLQGEA
-1162 NLVTQVGDGD
+1162 NLVTQVGNGDG
-1172 SYTGA
+1172 YTGA
-1177 WGRANIITKVGD
+1177 WGKANVITKVGD

-1203 TQVGDGESYQAL
+1203 TQVGKGDGYQAL
-1215 LGKANV
+1215 LGKANI

-1256 FNNNIKVGDGT
+1256 FNNNVKVGDGT
-1267 SINLA
+1267 TINLA

-1304 LDVTAAYARHN
+1304 LDITAAYARHN

-1349 TLFGAA
+1349 TLLGSA

-1367 EEGPVKAPQAASLG
+1367 EEGPLKAPHAASLG
-1381 DVQTLSGFGLD
+1381 EVQGLSGFGLD

-1399 SLASGLTGQVSQT
+1399 SLAGSLTGKVSQA

-1443 FERGAHGWQHAGD
+1443 FEQGAHGWQHAGA
-1456 GIEADFSAATYGLAD
+1456 GIEADFSAATYGLAAD
-1471 EGHGQRVS
+1471 GHGARVS

-1494 GFQAG
+1494 GLKAG
-1499 ETVTL
+1499 ETVNLT
-1504 DFDFARRANISLQ
+1504 FDFARRANISLQ

-1530 ASEGDTASWQ
+1530 ASEGDASSWQ
-1540 TKRLTL
+1540 SKALTL
-1546 TARAG
+1546 TAREG
-1551 SNTLA
+1551 RNTLA
-1556 FRGTGESNG
+1556 FRGIGESNG

-1573 VATAAGKAEIGQV
+1573 VATASGKAEIGQV
-1586 SAQLAQDGNAAQA
+1586 SAQLAQDDNAARARGDQ
-1599 QADRASADADK
+1599 ASADADK
-1610 QRLEQEKAQQLAA
+1610 QRLEQEKGQQLAA
-1623 ISGAQAQLEATDEGK
+1623 IAGTQAQLEATDQHK
-1638 LAENGQDQR
+1638 LAQNGQDQR
-1647 GVIEAE
+1647 AAIEAE
-1653 ARDMTAQ
+1653 SREMTAQ
-1660 LDTLARQ
+1660 LDTLARR
-1667 FEQLKQPE
+1667 FEQVRASD
-1675 AATIP
+1675 AASEP
-1680 SGQHWRNGF
+1680 SGQHWRTGF
-1689 ADRLLTDTQ
+1689 ADRLLSTVQ
-1698 EDLEEA
+1698 EDLDDAGNTAGTAIEEA
-1704 SGTAGEA
+1704 RSRHEAQHQQLDTAL
-1711 IADAKTRREQQ
+1711 AK
-1722 SQQVDAALTQSKS
+1722 SKT
-1735 GQQRSEQLQGEALA
+1735 GQQRSEQLQGDAEAA
-1749 QGQSRTEQAE
+1749 GQHRAAQAE

-1765 LTREADARQRQQE
+1765 LARQGEATSRQKQ
-1778 GESSASQAQAAGE
+1778 GEASASQAQLAGE
-1791 QASSQA
+1791 QAASQA
-1797 SQQATQ
+1797 GLQANQ
-1803 ARQNAASLKQSGDK
+1803 AKQNAASLKQSGDK
-1817 PSRQDAHDGQILVAA
+1817 PTRQGVQSGPSTAAGQPL
-1832 PRLPQTGELDAPD
+1832 LQTGELDVPAVGTLLAPD
-1845 AAGLSTYAA
+1845 EVP
-1854 AGAQPS
+1854 PS
-1860 AIDAANGLSEQE
+1860 AIDTATGLSEQE

-1886 QINAGSRVHGTPAI
+1886 QINAGSRQPVARPIAPTPAL
-1900 TLPGMVGE
+1900 TEVQATATATKPVQQHEVLAT
-1908 RESGAAVPA
+1908 AAVD
-1917 SHASSRRSAELGLSG
+1917 LTGLHG
-1932 VSLAGLGSPVR
+1932 PRTGSK
-1943 GPAVAVPETAGFAFQ
+1943 AVPEFSSHFDGSSIGIENELTGLVVALPKNSAQKFGYVHDAAGNPLFMLTKDMNQGGYTNPAGISDVKGINQ
-1958 LLRREDNGFI
+1958 WQTHTIELV
-1968 DSTRRQL
+1968 TY
-1975 GKLSTDLPSERLKAV
+1975 PSEMQDQQAVEARKEAMLWLAREFTQHIGQTNHTRLSDLVSEDGRFTLVISNANHVIAAGNGAARDGQGQTIGMTPSGQQATVAVSAKAFGSGSSQEI
-1990 REAVVRVQ
+1990 R
-1998 QQPSEANLGLLE
+1998 LLE
-2010 QSLSQWQARDP
+2010 
-2021 KEFAQRGEQV
+2021 
-2031 KALRFEAA
+2031 
-2039 SLLSHTFAFRAKA
+2039 
-2052 AGVHGL
+2052 
-2058 ALPPEQTAR
+2058 
-2067 FEHQLVFDGIGRITG
+2067 
-2082 VVGELSASDIA
+2082 SA
-2093 RVTELGIRP
+2093 
-2102 LTDTNSNAERQAP
+2102 
-2115 RTEHDSLIAFAH
+2115 
-2127 QLGQFDTPQ
+2127 
-2136 TRQLAAAVK
+2136 
-2145 ALWLSGEVN
+2145 
-2154 GPRTIALFETASK
+2154 
-2167 TLGDQPQL
+2167 
-2175 QVLAQALLADAHK
+2175 
-2188 SKATGQY
+2188 
-2195 IDNLFGR
+2195 
-2202 RFDSEIAHALVTSP
+2202 
-2216 SQAAIDTSAQLGAS
+2216 
-2230 LVKEFGDWIQTLQL
+2230 
-2244 DEATQSQRIDKKM
+2244 
-2257 AAFAEAIKKDTRPW
+2257 PW
-2271 FSRVPSLTDFLAE
+2271 Y
-2284 PNLANFKQMMTRVDN
+2284 
-2299 GFDVIKVPFLA
+2299 
-2310 VKMATHPELGMD
+2310 HPELKELLLSNTANVQWEDAATAQNVFAYLTSIYGK
-2322 TADWKREGD
+2322 TADLAREFGIHINDWDPLAEGIMPNAQGLTDPKVKNAWEILPRTKPVAMLALLSAHDRKLVSEQILATLKSAYSPALAQNIYDYFKFGGEVAGHGINNATTGD
-2331 RFYGSVI
+2331 SKLPEPAILFEFRQVPNELSQFVPKPES
-2338 TKARS
+2338 TARVEVKTLDQFDPVS
-2343 TSTEIASAKD
+2343 RRTIVAAVNNLVEQSADFDSWYQAYRERQGLPPVKNAKKVASANHKAEWVMANHAEVWS
-2353 GLLQVD
+2353 Q
-2359 LPGRTTSDY
+2359 
-2368 GTGLHYQPG
+2368 
-2377 GDKYD
+2377 
-2382 DFLSGR
+2382 
-2388 SVADGRI
+2388 
-2395 LTPGKETTFER
+2395 LTAEHQAQE
-2406 NALDKGLPV
+2406 
-2415 VTGASGSTN
+2415 ASG
-2424 IMVHLNNYLAAKE
+2424 L
-2437 PGYSPNQ
+2437 Q
-2444 AYLNTLAF
+2444 AL
-2452 LVFDGGHSVNE
+2452 GGHKP
-2463 SLAVYQALQASGDA
+2463 GD
-2477 RKQVLESYTA
+2477 QSPGVA
-2487 NYRDLVDLAGDAGKA
+2487 NAD
-2502 AVQDAL
+2502 
-2508 DRAFGRTLDF
+2508 T
-2518 YQQHAHSAQLAEL
+2518 
-2531 AALGSPRKVSA
+2531 
-2542 PVEVVDPA
+2542 
-2550 SSGKPVSMEND
+2550 
-2561 GSAPLDR
+2561 APLDK
-2568 QSLNPLT
+2568 QPLNPLT

-2608 AAQVTLQGDAGRLS
+2608 AEQVTLQGDAGRLS
-2622 GYLHKGAERQETQQD
+2622 GYLHKGAERPGTPQD

-2667 GIDMLAVNLR
+2667 GVDMLAVNLR
-2677 GYGASDGGPSEQGV
+2677 GYGTSDGGPSEQGV

-2697 MFRYLVEERGVAPD
+2697 MFRYLVEERGVAPG

-2731 AAEQGKPVGA
+2731 AAEQGKPVGG

-2769 LAKAVNGRFSVE
+2769 IAKAINGRFSVE

-2845 DLFSRTPPAADA
+2845 DLFNRTPLAADI
-2857 EAPLKGIDGIK
+2857 EAPRKGIEAIR

-2877 LAPQVGSNGVAKDIR
+2877 LTPQVGSNGATRDIR
-2892 TTRAF
+2892 TTKAF

-2909 VDGFQPDMSMTQL
+2909 VEGFQPDMSMTQL
-2922 VDLFTQPTLTPQQQG
+2922 VDLFVQPTLTPQQQG

-2945 RALKSTI
+2945 RALKNTI
-2952 KPKVEQFNRLFRDV
+2952 KPRIEQSNRLFRDV
-2966 ASQGGAD
+2966 ASQGGTD
-2973 PLAREHLAPQLLL
+2973 PHAREHLAPQLLL

-3009 QLESERQP
+3009 QLESEGQP

-3037 DRYSVAEL
+3037 DRYSATEL
-3045 DNARKMMGSLAEIH
+3045 DNARKLVGSLAEIH
-3059 NNTPASYNYD
+3059 TNTPAAYNYD

-3077 IVKDKWEG
+3077 IVKEKWEG
-3085 KSAISLDSVLGK
+3085 KNAISLDTVLTK
-3097 LTAKGNAAPVLL
+3097 LTAKGSDAPVLL
-3109 ELDAPGHAMAAWSKQ
+3109 ELDAPGHAMAAWAKQ
-3124 SESGRVYGFYDPN
+3124 GESGRIYGFYDPN
-3137 VGIVEFSSA
+3137 AGIVEFSSA

-3151 YMTRFF
+3151 YMTRIF

-3169 LTPGADGKPL
+3169 LKPGPDGKPL
-3179 FFRVTE
+3179 FFRVSE
-3185 MNGGELARFKPS
+3185 MNGAELARFKPS

-3218 PMAGLPGKVVAQERA
+3218 PMASLPGKTMVTERTA
-3233 SSLFADA
+3233 RLFADV
-3240 YSPDELKKAAQVFA
+3240 YGPDELKKAAQVFA

-3262 GILDQLAVLH
+3262 QILDQLATLH
-3272 GATGQA
+3272 GASGQA
-3278 QVEAALRLNK
+3278 KIEAALRLNN
-3288 LIDDYQARHEG
+3288 LIDDYLVKHEG

-3308 LQSQLNGGL
+3308 LQSQLHGNL
-3317 YRGELASLQAEVTAL
+3317 YRGELASLQTEVTAL
-3332 AKSRPDLAALVIG
+3332 AKIRPDLAAIVIG
-3345 KAAEEAKGQHPG
+3345 KAAEEAQGQHPG
-3357 LTQMLLRWAAQDPYL
+3357 LTQMVLRWAAQDPYL
-3372 AAKGGYQGQAPADLP
+3372 AAKAGYQGVVPADLP
-3387 FDASFHVVLG
+3387 FDACFHIALG
-3397 EQYGELK
+3397 EQHGDLK
-3404 RWLADAQSKGLLSKA
+3404 KWLTEAQGKGLLSRA
-3419 VLDETGKVLHLGYS
+3419 VLDDTSKVLHLGYS
-3433 YQELQDMTGDQSAQ
+3433 YQELQDMTGEQSAQ
-3447 MTVYFIKE
+3447 MAVYFIKE
-3455 AAKQAA
+3455 AAKQAT

-3468 EMIMLDKFAD
+3468 EHIMLDKFGD
-3478 RRYLGELESRRLE
+3478 RRYLSELESRRIE
-3491 QVESI
+3491 QIENI

-3511 YAGNALRDLNDQVAQ
+3511 YGGDALRTLNAQ
-3526 ESTLAGQLARLLEN
+3526 LDGDSTLAGQLARLLDN

-3559 VNEQMDTLKAQGVT
+3559 VNEQMDALKVQGVT

-3592 LAGGDMPPEL
+3592 LAGGEMSPEL
-3602 ATMLKTKHLDPSLFE
+3602 ATMLKSKHLEPSLFE
-3617 RAREKGLRIVALDDG
+3617 QARERGLRIVALDDG
-3632 STARPAIAGTEHGL
+3632 STARPVIGGTEHGL

-3702 VDADNRFRLQEDDTS
+3702 VDADNRFHLQADDVS
-3717 QRVEYGDVARKWTP
+3717 QRVEYADVGRKWTP
-3731 LAGLDGVDQ
+3731 PAALDGADQ
-3740 PVRNQQV
+3740 PVRNQRV
-3747 TQWQRPEVTPGS
+3747 EQWQRPEVVPGS
-3759 QGGETRFDGQ
+3759 EGGETRFTSQ

-3781 KAAASLAGKHPDKS
+3781 KAAASLAGKHPDRS

-3823 VVGHGRDG
+3823 VVGHGRDADG
-3831 DEQNNSRLSGYSAD
+3831 QNNSRLSGYSAD
-3845 ELAGRLRRLGD
+3845 ELAGHLRRLGD
-3856 RLQEAGVA
+3856 RLQQEAGVTT
-3864 SKPSYVSLVG
+3864 KPSHISLVG
-3874 CSLVSDDQQTGFAS
+3874 CSLVSEDLQTGFAR
-3888 RFIKALK
+3888 RFIQALDG
-3895 NEGISAHISARSSEV
+3895 EGIRTQVSARSSEV
-3910 AVDLAGRKHTR
+3910 AVDQGGRKHTR
-3921 GEEDVW
+3921 DEADVW
-3927 ARKVAGNKVV
+3927 ARKVAANKVV
-3937 LTLNEAGEPVV
+3937 LTLDDAGEPVV
-3948 HTELV
+3948 HNERV
-3953 RGGVAEGDI
+3953 RGGVAEGDVV
-3962 DLAKVGQGDGESRV
+3962 LAKVGEGESRA

-3989 PEKQRQSE
+3989 PDKQRQPETASSQ
-3997 PAAGKADNAV
+3997 ADNAV

-4028 TSNLGVKVGTGGMK
+4028 TTNLGVKVGTGGMK

-4096 MLEKSIPTPPM
+4096 MLEKSIPTPPL

-4118 GALQQIAGDGSQPNW
+4118 GALQQIAGDGAKPDW
-4133 VASQWEQW
+4133 VASQWDQW

-4156 DQTSSVKYGSLTAL
+4156 DQTSSVEYGSLTRL

-4195 RISGGGKGEQG
+4195 RISGGGQGEQG

-4218 EKLAFNFAVAGQGAD
+4218 EKLVFNFAVAGQGAD

-4258 SLFGILTQEFTSTG
+4258 SLFGLMTQEFTASG

-4352 TDPAKWLDSLKAGLD
+4352 TDPAKWLDQLKAGLD
-4367 LGDDALGD
+4367 LGEDALSS
-4375 FARTHGLQ
+4375 FARSHGLQ
-4383 EAAPEEA
+4383 DEAPKEA
-4390 KPGEVTVQQDEGPA
+4390 KSGTVTVQQGNDAKPA
-4404 RAATQP
+4404 ALPVAT
-4410 AVAQEKAFGFNAL
+4410 EERAFGFNAL

-4431 LFNGDKQAEI
+4431 LFNRDKQAEVV
-4441 KALAS
+4441 ALAS

-4451 LTADLLNMQ
+4451 LTADLLNMK

-4605 AVTIGHHN
+4605 TVTIGHHN

-4624 IVFGNHNRLL
+4624 MVFGNHNRLL

-4655 GRDRLIADQVAKF
+4655 GQDRLIADQVAKF
-4668 SQLDGGDGDD
+4668 SQLDGGAGDD
-4678 LLVLGGYQNRFS
+4678 LLVLGGYQNQFS

-4742 RHTDGASEQGKF
+4742 RHTDGTSEQGKF

-4776 LGEQQAEGERAY
+4776 LGEQQADGERSY
-4788 TALSHHAVDSLIQA
+4788 SALSHQAVDKLIQA

-4832 DVIQGRARVA
+4832 DVIQGKGRVA

>member
-20 DDGNNDINAFGF
+20 DDGNNEIDAYGF

-44 IKIGSIGATV
+44 IRVGSIGATV

-72 VDESGNLTVKGAAG
+72 VDDSGNLTVKGAAG

-92 SQSGNIHFAGAS
+92 SQSGNVHFAGAS
-104 GGTNIDHQGREGD
+104 GATNIDHQGRDGD

-153 DRGDLTFSGA
+153 DRGDLSYSGA

-171 TWHSQYQGSHGNISF
+171 TWHSQYQGSQGNIHFS
-186 HGAGA
+186 GAGA
-191 ANIISSQVESGNISL
+191 ANIISSQVESGNVTL

-220 EGDVTFNGAGG
+220 EGDINFNGAGG
-231 WNEISRLRNEQ
+231 WNELSRLRNEQ

-282 ISRKGSGSDS
+282 LSRKGADSDS

-312 SWINQSQAVTAIKST
+312 SWINQSQAVTAIKSS

-351 NEGEQGPL
+351 NDGANGAL
-359 RYLSTSWYKEGD
+359 RYHATSWYKEGN
-371 HLASLASSQINEQQ
+371 HLDGLAGRQIDAGN
-385 GFTSTR
+385 GFVSTQ
-391 TDGAYRLTDLV
+391 TDGAYRLSDLV
-402 FERRQRITLQ
+402 FERRQRIKLE

-426 GGGVSVAAADV
+426 GGGVNVSAADV
-437 TLSTANMSGH
+437 TLSSAKMSGY
-447 AIYQDGTKV
+447 AVYRDGTKV
-456 AVSAVKSRAQAN
+456 DVNAVKSRVQAN
-468 TYVFAKLLGPYTK
+468 TYVFAKQLGPYTK

-496 KYLSRAWYK
+496 KYLAKAWYK
-505 EGDHIAGLADQV
+505 EGNHLAGLANQV
-517 ISEQTGFSAMGTGGY
+517 ISEHTGFTAMGTGAY
-532 SLSEVH
+532 SLSEVR

-548 DRLPATREFD
+548 DRLPATREFS

-567 GGGKSKG
+567 SGGKSKG

-634 KMDVYA
+634 RMDVYA
-640 VGAAN
+640 AGAAN

-682 NTHTQIGDGNGLW
+682 NTHTQLGDGRGLW

-703 LTQAGNGRLDALSVG
+703 LTQVGNGRLDALSVG

-743 HISQGDEAAD
+743 HVTQGEEAAD

-762 NVLTKKGNGK
+762 NVLTRKGNGK
-772 VQAILGGGVNVLT
+772 VQAILGGGANVLT
-785 QIGRGDTQALLL
+785 QIGQGDTQALLL

-817 AGNVLTHVGDGA
+817 GANVLTHVGNGD

-894 ANVFTHVGDGL
+894 ANVFTHIGDGL

-937 HVGLGETFAAM
+937 HVGAGETFAAM
-948 LGQANLMTKV
+948 LGQANLFTKV

-992 MTKVGDGTTLA
+992 MTKVGSGTTLA
-1003 ALFGKANIVTHVGSG
+1003 ALFGKANIVTHVGGG

-1030 ITKVGDDFLGVI
+1030 ITKVGDDFLGAI

-1055 GTTAAVLW
+1055 GTTAGVLW

-1134 RYSFAKGRA
+1134 RYSFAKGLA
-1143 NVLIKVGDGRE
+1143 NVLTKVGDGRE
-1154 LAVLQGEA
+1154 VAVLQGEA
-1162 NLVTQVGDGD
+1162 NLVTQVGNGDG
-1172 SYTGA
+1172 YTGA
-1177 WGRANIITKVGD
+1177 WGRANVITKVGD
-1189 GRQVVLAKGDANIV
+1189 GRQVVLAKGDENIV
-1203 TQVGDGESYQAL
+1203 TQVGDGDGYQAL
-1215 LGKANV
+1215 LGKANI

-1256 FNNNIKVGDGT
+1256 FNNNVKVGDGT
-1267 SINLA
+1267 TVNLA

-1279 TKVGDGLNVAVMKG
+1279 TKVGNGLNVAVMKG

-1304 LDVTAAYARHN
+1304 LDITAAYARHN

-1349 TLFGAA
+1349 TLLGSA

-1367 EEGPVKAPQAASLG
+1367 EEGPLKAPQAASLG
-1381 DVQTLSGFGLD
+1381 EVQGLSGFGLD

-1399 SLASGLTGQVSQT
+1399 SLAGSLTGKVSQA
-1412 GERDEQAM
+1412 GEHDEQAM

-1432 RGGENLIVNGD
+1432 RGSENLIVNGD
-1443 FERGAHGWQHAGD
+1443 FERGAHGWQHAGA
-1456 GIEADFSAATYGLAD
+1456 GIEADFSAATYGLAAD
-1471 EGHGQRVS
+1471 GHGARVS

-1494 GFQAG
+1494 GLKAG
-1499 ETVTL
+1499 ETVNLT
-1504 DFDFARRANISLQ
+1504 FDFARRANISLQ

-1530 ASEGDTASWQ
+1530 ASEGDASSWQ
-1540 TKRLTL
+1540 SKALTL
-1546 TARAG
+1546 TAREG
-1551 SNTLA
+1551 TNTLA
-1556 FRGTGESNG
+1556 FRGTGENNG

-1573 VATAAGKAEIGQV
+1573 EATASGKAEIGQV
-1586 SAQLAQDGNAAQA
+1586 SAQLVQDDNAARARGDQ
-1599 QADRASADADK
+1599 ASADADK
-1610 QRLEQEKAQQLAA
+1610 QRLEQEKGQQLAA
-1623 ISGAQAQLEATDEGK
+1623 IAGTQAQLEATDQHK
-1638 LAENGQDQR
+1638 LAQNGQDQR
-1647 GVIEAE
+1647 AAIEAE
-1653 ARDMTAQ
+1653 SREMTAQ
-1660 LDTLARQ
+1660 LDTLARR
-1667 FEQLKQPE
+1667 FEQVRASD
-1675 AATIP
+1675 AASEP
-1680 SGQHWRNGF
+1680 SGQHWRTGF
-1689 ADRLLTDTQ
+1689 ADRLLSTVQ
-1698 EDLEEA
+1698 EDLDDAGNTAGTAIEEA
-1704 SGTAGEA
+1704 RSRHEAQHQQLDTAL
-1711 IADAKTRREQQ
+1711 AK
-1722 SQQVDAALTQSKS
+1722 SKT
-1735 GQQRSEQLQGEALA
+1735 GQQRSEQLQGDAEAA
-1749 QGQSRTEQAE
+1749 GQHRAVQAE

-1765 LTREADARQRQQE
+1765 LARQGEATSRQQQ
-1778 GESSASQAQAAGE
+1778 GEASASQAQLAGE
-1791 QASSQA
+1791 QAASQA
-1797 SQQATQ
+1797 GLQANQ
-1803 ARQNAASLKQSGDK
+1803 AKQNAASLKQSGDK
-1817 PSRQDAHDGQILVAA
+1817 PTRQGVQSGPSTAAGQPL
-1832 PRLPQTGELDAPD
+1832 LQTGELDVPAVGTLSAPD
-1845 AAGLSTYAA
+1845 EVP
-1854 AGAQPS
+1854 PS
-1860 AIDAANGLSEQE
+1860 AIDTATGLSEQE

-1886 QINAGSRVHGTPAI
+1886 QINAGIRQPAI
-1900 TLPGMVGE
+1900 PPVAPTPTPSQVQEEVQATATATKPVQQHEVLATAAVDLTGLHGPRTGSKAVPEFSSHFDGSSIGIENELTGLVVALPKNSAQKFGYVHDAAGNPLFMLTKDMNQGGYTNPAGISDVKGINQWQTHTIELVTYPSEMQDQQAVEARKEAMLWLAREFTQHISQTNHTRLSDLVSEDGRFTLVISNANHVIAAGN
-1908 RESGAAVPA
+1908 GAARDGQGQTIGMTPSGQQATVAVSAKAFGSGSSQEIRLLESAPWYHPELKELLLSNTANVQWEDAATAQNVFAYLTSIYGKTADLAREYGIHINDWDPLAEGITPNAQGLTDPKVKNAWEILPRTKPVAMLALLSAHDRKLVSEQILATLKSAYSPALAQNIYDYFKFGGEVAGHGINNATTGDRKHPEPAILFEFRQVPNELSQFVPKSESTA
-1917 SHASSRRSAELGLSG
+1917 RVEVKTLDQFDPVSRRTIVAAVNHLVEQSADFDSWYQAYRERQGLPPVKNAKKVASANHKAEWVMANHAEAWSQLTAEHQAEVTSGLQALGGHKPGDQSPG
-1932 VSLAGLGSPVR
+1932 VANADTAPLDHPVR

-1958 LLRREDNGFI
+1958 LLKSGDNGFI
-1968 DSTRRQL
+1968 DSTHRQL
-1975 GKLSTDLPSERLKAV
+1975 GKLSIDLPSERLKAV

-2010 QSLSQWQARDP
+2010 QSLTQWQARDP
-2021 KEFAQRGEQV
+2021 KEFARRGEQV

-2039 SLLSHTFAFRAKA
+2039 SLLSHTFASRAKS
-2052 AGVHGL
+2052 AGVYGL
-2058 ALPPEQTAR
+2058 ALPPEQAAR
-2067 FEHQLVFDGIGRITG
+2067 FEDQLVFDGIGRIIG
-2082 VVGELSASDIA
+2082 VVGELSATDIA
-2093 RVTELGIRP
+2093 KVSELGIRS
-2102 LTDTNSNAERQAP
+2102 LTETNSRAERQAP

-2127 QLGQFDTPQ
+2127 QLNQFDTPQ
-2136 TRQLAAAVK
+2136 TRQLAAEIK
-2145 ALWLSGEVN
+2145 SLWLSGDVR

-2167 TLGDQPQL
+2167 TLGDYPQL
-2175 QVLAQALLADAHK
+2175 QVLAQSLLADAQR

-2202 RFDSEIAHALVTSP
+2202 RFDSEIAHGLVTAP
-2216 SQAAIDTSAQLGAS
+2216 SQAALDTSAQLGS
-2230 LVKEFGDWIQTLQL
+2230 KLVKEFDDWIQTLQL
-2244 DEATQSQRIDKKM
+2244 DEATRTQRIDKKM

-2271 FSRVPSLTDFLAE
+2271 FSRVPSLTEFLAE
-2284 PNLANFKQMMTRVDN
+2284 PTFANFKQMMTRVDN

-2322 TADWKREGD
+2322 TANWKREGD

-2343 TSTEIASAKD
+2343 TSTEVASAKD

-2377 GDKYD
+2377 GDKYE
-2382 DFLSGR
+2382 DFLNGR

-2406 NALDKGLPV
+2406 NALDKGLSV

-2424 IMVHLNNYLAAKE
+2424 IMVHLNNYLAAKD
-2437 PGYSPNQ
+2437 PAYSPSQ

-2463 SLAVYQALQASGDA
+2463 SLTVYRALQESGDA

-2487 NYRDLVDLAGDAGKA
+2487 NYRDLVDLAGEDSKA
-2502 AVQDAL
+2502 SVQAAL
-2508 DRAFGRTLDF
+2508 DGAFGRTLEF
-2518 YQQHAHSAQLAEL
+2518 YQQHAYTAQLDEL
-2531 AALGSPRKVSA
+2531 VALGTPRKGDTLADGELSA
-2542 PVEVVDPA
+2542 G
-2550 SSGKPVSMEND
+2550 SGKSVSVAND
-2561 GSAPLDR
+2561 GSAPLDK
-2568 QSLNPLT
+2568 QPLNPLT

-2608 AAQVTLQGDAGRLS
+2608 AEQVTLQGDAGRLS
-2622 GYLHKGAERQETQQD
+2622 GYLHKGGGRPGTSQD

-2667 GIDMLAVNLR
+2667 GVDMLAVNLR

-2697 MFRYLVEERGVAPD
+2697 MFRYLVEERGVAPG

-2731 AAEQGKPVGA
+2731 AAEQGKPVGG

-2845 DLFSRTPPAADA
+2845 GLLSRTP
-2857 EAPLKGIDGIK
+2857 
-2868 RDLKRYQEA
+2868 
-2877 LAPQVGSNGVAKDIR
+2877 
-2892 TTRAF
+2892 
-2897 LAGYQQGLAGKV
+2897 
-2909 VDGFQPDMSMTQL
+2909 
-2922 VDLFTQPTLTPQQQG
+2922 
-2937 ALAWEIEN
+2937 
-2945 RALKSTI
+2945 
-2952 KPKVEQFNRLFRDV
+2952 
-2966 ASQGGAD
+2966 
-2973 PLAREHLAPQLLL
+2973 
-2986 LNLADD
+2986 
-2992 GFGGRCDPLS
+2992 
-3002 KLVLVAK
+3002 
-3009 QLESERQP
+3009 
-3017 DLARRMMEK
+3017 
-3026 LYSAAAVINNP
+3026 
-3037 DRYSVAEL
+3037 
-3045 DNARKMMGSLAEIH
+3045 
-3059 NNTPASYNYD
+3059 
-3069 SLRSIKYD
+3069 
-3077 IVKDKWEG
+3077 
-3085 KSAISLDSVLGK
+3085 
-3097 LTAKGNAAPVLL
+3097 
-3109 ELDAPGHAMAAWSKQ
+3109 
-3124 SESGRVYGFYDPN
+3124 
-3137 VGIVEFSSA
+3137 
-3146 EKFSR
+3146 
-3151 YMTRFF
+3151 
-3157 GKEGLD
+3157 
-3163 MANGYH
+3163 
-3169 LTPGADGKPL
+3169 
-3179 FFRVTE
+3179 
-3185 MNGGELARFKPS
+3185 
-3197 KDLANKVTLQEILQL
+3197 
-3212 PVFDES
+3212 
-3218 PMAGLPGKVVAQERA
+3218 
-3233 SSLFADA
+3233 
-3240 YSPDELKKAAQVFA
+3240 
-3254 KPIGESYQ
+3254 
-3262 GILDQLAVLH
+3262 
-3272 GATGQA
+3272 
-3278 QVEAALRLNK
+3278 AAL
-3288 LIDDYQARHEG
+3288 
-3299 SGRNPALSK
+3299 
-3308 LQSQLNGGL
+3308 
-3317 YRGELASLQAEVTAL
+3317 
-3332 AKSRPDLAALVIG
+3332 
-3345 KAAEEAKGQHPG
+3345 
-3357 LTQMLLRWAAQDPYL
+3357 
-3372 AAKGGYQGQAPADLP
+3372 
-3387 FDASFHVVLG
+3387 
-3397 EQYGELK
+3397 
-3404 RWLADAQSKGLLSKA
+3404 
-3419 VLDETGKVLHLGYS
+3419 
-3433 YQELQDMTGDQSAQ
+3433 
-3447 MTVYFIKE
+3447 
-3455 AAKQAA
+3455 
-3461 PGSELSA
+3461 
-3468 EMIMLDKFAD
+3468 
-3478 RRYLGELESRRLE
+3478 
-3491 QVESI
+3491 
-3496 YHSSKQT
+3496 
-3503 DVAAWDAR
+3503 
-3511 YAGNALRDLNDQVAQ
+3511 
-3526 ESTLAGQLARLLEN
+3526 
-3540 RNGLLIGETHGSD
+3540 
-3553 VNGLRF
+3553 
-3559 VNEQMDTLKAQGVT
+3559 
-3573 VIGLE
+3573 
-3578 HLRGELAQPLIDRY
+3578 
-3592 LAGGDMPPEL
+3592 
-3602 ATMLKTKHLDPSLFE
+3602 
-3617 RAREKGLRIVALDDG
+3617 DG
-3632 STARPAIAGTEHGL
+3632 A
-3646 MYRAGAANNVAVDV
+3646 
-3660 LGKLPA
+3660 
-3666 GEKFVAIYGSA
+3666 
-3677 HLASHKGIEGFVPG
+3677 
-3691 ITHRLGLPALK
+3691 
-3702 VDADNRFRLQEDDTS
+3702 
-3717 QRVEYGDVARKWTP
+3717 
-3731 LAGLDGVDQ
+3731 DQ
-3740 PVRNQQV
+3740 PVRNQRV
-3747 TQWQRPEVTPGS
+3747 NQWQRPEVVPGS
-3759 QGGETRFDGQ
+3759 EGGETRFTSQ

-3781 KAAASLAGKHPDKS
+3781 KAAASLAGKHPDRS

-3823 VVGHGRDG
+3823 VVGHGRDADG
-3831 DEQNNSRLSGYSAD
+3831 QNNSRLSGYSAD
-3845 ELAGRLRRLGD
+3845 ELAGHLRRLGD
-3856 RLQEAGVA
+3856 RLQQEAGVTT
-3864 SKPSYVSLVG
+3864 KPSHISLVG
-3874 CSLVSDDQQTGFAS
+3874 CSLVSDDLQTGFAR
-3888 RFIKALK
+3888 RFIQALD
-3895 NEGISAHISARSSEV
+3895 NEGIRTQVSARSSEV
-3910 AVDLAGRKHTR
+3910 AVDQGGRKHTR
-3921 GEEDVW
+3921 DEADVW
-3927 ARKVAGNKVV
+3927 ARKVAANKVV
-3937 LTLNEAGEPVV
+3937 LTLDDAGEPVV
-3948 HTELV
+3948 HNERV

-3962 DLAKVGQGDGESRV
+3962 VLAKVGEGESRA

-3989 PEKQRQSE
+3989 PDKQRQPETASSQ
-3997 PAAGKADNAV
+3997 ADNAV

-4028 TSNLGVKVGTGGMK
+4028 TTNLGVKVGTGGMK

-4096 MLEKSIPTPPM
+4096 MLEKSIPTPPL

-4118 GALQQIAGDGSQPNW
+4118 GALQQIAGDGAKPDW
-4133 VASQWEQW
+4133 VASQWDQW

-4156 DQTSSVKYGSLTAL
+4156 DQTSSVEYGSLTRL

-4195 RISGGGKGEQG
+4195 RISGGGQGEQG

-4218 EKLAFNFAVAGQGAD
+4218 EKLVFNFAVAGQGAD

-4258 SLFGILTQEFTSTG
+4258 SLFGLMTQEFTASG

-4326 AIDAPALLQEMLG
+4326 AIDAPAMLQEMLG

-4352 TDPAKWLDSLKAGLD
+4352 TDPAKWVEQLKAGLD
-4367 LGDDALGD
+4367 LGEDALSS
-4375 FARTHGLQ
+4375 FARSHGLQ
-4383 EAAPEEA
+4383 DEAPEEA
-4390 KPGEVTVQQDEGPA
+4390 KSAALTVQQGNDAKPA
-4404 RAATQP
+4404 ALPAAT
-4410 AVAQEKAFGFNAL
+4410 EERAFGFNAL

-4431 LFNGDKQAEI
+4431 LFNRDKQAEVV
-4441 KALAS
+4441 ALAS

-4451 LTADLLNMQ
+4451 LTADLLNMK

-4522 NIFTGGAGQDTGI
+4522 NIFTGAAGQDTGI

-4605 AVTIGHHN
+4605 TVTIGHHN

-4624 IVFGNHNRLL
+4624 MVFGNHNRLL

-4649 TIRGGD
+4649 TILGGD

-4668 SQLDGGDGDD
+4668 SQLDGGAGDD
-4678 LLVLGGYQNRFS
+4678 LLVLGGYQNQFS

-4742 RHTDGASEQGKF
+4742 RHTDGTSEQGKF

-4776 LGEQQAEGERAY
+4776 LGEQQADGERSY
-4788 TALSHHAVDSLIQA
+4788 SALSHQAVDKLIQA

-4832 DVIQGRARVA
+4832 DVIQGKGRVV

>member
-20 DDGNNDINAFGF
+20 DDGNNDIDAYGL
-32 GGVIRAYGGDDT
+32 GGVIHAYGGDDT
-44 IKIGSIGATV
+44 IRVGSIGATV

-72 VDESGNLTVKGAAG
+72 VDDSGNLTVKGAAG

-92 SQSGNIHFAGAS
+92 SQSGNVHFAGAS
-104 GGTNIDHQGREGD
+104 GATNIDHQGRDGD

-153 DRGDLTFSGA
+153 DRGDLSYSGA

-171 TWHSQYQGSHGNISF
+171 TWHSQYQGSQGNIHFS
-186 HGAGA
+186 GAGA
-191 ANIISSQVESGNISL
+191 ANIISSQVESGNVTL

-220 EGDVTFNGAGG
+220 EGDVNFNGAGG
-231 WNEISRLRNEQ
+231 WNELSRLRNEQ

-282 ISRKGSGSDS
+282 LSRKGSDSDS

-312 SWINQSQAVTAIKST
+312 SWINQSQPVTAIKSS

-332 YLFAFFDGMYTKI
+332 YLFAFFDGMYTKV

-351 NEGEQGPL
+351 NDGANGAL
-359 RYLSTSWYKEGD
+359 RYHATSWYKEGN
-371 HLASLASSQINEQQ
+371 HLDGLAGRQIDAGN
-385 GFTSTR
+385 GFVSTQ
-391 TDGAYRLTDLV
+391 TDGAYRLSDLV
-402 FERRQRITLQ
+402 FERRQRIKLE

-426 GGGVSVAAADV
+426 GGGVNVAAADV
-437 TLSTANMSGH
+437 TLSSAKMSGY
-447 AIYQDGTKV
+447 AIFEDGTKV
-456 AVSAVKSRAQAN
+456 DVNAVKSRAQAN
-468 TYVFAKLLGPYTK
+468 TYVFAKQLGPYTK

-496 KYLSRAWYK
+496 KYLAKAWYK
-505 EGDHIAGLADQV
+505 EGNHLVGLANQV
-517 ISEQTGFSAMGTGGY
+517 ISEHTGFTAMGTGGY
-532 SLSEVH
+532 SLSEVR

-548 DRLPATREFD
+548 DRLPATREFS
-558 SQLLLPRQQ
+558 SQPLLPRQQ
-567 GGGKSKG
+567 SGGKSKG

-634 KMDVYA
+634 RMDVYA
-640 VGAAN
+640 AGAAN

-682 NTHTQIGDGNGLW
+682 NTHTQLGDGRGLW

-703 LTQAGNGRLDALSVG
+703 LTQVGNGRLDALSVG

-743 HISQGDEAAD
+743 HVTQGEEAAD

-772 VQAILGGGVNVLT
+772 VQAILGGGANVLT
-785 QIGRGDTQALLL
+785 QIGQGDTQALLL

-817 AGNVLTHVGDGA
+817 GANVLTHVGNGD

-894 ANVFTHVGDGL
+894 ANVFTHIGDGL

-937 HVGLGETFAAM
+937 HVGAGETFAAM
-948 LGQANLMTKV
+948 LGQANLFTKV

-992 MTKVGDGTTLA
+992 MTKVGSGTTLA
-1003 ALFGKANIVTHVGSG
+1003 ALFGKANIVTHVGGG

-1030 ITKVGDDFLGVI
+1030 ITKVGDDFLGAI

-1055 GTTAAVLW
+1055 GTTAGVLW

-1122 DVNLLTQVGNGD
+1122 GVNLLTQVGNGD

-1143 NVLIKVGDGRE
+1143 NVLTKVGDGRE
-1154 LAVLQGEA
+1154 VAVLQGEA
-1162 NLVTQVGDGD
+1162 NLVTQVGNGDG
-1172 SYTGA
+1172 YTGA
-1177 WGRANIITKVGD
+1177 WGKANVITKVGD

-1203 TQVGDGESYQAL
+1203 TQVGEGDGYQAL
-1215 LGKANV
+1215 LGKANI

-1256 FNNNIKVGDGT
+1256 FNNNVKVGDGT
-1267 SINLA
+1267 TINLA

-1304 LDVTAAYARHN
+1304 LDITAAYARHN

-1349 TLFGAA
+1349 TLLGSA

-1367 EEGPVKAPQAASLG
+1367 EESPLKAPQAASLG
-1381 DVQTLSGFGLD
+1381 EVQGLSGFGLD

-1399 SLASGLTGQVSQT
+1399 SLAGSLTGKVSQA

-1432 RGGENLIVNGD
+1432 RGSENLIVNGD
-1443 FERGAHGWQHAGD
+1443 FERGAHGWQHAGA
-1456 GIEADFSAATYGLAD
+1456 GIEADFSAATYGLAAD
-1471 EGHGQRVS
+1471 GHGARVS

-1494 GFQAG
+1494 GLKAG
-1499 ETVTL
+1499 ETVNLT
-1504 DFDFARRANISLQ
+1504 FDFARRANISLQ

-1530 ASEGDTASWQ
+1530 ASEGDASSWQ
-1540 TKRLTL
+1540 SKALTL
-1546 TARAG
+1546 TAREG
-1551 SNTLA
+1551 RNTLA
-1556 FRGTGESNG
+1556 FRGIGESNG

-1573 VATAAGKAEIGQV
+1573 VATASGKAEIGQV
-1586 SAQLAQDGNAAQA
+1586 SAQLAQDDNAARARGDQ
-1599 QADRASADADK
+1599 ASADADK
-1610 QRLEQEKAQQLAA
+1610 QRLEQEKGQQLAA
-1623 ISGAQAQLEATDEGK
+1623 IAGTQAQLEATDQRK
-1638 LAENGQDQR
+1638 LAQNGQDQR
-1647 GVIEAE
+1647 AAIEAE
-1653 ARDMTAQ
+1653 SREMTAQ
-1660 LDTLARQ
+1660 LDTLARR
-1667 FEQLKQPE
+1667 FEQVRASD
-1675 AATIP
+1675 AASEP
-1680 SGQHWRNGF
+1680 SGQHWRTGF
-1689 ADRLLTDTQ
+1689 ADRLLSTVQ
-1698 EDLEEA
+1698 EDLDDAGNTAGTAIEEA
-1704 SGTAGEA
+1704 RSRHEA
-1711 IADAKTRREQQ
+1711 QHQQLDNALAK
-1722 SQQVDAALTQSKS
+1722 SKT
-1735 GQQRSEQLQGEALA
+1735 GQQRSEQLQGDAETA
-1749 QGQSRTEQAE
+1749 GQHRAAQAE

-1765 LTREADARQRQQE
+1765 LARQGEATSRQQQ
-1778 GESSASQAQAAGE
+1778 GEASASQAQLAGE
-1791 QASSQA
+1791 QAASQA
-1797 SQQATQ
+1797 GLQANQ
-1803 ARQNAASLKQSGDK
+1803 AKQNAASLKQSGDK
-1817 PSRQDAHDGQILVAA
+1817 PTRQGVQSGPSTAAGQPL
-1832 PRLPQTGELDAPD
+1832 LQTGELDVPAVSTLSAPD
-1845 AAGLSTYAA
+1845 EVPS
-1854 AGAQPS
+1854 S
-1860 AIDAANGLSEQE
+1860 AIDTATGLSEQE

-1886 QINAGSRVHGTPAI
+1886 QINAGSRQPVAPTPTSTPTPTEVQQEVQATATATKPAQQHEVLATAAVDLTGLHGPRPGSKAVPEFSSHFDGSSIGIENELTGLVVALPKNSAQKFGYVHDAAGNPLFMLTKDMNQGGYTNPAGISDVKGINQWQTHTIELVTYPSEMQDQQAVEARKEAMLWLAREFTQHISQTNHTRLSDLVSEDGRFTLVISNANHVIAAGNGAARDGQGQTIGMTPSGQQATVAVSAKAFGSGSSQEIRLLESAPWYHPELKDLLLSNTANVQWEDAATAQNVFAYLTSIYGKTADLAREYGIHINDWDPLAEGITPNAQGLTDPKVKNAWEILPRTKPVAMLALLSAHDRKLVSEQILATLKSAYSPALAQNIYDYFKFGGEVAGHGINNATTGDSKHPEPAI
-1900 TLPGMVGE
+1900 LFEFRQVPNELSQFVPKSESTARVELKTLDQFDPVS
-1908 RESGAAVPA
+1908 RRTIVAAVNNLVEQSADFDSWYQAYRERQRLPPVKNAKKVA
-1917 SHASSRRSAELGLSG
+1917 SANHKAEWVMANHAEAWSQLSAEHQAQEVSGLQALGGHKPGDQSPG
-1932 VSLAGLGSPVR
+1932 VANADTAPLEHPVR

-1958 LLRREDNGFI
+1958 LLKSGDNGFI

-1975 GKLSTDLPSERLKAV
+1975 GKLSIDLPSDRLKAV

-2010 QSLSQWQARDP
+2010 QSLTQWQARDP
-2021 KEFAQRGEQV
+2021 KEFARRGEQV

-2039 SLLSHTFAFRAKA
+2039 SLLSHTFASRAKS
-2052 AGVHGL
+2052 AGVYGL
-2058 ALPPEQTAR
+2058 ALPPEHAAR
-2067 FEHQLVFDGIGRITG
+2067 FEDQLVFDGIGRIIG
-2082 VVGELSASDIA
+2082 AVGELSATDIA
-2093 RVTELGIRP
+2093 KVSELGIRS
-2102 LTDTNSNAERQAP
+2102 LTETNSRAERQAP

-2127 QLGQFDTPQ
+2127 QLNQFDTPQ
-2136 TRQLAAAVK
+2136 TRQLAAEIK
-2145 ALWLSGEVN
+2145 SLWLSGDVR

-2167 TLGDQPQL
+2167 TLGDYPQL
-2175 QVLAQALLADAHK
+2175 QVLAQSLLEDAQR

-2202 RFDSEIAHALVTSP
+2202 RFDSEIAHGLVTAP
-2216 SQAAIDTSAQLGAS
+2216 SQAALDTSAQLGS
-2230 LVKEFGDWIQTLQL
+2230 KLVKEFDDWIQTLQL
-2244 DEATQSQRIDKKM
+2244 DEATRTQRIDKKM
-2257 AAFAEAIKKDTRPW
+2257 AAFAEAIKKDSRPW
-2271 FSRVPSLTDFLAE
+2271 FSRVPSLTEFLAE
-2284 PNLANFKQMMTRVDN
+2284 PTFANFKQMMTRVDN

-2322 TADWKREGD
+2322 TANWKREGD

-2343 TSTEIASAKD
+2343 TSTEVASAKD

-2377 GDKYD
+2377 GDKYE
-2382 DFLSGR
+2382 DFLNGR

-2406 NALDKGLPV
+2406 NALDKGLSV

-2424 IMVHLNNYLAAKE
+2424 IMVHLNNYLAAKD
-2437 PGYSPNQ
+2437 PAYSPSQ

-2463 SLAVYQALQASGDA
+2463 SLTVYRALQESGDA

-2487 NYRDLVDLAGDAGKA
+2487 NYRDLVDLAGEDSKA
-2502 AVQDAL
+2502 SVQAAL
-2508 DRAFGRTLDF
+2508 DGAFGRTLEF
-2518 YQQHAHSAQLAEL
+2518 YQQHAYMAQLDEL
-2531 AALGSPRKVSA
+2531 VALGTPRKGDTLADGELSA
-2542 PVEVVDPA
+2542 G
-2550 SSGKPVSMEND
+2550 SGKSVSVAND
-2561 GSAPLDR
+2561 GSAPLDK
-2568 QSLNPLT
+2568 QPLNPLT

-2608 AAQVTLQGDAGRLS
+2608 AEQVTLQGDAGRLS
-2622 GYLHKGAERQETQQD
+2622 GYLHKGAERPGTPQD

-2697 MFRYLVEERGVAPD
+2697 MFRYLVEERGVAPG

-2731 AAEQGKPVGA
+2731 AAEQGKPVGG

-2769 LAKAVNGRFSVE
+2769 IAKAINGRFSVE

-2845 DLFSRTPPAADA
+2845 DLFNRTP
-2857 EAPLKGIDGIK
+2857 
-2868 RDLKRYQEA
+2868 
-2877 LAPQVGSNGVAKDIR
+2877 
-2892 TTRAF
+2892 
-2897 LAGYQQGLAGKV
+2897 
-2909 VDGFQPDMSMTQL
+2909 
-2922 VDLFTQPTLTPQQQG
+2922 
-2937 ALAWEIEN
+2937 
-2945 RALKSTI
+2945 
-2952 KPKVEQFNRLFRDV
+2952 
-2966 ASQGGAD
+2966 
-2973 PLAREHLAPQLLL
+2973 
-2986 LNLADD
+2986 
-2992 GFGGRCDPLS
+2992 
-3002 KLVLVAK
+3002 
-3009 QLESERQP
+3009 
-3017 DLARRMMEK
+3017 
-3026 LYSAAAVINNP
+3026 
-3037 DRYSVAEL
+3037 
-3045 DNARKMMGSLAEIH
+3045 
-3059 NNTPASYNYD
+3059 
-3069 SLRSIKYD
+3069 
-3077 IVKDKWEG
+3077 
-3085 KSAISLDSVLGK
+3085 
-3097 LTAKGNAAPVLL
+3097 
-3109 ELDAPGHAMAAWSKQ
+3109 
-3124 SESGRVYGFYDPN
+3124 
-3137 VGIVEFSSA
+3137 
-3146 EKFSR
+3146 
-3151 YMTRFF
+3151 
-3157 GKEGLD
+3157 
-3163 MANGYH
+3163 
-3169 LTPGADGKPL
+3169 
-3179 FFRVTE
+3179 
-3185 MNGGELARFKPS
+3185 
-3197 KDLANKVTLQEILQL
+3197 
-3212 PVFDES
+3212 
-3218 PMAGLPGKVVAQERA
+3218 
-3233 SSLFADA
+3233 
-3240 YSPDELKKAAQVFA
+3240 
-3254 KPIGESYQ
+3254 
-3262 GILDQLAVLH
+3262 
-3272 GATGQA
+3272 
-3278 QVEAALRLNK
+3278 AAL
-3288 LIDDYQARHEG
+3288 
-3299 SGRNPALSK
+3299 
-3308 LQSQLNGGL
+3308 
-3317 YRGELASLQAEVTAL
+3317 
-3332 AKSRPDLAALVIG
+3332 
-3345 KAAEEAKGQHPG
+3345 
-3357 LTQMLLRWAAQDPYL
+3357 
-3372 AAKGGYQGQAPADLP
+3372 
-3387 FDASFHVVLG
+3387 
-3397 EQYGELK
+3397 
-3404 RWLADAQSKGLLSKA
+3404 
-3419 VLDETGKVLHLGYS
+3419 
-3433 YQELQDMTGDQSAQ
+3433 
-3447 MTVYFIKE
+3447 
-3455 AAKQAA
+3455 
-3461 PGSELSA
+3461 
-3468 EMIMLDKFAD
+3468 
-3478 RRYLGELESRRLE
+3478 
-3491 QVESI
+3491 
-3496 YHSSKQT
+3496 
-3503 DVAAWDAR
+3503 
-3511 YAGNALRDLNDQVAQ
+3511 
-3526 ESTLAGQLARLLEN
+3526 
-3540 RNGLLIGETHGSD
+3540 
-3553 VNGLRF
+3553 
-3559 VNEQMDTLKAQGVT
+3559 
-3573 VIGLE
+3573 
-3578 HLRGELAQPLIDRY
+3578 
-3592 LAGGDMPPEL
+3592 
-3602 ATMLKTKHLDPSLFE
+3602 
-3617 RAREKGLRIVALDDG
+3617 DG
-3632 STARPAIAGTEHGL
+3632 A
-3646 MYRAGAANNVAVDV
+3646 
-3660 LGKLPA
+3660 
-3666 GEKFVAIYGSA
+3666 
-3677 HLASHKGIEGFVPG
+3677 
-3691 ITHRLGLPALK
+3691 
-3702 VDADNRFRLQEDDTS
+3702 
-3717 QRVEYGDVARKWTP
+3717 
-3731 LAGLDGVDQ
+3731 DQ
-3740 PVRNQQV
+3740 PVRNQRV
-3747 TQWQRPEVTPGS
+3747 EQWQRPEVVPGS
-3759 QGGETRFDGQ
+3759 EGGETRFTSQ
-3769 IIIQTEDDPVAA
+3769 VIIQTEDDPVAA
-3781 KAAASLAGKHPDKS
+3781 KAAASLAGKHPDHS
-3795 LVVQLDADGNYRVV
+3795 VVVQLDADGNYRVV

-3823 VVGHGRDG
+3823 VVGHGRDADG
-3831 DEQNNSRLSGYSAD
+3831 QNNSRLSGYSAD
-3845 ELAGRLRRLGD
+3845 ELAGHLRRLGD
-3856 RLQEAGVA
+3856 RLQQEAGVTT
-3864 SKPSYVSLVG
+3864 KPSHISLVG
-3874 CSLVSDDQQTGFAS
+3874 CSLVSDDLQTGFAR
-3888 RFIKALK
+3888 RFIQALDG
-3895 NEGISAHISARSSEV
+3895 EGIRTQVSARSSEV
-3910 AVDLAGRKHTR
+3910 AVDQGGRKHTR
-3921 GEEDVW
+3921 DEADVW
-3927 ARKVAGNKVV
+3927 ARKVAANKVV
-3937 LTLNEAGEPVV
+3937 LTLDDAGEPVV
-3948 HTELV
+3948 HNERV

-3962 DLAKVGQGDGESRV
+3962 VLAKVGEGESRA

-3989 PEKQRQSE
+3989 PDKQRQPETASSQ
-3997 PAAGKADNAV
+3997 ADNAV

-4028 TSNLGVKVGTGGMK
+4028 TTNLGVKVGTGGMK

-4096 MLEKSIPTPPM
+4096 MLEKSIPTPPL

-4118 GALQQIAGDGSQPNW
+4118 GALQQIAGDGAKPDW
-4133 VASQWEQW
+4133 VASQWDQW

-4156 DQTSSVKYGSLTAL
+4156 DQTSSVEYGSLTRL

-4195 RISGGGKGEQG
+4195 RISGGGQGEQG
-4206 PLSRAD
+4206 SLSRAD

-4218 EKLAFNFAVAGQGAD
+4218 EKLVFNFAVAGQGAD

-4258 SLFGILTQEFTSTG
+4258 SLFGLMTQEFTASG

-4339 VIAEFGGDQLKSL
+4339 VIAEFGCDQLKSL
-4352 TDPAKWLDSLKAGLD
+4352 TDPAKWLDQLKAGLD
-4367 LGDDALGD
+4367 LGEDALSS
-4375 FARTHGLQ
+4375 FARSHGLQ
-4383 EAAPEEA
+4383 DEAPEEA
-4390 KPGEVTVQQDEGPA
+4390 KSGTVTVQQGNDAKPA
-4404 RAATQP
+4404 ALPVAT
-4410 AVAQEKAFGFNAL
+4410 EERAFGFNAL

-4431 LFNGDKQAEI
+4431 LFNRDKQAEVV
-4441 KALAS
+4441 ALAS

-4451 LTADLLNMQ
+4451 LTADLLNMK

-4605 AVTIGHHN
+4605 TVTIGHHN

-4624 IVFGNHNRLL
+4624 MVFGNHNRLL

-4655 GRDRLIADQVAKF
+4655 GQDRLIADQVAKF
-4668 SQLDGGDGDD
+4668 SQLDGGAGDD
-4678 LLVLGGYQNRFS
+4678 LLVLGGYQNQFS

-4742 RHTDGASEQGKF
+4742 RHTDGTSEQSKF

-4776 LGEQQAEGERAY
+4776 LGEQQADGERSY
-4788 TALSHHAVDSLIQA
+4788 SALSHQAVDNLIQA

-4832 DVIQGRARVA
+4832 DVIQGKGRVA

>member
-20 DDGNNDINAFGF
+20 DDGNNDIDAYGF

-44 IKIGSIGATV
+44 IRVGSIGATV

-72 VDESGNLTVKGAAG
+72 VDDSGNLTVKGAAG

-92 SQSGNIHFAGAS
+92 SQSGNVHFAGAS
-104 GGTNIDHQGREGD
+104 GATNIDHQGRDGD

-153 DRGDLTFSGA
+153 DRGDLSYSGA

-171 TWHSQYQGSHGNISF
+171 TWHSQYQGSQGNIHFS
-186 HGAGA
+186 GAGA
-191 ANIISSQVESGNISL
+191 ANIISSLVESGNITL

-220 EGDVTFNGAGG
+220 EGDISFNGAGG
-231 WNEISRLRNEQ
+231 WNELSRLRNEQ

-250 DIRFNGAGGYNRL
+250 DIHFNGAGGYNRL

-282 ISRKGSGSDS
+282 LSRKGSDSDS

-312 SWINQSQAVTAIKST
+312 SWINQSQAVTAIKSS

-351 NEGEQGPL
+351 NDGASGAL
-359 RYLSTSWYKEGD
+359 RYHATSWYKEGNQLD
-371 HLASLASSQINEQQ
+371 GLAGRQIDEHN
-385 GFTSTR
+385 GFISTQ
-391 TDGAYRLTDLV
+391 TDGAYRLSDLV
-402 FERRQRITLQ
+402 FERRQRIKLE

-426 GGGVSVAAADV
+426 GGGVNVAAADV
-437 TLSTANMSGH
+437 TLSSAKMSGY
-447 AIYQDGTKV
+447 AVYQDGTKV
-456 AVSAVKSRAQAN
+456 DVNAVKSRAQAN
-468 TYVFAKLLGPYTK
+468 TYVFAKQLGPYTK

-496 KYLSRAWYK
+496 KYLAKAWYK
-505 EGDHIAGLADQV
+505 EGNHLAGLADQV
-517 ISEQTGFSAMGTGGY
+517 ISERTGFTAMGTGGY
-532 SLSEVH
+532 SLSEVR

-548 DRLPATREFD
+548 DRLQATREFS

-567 GGGKSKG
+567 SGGKSKG

-634 KMDVYA
+634 RMDVYA
-640 VGAAN
+640 AGAAN

-682 NTHTQIGDGNGLW
+682 NTHTQLGDGQGLW

-703 LTQAGNGRLDALSVG
+703 LTQVGNGRLDTLSVG
-718 GANVLTKL
+718 GANVLTKF

-743 HISQGDEAAD
+743 HVTQGDEAAD

-772 VQAILGGGVNVLT
+772 VQAILGGGANVLT
-785 QIGRGDTQALLL
+785 QIGQGDTQALLL

-817 AGNVLTHVGDGA
+817 GANVLTHVGNGD

-894 ANVFTHVGDGL
+894 ANVFTHIGDGL

-937 HVGLGETFAAM
+937 HVGAGETFAAM
-948 LGQANLMTKV
+948 LGQANLFTKV

-992 MTKVGDGTTLA
+992 MTKVGNGTTLA

-1030 ITKVGDDFLGVI
+1030 ITKVGDDFLGAI

-1055 GTTAAVLW
+1055 GTTAGVLW

-1098 GLAKGRANLITK
+1098 GLAKGRANLVTK

-1143 NVLIKVGDGRE
+1143 NVLTKVGDGRE
-1154 LAVLQGEA
+1154 VAVLQGEA
-1162 NLVTQVGDGD
+1162 NLVTQIGNGDG
-1172 SYTGA
+1172 YTGA
-1177 WGRANIITKVGD
+1177 WGKANVITKVGD

-1203 TQVGDGESYQAL
+1203 TQVGDGEGYQAL
-1215 LGKANV
+1215 LGKANI

-1256 FNNNIKVGDGT
+1256 FNNNVKVGDGT
-1267 SINLA
+1267 TVNLA

-1279 TKVGDGLNVAVMKG
+1279 TKVGNGLNIAVMKG

-1304 LDVTAAYARHN
+1304 LDITAAYARHN

-1349 TLFGAA
+1349 TLLGSA

-1367 EEGPVKAPQAASLG
+1367 EHGPIKTPQAASLG
-1381 DVQTLSGFGLD
+1381 EVQGLSGFGLD

-1399 SLASGLTGQVSQT
+1399 SLAGSLTGKVSQA

-1443 FERGAHGWQHAGD
+1443 FEQGAHGWQHAGA
-1456 GIEADFSAATYGLAD
+1456 GIEADFSAATYGLATD
-1471 EGHGQRVS
+1471 GHGARVS

-1494 GFQAG
+1494 GLKAG
-1499 ETVTL
+1499 ETVNLT
-1504 DFDFARRANISLQ
+1504 FDFARRANISLQ

-1530 ASEGDTASWQ
+1530 ASEGDASSWQ
-1540 TKRLTL
+1540 SKALTL
-1546 TARAG
+1546 TAREGA
-1551 SNTLA
+1551 NTLA
-1556 FRGTGESNG
+1556 FRGTGENNG

-1586 SAQLAQDGNAAQA
+1586 SAQLAQDDNAARARGDQ
-1599 QADRASADADK
+1599 ASADADK

-1623 ISGAQAQLEATDEGK
+1623 IAGSQSQLEATDQQK
-1638 LAENGQDQR
+1638 LAENGQQQR
-1647 GVIEAE
+1647 AAIEAE

-1667 FEQLKQPE
+1667 FDRVRTPD
-1675 AATIP
+1675 AASEP
-1680 SGQHWRNGF
+1680 SGQHWRTGF
-1689 ADRLLTDTQ
+1689 ADHLLSTVQ
-1698 EDLEEA
+1698 EDLDDA
-1704 SGTAGEA
+1704 GSTAGTAIEDARLRHEA
-1711 IADAKTRREQQ
+1711 QH
-1722 SQQVDAALTQSKS
+1722 QQVDSALAKSKT
-1735 GQQRSEQLQGEALA
+1735 GQQRSEQLQGDAEAA
-1749 QGQSRTEQAE
+1749 GQQRAAQAE

-1765 LTREADARQRQQE
+1765 LARQGEAASRQQQ
-1778 GESSASQAQAAGE
+1778 GEASASQAQLAGE
-1791 QASSQA
+1791 QAASQA
-1797 SQQATQ
+1797 GLQANQ
-1803 ARQNAASLKQSGDK
+1803 AKQNAASLKQSGDK
-1817 PSRQDAHDGQILVAA
+1817 PNRQGAQPGQPSVTAQ
-1832 PRLPQTGELDAPD
+1832 PLPQAGELDVSAIGTVSAPD
-1845 AAGLSTYAA
+1845 EV
-1854 AGAQPS
+1854 QPS
-1860 AIDAANGLSEQE
+1860 AIDTATGLSEQE

-1886 QINAGSRVHGTPAI
+1886 QINAGIRQPATPPVAP
-1900 TLPGMVGE
+1900 TSTPTPTPSLVQEEAQATATASKPVQQHE
-1908 RESGAAVPA
+1908 VLATAAVN
-1917 SHASSRRSAELGLSG
+1917 LTGLHG
-1932 VSLAGLGSPVR
+1932 PRTGSK
-1943 GPAVAVPETAGFAFQ
+1943 AVPEFSSHFNGSSIGIENELTGLVVALPKNSAQKFGYVHDAAGNPLFMLTKDMNQGGYTNPAGIS
-1958 LLRREDNGFI
+1958 DVKGI
-1968 DSTRRQL
+1968 
-1975 GKLSTDLPSERLKAV
+1975 
-1990 REAVVRVQ
+1990 
-1998 QQPSEANLGLLE
+1998 
-2010 QSLSQWQARDP
+2010 SQWQTHTIELVTYPSEMQDQQAVEARKEAMLWLAREFTQHISQTNHTRLSDLVSEDGRFTLVISNANHVIAAGNGAARDGQGQTIGMTP
-2021 KEFAQRGEQV
+2021 SGQQATV
-2031 KALRFEAA
+2031 AV
-2039 SLLSHTFAFRAKA
+2039 SAKA
-2052 AGVHGL
+2052 FG
-2058 ALPPEQTAR
+2058 
-2067 FEHQLVFDGIGRITG
+2067 TG
-2082 VVGELSASDIA
+2082 SSQEIRLLESA
-2093 RVTELGIRP
+2093 
-2102 LTDTNSNAERQAP
+2102 
-2115 RTEHDSLIAFAH
+2115 
-2127 QLGQFDTPQ
+2127 
-2136 TRQLAAAVK
+2136 
-2145 ALWLSGEVN
+2145 
-2154 GPRTIALFETASK
+2154 
-2167 TLGDQPQL
+2167 
-2175 QVLAQALLADAHK
+2175 
-2188 SKATGQY
+2188 
-2195 IDNLFGR
+2195 
-2202 RFDSEIAHALVTSP
+2202 
-2216 SQAAIDTSAQLGAS
+2216 
-2230 LVKEFGDWIQTLQL
+2230 
-2244 DEATQSQRIDKKM
+2244 
-2257 AAFAEAIKKDTRPW
+2257 PW
-2271 FSRVPSLTDFLAE
+2271 Y
-2284 PNLANFKQMMTRVDN
+2284 
-2299 GFDVIKVPFLA
+2299 
-2310 VKMATHPELGMD
+2310 HPELKELLLSNTANVQWEDAATAQNVFAYLTSIYGK
-2322 TADWKREGD
+2322 TADLAREYGIHINDWDPLAEGITPNAQGLTDPKVKNAWEILPRTKPVAMLALLSAHDRKLVSEQILATLKSAYSPALAQNIYDYFKFGGEVAGHGINNATTGD
-2331 RFYGSVI
+2331 GKHPEPAILFEFRQVPNELSQFVPKSES
-2338 TKARS
+2338 TARVEVKTLDQFDPVS
-2343 TSTEIASAKD
+2343 RRTIVAAVNNLVEQSADFDSWYQAYRESQGLPPVKNAKKVASANHKAEWVMANHAEAWSQLTAEHQAED
-2353 GLLQVD
+2353 ANGLQ
-2359 LPGRTTSDY
+2359 
-2368 GTGLHYQPG
+2368 
-2377 GDKYD
+2377 
-2382 DFLSGR
+2382 
-2388 SVADGRI
+2388 
-2395 LTPGKETTFER
+2395 
-2406 NALDKGLPV
+2406 
-2415 VTGASGSTN
+2415 
-2424 IMVHLNNYLAAKE
+2424 
-2437 PGYSPNQ
+2437 
-2444 AYLNTLAF
+2444 
-2452 LVFDGGHSVNE
+2452 
-2463 SLAVYQALQASGDA
+2463 
-2477 RKQVLESYTA
+2477 
-2487 NYRDLVDLAGDAGKA
+2487 
-2502 AVQDAL
+2502 
-2508 DRAFGRTLDF
+2508 
-2518 YQQHAHSAQLAEL
+2518 
-2531 AALGSPRKVSA
+2531 ALGSH
-2542 PVEVVDPA
+2542 
-2550 SSGKPVSMEND
+2550 KPGDQSPGAAD
-2561 GSAPLDR
+2561 ADTAPLDK
-2568 QSLNPLT
+2568 QPLNPLT

-2600 DHAVSKGE
+2600 DHAVSQGE
-2608 AAQVTLQGDAGRLS
+2608 AEQVTLQGDAGRLS
-2622 GYLHKGAERQETQQD
+2622 GYLHKGAERPGTSQD

-2697 MFRYLVEERGVAPD
+2697 MFRYLVEERGVAPG

-2731 AAEQGKPVGA
+2731 AAEQGKPVGG

-2832 NRLMGQYAEQIVG
+2832 NRLMSQYAEQIVG
-2845 DLFSRTPPAADA
+2845 GLLSRTP
-2857 EAPLKGIDGIK
+2857 
-2868 RDLKRYQEA
+2868 
-2877 LAPQVGSNGVAKDIR
+2877 
-2892 TTRAF
+2892 
-2897 LAGYQQGLAGKV
+2897 
-2909 VDGFQPDMSMTQL
+2909 
-2922 VDLFTQPTLTPQQQG
+2922 
-2937 ALAWEIEN
+2937 
-2945 RALKSTI
+2945 
-2952 KPKVEQFNRLFRDV
+2952 
-2966 ASQGGAD
+2966 
-2973 PLAREHLAPQLLL
+2973 
-2986 LNLADD
+2986 
-2992 GFGGRCDPLS
+2992 
-3002 KLVLVAK
+3002 
-3009 QLESERQP
+3009 
-3017 DLARRMMEK
+3017 
-3026 LYSAAAVINNP
+3026 
-3037 DRYSVAEL
+3037 
-3045 DNARKMMGSLAEIH
+3045 
-3059 NNTPASYNYD
+3059 
-3069 SLRSIKYD
+3069 
-3077 IVKDKWEG
+3077 
-3085 KSAISLDSVLGK
+3085 
-3097 LTAKGNAAPVLL
+3097 
-3109 ELDAPGHAMAAWSKQ
+3109 
-3124 SESGRVYGFYDPN
+3124 
-3137 VGIVEFSSA
+3137 
-3146 EKFSR
+3146 
-3151 YMTRFF
+3151 
-3157 GKEGLD
+3157 
-3163 MANGYH
+3163 
-3169 LTPGADGKPL
+3169 
-3179 FFRVTE
+3179 
-3185 MNGGELARFKPS
+3185 
-3197 KDLANKVTLQEILQL
+3197 
-3212 PVFDES
+3212 
-3218 PMAGLPGKVVAQERA
+3218 
-3233 SSLFADA
+3233 
-3240 YSPDELKKAAQVFA
+3240 
-3254 KPIGESYQ
+3254 
-3262 GILDQLAVLH
+3262 
-3272 GATGQA
+3272 
-3278 QVEAALRLNK
+3278 AAL
-3288 LIDDYQARHEG
+3288 D
-3299 SGRNPALSK
+3299 
-3308 LQSQLNGGL
+3308 
-3317 YRGELASLQAEVTAL
+3317 GE
-3332 AKSRPDLAALVIG
+3332 
-3345 KAAEEAKGQHPG
+3345 
-3357 LTQMLLRWAAQDPYL
+3357 
-3372 AAKGGYQGQAPADLP
+3372 
-3387 FDASFHVVLG
+3387 
-3397 EQYGELK
+3397 
-3404 RWLADAQSKGLLSKA
+3404 
-3419 VLDETGKVLHLGYS
+3419 
-3433 YQELQDMTGDQSAQ
+3433 
-3447 MTVYFIKE
+3447 
-3455 AAKQAA
+3455 
-3461 PGSELSA
+3461 
-3468 EMIMLDKFAD
+3468 
-3478 RRYLGELESRRLE
+3478 
-3491 QVESI
+3491 
-3496 YHSSKQT
+3496 
-3503 DVAAWDAR
+3503 
-3511 YAGNALRDLNDQVAQ
+3511 
-3526 ESTLAGQLARLLEN
+3526 
-3540 RNGLLIGETHGSD
+3540 
-3553 VNGLRF
+3553 
-3559 VNEQMDTLKAQGVT
+3559 
-3573 VIGLE
+3573 
-3578 HLRGELAQPLIDRY
+3578 
-3592 LAGGDMPPEL
+3592 
-3602 ATMLKTKHLDPSLFE
+3602 
-3617 RAREKGLRIVALDDG
+3617 
-3632 STARPAIAGTEHGL
+3632 
-3646 MYRAGAANNVAVDV
+3646 
-3660 LGKLPA
+3660 
-3666 GEKFVAIYGSA
+3666 
-3677 HLASHKGIEGFVPG
+3677 
-3691 ITHRLGLPALK
+3691 
-3702 VDADNRFRLQEDDTS
+3702 
-3717 QRVEYGDVARKWTP
+3717 
-3731 LAGLDGVDQ
+3731 DQ
-3740 PVRNQQV
+3740 PVRNQRV
-3747 TQWQRPEVTPGS
+3747 NQWQQPEVTPGS
-3759 QGGETRFDGQ
+3759 EGGETRFTSQ

-3781 KAAASLAGKHPDKS
+3781 KAAASLAGKHPDHS
-3795 LVVQLDADGNYRVV
+3795 VVVQLDADGNYRVV

-3823 VVGHGRDG
+3823 VVGHGRDEDG
-3831 DEQNNSRLSGYSAD
+3831 QNNSRLSGYSAD
-3845 ELAGRLRRLGD
+3845 ELAGRLHRLGD
-3856 RLQEAGVA
+3856 RLQQEAGVA
-3864 SKPSYVSLVG
+3864 TKPSHVSLVG
-3874 CSLVSDDQQTGFAS
+3874 CSLVSDDLQAGFAR
-3888 RFIKALK
+3888 RFIQALD
-3895 NEGISAHISARSSEV
+3895 NEGIRTQVSARSSEV
-3910 AVDLAGRKHTR
+3910 AVDQGGRKHTR
-3921 GEEDVW
+3921 GEADVW
-3927 ARKVAGNKVV
+3927 ARKVAANKVV
-3937 LTLNEAGEPVV
+3937 LTLNDAGEPVV
-3948 HTELV
+3948 YNERV

-3962 DLAKVGQGDGESRV
+3962 DLAKVGQSEGESRA

-3989 PEKQRQSE
+3989 PEKQRQPETASSQTSS
-3997 PAAGKADNAV
+3997 AV
-4007 SYSGNIQ
+4007 SYSGNVQ

-4028 TSNLGVKVGTGGMK
+4028 TTNLGVKVGTGGMK

-4096 MLEKSIPTPPM
+4096 MLEKSIPTPPL
-4107 VNPFGGAARIA
+4107 VNPFDGVARIA
-4118 GALQQIAGDGSQPNW
+4118 GALQQIAGDGAKPDW
-4133 VASQWEQW
+4133 VASQWDQW

-4156 DQTSSVKYGSLTAL
+4156 DQTSSVEYGSLTTL
-4170 DSDHERSSRG
+4170 DSGNERSSRG

-4195 RISGGGKGEQG
+4195 RISGGGQGAQG
-4206 PLSRAD
+4206 PLDRAG

-4218 EKLAFNFAVAGQGAD
+4218 EKLVFNFAVAGQGAD

-4258 SLFGILTQEFTSTG
+4258 SLFGLMTQEFTASG

-4352 TDPAKWLDSLKAGLD
+4352 TDPAKWLDQLKAGLD
-4367 LGDDALGD
+4367 LGEDALSS

-4383 EAAPEEA
+4383 DEAPEEA
-4390 KPGEVTVQQDEGPA
+4390 KSGTVTVQQGNEAKPA
-4404 RAATQP
+4404 ALPSAT
-4410 AVAQEKAFGFNAL
+4410 EERAFGFNAL

-4431 LFNGDKQAEI
+4431 LFNRDKQAEVV
-4441 KALAS
+4441 ALAK

-4451 LTADLLNMQ
+4451 LTADLLNMK

-4480 VSLGNYNFNW
+4480 ISLGNYNFNW

-4605 AVTIGHHN
+4605 TVTIGHHN

-4624 IVFGNHNRLL
+4624 MVFGNHNRLL

-4668 SQLDGGDGDD
+4668 SQLDGGAGDD
-4678 LLVLGGYQNRFS
+4678 LLVLGGYQNQFS

-4742 RHTDGASEQGKF
+4742 RRADGTSEQGKF

-4776 LGEQQAEGERAY
+4776 LGEQQADGERSY
-4788 TALSHHAVDSLIQA
+4788 SALSHQAVDNLIQA

-4832 DVIQGRARVA
+4832 DVIQGKGRVA

>member
-20 DDGNNDINAFGF
+20 DDGNNEIDAYGF

-44 IKIGSIGATV
+44 IRVGSIGATV

-72 VDESGNLTVKGAAG
+72 VDDSGNLTVKGAAG

-92 SQSGNIHFAGAS
+92 SQSGNVHFAGAS
-104 GGTNIDHQGREGD
+104 GATNIDHQGRDGD

-153 DRGDLTFSGA
+153 DRGDLSYSGA

-171 TWHSQYQGSHGNISF
+171 TWHSQYQGSLGNIHFS
-186 HGAGA
+186 GAGA
-191 ANIISSQVESGNISL
+191 ANIISSQVESGNVTL

-220 EGDVTFNGAGG
+220 EGDINFNGAGG
-231 WNEISRLRNEQ
+231 WNELSRLRNEQ

-282 ISRKGSGSDS
+282 LSRKGSDSDS
-292 SPFAGARADEIA
+292 SPFAGARADEIV

-312 SWINQSQAVTAIKST
+312 SWINQSQAVTAIKSS

-351 NEGEQGPL
+351 NDGANGAL
-359 RYLSTSWYKEGD
+359 RYHATSWYKEGN
-371 HLASLASSQINEQQ
+371 HLDGLAGRQIDAGN
-385 GFTSTR
+385 GFVSTQ
-391 TDGAYRLTDLV
+391 TDGAYRLSDLV
-402 FERRQRITLQ
+402 FERRQRIKLE

-426 GGGVSVAAADV
+426 GGGVNVAAADV
-437 TLSTANMSGH
+437 TLSSAKMSGY
-447 AIYQDGTKV
+447 AIFEDGTKV
-456 AVSAVKSRAQAN
+456 DVNAVKSQKQAN
-468 TYVFAKLLGPYTK
+468 TYVFAKQLGPYTK

-496 KYLSRAWYK
+496 KYLAKAWYK
-505 EGDHIAGLADQV
+505 EGNHLAGLANQV
-517 ISEQTGFSAMGTGGY
+517 ISEHTGFTAMGTGGY
-532 SLSEVH
+532 SLSEVR

-548 DRLPATREFD
+548 DRLPATREFS
-558 SQLLLPRQQ
+558 SQPLLPRQQ
-567 GGGKSKG
+567 SGGKSKG

-634 KMDVYA
+634 RMDVYA
-640 VGAAN
+640 AGAAN

-682 NTHTQIGDGNGLW
+682 NTHTQLGDGQGLW

-703 LTQAGNGRLDALSVG
+703 LTQVGNGRLDALSVG
-718 GANVLTKL
+718 GANVLTKF

-743 HISQGDEAAD
+743 HVTQGDEAAD
-753 TRAVLLGGA
+753 TRVVLLGGA

-772 VQAILGGGVNVLT
+772 VQAILGGGANVLT
-785 QIGRGDTQALLL
+785 QIGQGDTQALLL

-817 AGNVLTHVGDGA
+817 GANVLTHVGNGD

-894 ANVFTHVGDGL
+894 ANVFTHIGDGL

-937 HVGLGETFAAM
+937 HVGAGETFAAM
-948 LGQANLMTKV
+948 LGQANLFTKV

-992 MTKVGDGTTLA
+992 MTKVGNGTTLA

-1030 ITKVGDDFLGVI
+1030 ITKVGDDFLGAI

-1055 GTTAAVLW
+1055 GTTAGVLW

-1143 NVLIKVGDGRE
+1143 NVLTKVGDGRE
-1154 LAVLQGEA
+1154 VAVLQGEA
-1162 NLVTQVGDGD
+1162 NLVTQVGNGDG
-1172 SYTGA
+1172 YTGA
-1177 WGRANIITKVGD
+1177 WGRANVITKVGD
-1189 GRQVVLAKGDANIV
+1189 GRQVVLAKGDENIV
-1203 TQVGDGESYQAL
+1203 TQVGDGDGYQAL
-1215 LGKANV
+1215 LGKANI

-1256 FNNNIKVGDGT
+1256 FNNNVKVGDGT
-1267 SINLA
+1267 TVNLA

-1279 TKVGDGLNVAVMKG
+1279 TKVGNGLNVAVMKG

-1304 LDVTAAYARHN
+1304 LDITAAYARHN

-1349 TLFGAA
+1349 TLLGSA

-1367 EEGPVKAPQAASLG
+1367 EEGPIKTPHAASLG
-1381 DVQTLSGFGLD
+1381 EVQGLSGFGLD
-1392 EIGEVKS
+1392 EIDEVKS
-1399 SLASGLTGQVSQT
+1399 SLAGSLTGKVSQA

-1443 FERGAHGWQHAGD
+1443 FEQGAHGWQHAGA
-1456 GIEADFSAATYGLAD
+1456 GIEADFSAATYGLAAD
-1471 EGHGQRVS
+1471 GHGARVS

-1494 GFQAG
+1494 GLKAG
-1499 ETVTL
+1499 ETVNLT
-1504 DFDFARRANISLQ
+1504 FDFARRANISLQ

-1530 ASEGDTASWQ
+1530 ASEGDASSWQ
-1540 TKRLTL
+1540 SKALTL
-1546 TARAG
+1546 TARE
-1551 SNTLA
+1551 STNTLA
-1556 FRGTGESNG
+1556 FRGTGENNG

-1586 SAQLAQDGNAAQA
+1586 SAQLAQDDNAARA
-1599 QADRASADADK
+1599 RADQASADADK

-1623 ISGAQAQLEATDEGK
+1623 IAGSQSQLEATDQQK
-1638 LAENGQDQR
+1638 LAENGQQQR
-1647 GVIEAE
+1647 AAIEAE

-1660 LDTLARQ
+1660 LDTLARR
-1667 FEQLKQPE
+1667 FEQVRASD
-1675 AATIP
+1675 AASEP
-1680 SGQHWRNGF
+1680 SGQHWRTGF
-1689 ADRLLTDTQ
+1689 ADRLLSTVQ
-1698 EDLEEA
+1698 EDLDDAGNTAGTAIEEA
-1704 SGTAGEA
+1704 RSRHEA
-1711 IADAKTRREQQ
+1711 QHQQLDNALAK
-1722 SQQVDAALTQSKS
+1722 SKT
-1735 GQQRSEQLQGEALA
+1735 GQQRSEQLQGDAETA
-1749 QGQSRTEQAE
+1749 GQHRAAQAE

-1765 LTREADARQRQQE
+1765 LARQGEAASRQQQ
-1778 GESSASQAQAAGE
+1778 GEANASQAQLAGE
-1791 QASSQA
+1791 QTASQA
-1797 SQQATQ
+1797 GLQANQ
-1803 ARQNAASLKQSGDK
+1803 AKQNAASLKQSGDK
-1817 PSRQDAHDGQILVAA
+1817 PNRQGAQPGQPSATA
-1832 PRLPQTGELDAPD
+1832 QPLPQAGELDVPAVGTVSAPD
-1845 AAGLSTYAA
+1845 EV
-1854 AGAQPS
+1854 QPS
-1860 AIDAANGLSEQE
+1860 AIDTATGLSEQE

-1886 QINAGSRVHGTPAI
+1886 QINAGIRQPATPPVAPTPTPSQVQEEVQATATATKPVQQHEVLATAAVDLTGLHGPRTGSKAVPEFNSHFDGSSIGIENELTGLVVALPKNSAQKFGYVHDAAGNPLFMLTKDMNQGGYTNPAGISDVKGINQWQTHTIELVTYPSEMQDQQAVEARKEAMLWLAREFTQHISQTNHTRLSDLVSEDGRFTLVISNANHVIAAGNGAARDGQGQTIGMTPSGQQATVAVSAKAFGSGSSQEIRLLESAPWYHPELKELLLSNTANVQWEDAATAQNVFAYLTSIYGKTADLAREYGIHINDWDPLAEGITPNAQGLTDPKVKNAWEILPRTKPVAMLALLSAHDRKLVSEQILATLKSAYSPALAQNIYDYFKFGGEVAGHGINNATTGDSKHPEPAI
-1900 TLPGMVGE
+1900 LFEFRQVPNELSQFVPKSESTARVEVKTLDQFDPVS
-1908 RESGAAVPA
+1908 RRTIVAAVNNLVEQSADFDSWYQAYRERQGLPPVKNAKKVA
-1917 SHASSRRSAELGLSG
+1917 SANHKAEWVMANHAEAWSRLTAEHQAEEASGLQALGGHKPGDQSPG
-1932 VSLAGLGSPVR
+1932 VANADTAPLEHPVR
-1943 GPAVAVPETAGFAFQ
+1943 GPAVAVPEAAGFAFQ
-1958 LLRREDNGFI
+1958 LLKSGDNGFI

-1975 GKLSTDLPSERLKAV
+1975 GKLSIDLPSERLKAV

-2010 QSLSQWQARDP
+2010 QSLTQWQTRDP
-2021 KEFAQRGEQV
+2021 KEFARRGEQV

-2039 SLLSHTFAFRAKA
+2039 SLLSHTFASRAKS
-2052 AGVHGL
+2052 AGVYGL
-2058 ALPPEQTAR
+2058 ALPPEHAAR
-2067 FEHQLVFDGIGRITG
+2067 FEDQLVFDGIGRIIG
-2082 VVGELSASDIA
+2082 AVGELSATDIA
-2093 RVTELGIRP
+2093 KVSELGIRS
-2102 LTDTNSNAERQAP
+2102 LTETNSRAERQAP

-2127 QLGQFDTPQ
+2127 QLNQFDTPQ
-2136 TRQLAAAVK
+2136 TRQLATEIK
-2145 ALWLSGEVN
+2145 SLWLSGDVR

-2167 TLGDQPQL
+2167 TLGDYPQL
-2175 QVLAQALLADAHK
+2175 QVLAQSLLADAQR

-2202 RFDSEIAHALVTSP
+2202 RFDSEIAHGLVTAP
-2216 SQAAIDTSAQLGAS
+2216 SQAALDTSAQLGS
-2230 LVKEFGDWIQTLQL
+2230 KLVKEFDDWIQTLQL
-2244 DEATQSQRIDKKM
+2244 DEATRTQRIDKKM

-2271 FSRVPSLTDFLAE
+2271 FSRVPSLTEFLAE
-2284 PNLANFKQMMTRVDN
+2284 PTFANFKQMMTRVDN
-2299 GFDVIKVPFLA
+2299 SFDVIKVPFLA

-2322 TADWKREGD
+2322 TANWKREGD

-2343 TSTEIASAKD
+2343 TSTEVASAKD

-2377 GDKYD
+2377 GDKYE
-2382 DFLSGR
+2382 DFLNGR

-2406 NALDKGLPV
+2406 NALDKGLSV

-2424 IMVHLNNYLAAKE
+2424 IMVHLNNYLAAKD
-2437 PGYSPNQ
+2437 PAYSPSQ

-2463 SLAVYQALQASGDA
+2463 SLTVYRALQESGDA

-2487 NYRDLVDLAGDAGKA
+2487 NYRDLIDLAGEDSKA
-2502 AVQDAL
+2502 SVQAAL
-2508 DRAFGRTLDF
+2508 DGAFGRTLEF
-2518 YQQHAHSAQLAEL
+2518 YQQHAYTAQLDEL
-2531 AALGSPRKVSA
+2531 VALGTPRKGDTLADGELSA
-2542 PVEVVDPA
+2542 G
-2550 SSGKPVSMEND
+2550 SGKPVSVAND
-2561 GSAPLDR
+2561 GSAPLDK
-2568 QSLNPLT
+2568 QPLNPLT

-2608 AAQVTLQGDAGRLS
+2608 AEQVTLQGDAGRLS
-2622 GYLHKGAERQETQQD
+2622 GYLHKGAERPGTPQD

-2667 GIDMLAVNLR
+2667 GVDMLAVNLR
-2677 GYGASDGGPSEQGV
+2677 GYGTSDGGPSEQGV

-2697 MFRYLVEERGVAPD
+2697 MFRYLVEERGVAPG

-2731 AAEQGKPVGA
+2731 AAEQGKPVGG

-2769 LAKAVNGRFSVE
+2769 IAKAINGRFSVE

-2817 YQVSGEQTFYGHLAS
+2817 YQVRGEQTFYGHLAS
-2832 NRLMGQYAEQIVG
+2832 NRLMSQYAKQIVG
-2845 DLFSRTPPAADA
+2845 GLLSRTP
-2857 EAPLKGIDGIK
+2857 
-2868 RDLKRYQEA
+2868 
-2877 LAPQVGSNGVAKDIR
+2877 
-2892 TTRAF
+2892 
-2897 LAGYQQGLAGKV
+2897 
-2909 VDGFQPDMSMTQL
+2909 
-2922 VDLFTQPTLTPQQQG
+2922 
-2937 ALAWEIEN
+2937 
-2945 RALKSTI
+2945 
-2952 KPKVEQFNRLFRDV
+2952 
-2966 ASQGGAD
+2966 
-2973 PLAREHLAPQLLL
+2973 
-2986 LNLADD
+2986 
-2992 GFGGRCDPLS
+2992 
-3002 KLVLVAK
+3002 
-3009 QLESERQP
+3009 
-3017 DLARRMMEK
+3017 
-3026 LYSAAAVINNP
+3026 
-3037 DRYSVAEL
+3037 
-3045 DNARKMMGSLAEIH
+3045 
-3059 NNTPASYNYD
+3059 
-3069 SLRSIKYD
+3069 
-3077 IVKDKWEG
+3077 
-3085 KSAISLDSVLGK
+3085 
-3097 LTAKGNAAPVLL
+3097 
-3109 ELDAPGHAMAAWSKQ
+3109 
-3124 SESGRVYGFYDPN
+3124 
-3137 VGIVEFSSA
+3137 
-3146 EKFSR
+3146 
-3151 YMTRFF
+3151 
-3157 GKEGLD
+3157 
-3163 MANGYH
+3163 
-3169 LTPGADGKPL
+3169 
-3179 FFRVTE
+3179 
-3185 MNGGELARFKPS
+3185 
-3197 KDLANKVTLQEILQL
+3197 
-3212 PVFDES
+3212 
-3218 PMAGLPGKVVAQERA
+3218 
-3233 SSLFADA
+3233 
-3240 YSPDELKKAAQVFA
+3240 
-3254 KPIGESYQ
+3254 
-3262 GILDQLAVLH
+3262 
-3272 GATGQA
+3272 
-3278 QVEAALRLNK
+3278 AAL
-3288 LIDDYQARHEG
+3288 
-3299 SGRNPALSK
+3299 
-3308 LQSQLNGGL
+3308 
-3317 YRGELASLQAEVTAL
+3317 
-3332 AKSRPDLAALVIG
+3332 
-3345 KAAEEAKGQHPG
+3345 
-3357 LTQMLLRWAAQDPYL
+3357 
-3372 AAKGGYQGQAPADLP
+3372 
-3387 FDASFHVVLG
+3387 
-3397 EQYGELK
+3397 
-3404 RWLADAQSKGLLSKA
+3404 
-3419 VLDETGKVLHLGYS
+3419 
-3433 YQELQDMTGDQSAQ
+3433 
-3447 MTVYFIKE
+3447 
-3455 AAKQAA
+3455 
-3461 PGSELSA
+3461 
-3468 EMIMLDKFAD
+3468 
-3478 RRYLGELESRRLE
+3478 
-3491 QVESI
+3491 
-3496 YHSSKQT
+3496 
-3503 DVAAWDAR
+3503 
-3511 YAGNALRDLNDQVAQ
+3511 
-3526 ESTLAGQLARLLEN
+3526 
-3540 RNGLLIGETHGSD
+3540 
-3553 VNGLRF
+3553 
-3559 VNEQMDTLKAQGVT
+3559 
-3573 VIGLE
+3573 
-3578 HLRGELAQPLIDRY
+3578 
-3592 LAGGDMPPEL
+3592 
-3602 ATMLKTKHLDPSLFE
+3602 
-3617 RAREKGLRIVALDDG
+3617 DG
-3632 STARPAIAGTEHGL
+3632 A
-3646 MYRAGAANNVAVDV
+3646 
-3660 LGKLPA
+3660 
-3666 GEKFVAIYGSA
+3666 
-3677 HLASHKGIEGFVPG
+3677 
-3691 ITHRLGLPALK
+3691 
-3702 VDADNRFRLQEDDTS
+3702 
-3717 QRVEYGDVARKWTP
+3717 
-3731 LAGLDGVDQ
+3731 DQ
-3740 PVRNQQV
+3740 PVRNQRV
-3747 TQWQRPEVTPGS
+3747 EQWLRPEVALGS
-3759 QGGETRFDGQ
+3759 EGGETRFTSQ

-3781 KAAASLAGKHPDKS
+3781 KAAASLAGKHPDRS

-3823 VVGHGRDG
+3823 VVGHGRDADG
-3831 DEQNNSRLSGYSAD
+3831 QNNSRLSGYSAD
-3845 ELAGRLRRLGD
+3845 ELAGHLRRLGD
-3856 RLQEAGVA
+3856 RLQQEAGVTT
-3864 SKPSYVSLVG
+3864 KPSHISLVG
-3874 CSLVSDDQQTGFAS
+3874 CSLVSDDLQTGFAR
-3888 RFIKALK
+3888 RFIQALD
-3895 NEGISAHISARSSEV
+3895 NEGIRTQVSARSSEV
-3910 AVDLAGRKHTR
+3910 AVDQGGRKHTR
-3921 GEEDVW
+3921 DEADVW
-3927 ARKVAGNKVV
+3927 ARKVAANKVV
-3937 LTLNEAGEPVV
+3937 LTLDDAGEPVV
-3948 HTELV
+3948 HNELV

-3962 DLAKVGQGDGESRV
+3962 DLAKVGQGEGESRA

-3989 PEKQRQSE
+3989 PEKQRQPETASSQ
-3997 PAAGKADNAV
+3997 ADNAV

-4028 TSNLGVKVGTGGMK
+4028 TTNLGVKVGTGGMK

-4081 RNVSFNL
+4081 RNVSFNQ

-4096 MLEKSIPTPPM
+4096 MLEKSIPTPPL

-4118 GALQQIAGDGSQPNW
+4118 GALQQIAGDGAKPDW

-4156 DQTSSVKYGSLTAL
+4156 DQTSSVEYGSLTRL

-4195 RISGGGKGEQG
+4195 RISGGGQGEQG

-4218 EKLAFNFAVAGQGAD
+4218 EKLVFNFAVAGQGAD

-4258 SLFGILTQEFTSTG
+4258 SLFGLMTQEFTASG

-4311 VDYNARGQLV
+4311 VDYNARGELV

-4326 AIDAPALLQEMLG
+4326 AIDAPAMLQEMLG

-4352 TDPAKWLDSLKAGLD
+4352 TDPAKWVEQLKAGLD
-4367 LGDDALGD
+4367 LGEDALSS
-4375 FARTHGLQ
+4375 FARSHGLQ
-4383 EAAPEEA
+4383 DEAPEEA
-4390 KPGEVTVQQDEGPA
+4390 KSATLTVQQGNDAKPA
-4404 RAATQP
+4404 ALPAAT
-4410 AVAQEKAFGFNAL
+4410 EERAFGFNAL

-4431 LFNGDKQAEI
+4431 LFNRDKQAEVM
-4441 KALAS
+4441 ALAS

-4451 LTADLLNMQ
+4451 LTADLLNMK

-4605 AVTIGHHN
+4605 TVTIGHHN

-4624 IVFGNHNRLL
+4624 MVFGNHNRLL

-4668 SQLDGGDGDD
+4668 SQLDGGAGDD
-4678 LLVLGGYQNRFS
+4678 LLVLGGYQNQFS

-4742 RHTDGASEQGKF
+4742 RHTDGTSEQGKF

-4776 LGEQQAEGERAY
+4776 LGEQQADGERSY
-4788 TALSHHAVDSLIQA
+4788 SALSHQAVDNLIQA

-4832 DVIQGRARVA
+4832 DVIQGKGRVA

>member
-1 MGKSVWRSIEYF
+1 M
-13 FTGNYTA
+13 
-20 DDGNNDINAFGF
+20 
-32 GGVIRAYGGDDT
+32 
-44 IKIGSIGATV
+44 
-54 YTGTGNDSVYGGA
+54 
-67 AYLKV
+67 
-72 VDESGNLTVKGAAG
+72 
-86 YADISK
+86 
-92 SQSGNIHFAGAS
+92 
-104 GGTNIDHQGREGD
+104 
-117 IRYQGAA
+117 
-124 LANFLTRKGISGNVS
+124 
-139 FEGAGGYNKLWHQT
+139 
-153 DRGDLTFSGA
+153 
-163 GAANKLDR
+163 
-171 TWHSQYQGSHGNISF
+171 
-186 HGAGA
+186 
-191 ANIISSQVESGNISL
+191 
-206 NGAGAYNKVFRKGR
+206 
-220 EGDVTFNGAGG
+220 
-231 WNEISRLRNEQ
+231 
-242 DEYLQTRG
+242 
-250 DIRFNGAGGYNRL
+250 
-263 LSDVAEGNIHFKGA
+263 
-277 GGYNH
+277 
-282 ISRKGSGSDS
+282 
-292 SPFAGARADEIA
+292 
-304 LTTATMGG
+304 
-312 SWINQSQAVTAIKST
+312 
-327 LQPNT
+327 
-332 YLFAFFDGMYTKI
+332 
-345 NRVELS
+345 
-351 NEGEQGPL
+351 
-359 RYLSTSWYKEGD
+359 
-371 HLASLASSQINEQQ
+371 
-385 GFTSTR
+385 
-391 TDGAYRLTDLV
+391 
-402 FERRQRITLQ
+402 
-412 AVEADLTENSWINY
+412 
-426 GGGVSVAAADV
+426 
-437 TLSTANMSGH
+437 
-447 AIYQDGTKV
+447 
-456 AVSAVKSRAQAN
+456 
-468 TYVFAKLLGPYTK
+468 
-481 IVVVE
+481 
-486 LANDRETGAL
+486 
-496 KYLSRAWYK
+496 
-505 EGDHIAGLADQV
+505 
-517 ISEQTGFSAMGTGGY
+517 
-532 SLSEVH
+532 
-538 YQLDTVTAVS
+538 
-548 DRLPATREFD
+548 
-558 SQLLLPRQQ
+558 
-567 GGGKSKG
+567 
-574 DIFFDGA
+574 
-581 GGGNVIESDVTEG
+581 
-594 NIHFNG
+594 
-600 AGAANV
+600 
-606 LIKRGQRGDLVFR
+606 
-619 GAGLANVLVHQGAQG
+619 
-634 KMDVYA
+634 
-640 VGAAN
+640 
-645 VLVRSGDGEYLAR
+645 
-658 LLAYGNISVQQGR
+658 
-671 GDSQVV
+671 
-677 MLGGY
+677 
-682 NTHTQIGDGNGLW
+682 
-695 LAGGGFNL
+695 
-703 LTQAGNGRLDALSVG
+703 
-718 GANVLTKL
+718 
-726 GAGQLTAGL
+726 
-735 LGGANVLT
+735 
-743 HISQGDEAAD
+743 
-753 TRAVLLGGA
+753 
-762 NVLTKKGNGK
+762 
-772 VQAILGGGVNVLT
+772 LT
-785 QIGRGDTQALLL
+785 QIGQGDTQALLL

-817 AGNVLTHVGDGA
+817 GANVLTHVGNGD

-894 ANVFTHVGDGL
+894 ANVFTHIGDGL

-937 HVGLGETFAAM
+937 HVGAGETFAAM
-948 LGQANLMTKV
+948 LGQANLFTKV

-992 MTKVGDGTTLA
+992 MTKVGNGTTLA
-1003 ALFGKANIVTHVGSG
+1003 ALFGKANIVTHVGGG

-1030 ITKVGDDFLGVI
+1030 ITKVGDDFLGAI

-1055 GTTAAVLW
+1055 GTTAGVLW

-1143 NVLIKVGDGRE
+1143 NVLTKVGDGRE
-1154 LAVLQGEA
+1154 VAVLQGEA
-1162 NLVTQVGDGD
+1162 NLVTRVGNGDG
-1172 SYTGA
+1172 YTGA
-1177 WGRANIITKVGD
+1177 WGKANVITKVGD

-1203 TQVGDGESYQAL
+1203 TQVGEGDGYQAL
-1215 LGKANV
+1215 LGKANI

-1256 FNNNIKVGDGT
+1256 FNNNVKVGDGT
-1267 SINLA
+1267 TINLA

-1304 LDVTAAYARHN
+1304 LDITAAYARHN

-1349 TLFGAA
+1349 TLLGSA

-1367 EEGPVKAPQAASLG
+1367 EEGPLKAPQAASLG
-1381 DVQTLSGFGLD
+1381 EVQGLSGFGLD

-1399 SLASGLTGQVSQT
+1399 SLAGSLTGKVSQA

-1420 DKALQLDEQGLA
+1420 DKALQLDEQGLV

-1443 FERGAHGWQHAGD
+1443 FERGAHGWQHAGA
-1456 GIEADFSAATYGLAD
+1456 GIEADFSAATYGLAAD
-1471 EGHGQRVS
+1471 GHGARVS

-1494 GFQAG
+1494 GLKAG
-1499 ETVTL
+1499 ETVNLT
-1504 DFDFARRANISLQ
+1504 FDFARRANISLQ

-1530 ASEGDTASWQ
+1530 ASEGDASSWQ
-1540 TKRLTL
+1540 SKALTL
-1546 TARAG
+1546 TASEGR
-1551 SNTLA
+1551 NTLA
-1556 FRGTGESNG
+1556 FRGIGESNG

-1573 VATAAGKAEIGQV
+1573 VATASGKAEIGQV
-1586 SAQLAQDGNAAQA
+1586 SAQLAQDDNAARARGDQ
-1599 QADRASADADK
+1599 ASADADK
-1610 QRLEQEKAQQLAA
+1610 QRLEQEKGQQLAA
-1623 ISGAQAQLEATDEGK
+1623 IAGTQAQLEATDQHK
-1638 LAENGQDQR
+1638 LAQNGQDQR
-1647 GVIEAE
+1647 AAIEAE
-1653 ARDMTAQ
+1653 SREMTAQ
-1660 LDTLARQ
+1660 LDTLARR
-1667 FEQLKQPE
+1667 FEQIRASD
-1675 AATIP
+1675 AASEP
-1680 SGQHWRNGF
+1680 SGQHWRTGF
-1689 ADRLLTDTQ
+1689 ADRLLSTVQ
-1698 EDLEEA
+1698 EDLDDAGNTAGTAIEEA
-1704 SGTAGEA
+1704 RSGHEA
-1711 IADAKTRREQQ
+1711 QHQQLDSALAK
-1722 SQQVDAALTQSKS
+1722 SKT
-1735 GQQRSEQLQGEALA
+1735 GQQRSEQLQGDAEAA
-1749 QGQSRTEQAE
+1749 GQYRAAQAE

-1765 LTREADARQRQQE
+1765 LARQGEATSRQQQ
-1778 GESSASQAQAAGE
+1778 GEASASQAQLAGE
-1791 QASSQA
+1791 QAASQA
-1797 SQQATQ
+1797 GLQANQ
-1803 ARQNAASLKQSGDK
+1803 AKQNAASLKQSGDK
-1817 PSRQDAHDGQILVAA
+1817 PTRQGVQSGPSTAAGQPL
-1832 PRLPQTGELDAPD
+1832 LQTGELDVPAVGTLSAPD
-1845 AAGLSTYAA
+1845 EVP
-1854 AGAQPS
+1854 PS
-1860 AIDAANGLSEQE
+1860 AIDTATGLSEQE
-1872 QSALDGALAAVNRL
+1872 QSALDGALTAVNRL
-1886 QINAGSRVHGTPAI
+1886 QINAGSRQPVARPIAPTPTPTPAL
-1900 TLPGMVGE
+1900 TEVQATATATKPAQQHEVLAT
-1908 RESGAAVPA
+1908 AAVD
-1917 SHASSRRSAELGLSG
+1917 LTGLHG
-1932 VSLAGLGSPVR
+1932 PRTGSK
-1943 GPAVAVPETAGFAFQ
+1943 AVPEFSSHFDGSSIGIENELTGLVVALPKNSAQKFGYVHDAAGNPLFMLTKDMNQGGYTNPAGISDVKGINQ
-1958 LLRREDNGFI
+1958 WQTHTIELV
-1968 DSTRRQL
+1968 TY
-1975 GKLSTDLPSERLKAV
+1975 PSEMQDQQAVEARKEAMLWLAREFTQHIGQTNHTRLSDLV
-1990 REAVVRVQ
+1990 
-1998 QQPSEANLGLLE
+1998 SEDGRFTLVISNANHVIAAGNGA
-2010 QSLSQWQARDP
+2010 ARDG
-2021 KEFAQRGEQV
+2021 QG
-2031 KALRFEAA
+2031 
-2039 SLLSHTFAFRAKA
+2039 
-2052 AGVHGL
+2052 
-2058 ALPPEQTAR
+2058 QT
-2067 FEHQLVFDGIGRITG
+2067 IGMTPSG
-2082 VVGELSASDIA
+2082 QQATVAVSA
-2093 RVTELGIRP
+2093 
-2102 LTDTNSNAERQAP
+2102 
-2115 RTEHDSLIAFAH
+2115 
-2127 QLGQFDTPQ
+2127 
-2136 TRQLAAAVK
+2136 
-2145 ALWLSGEVN
+2145 
-2154 GPRTIALFETASK
+2154 
-2167 TLGDQPQL
+2167 
-2175 QVLAQALLADAHK
+2175 
-2188 SKATGQY
+2188 
-2195 IDNLFGR
+2195 
-2202 RFDSEIAHALVTSP
+2202 
-2216 SQAAIDTSAQLGAS
+2216 
-2230 LVKEFGDWIQTLQL
+2230 KEFGSGS
-2244 DEATQSQRIDKKM
+2244 SQEIRLLES
-2257 AAFAEAIKKDTRPW
+2257 APW
-2271 FSRVPSLTDFLAE
+2271 Y
-2284 PNLANFKQMMTRVDN
+2284 
-2299 GFDVIKVPFLA
+2299 
-2310 VKMATHPELGMD
+2310 HPELKELLLSNTANVQWEDAATAQNVFAYLTSIYGK
-2322 TADWKREGD
+2322 TADLAREYGIHINDWDPLAEGITPNAQGLTDPKVKNAWEILPRTKPVAMLALLSAHDRKLVSEQILATLKSAYSPALAQNIYDYFKFGGEVAGHGINNATTGD
-2331 RFYGSVI
+2331 SKHPDPAILFEFRQVPNELSQFVPKSES
-2338 TKARS
+2338 TARVEVKTLDQFDPVS
-2343 TSTEIASAKD
+2343 RRTIVAAVNNLVEQSADFDSWYQAYRERQGLPPVKNAKKVASANHKAEWVMANHAEAWSELTAEHQAEVTS
-2353 GLLQVD
+2353 GLQ
-2359 LPGRTTSDY
+2359 
-2368 GTGLHYQPG
+2368 
-2377 GDKYD
+2377 
-2382 DFLSGR
+2382 
-2388 SVADGRI
+2388 
-2395 LTPGKETTFER
+2395 
-2406 NALDKGLPV
+2406 AL
-2415 VTGASGSTN
+2415 
-2424 IMVHLNNYLAAKE
+2424 
-2437 PGYSPNQ
+2437 
-2444 AYLNTLAF
+2444 
-2452 LVFDGGHSVNE
+2452 GGHKP
-2463 SLAVYQALQASGDA
+2463 GD
-2477 RKQVLESYTA
+2477 QSPGVA
-2487 NYRDLVDLAGDAGKA
+2487 NAD
-2502 AVQDAL
+2502 
-2508 DRAFGRTLDF
+2508 T
-2518 YQQHAHSAQLAEL
+2518 
-2531 AALGSPRKVSA
+2531 
-2542 PVEVVDPA
+2542 
-2550 SSGKPVSMEND
+2550 
-2561 GSAPLDR
+2561 APLDK
-2568 QSLNPLT
+2568 QPLNPLT

-2608 AAQVTLQGDAGRLS
+2608 AEPVTLQGDAGRLS
-2622 GYLHKGAERQETQQD
+2622 GYLHKGAERPGTPQD

-2667 GIDMLAVNLR
+2667 GVDMLAVNLR

-2697 MFRYLVEERGVAPD
+2697 MFRYLVEERGVAPG

-2731 AAEQGKPVGA
+2731 AAEQGKPVGG

-2769 LAKAVNGRFSVE
+2769 IAKAINGRFSVE

-2832 NRLMGQYAEQIVG
+2832 NRLMSQYAEQIVG
-2845 DLFSRTPPAADA
+2845 DLFNRTPPAADI
-2857 EAPLKGIDGIK
+2857 EAPLKGIEAIR

-2877 LAPQVGSNGVAKDIR
+2877 LAPQVGSNGATRDIR
-2892 TTRAF
+2892 TTKAF

-2909 VDGFQPDMSMTQL
+2909 IEGFQPDMSMTQL
-2922 VDLFTQPTLTPQQQG
+2922 VDLFVQPSLTPQQQG

-2952 KPKVEQFNRLFRDV
+2952 KPRIEQSNRLFRDV
-2966 ASQGGAD
+2966 ASQGGTD
-2973 PLAREHLAPQLLL
+2973 PHAREHLAPQLLL

-3009 QLESERQP
+3009 QLESEGQP

-3037 DRYSVAEL
+3037 DRYSATEL
-3045 DNARKMMGSLAEIH
+3045 DNARKLVGSLAEIH
-3059 NNTPASYNYD
+3059 TNTPAAYNYD

-3077 IVKDKWEG
+3077 IVKEKWEG
-3085 KSAISLDSVLGK
+3085 KNAISLDTVLTK
-3097 LTAKGNAAPVLL
+3097 LTAKGSDAPVLL
-3109 ELDAPGHAMAAWSKQ
+3109 ELDAPGHAMAAWAKQ
-3124 SESGRVYGFYDPN
+3124 GESGRIYGFYDPN
-3137 VGIVEFSSA
+3137 AGIVEFSSA

-3169 LTPGADGKPL
+3169 LKPGPDGKPL
-3179 FFRVTE
+3179 FFRVSE
-3185 MNGGELARFKPS
+3185 MNGAELARFKPS

-3218 PMAGLPGKVVAQERA
+3218 PMAELPGKTVVTERTA
-3233 SSLFADA
+3233 KLFADV

-3262 GILDQLAVLH
+3262 QILDQLATLH
-3272 GATGQA
+3272 GASGQTKI
-3278 QVEAALRLNK
+3278 EAALRLNN
-3288 LIDDYQARHEG
+3288 LIDDYLVKYEG

-3308 LQSQLNGGL
+3308 LQSQLHGNL
-3317 YRGELASLQAEVTAL
+3317 YRGELASLQTEVTAL
-3332 AKSRPDLAALVIG
+3332 AKTRPDLAAIVIG
-3345 KAAEEAKGQHPG
+3345 KAAEEAQGQHPG
-3357 LTQMLLRWAAQDPYL
+3357 LTQMVLRWAAQDPYL
-3372 AAKGGYQGQAPADLP
+3372 AAKAGYQGGVPADLP
-3387 FDASFHVVLG
+3387 FDARFHIALG
-3397 EQYGELK
+3397 EHHGDLK
-3404 RWLADAQSKGLLSKA
+3404 KWLTEAQGKGLLSRA
-3419 VLDETGKVLHLGYS
+3419 VLDDTRKLLHLGYS
-3433 YQELQDMTGDQSAQ
+3433 YQELQDMTGEQSAQ
-3447 MTVYFIKE
+3447 MAVYFIKE

-3468 EMIMLDKFAD
+3468 EHIMLDKFGD
-3478 RRYLGELESRRLE
+3478 RRYLGELESRRIE
-3491 QVESI
+3491 QIENI

-3511 YAGNALRDLNDQVAQ
+3511 YGSDALRTLNAQ
-3526 ESTLAGQLARLLEN
+3526 LDGDSTLAGQLARLLDN

-3559 VNEQMDTLKAQGVT
+3559 VNEQMDALKAQGVT

-3592 LAGGDMPPEL
+3592 LAGGEMSPEL
-3602 ATMLKTKHLDPSLFE
+3602 ATMLKSKHLEPSLFE
-3617 RAREKGLRIVALDDG
+3617 RARERGMRIVALDDG
-3632 STARPAIAGTEHGL
+3632 STARPVIGGTEHGL

-3660 LGKLPA
+3660 LGQLPA

-3702 VDADNRFRLQEDDTS
+3702 VDAGNRFHLQADDVS
-3717 QRVEYGDVARKWTP
+3717 QRVEYADVGRKWTP
-3731 LAGLDGVDQ
+3731 PAALDGADQ
-3740 PVRNQQV
+3740 PVRNQRV
-3747 TQWQRPEVTPGS
+3747 EQWQRPEVVPGS
-3759 QGGETRFDGQ
+3759 EGGETRFTSQ

-3781 KAAASLAGKHPDKS
+3781 KAAASLAGKHPDRS

-3823 VVGHGRDG
+3823 VVGHGRDADG
-3831 DEQNNSRLSGYSAD
+3831 QNNSRLSGYSAD
-3845 ELAGRLRRLGD
+3845 ELAGHLRRLGE
-3856 RLQEAGVA
+3856 RLQQEAGVTT
-3864 SKPSYVSLVG
+3864 KPSHISLVG
-3874 CSLVSDDQQTGFAS
+3874 CSLVSDDLQTGFAR
-3888 RFIKALK
+3888 RFIQALDGK
-3895 NEGISAHISARSSEV
+3895 GIRTQVSARSSEV
-3910 AVDLAGRKHTR
+3910 AVDQGGRKHTR
-3921 GEEDVW
+3921 DEADVW
-3927 ARKVAGNKVV
+3927 ARKVAANKVV
-3937 LTLNEAGEPVV
+3937 LTLDDAGEPVV
-3948 HTELV
+3948 HNERV

-3962 DLAKVGQGDGESRV
+3962 VLAKVGEGESRA

-3989 PEKQRQSE
+3989 PDKQRQLETASSQ
-3997 PAAGKADNAV
+3997 ADNAV

-4028 TSNLGVKVGTGGMK
+4028 TTNLGVKVGTGGMK
-4042 SLAFGDNNVMVH
+4042 SMAFGDNNVMVH

-4096 MLEKSIPTPPM
+4096 MLEKSIPTPPL

-4118 GALQQIAGDGSQPNW
+4118 GALQQIAGDGAKPDW
-4133 VASQWEQW
+4133 VASQWDQW

-4156 DQTSSVKYGSLTAL
+4156 DQTSSVEYGSLTRL

-4195 RISGGGKGEQG
+4195 RISGGGQGEQG

-4218 EKLAFNFAVAGQGAD
+4218 EKLVFNFAVAGQGAD

-4258 SLFGILTQEFTSTG
+4258 SLFGLMTQEFTASG

-4352 TDPAKWLDSLKAGLD
+4352 TDPAKWLDQLKAGLD
-4367 LGDDALGD
+4367 LGEDALSS
-4375 FARTHGLQ
+4375 FARSHGLQ
-4383 EAAPEEA
+4383 DEAPEEA
-4390 KPGEVTVQQDEGPA
+4390 KSGTVTVQQGNDAKPA
-4404 RAATQP
+4404 ALPATT
-4410 AVAQEKAFGFNAL
+4410 EERAFGFNAL

-4431 LFNGDKQAEI
+4431 LFNRDKQAEVV
-4441 KALAS
+4441 ALAS

-4451 LTADLLNMQ
+4451 LTADLLNMK

-4605 AVTIGHHN
+4605 TVTIGHHN

-4624 IVFGNHNRLL
+4624 MVFGNHNRLL

-4655 GRDRLIADQVAKF
+4655 GQDRLIADQVAKF
-4668 SQLDGGDGDD
+4668 SQLDGGAGDD
-4678 LLVLGGYQNRFS
+4678 LLVLGGYQNQFS

-4742 RHTDGASEQGKF
+4742 RHTDGTSEQGKF

-4776 LGEQQAEGERAY
+4776 LGEQQADGERSY
-4788 TALSHHAVDSLIQA
+4788 SALSHQAVDKLIQA

-4832 DVIQGRARVA
+4832 DVIQGKGRVA

>member
-44 IKIGSIGATV
+44 IKVGSIGATV

-72 VDESGNLTVKGAAG
+72 VDDSGNLTVKGAAG

-92 SQSGNIHFAGAS
+92 SESGNIHFAGAS
-104 GGTNIDHQGREGD
+104 GGTNIDHLGREGD

-163 GAANKLDR
+163 GAANKIDR

-191 ANIISSQVESGNISL
+191 ANIISSLVESGSISL

-231 WNEISRLRNEQ
+231 WNEISRLRHK
-242 DEYLQTRG
+242 DDAYLQTRG

-282 ISRKGSGSDS
+282 LSRKGSGSDS
-292 SPFAGARADEIA
+292 SPFAGASADEIV

-312 SWINQSQAVTAIKST
+312 SWIQKSQAVTAIKST

-371 HLASLASSQINEQQ
+371 HLASLASRQINEQQ

-447 AIYQDGTKV
+447 AIYEDGTKV
-456 AVSAVKSRAQAN
+456 AVSAVKSRVQAN
-468 TYVFAKLLGPYTK
+468 TYVFAKQLGPYTK

-496 KYLSRAWYK
+496 KYLARAWYK
-505 EGDHIAGLADQV
+505 EGDHIASLADQV

-558 SQLLLPRQQ
+558 FQPLLPRQQ

-695 LAGGGFNL
+695 LAGGGANV
-703 LTQAGNGRLDALSVG
+703 LTQAGEGRLDAMLVG
-718 GANVLTKL
+718 GTNVLTKL
-726 GAGQLTAGL
+726 GAGELTAGL

-829 TLGVMGAAGN
+829 TMGIMGAAGN

-971 NVYSHIGN
+971 NIYSHIGN

-1030 ITKVGDDFLGVI
+1030 ITKVGDDFLGAI

-1090 HVGAGSTI
+1090 HVGGGSTI

-1122 DVNLLTQVGNGD
+1122 DVNLLTQVGDGD

-1143 NVLIKVGDGRE
+1143 NVLTKVGDGRE

-1226 DGIQVTLAKGEVNQT
+1226 DGIQVTLAKGEINQT

-1381 DVQTLSGFGLD
+1381 DVQALSGFGLD

-1443 FERGAHGWQHAGD
+1443 FEQGAHGWQHAGE
-1456 GIEADFSAATYGLAD
+1456 GIEADHSASAYGLAT
-1471 EGHGQRVS
+1471 EGHGARVS

-1494 GFQAG
+1494 GLKAG

-1504 DFDFARRANISLQ
+1504 NFDFARRANISLQ

-1530 ASEGDTASWQ
+1530 ASEGDADSWQ
-1540 TKRLTL
+1540 TKQLTL
-1546 TARAG
+1546 TAREG
-1551 SNTLA
+1551 RNSLA
-1556 FRGTGESNG
+1556 FRGTGENNG
-1565 LGYLLDNV
+1565 LGYLIDNV

-1586 SAQLAQDGNAAQA
+1586 STQLAEDGNAAQA

-1623 ISGAQAQLEATDEGK
+1623 ISGTQAQLEATDEGK

-1689 ADRLLTDTQ
+1689 ADRLLTDAQ

-1704 SGTAGEA
+1704 SGRAGDA
-1711 IADAKTRREQQ
+1711 IADAKNRREQQ
-1722 SQQVDAALTQSKS
+1722 NQQVEAALAQSKS

-1817 PSRQDAHDGQILVAA
+1817 PSHQEANNGQSPMAA
-1832 PRLPQTGELDAPD
+1832 PRLPQVGELDVPNAS
-1845 AAGLSTYAA
+1845 GLSTDASA
-1854 AGAQPS
+1854 SAQPS

-1872 QSALDGALAAVNRL
+1872 QSALDGALSAVNRL
-1886 QINAGSRVHGTPAI
+1886 QINAGMRQPVERPVSPTP
-1900 TLPGMVGE
+1900 TEVKGE
-1908 RESGAAVPA
+1908 EP
-1917 SHASSRRSAELGLSG
+1917 
-1932 VSLAGLGSPVR
+1932 
-1943 GPAVAVPETAGFAFQ
+1943 
-1958 LLRREDNGFI
+1958 
-1968 DSTRRQL
+1968 
-1975 GKLSTDLPSERLKAV
+1975 
-1990 REAVVRVQ
+1990 
-1998 QQPSEANLGLLE
+1998 
-2010 QSLSQWQARDP
+2010 
-2021 KEFAQRGEQV
+2021 
-2031 KALRFEAA
+2031 AA
-2039 SLLSHTFAFRAKA
+2039 S
-2052 AGVHGL
+2052 
-2058 ALPPEQTAR
+2058 
-2067 FEHQLVFDGIGRITG
+2067 
-2082 VVGELSASDIA
+2082 
-2093 RVTELGIRP
+2093 
-2102 LTDTNSNAERQAP
+2102 
-2115 RTEHDSLIAFAH
+2115 
-2127 QLGQFDTPQ
+2127 
-2136 TRQLAAAVK
+2136 AAAKPVQRH
-2145 ALWLSGEVN
+2145 EVFTTTAVDLTGLN
-2154 GPRTIALFETASK
+2154 GPRTGSKSVPDFNSHFDTASIGIENELTGLVVALPKNSAQKFGYVHDAAGKPLFMLTKDMNQGGYTNPAEITDVKGISQWQTHTIELVTYPSEIQDSQAVEARKEAMLWLAREFTQHISQTNHTKLPDLVSEDGRFTLVISNANHVIAAGNGASRDGQGQTIGMTPSGQQATMAVSAKAFGTGSSQEIRLLESAPWYHAELKELFLSNTANVSLEDAATAQNVFAYLTSVYGKTADLAREYGLHINDWDPVSEGIAPNAQGLTDPKVKNAWEILPRTKPVAMLALLSSHDKKVVSDQILATLKSAYSPGLAQNIYDYFKVGGEVAGHGINNATTGDSKHPEPAILFEFRQVPNELSQFVPKSESTARVEVK
-2167 TLGDQPQL
+2167 TLDQFDPVSRRTIVAAVNNLVEQSADFDGWYQAYRESQGLPSVKNAKKVASANHKAEWVMANHAEAWSQL
-2175 QVLAQALLADAHK
+2175 TAEHLQDDAAGLQAL
-2188 SKATGQY
+2188 G
-2195 IDNLFGR
+2195 
-2202 RFDSEIAHALVTSP
+2202 
-2216 SQAAIDTSAQLGAS
+2216 
-2230 LVKEFGDWIQTLQL
+2230 
-2244 DEATQSQRIDKKM
+2244 DKKSGGD
-2257 AAFAEAIKKDTRPW
+2257 A
-2271 FSRVPSLTDFLAE
+2271 SRV
-2284 PNLANFKQMMTRVDN
+2284 
-2299 GFDVIKVPFLA
+2299 
-2310 VKMATHPELGMD
+2310 
-2322 TADWKREGD
+2322 
-2331 RFYGSVI
+2331 
-2338 TKARS
+2338 
-2343 TSTEIASAKD
+2343 
-2353 GLLQVD
+2353 
-2359 LPGRTTSDY
+2359 
-2368 GTGLHYQPG
+2368 
-2377 GDKYD
+2377 
-2382 DFLSGR
+2382 
-2388 SVADGRI
+2388 
-2395 LTPGKETTFER
+2395 
-2406 NALDKGLPV
+2406 LD
-2415 VTGASGSTN
+2415 
-2424 IMVHLNNYLAAKE
+2424 I
-2437 PGYSPNQ
+2437 
-2444 AYLNTLAF
+2444 
-2452 LVFDGGHSVNE
+2452 
-2463 SLAVYQALQASGDA
+2463 DA
-2477 RKQVLESYTA
+2477 
-2487 NYRDLVDLAGDAGKA
+2487 
-2502 AVQDAL
+2502 
-2508 DRAFGRTLDF
+2508 
-2518 YQQHAHSAQLAEL
+2518 
-2531 AALGSPRKVSA
+2531 A
-2542 PVEVVDPA
+2542 PV
-2550 SSGKPVSMEND
+2550 
-2561 GSAPLDR
+2561 DR
-2568 QSLNPLT
+2568 QPLNPLT

-2622 GYLHKGAERQETQQD
+2622 GFLHKGTERQGTQED

-2697 MFRYLVEERGVAPD
+2697 MFRYLVEERGVAPG

-2769 LAKAVNGRFSVE
+2769 IAKAVNGRFSVE

-2845 DLFSRTPPAADA
+2845 DLFNRKS
-2857 EAPLKGIDGIK
+2857 GID
-2868 RDLKRYQEA
+2868 
-2877 LAPQVGSNGVAKDIR
+2877 
-2892 TTRAF
+2892 F
-2897 LAGYQQGLAGKV
+2897 
-2909 VDGFQPDMSMTQL
+2909 
-2922 VDLFTQPTLTPQQQG
+2922 
-2937 ALAWEIEN
+2937 
-2945 RALKSTI
+2945 STI
-2952 KPKVEQFNRLFRDV
+2952 
-2966 ASQGGAD
+2966 
-2973 PLAREHLAPQLLL
+2973 
-2986 LNLADD
+2986 
-2992 GFGGRCDPLS
+2992 
-3002 KLVLVAK
+3002 
-3009 QLESERQP
+3009 
-3017 DLARRMMEK
+3017 
-3026 LYSAAAVINNP
+3026 
-3037 DRYSVAEL
+3037 
-3045 DNARKMMGSLAEIH
+3045 
-3059 NNTPASYNYD
+3059 
-3069 SLRSIKYD
+3069 
-3077 IVKDKWEG
+3077 
-3085 KSAISLDSVLGK
+3085 
-3097 LTAKGNAAPVLL
+3097 
-3109 ELDAPGHAMAAWSKQ
+3109 
-3124 SESGRVYGFYDPN
+3124 
-3137 VGIVEFSSA
+3137 
-3146 EKFSR
+3146 SR
-3151 YMTRFF
+3151 
-3157 GKEGLD
+3157 
-3163 MANGYH
+3163 
-3169 LTPGADGKPL
+3169 
-3179 FFRVTE
+3179 
-3185 MNGGELARFKPS
+3185 
-3197 KDLANKVTLQEILQL
+3197 
-3212 PVFDES
+3212 
-3218 PMAGLPGKVVAQERA
+3218 
-3233 SSLFADA
+3233 
-3240 YSPDELKKAAQVFA
+3240 PDELKKAAQVFA

-3262 GILDQLAVLH
+3262 GILDQLTVLH
-3272 GATGQA
+3272 SVTGQA

-3288 LIDDYQARHEG
+3288 LIDDYQTRHEG
-3299 SGRNPALSK
+3299 SGRNPALTQ

-3317 YRGELASLQAEVTAL
+3317 YRGELASLQADVATL
-3332 AKSRPDLAALVIG
+3332 AKRRPDLAALVIG
-3345 KAAEEAKGQHPG
+3345 KAAEEANGKHPG
-3357 LTQMLLRWAAQDPYL
+3357 LTQMLLRWVAQDPYL
-3372 AAKGGYQGQAPADLP
+3372 AVKGGYQGQAPADLP
-3387 FDASFHVVLG
+3387 FDASFHVALG

-3404 RWLADAQSKGLLSKA
+3404 TWLADAQSKGLLSKA

-3478 RRYLGELESRRLE
+3478 RRYLGELESLRIE
-3491 QVESI
+3491 QVENI

-3526 ESTLAGQLARLLEN
+3526 ESTLAGQLSRLLEN

-3559 VNEQMDTLKAQGVT
+3559 VNEQMDALKAQGVT

-3592 LAGGDMPPEL
+3592 LAGGDMSPEL

-3702 VDADNRFRLQEDDTS
+3702 VDADNRFRLQEDDAS

-3731 LAGLDGVDQ
+3731 VAGLDGADQ

-3747 TQWQRPEVTPGS
+3747 TQWQQPEVTPGR

-3781 KAAASLAGKHPDKS
+3781 KAAASLAGKHPDRS

-3845 ELAGRLRRLGD
+3845 ELAGRLRRFGE

-3895 NEGISAHISARSSEV
+3895 NEGINAQVSARSSEV

-3921 GEEDVW
+3921 GEDDVW

-3937 LTLNEAGEPVV
+3937 LTLNEAGEPVA

-3962 DLAKVGQGDGESRV
+3962 DLANVGRGDGESRAH
-3976 RGAIAD
+3976 GAIAD

-3997 PAAGKADNAV
+3997 SAAGKADNAV

-4014 VNVGDGEFTALNWG
+4014 VNVGDGEFTAINWG

-4054 IGDGDSKHSVDI
+4054 IGDGDSKHSLDI

-4081 RNVSFNL
+4081 RNVSFNQ

-4141 TLAGANKFVADMAGL
+4141 TLAGADKFVADMAGL
-4156 DQTSSVKYGSLTAL
+4156 DQTSSVKYGSLTIL

-4180 LKSDLEATLNKEFNK
+4180 LKSDLEATLNKAFNQHVL
-4195 RISGGGKGEQG
+4195 GGGQGEKG

-4249 QAILDTNLG
+4249 QAMLDTNLG

-4367 LGDDALGD
+4367 LGTDALGD

-4390 KPGEVTVQQDEGPA
+4390 KPGEVSVQQGEGPA
-4404 RAATQP
+4404 KAAAQP
-4410 AVAQEKAFGFNAL
+4410 ATAQEKAFGFNAL
-4423 SLPNLFAT
+4423 SLPNLFAA
-4431 LFNGDKQAEI
+4431 LFNGDKQAEL
-4441 KALAS
+4441 KTLAS

-4451 LTADLLNMQ
+4451 LTADLLNMK

-4613 QIRLGEGDDFA
+4613 QIRLGEGDDVA

-4649 TIRGGD
+4649 SIRGGD
-4655 GRDRLIADQVAKF
+4655 GRDRLIADRVAKF

-4697 FVFSGAVIENLVQD
+4697 FVFSGEVIENLVQD

-4810 GDMGLLNRLDSQANS
+4810 GDMGLINRLDSQANS

-4832 DVIQGRARVA
+4832 DVIQGRAHVA

>member
-20 DDGNNDINAFGF
+20 DDGNNDIDAYGL
-32 GGVIRAYGGDDT
+32 GGVIHAYGGDDT
-44 IKIGSIGATV
+44 IRVGSIGATV

-72 VDESGNLTVKGAAG
+72 VDDSGNLTVKGAAG

-92 SQSGNIHFAGAS
+92 SQSGNVHFAGAS
-104 GGTNIDHQGREGD
+104 GATNIDHQGRDGD

-153 DRGDLTFSGA
+153 DRGDLSYSGA

-171 TWHSQYQGSHGNISF
+171 TWHSQYQGSQGNIHFS
-186 HGAGA
+186 GAGA
-191 ANIISSQVESGNISL
+191 ANIISSQVESGNVTL

-220 EGDVTFNGAGG
+220 EGDVN
-231 WNEISRLRNEQ
+231 
-242 DEYLQTRG
+242 
-250 DIRFNGAGGYNRL
+250 FNGAGGYNRL

-282 ISRKGSGSDS
+282 LSRKGSDSDS

-312 SWINQSQAVTAIKST
+312 SWINQSQAVTAIKSS

-332 YLFAFFDGMYTKI
+332 YLFAFFDGMYTKV

-351 NEGEQGPL
+351 NDGANGAL
-359 RYLSTSWYKEGD
+359 RYHATSWYKEGN
-371 HLASLASSQINEQQ
+371 HLDGLAGRQIDAGN
-385 GFTSTR
+385 GFVSTQ
-391 TDGAYRLTDLV
+391 TDGAYRLSDLV
-402 FERRQRITLQ
+402 FERRQRIKLE

-426 GGGVSVAAADV
+426 GGGVNVAAADV
-437 TLSTANMSGH
+437 TLSSAKMSGY
-447 AIYQDGTKV
+447 AIFEDGTKV
-456 AVSAVKSRAQAN
+456 DVNAVKSQKQAN
-468 TYVFAKLLGPYTK
+468 TYVFAKLLGTYTK

-496 KYLSRAWYK
+496 KYLAKAWYK
-505 EGDHIAGLADQV
+505 EGNHLAGLADKV
-517 ISEQTGFSAMGTGGY
+517 ISEHTGFTAMGTGGY
-532 SLSEVH
+532 SLSEVR

-548 DRLPATREFD
+548 DRLPATREFS
-558 SQLLLPRQQ
+558 SQPLLPRQQ
-567 GGGKSKG
+567 SGGKSKG

-634 KMDVYA
+634 RMDVYA
-640 VGAAN
+640 AGAAN

-682 NTHTQIGDGNGLW
+682 NTHTQLGDGQGLW

-703 LTQAGNGRLDALSVG
+703 LTQVGNGRLDALSVG

-743 HISQGDEAAD
+743 HVTQGEEAAD

-772 VQAILGGGVNVLT
+772 VQAILGGGANVLT
-785 QIGRGDTQALLL
+785 QIGQGDTQALLL

-817 AGNVLTHVGDGA
+817 GANVLTHVGNGD

-894 ANVFTHVGDGL
+894 ANVFTHIGDGL

-937 HVGLGETFAAM
+937 HVGAGETFAAM
-948 LGQANLMTKV
+948 LGQANLFTKV

-992 MTKVGDGTTLA
+992 MTKVGSGTTLA
-1003 ALFGKANIVTHVGSG
+1003 ALFGKANIVTHVGGG

-1055 GTTAAVLW
+1055 GTTAGVLW

-1143 NVLIKVGDGRE
+1143 NVLTKVGDGRE
-1154 LAVLQGEA
+1154 VAVLQGEA
-1162 NLVTQVGDGD
+1162 NLVTQIGNGDG
-1172 SYTGA
+1172 YTGA
-1177 WGRANIITKVGD
+1177 WGKANVITKVGD

-1203 TQVGDGESYQAL
+1203 TQVGKGDGYQAL
-1215 LGKANV
+1215 LGKANI

-1256 FNNNIKVGDGT
+1256 FNNNVKVGDGT
-1267 SINLA
+1267 TINLA

-1304 LDVTAAYARHN
+1304 LDITAAYARHN

-1349 TLFGAA
+1349 TLLGSA

-1367 EEGPVKAPQAASLG
+1367 EEGPLKAPQAASLG
-1381 DVQTLSGFGLD
+1381 EVQGLSGFGLD
-1392 EIGEVKS
+1392 EIGEVTS
-1399 SLASGLTGQVSQT
+1399 SLAGSLTGKVSQA
-1412 GERDEQAM
+1412 GEHDEQAM

-1443 FERGAHGWQHAGD
+1443 FERGVHGWQHAGA
-1456 GIEADFSAATYGLAD
+1456 GIEADFSAATYGLAAD
-1471 EGHGQRVS
+1471 GHGARVS

-1494 GFQAG
+1494 GLKAG
-1499 ETVTL
+1499 ETVNLT
-1504 DFDFARRANISLQ
+1504 FDFARRANISLQ

-1530 ASEGDTASWQ
+1530 ASEGDASSWQ
-1540 TKRLTL
+1540 SKALTL
-1546 TARAG
+1546 TAREG
-1551 SNTLA
+1551 RNTLA

-1573 VATAAGKAEIGQV
+1573 EATASGKAEIGQV
-1586 SAQLAQDGNAAQA
+1586 SAQLAQDDNAARARGDQ
-1599 QADRASADADK
+1599 ASADADK
-1610 QRLEQEKAQQLAA
+1610 QRLEQEKGQQLAA
-1623 ISGAQAQLEATDEGK
+1623 IAGSQSQLEATDQQK
-1638 LAENGQDQR
+1638 LAENGQQQR
-1647 GVIEAE
+1647 AAIEAE

-1660 LDTLARQ
+1660 LDTLARR
-1667 FEQLKQPE
+1667 FEQVRASD
-1675 AATIP
+1675 AASEP
-1680 SGQHWRNGF
+1680 SGQHWRTGF
-1689 ADRLLTDTQ
+1689 ADRLLSTVQ
-1698 EDLEEA
+1698 EDLDDAGNTAGTAIEEA
-1704 SGTAGEA
+1704 RSSHEA
-1711 IADAKTRREQQ
+1711 QHQQLDNALAK
-1722 SQQVDAALTQSKS
+1722 SKT
-1735 GQQRSEQLQGEALA
+1735 GQQRSEQLQGDAETA
-1749 QGQSRTEQAE
+1749 GQHRAAQAE

-1765 LTREADARQRQQE
+1765 LARQGEAASRQQQ
-1778 GESSASQAQAAGE
+1778 GEASASQAQLAGE
-1791 QASSQA
+1791 QTASQA
-1797 SQQATQ
+1797 GLQANQ
-1803 ARQNAASLKQSGDK
+1803 AKQNAASLKQSGDK
-1817 PSRQDAHDGQILVAA
+1817 PNRQGAQPGQPSATA
-1832 PRLPQTGELDAPD
+1832 QPLPQAGELDVPAVGTVSAPD
-1845 AAGLSTYAA
+1845 EV
-1854 AGAQPS
+1854 QPS
-1860 AIDAANGLSEQE
+1860 AIDTATGLSEQE

-1886 QINAGSRVHGTPAI
+1886 QINAGIRQPATPPVAP
-1900 TLPGMVGE
+1900 TPTPTPTVQEEVQATATATKPVQQHEVLAT
-1908 RESGAAVPA
+1908 AAVD
-1917 SHASSRRSAELGLSG
+1917 LTGLHG
-1932 VSLAGLGSPVR
+1932 PRTGSK
-1943 GPAVAVPETAGFAFQ
+1943 AVPEFSSHFDGSSIGIENELTGLVVALPKNSAQKFGYVHDAAGNPLFMLTKDMNQGGYTNPAGISDVKGINQ
-1958 LLRREDNGFI
+1958 WQTHTIELV
-1968 DSTRRQL
+1968 TY
-1975 GKLSTDLPSERLKAV
+1975 PSEMQDQQAVEARKEAMLWLAREFTQHISQTNHTRLSDLVSEDGRFTLVISNANHVIAAGNGAARDGQGQTIGMTPSGQQATVAVSAKAFGSGSSQEI
-1990 REAVVRVQ
+1990 R
-1998 QQPSEANLGLLE
+1998 LLE
-2010 QSLSQWQARDP
+2010 
-2021 KEFAQRGEQV
+2021 
-2031 KALRFEAA
+2031 
-2039 SLLSHTFAFRAKA
+2039 
-2052 AGVHGL
+2052 
-2058 ALPPEQTAR
+2058 
-2067 FEHQLVFDGIGRITG
+2067 
-2082 VVGELSASDIA
+2082 SA
-2093 RVTELGIRP
+2093 
-2102 LTDTNSNAERQAP
+2102 
-2115 RTEHDSLIAFAH
+2115 
-2127 QLGQFDTPQ
+2127 
-2136 TRQLAAAVK
+2136 
-2145 ALWLSGEVN
+2145 
-2154 GPRTIALFETASK
+2154 
-2167 TLGDQPQL
+2167 
-2175 QVLAQALLADAHK
+2175 
-2188 SKATGQY
+2188 
-2195 IDNLFGR
+2195 
-2202 RFDSEIAHALVTSP
+2202 
-2216 SQAAIDTSAQLGAS
+2216 
-2230 LVKEFGDWIQTLQL
+2230 
-2244 DEATQSQRIDKKM
+2244 
-2257 AAFAEAIKKDTRPW
+2257 PW
-2271 FSRVPSLTDFLAE
+2271 Y
-2284 PNLANFKQMMTRVDN
+2284 
-2299 GFDVIKVPFLA
+2299 
-2310 VKMATHPELGMD
+2310 HPELKELLLSNTANVQWEDAATAQNVFAYLTSIYGK
-2322 TADWKREGD
+2322 TADLAREYGIHINDWDPLAEGIMPNAQGLTDPKVKNAWEILPRTKPVAMLALLSAHDRKLVSEQILATLKSAYSPALAQNIYDYFKFGGEVAGHGINNATTGD
-2331 RFYGSVI
+2331 SKHPEPAILFEFRQVPNELSQFVPKSES
-2338 TKARS
+2338 TARVEVKTLDQFDPVS
-2343 TSTEIASAKD
+2343 RRTIVAAVNNLVEQSADFDSWYQAYRERQGLPPVKNAKKVASANHKAEWVMANHAEAWSQLTAEHQAQD
-2353 GLLQVD
+2353 ASGLQALGGHK
-2359 LPGRTTSDY
+2359 PGDQS
-2368 GTGLHYQPG
+2368 PG
-2377 GDKYD
+2377 
-2382 DFLSGR
+2382 
-2388 SVADGRI
+2388 VA
-2395 LTPGKETTFER
+2395 
-2406 NALDKGLPV
+2406 NADTVPLDKQP
-2415 VTGASGSTN
+2415 
-2424 IMVHLNNYLAAKE
+2424 
-2437 PGYSPNQ
+2437 
-2444 AYLNTLAF
+2444 
-2452 LVFDGGHSVNE
+2452 
-2463 SLAVYQALQASGDA
+2463 
-2477 RKQVLESYTA
+2477 
-2487 NYRDLVDLAGDAGKA
+2487 
-2502 AVQDAL
+2502 
-2508 DRAFGRTLDF
+2508 
-2518 YQQHAHSAQLAEL
+2518 
-2531 AALGSPRKVSA
+2531 
-2542 PVEVVDPA
+2542 
-2550 SSGKPVSMEND
+2550 
-2561 GSAPLDR
+2561 
-2568 QSLNPLT
+2568 LNPLT

-2608 AAQVTLQGDAGRLS
+2608 AEQVTLQGDAGRLS
-2622 GYLHKGAERQETQQD
+2622 GYLHKGVERPGTPQD

-2677 GYGASDGGPSEQGV
+2677 GYGTSDGGPSEQGV

-2731 AAEQGKPVGA
+2731 AAEQGKPVGG

-2769 LAKAVNGRFSVE
+2769 IAKAINGRFSVE
-2781 KNLDGL
+2781 KNFDGL

-2845 DLFSRTPPAADA
+2845 DLFNRTPSAADI
-2857 EAPLKGIDGIK
+2857 EAPLKGIEAIR

-2877 LAPQVGSNGVAKDIR
+2877 LTPQVGSNGATRDIR
-2892 TTRAF
+2892 TTKAF

-2909 VDGFQPDMSMTQL
+2909 VEGFQPDMSMTQL
-2922 VDLFTQPTLTPQQQG
+2922 VDLFVQPTLSPQQQG

-2952 KPKVEQFNRLFRDV
+2952 KPRIEQSNRLFRDV
-2966 ASQGGAD
+2966 ASQGGTD
-2973 PLAREHLAPQLLL
+2973 PYAREHLAPQLLL

-3009 QLESERQP
+3009 QLESEGQP

-3037 DRYSVAEL
+3037 DRYSATEL
-3045 DNARKMMGSLAEIH
+3045 GNARKLVGSLAEIH
-3059 NNTPASYNYD
+3059 TNTPAAYNYD

-3077 IVKDKWEG
+3077 IVKEKWEG
-3085 KSAISLDSVLGK
+3085 KNAISLDTVLTK
-3097 LTAKGNAAPVLL
+3097 LTAKGSDAPVLM
-3109 ELDAPGHAMAAWSKQ
+3109 ELDAPGHAMAAWAKQ
-3124 SESGRVYGFYDPN
+3124 GESGRIYGFYDPN
-3137 VGIVEFSSA
+3137 AGIVEFSSA

-3151 YMTRFF
+3151 YMTGFF

-3169 LTPGADGKPL
+3169 LKPGPDGKPL
-3179 FFRVTE
+3179 FFRVSE
-3185 MNGGELARFKPS
+3185 MNGAELARFKPS

-3218 PMAGLPGKVVAQERA
+3218 PMAELPGKTVVTEHTAK
-3233 SSLFADA
+3233 LFADV
-3240 YSPDELKKAAQVFA
+3240 YSLDELKKAAQVFA

-3262 GILDQLAVLH
+3262 QILDQLATLQ
-3272 GATGQA
+3272 GASGQA
-3278 QVEAALRLNK
+3278 KVEAALRLNN
-3288 LIDDYQARHEG
+3288 LIDDYLVKHEG

-3308 LQSQLNGGL
+3308 LQSQLHGNL
-3317 YRGELASLQAEVTAL
+3317 YRGELASLQTEVTAL
-3332 AKSRPDLAALVIG
+3332 AKTRPDLAAIVIG
-3345 KAAEEAKGQHPG
+3345 KAAEEAQGQHPG
-3357 LTQMLLRWAAQDPYL
+3357 LTQMVLRWAAQDPYL
-3372 AAKGGYQGQAPADLP
+3372 AAKAGYQGAVPVDLP
-3387 FDASFHVVLG
+3387 FDARFHIALSEHHG
-3397 EQYGELK
+3397 DLK
-3404 RWLADAQSKGLLSKA
+3404 KWLTEAQGKGLLSRA
-3419 VLDETGKVLHLGYS
+3419 VLDDTRKVLHLGYS
-3433 YQELQDMTGDQSAQ
+3433 YQELQDMTGEQSAQ
-3447 MTVYFIKE
+3447 MAVYFIKE

-3468 EMIMLDKFAD
+3468 EHIMLDKFGD
-3478 RRYLGELESRRLE
+3478 RRYLGELESRRIE
-3491 QVESI
+3491 QIENI

-3503 DVAAWDAR
+3503 DVAAWDVR
-3511 YAGNALRDLNDQVAQ
+3511 YGGDALRTLNAQ
-3526 ESTLAGQLARLLEN
+3526 LDGDSTLAGQLARLLDN

-3578 HLRGELAQPLIDRY
+3578 HLRGELTQPLIDRY
-3592 LAGGDMPPEL
+3592 LAGGEMSPEL
-3602 ATMLKTKHLDPSLFE
+3602 ATMLKSKHLEPSLFE
-3617 RAREKGLRIVALDDG
+3617 RARERGMRIVALDDG
-3632 STARPAIAGTEHGL
+3632 STARPVIGGTEHGL

-3702 VDADNRFRLQEDDTS
+3702 VDADNRFHLQTDDVS
-3717 QRVEYGDVARKWTP
+3717 QRVEYADVGRKWMP
-3731 LAGLDGVDQ
+3731 PAALDGADQ
-3740 PVRNQQV
+3740 PVRNQRV
-3747 TQWQRPEVTPGS
+3747 EQWQQPEVVPGS
-3759 QGGETRFDGQ
+3759 EGGETRFTSQ

-3781 KAAASLAGKHPDKS
+3781 KAAASLAGKHPDRS

-3823 VVGHGRDG
+3823 VVGHGRDADG
-3831 DEQNNSRLSGYSAD
+3831 QNNSRLSGYSAD
-3845 ELAGRLRRLGD
+3845 ELAGHLRRLGD
-3856 RLQEAGVA
+3856 RLQQEAGVTT
-3864 SKPSYVSLVG
+3864 KPSHISLVG
-3874 CSLVSDDQQTGFAS
+3874 CSLVSDDLQTGFAR
-3888 RFIKALK
+3888 RFIQALDG
-3895 NEGISAHISARSSEV
+3895 EGIRTQVSARSSEV
-3910 AVDLAGRKHTR
+3910 AVDQGGRKHTR
-3921 GEEDVW
+3921 DEADVW
-3927 ARKVAGNKVV
+3927 ARKVAANKVV
-3937 LTLNEAGEPVV
+3937 LTLDDAGEAVV
-3948 HTELV
+3948 HNERV

-3962 DLAKVGQGDGESRV
+3962 VLAKVGEGESRA

-3989 PEKQRQSE
+3989 PDKQRQPETASSQ
-3997 PAAGKADNAV
+3997 ADNAV

-4028 TSNLGVKVGTGGMK
+4028 TTNLGVKVGTGGMK

-4096 MLEKSIPTPPM
+4096 MLEKSIPTPPL

-4118 GALQQIAGDGSQPNW
+4118 GALQQIAGDGAKPDW
-4133 VASQWEQW
+4133 VASQWDQW

-4156 DQTSSVKYGSLTAL
+4156 DQTSSVEYGSLTRL

-4195 RISGGGKGEQG
+4195 RISGGGQGEQG

-4218 EKLAFNFAVAGQGAD
+4218 EKLVFNFAVAGQGAD

-4258 SLFGILTQEFTSTG
+4258 SLFGLMTQEFTASG

-4339 VIAEFGGDQLKSL
+4339 VIAEFGGEQLKSL
-4352 TDPAKWLDSLKAGLD
+4352 TDPAKWLDQLKAGLD
-4367 LGDDALGD
+4367 LGEDALSS
-4375 FARTHGLQ
+4375 FARSHGLQ
-4383 EAAPEEA
+4383 DEAPEEA
-4390 KPGEVTVQQDEGPA
+4390 KSGTVTVQQGNDAKPA
-4404 RAATQP
+4404 TLPAAT
-4410 AVAQEKAFGFNAL
+4410 EERAFGFNAL

-4431 LFNGDKQAEI
+4431 LFNRDKQAEVV
-4441 KALAS
+4441 ALAS

-4451 LTADLLNMQ
+4451 LTADLLNMK

-4605 AVTIGHHN
+4605 TVTIGHHN

-4624 IVFGNHNRLL
+4624 MVFGNHNRLL

-4655 GRDRLIADQVAKF
+4655 GQDRLIADQVAKF
-4668 SQLDGGDGDD
+4668 SQLDGGAGDD
-4678 LLVLGGYQNRFS
+4678 LLVLGGYQNQFS

-4742 RHTDGASEQGKF
+4742 RHTDGTSEQGKF

-4776 LGEQQAEGERAY
+4776 LGEQQADGERSY
-4788 TALSHHAVDSLIQA
+4788 SALSHQAVDKLIQA

-4832 DVIQGRARVA
+4832 DVIQGKGRVA

>member
-20 DDGNNDINAFGF
+20 DDGNNDIDAYGL
-32 GGVIRAYGGDDT
+32 GGVIHAYGGDDT
-44 IKIGSIGATV
+44 IRVGSIGATV

-72 VDESGNLTVKGAAG
+72 VDDSGNLTVKGAAG

-92 SQSGNIHFAGAS
+92 SQSGNVHFAGAS
-104 GGTNIDHQGREGD
+104 GATNIDHQGRDGD

-153 DRGDLTFSGA
+153 DRGDLSYSGA

-171 TWHSQYQGSHGNISF
+171 TWHSQYQGSQGNIHFS
-186 HGAGA
+186 GAGA
-191 ANIISSQVESGNISL
+191 ANIISSQVESGNVTL
-206 NGAGAYNKVFRKGR
+206 KGAGAYNKVFRKGR
-220 EGDVTFNGAGG
+220 EGDVNFNGAGG
-231 WNEISRLRNEQ
+231 WNELSRLRNEQ

-282 ISRKGSGSDS
+282 LSRKGADSDS

-312 SWINQSQAVTAIKST
+312 SWINQSQAVTAIKSS

-332 YLFAFFDGMYTKI
+332 YLFAFFDGMYTKV

-351 NEGEQGPL
+351 NDGANGAL
-359 RYLSTSWYKEGD
+359 RYHATSWYKEGN
-371 HLASLASSQINEQQ
+371 HLDGLAGRQIDAGN
-385 GFTSTR
+385 GFVSTQ
-391 TDGAYRLTDLV
+391 TDGAYRLSDLV
-402 FERRQRITLQ
+402 FERRQRIKLE

-426 GGGVSVAAADV
+426 GGGVNVAAADV
-437 TLSTANMSGH
+437 TLSSAKMSGY
-447 AIYQDGTKV
+447 AVYQDGTKV
-456 AVSAVKSRAQAN
+456 DVNAVKSRAQAN
-468 TYVFAKLLGPYTK
+468 TYVFAKQLGPYTK

-496 KYLSRAWYK
+496 KYLAKAWYK
-505 EGDHIAGLADQV
+505 EGNHLAGLANQV
-517 ISEQTGFSAMGTGGY
+517 ISEHTGFTAMGTGGY
-532 SLSEVH
+532 SLSEVR

-548 DRLPATREFD
+548 DRLPATREFS
-558 SQLLLPRQQ
+558 SQSLLPRQQ
-567 GGGKSKG
+567 SGGKSKG

-634 KMDVYA
+634 RMDVYA
-640 VGAAN
+640 AGAAN

-682 NTHTQIGDGNGLW
+682 NTHTQLGDGHGLW

-703 LTQAGNGRLDALSVG
+703 LTQVGNGRLDALSVG

-743 HISQGDEAAD
+743 HVTQGEEAAD

-772 VQAILGGGVNVLT
+772 VQAILGGGANVLT
-785 QIGRGDTQALLL
+785 QIGQGDTQALLL

-817 AGNVLTHVGDGA
+817 GANVLTHVGNGD

-894 ANVFTHVGDGL
+894 ANVFTHIGDGL

-937 HVGLGETFAAM
+937 HVGAGETFAAM
-948 LGQANLMTKV
+948 LGQANLFTKV

-992 MTKVGDGTTLA
+992 MTKVGNGTTLA
-1003 ALFGKANIVTHVGSG
+1003 ALFGKANIVTHVGGG

-1030 ITKVGDDFLGVI
+1030 ITKVGDDFLGAI

-1055 GTTAAVLW
+1055 GTTAGVLW

-1143 NVLIKVGDGRE
+1143 NVLTKVGDGRE
-1154 LAVLQGEA
+1154 VAVLQGEA
-1162 NLVTQVGDGD
+1162 NLVTQVGNGDG
-1172 SYTGA
+1172 YTGA
-1177 WGRANIITKVGD
+1177 WGKANVITKVGD

-1203 TQVGDGESYQAL
+1203 TQVGEGDGYQAL
-1215 LGKANV
+1215 LGKANI

-1256 FNNNIKVGDGT
+1256 FNNNVKVGDGT
-1267 SINLA
+1267 TINLA

-1279 TKVGDGLNVAVMKG
+1279 TKVGDGLNIAVMKG

-1304 LDVTAAYARHN
+1304 LDITAAYARHN

-1349 TLFGAA
+1349 TLLGSA

-1367 EEGPVKAPQAASLG
+1367 EEGPLKAPQAASLG
-1381 DVQTLSGFGLD
+1381 EVQGLSGFGLD

-1399 SLASGLTGQVSQT
+1399 SLAGSLTGKVSQA

-1432 RGGENLIVNGD
+1432 RGSENLIVNGD
-1443 FERGAHGWQHAGD
+1443 FERGAHGWQHAGA
-1456 GIEADFSAATYGLAD
+1456 GIEADFSAATYGLAAD
-1471 EGHGQRVS
+1471 GHGARVS

-1494 GFQAG
+1494 GLKAG
-1499 ETVTL
+1499 ETVNLT
-1504 DFDFARRANISLQ
+1504 FDFARRANISLQ
-1517 HGIEVLWN
+1517 HGIEVQWN

-1530 ASEGDTASWQ
+1530 ASEGDASSWQ
-1540 TKRLTL
+1540 SKALTL
-1546 TARAG
+1546 TASEGR
-1551 SNTLA
+1551 NTLA
-1556 FRGTGESNG
+1556 FRGIGESNG

-1573 VATAAGKAEIGQV
+1573 VATASGKAEIGQI
-1586 SAQLAQDGNAAQA
+1586 SAQLAQDDNAARARGDQ
-1599 QADRASADADK
+1599 ASADADK
-1610 QRLEQEKAQQLAA
+1610 QRLEQEKGQQLAA
-1623 ISGAQAQLEATDEGK
+1623 IAGTQAQLEATDQRK
-1638 LAENGQDQR
+1638 LAQNGQDQR
-1647 GVIEAE
+1647 VAIEAE
-1653 ARDMTAQ
+1653 SREMTAQ
-1660 LDTLARQ
+1660 LDTLARR
-1667 FEQLKQPE
+1667 FEQVRASD
-1675 AATIP
+1675 AASEP
-1680 SGQHWRNGF
+1680 SGQHWRTGF
-1689 ADRLLTDTQ
+1689 ADRLLSTVQ
-1698 EDLEEA
+1698 EDLDDAGNTAGTAIEEA
-1704 SGTAGEA
+1704 RSRHEAQHQQLDTAL
-1711 IADAKTRREQQ
+1711 AK
-1722 SQQVDAALTQSKS
+1722 SKT
-1735 GQQRSEQLQGEALA
+1735 GQQRSEQQQGNAEAA
-1749 QGQSRTEQAE
+1749 GQHRAAQAE

-1765 LTREADARQRQQE
+1765 LARQGEATSRQQQ
-1778 GESSASQAQAAGE
+1778 GEASASQAQLAGE
-1791 QASSQA
+1791 QAASQA
-1797 SQQATQ
+1797 GLQANQ
-1803 ARQNAASLKQSGDK
+1803 AKQNAASLKQSGDK
-1817 PSRQDAHDGQILVAA
+1817 PTRQGVQSGPSTAAGQPL
-1832 PRLPQTGELDAPD
+1832 LQTGELDVPAVSTLSAPD
-1845 AAGLSTYAA
+1845 EVPS
-1854 AGAQPS
+1854 S
-1860 AIDAANGLSEQE
+1860 AIDTATGLSEQE

-1886 QINAGSRVHGTPAI
+1886 QINAGSRQPVAPTPTPTPTEVQQEAQA
-1900 TLPGMVGE
+1900 TATVTKPAQQHEVLAK
-1908 RESGAAVPA
+1908 AAVD
-1917 SHASSRRSAELGLSG
+1917 LTGLHG
-1932 VSLAGLGSPVR
+1932 PRPGSK
-1943 GPAVAVPETAGFAFQ
+1943 AVPEFSSHFDGSSIGIENELTGLVVALPKNSAQKFGYVHDAAGNPLFMLTKDMNQGGYTNPAGISDVKGINQ
-1958 LLRREDNGFI
+1958 WQTHTIELV
-1968 DSTRRQL
+1968 TY
-1975 GKLSTDLPSERLKAV
+1975 PSEMQDQQAVEARKEAMLWLAREFTQHIGQTNHTRLSDLVSEDGRFTLVISNANHVIAAGNGAARDGQGQTIGMTPSGQQATVAVSAKAFGSGSSQEI
-1990 REAVVRVQ
+1990 R
-1998 QQPSEANLGLLE
+1998 LLE
-2010 QSLSQWQARDP
+2010 
-2021 KEFAQRGEQV
+2021 
-2031 KALRFEAA
+2031 
-2039 SLLSHTFAFRAKA
+2039 
-2052 AGVHGL
+2052 
-2058 ALPPEQTAR
+2058 
-2067 FEHQLVFDGIGRITG
+2067 
-2082 VVGELSASDIA
+2082 SA
-2093 RVTELGIRP
+2093 
-2102 LTDTNSNAERQAP
+2102 
-2115 RTEHDSLIAFAH
+2115 
-2127 QLGQFDTPQ
+2127 
-2136 TRQLAAAVK
+2136 
-2145 ALWLSGEVN
+2145 
-2154 GPRTIALFETASK
+2154 
-2167 TLGDQPQL
+2167 
-2175 QVLAQALLADAHK
+2175 
-2188 SKATGQY
+2188 
-2195 IDNLFGR
+2195 
-2202 RFDSEIAHALVTSP
+2202 
-2216 SQAAIDTSAQLGAS
+2216 
-2230 LVKEFGDWIQTLQL
+2230 
-2244 DEATQSQRIDKKM
+2244 
-2257 AAFAEAIKKDTRPW
+2257 PW
-2271 FSRVPSLTDFLAE
+2271 Y
-2284 PNLANFKQMMTRVDN
+2284 
-2299 GFDVIKVPFLA
+2299 
-2310 VKMATHPELGMD
+2310 HPELKELLLSNTANVQWEDAATAQNVFAYLTSIYGK
-2322 TADWKREGD
+2322 TADLAREYGIHINDWDPLAEGITPNAQGLTDPKVKNAWEILPRTKPVAMLALLSAHDRKLVSEQILATLKSAYSPALAQNIYDYFKFGGEVAGHGINNATTGD
-2331 RFYGSVI
+2331 SKHPEPAILFEFRQVPNELSQFVPKSES
-2338 TKARS
+2338 TARVEVKTLDQFDPVS
-2343 TSTEIASAKD
+2343 RRTIVAAVNNLVEQSADFDSWYQAYRERQGLPPVKNAKKVASANHKAEWVMANHAEAWSQLTTEHQAEVTS
-2353 GLLQVD
+2353 GLQ
-2359 LPGRTTSDY
+2359 
-2368 GTGLHYQPG
+2368 
-2377 GDKYD
+2377 
-2382 DFLSGR
+2382 
-2388 SVADGRI
+2388 
-2395 LTPGKETTFER
+2395 
-2406 NALDKGLPV
+2406 AL
-2415 VTGASGSTN
+2415 
-2424 IMVHLNNYLAAKE
+2424 
-2437 PGYSPNQ
+2437 
-2444 AYLNTLAF
+2444 
-2452 LVFDGGHSVNE
+2452 GGHKP
-2463 SLAVYQALQASGDA
+2463 GD
-2477 RKQVLESYTA
+2477 QSPGVA
-2487 NYRDLVDLAGDAGKA
+2487 NAD
-2502 AVQDAL
+2502 
-2508 DRAFGRTLDF
+2508 T
-2518 YQQHAHSAQLAEL
+2518 
-2531 AALGSPRKVSA
+2531 
-2542 PVEVVDPA
+2542 
-2550 SSGKPVSMEND
+2550 
-2561 GSAPLDR
+2561 APLDK
-2568 QSLNPLT
+2568 QPLNPLT

-2608 AAQVTLQGDAGRLS
+2608 AEQVTLQGDAGRLS
-2622 GYLHKGAERQETQQD
+2622 GYLHKGAERPGTPQD

-2697 MFRYLVEERGVAPD
+2697 MFRYLVEERGVAPG

-2731 AAEQGKPVGA
+2731 AAEQGKPVGG

-2769 LAKAVNGRFSVE
+2769 IAKAINGRFSVE

-2832 NRLMGQYAEQIVG
+2832 NRLMSQYAEQIVD
-2845 DLFSRTPPAADA
+2845 DLFNRTPSAADI
-2857 EAPLKGIDGIK
+2857 EAPLKGIEAIR

-2877 LAPQVGSNGVAKDIR
+2877 LAPQVGSNGATRDIR
-2892 TTRAF
+2892 TTKAF

-2909 VDGFQPDMSMTQL
+2909 VEGFQPDMSMTQL
-2922 VDLFTQPTLTPQQQG
+2922 VDLFVQPTLSPQQQG

-2952 KPKVEQFNRLFRDV
+2952 KPRIEQSNRLFRDV
-2966 ASQGGAD
+2966 ASQGGTD
-2973 PLAREHLAPQLLL
+2973 LHAREHLAPQLLL

-3009 QLESERQP
+3009 QLESEGQP

-3037 DRYSVAEL
+3037 DRYSATEL
-3045 DNARKMMGSLAEIH
+3045 DNARKLVGSLAEIH
-3059 NNTPASYNYD
+3059 TNTPAAYNYD

-3077 IVKDKWEG
+3077 IVKEKWEG
-3085 KSAISLDSVLGK
+3085 KNAISLDTVLTK
-3097 LTAKGNAAPVLL
+3097 LTAKGSDAPVLL
-3109 ELDAPGHAMAAWSKQ
+3109 ELDAQGHAMAAWAKQ
-3124 SESGRVYGFYDPN
+3124 GESGRIYGFYDPN
-3137 VGIVEFSSA
+3137 AGIVEFSSA

-3169 LTPGADGKPL
+3169 LKPGPDGKPL
-3179 FFRVTE
+3179 FFRVSE
-3185 MNGGELARFKPS
+3185 MNGAELARFKPS

-3218 PMAGLPGKVVAQERA
+3218 PMAEVPGKTVVTERTA
-3233 SSLFADA
+3233 KLFSDV

-3262 GILDQLAVLH
+3262 QILDQLATLH
-3272 GATGQA
+3272 GASGQVK
-3278 QVEAALRLNK
+3278 VEAALRLNN
-3288 LIDDYQARHEG
+3288 LIDDYLVKHEG

-3308 LQSQLNGGL
+3308 LQSQLHGNL
-3317 YRGELASLQAEVTAL
+3317 YHGELASLQTEVTAL
-3332 AKSRPDLAALVIG
+3332 AKTRPDLAAIVIG
-3345 KAAEEAKGQHPG
+3345 KAAEEAQGQHPG
-3357 LTQMLLRWAAQDPYL
+3357 LTQMVLRWAAQDPYL
-3372 AAKGGYQGQAPADLP
+3372 AAKAGYQGVVPADLP
-3387 FDASFHVVLG
+3387 FDARFHIALG
-3397 EQYGELK
+3397 EHHGDLK
-3404 RWLADAQSKGLLSKA
+3404 KWLTEAQGKGLLSRA
-3419 VLDETGKVLHLGYS
+3419 VLDDTRKVLHLGYS
-3433 YQELQDMTGDQSAQ
+3433 YQELQDMTGEQSAQ
-3447 MTVYFIKE
+3447 MAVYFIKE

-3468 EMIMLDKFAD
+3468 EHIMLDKFGD
-3478 RRYLGELESRRLE
+3478 RRYLGELESRRIE
-3491 QVESI
+3491 QIENI

-3503 DVAAWDAR
+3503 DVAAWDAS
-3511 YAGNALRDLNDQVAQ
+3511 YGGDALRTLNAQ
-3526 ESTLAGQLARLLEN
+3526 LDGDSTLAGQLARLLDN
-3540 RNGLLIGETHGSD
+3540 RNGLLIGETHGND

-3559 VNEQMDTLKAQGVT
+3559 VNEQMDALKAQGVT

-3592 LAGGDMPPEL
+3592 LAGGEMSPEL
-3602 ATMLKTKHLDPSLFE
+3602 ATMLKSKHLEPSLFE
-3617 RAREKGLRIVALDDG
+3617 RARERGMRIVALDDG
-3632 STARPAIAGTEHGL
+3632 STARPVIGGSEHGL

-3702 VDADNRFRLQEDDTS
+3702 VDADNRFHLQADDVS
-3717 QRVEYGDVARKWTP
+3717 QRVEYADVARKWTP
-3731 LAGLDGVDQ
+3731 PAALDGADQ
-3740 PVRNQQV
+3740 PVRNQRV
-3747 TQWQRPEVTPGS
+3747 EQWQRPEVVPGS
-3759 QGGETRFDGQ
+3759 EGGETRFTSQ
-3769 IIIQTEDDPVAA
+3769 VIIQTEDDPVAA
-3781 KAAASLAGKHPDKS
+3781 KAAASLAGKHPDRS

-3823 VVGHGRDG
+3823 VVGHGRDADG
-3831 DEQNNSRLSGYSAD
+3831 QNNSRLSGYSAD
-3845 ELAGRLRRLGD
+3845 ELAGHLRRLGD
-3856 RLQEAGVA
+3856 RLQQEAGVTT
-3864 SKPSYVSLVG
+3864 KPSHISLVG
-3874 CSLVSDDQQTGFAS
+3874 CSLVSDDLQTGFAR
-3888 RFIKALK
+3888 RFIQALD
-3895 NEGISAHISARSSEV
+3895 NEGIRTQVSARSSEV
-3910 AVDLAGRKHTR
+3910 AVDQGGRKHTR
-3921 GEEDVW
+3921 NEADVW
-3927 ARKVAGNKVV
+3927 ARKVAANKVV
-3937 LTLNEAGEPVV
+3937 LTLDDAGEPVV
-3948 HTELV
+3948 HNERV

-3962 DLAKVGQGDGESRV
+3962 VLAKVGEGESRA

-3989 PEKQRQSE
+3989 PDKQRQPETASSH
-3997 PAAGKADNAV
+3997 ADNAV

-4028 TSNLGVKVGTGGMK
+4028 TTNLGVKVGTGGMK

-4096 MLEKSIPTPPM
+4096 MLEKSIPTPPL

-4118 GALQQIAGDGSQPNW
+4118 GALQQIAGDGAKPDW
-4133 VASQWEQW
+4133 VASQWDQW

-4156 DQTSSVKYGSLTAL
+4156 DQTSSVEYGSLTRL

-4195 RISGGGKGEQG
+4195 RISGGGQGEQG

-4218 EKLAFNFAVAGQGAD
+4218 EKLVFNFAVAGQGAD

-4258 SLFGILTQEFTSTG
+4258 SLFGLMTQEFTASG

-4352 TDPAKWLDSLKAGLD
+4352 TDPAKWLDQLKAGLD
-4367 LGDDALGD
+4367 LGEDALSS
-4375 FARTHGLQ
+4375 FARSHGLQ
-4383 EAAPEEA
+4383 DEAPEEA
-4390 KPGEVTVQQDEGPA
+4390 KSGTVTVQQGNDAKPA
-4404 RAATQP
+4404 ALPAAT
-4410 AVAQEKAFGFNAL
+4410 EERAFGFNAL

-4431 LFNGDKQAEI
+4431 LFNRDKQAEVV
-4441 KALAS
+4441 ALAS

-4451 LTADLLNMQ
+4451 LTADLLNMK

-4522 NIFTGGAGQDTGI
+4522 NIFTGGVGQDTGI

-4605 AVTIGHHN
+4605 TVTIGHHN

-4624 IVFGNHNRLL
+4624 MVFGNHNRLL

-4655 GRDRLIADQVAKF
+4655 GQDRLIADQIAKF
-4668 SQLDGGDGDD
+4668 SQLDGGAGDD
-4678 LLVLGGYQNRFS
+4678 LLVLGGYQNQFS

-4742 RHTDGASEQGKF
+4742 RHTDGTSEQGKF

-4769 RAQLVIG
+4769 QAQLVIG
-4776 LGEQQAEGERAY
+4776 LGEQQADGERSY
-4788 TALSHHAVDSLIQA
+4788 SALSHQAVDNLIQA

-4832 DVIQGRARVA
+4832 DVIQGKGRVA

>member
-20 DDGNNDINAFGF
+20 DDGNNDIDAYGF

-44 IKIGSIGATV
+44 IRVGSIGATV

-72 VDESGNLTVKGAAG
+72 VDDSGNLTVKGAAG

-92 SQSGNIHFAGAS
+92 SQSGNVHFAGAS
-104 GGTNIDHQGREGD
+104 GATNIDHQGRDGD

-153 DRGDLTFSGA
+153 DRGDLSYSGA

-171 TWHSQYQGSHGNISF
+171 TWHSQYQGSQGNIHFS
-186 HGAGA
+186 GAGA
-191 ANIISSQVESGNISL
+191 ANIISSLVESGNITL

-220 EGDVTFNGAGG
+220 EGDISFNGAGG
-231 WNEISRLRNEQ
+231 WNELSRLRNEQ

-250 DIRFNGAGGYNRL
+250 DIHFNGAGGYNRL

-282 ISRKGSGSDS
+282 LSRKGADSDS

-312 SWINQSQAVTAIKST
+312 SWINQSQAVTAIKSS

-351 NEGEQGPL
+351 NDGASGAL
-359 RYLSTSWYKEGD
+359 RYHATSWYKEGNQLD
-371 HLASLASSQINEQQ
+371 GLAGRQIDEHN
-385 GFTSTR
+385 GFISTQ
-391 TDGAYRLTDLV
+391 TDGAYRLSDLV
-402 FERRQRITLQ
+402 FERRQRIKLE

-426 GGGVSVAAADV
+426 GGGVNVAAADV
-437 TLSTANMSGH
+437 TLSSAKMSGY
-447 AIYQDGTKV
+447 AIFEDGTKV
-456 AVSAVKSRAQAN
+456 DVSALKSRVQAN
-468 TYVFAKLLGPYTK
+468 TYVFAKQLGPYTK

-496 KYLSRAWYK
+496 KYLAKAWYK
-505 EGDHIAGLADQV
+505 EGNHLAGLADQV
-517 ISEQTGFSAMGTGGY
+517 ISERTGFTAMGTGGY

-548 DRLPATREFD
+548 DRLPATREFS

-567 GGGKSKG
+567 SGGKSKG

-634 KMDVYA
+634 RMDVYA
-640 VGAAN
+640 AGAAN

-682 NTHTQIGDGNGLW
+682 NTHTQLGDGQGVW

-703 LTQAGNGRLDALSVG
+703 LTQVGNGRLDALSVG
-718 GANVLTKL
+718 GANVLTKF

-743 HISQGDEAAD
+743 HVTQGDEAAD

-772 VQAILGGGVNVLT
+772 VQAILGGGANVLT
-785 QIGRGDTQALLL
+785 QIGQGDTQALLL

-817 AGNVLTHVGDGA
+817 GANVLTHVGNGD

-894 ANVFTHVGDGL
+894 ANVFTHIGDGL

-937 HVGLGETFAAM
+937 HVGAGETFAAM
-948 LGQANLMTKV
+948 LGQANLFTKV

-992 MTKVGDGTTLA
+992 MTKVGNGTTLA

-1030 ITKVGDDFLGVI
+1030 ITKVGDDFLGAI

-1055 GTTAAVLW
+1055 GTTAGVLW

-1143 NVLIKVGDGRE
+1143 NVLTKVGDGRE
-1154 LAVLQGEA
+1154 VAVLQGEA
-1162 NLVTQVGDGD
+1162 NLVTQIGNGDG
-1172 SYTGA
+1172 YTGA
-1177 WGRANIITKVGD
+1177 WGKANVITKVGD

-1203 TQVGDGESYQAL
+1203 TQVGDGEGYQAL
-1215 LGKANV
+1215 LGKANI

-1256 FNNNIKVGDGT
+1256 FNNNVKVGDGT
-1267 SINLA
+1267 TVNLA

-1279 TKVGDGLNVAVMKG
+1279 TKVGNGLNVAVMKG

-1304 LDVTAAYARHN
+1304 LDITAAYARHN

-1349 TLFGAA
+1349 TLLGSA

-1367 EEGPVKAPQAASLG
+1367 EHGPLKTPQAASLG
-1381 DVQTLSGFGLD
+1381 EVQGLSGFGLD
-1392 EIGEVKS
+1392 EISEVKS
-1399 SLASGLTGQVSQT
+1399 SLAGSLTGKVSQA

-1443 FERGAHGWQHAGD
+1443 FEQGAHGWQHAGA
-1456 GIEADFSAATYGLAD
+1456 GIEADFSAATYGLATD
-1471 EGHGQRVS
+1471 GHGARVS

-1494 GFQAG
+1494 GLKAG
-1499 ETVTL
+1499 ETVNLT
-1504 DFDFARRANISLQ
+1504 FDFARRANISLQ

-1530 ASEGDTASWQ
+1530 ASEGDASSWQ
-1540 TKRLTL
+1540 SKALTL
-1546 TARAG
+1546 TAREGA
-1551 SNTLA
+1551 NTLA
-1556 FRGTGESNG
+1556 FRGTGENNG

-1586 SAQLAQDGNAAQA
+1586 SAQLAQDDNAA
-1599 QADRASADADK
+1599 RARGDQTSADADK

-1623 ISGAQAQLEATDEGK
+1623 IAESQSQLEATDQQK
-1638 LAENGQDQR
+1638 LAENGQQQR
-1647 GVIEAE
+1647 AAIEAE

-1667 FEQLKQPE
+1667 FDQVRTPD
-1675 AATIP
+1675 AASEP
-1680 SGQHWRNGF
+1680 SGQHWRTGF
-1689 ADRLLTDTQ
+1689 ADHLLSTVQ
-1698 EDLEEA
+1698 EDLDDA
-1704 SGTAGEA
+1704 GSTAGTAIEDARLRHEA
-1711 IADAKTRREQQ
+1711 QH
-1722 SQQVDAALTQSKS
+1722 QQVDSALAKSKT
-1735 GQQRSEQLQGEALA
+1735 GQQRSEQLQGDAEAA
-1749 QGQSRTEQAE
+1749 GQQRAAQAE

-1765 LTREADARQRQQE
+1765 LARQGEAASRQQQ
-1778 GESSASQAQAAGE
+1778 GEASASQAQLAGE
-1791 QASSQA
+1791 QAASQA
-1797 SQQATQ
+1797 GLQANQ
-1803 ARQNAASLKQSGDK
+1803 AKQNAASLKQSGDK
-1817 PSRQDAHDGQILVAA
+1817 PNRQGAQPGQPSVTAQ
-1832 PRLPQTGELDAPD
+1832 PLPQAGELDVPAVGTVSAPD
-1845 AAGLSTYAA
+1845 EV
-1854 AGAQPS
+1854 QPS
-1860 AIDAANGLSEQE
+1860 AIDTATGLSEQE

-1886 QINAGSRVHGTPAI
+1886 QINAGIRQQATPPVAP
-1900 TLPGMVGE
+1900 TPTPTPTPSLVQEEAQATATATKPVQQHE
-1908 RESGAAVPA
+1908 VLATAAVD
-1917 SHASSRRSAELGLSG
+1917 LTGLHG
-1932 VSLAGLGSPVR
+1932 PRTGSK
-1943 GPAVAVPETAGFAFQ
+1943 AVPEFSSHFNGSSIGIENELTGLVVALPKNSAQKFGYVHDAAGNPLFMLTKDMNQGGYTNPAGIS
-1958 LLRREDNGFI
+1958 DVKGI
-1968 DSTRRQL
+1968 
-1975 GKLSTDLPSERLKAV
+1975 
-1990 REAVVRVQ
+1990 
-1998 QQPSEANLGLLE
+1998 
-2010 QSLSQWQARDP
+2010 SQWQTHTIELVTYPSEMQDQQAVEARKEAMLWLAREFTQHISQTNHTRLSDLVSEDGRFTLVISNANHVIAAGNGAARDGQGQTIGMTP
-2021 KEFAQRGEQV
+2021 SGQQATV
-2031 KALRFEAA
+2031 AV
-2039 SLLSHTFAFRAKA
+2039 SAKA
-2052 AGVHGL
+2052 FG
-2058 ALPPEQTAR
+2058 
-2067 FEHQLVFDGIGRITG
+2067 TG
-2082 VVGELSASDIA
+2082 SSQEIRLLESA
-2093 RVTELGIRP
+2093 
-2102 LTDTNSNAERQAP
+2102 
-2115 RTEHDSLIAFAH
+2115 
-2127 QLGQFDTPQ
+2127 
-2136 TRQLAAAVK
+2136 
-2145 ALWLSGEVN
+2145 
-2154 GPRTIALFETASK
+2154 
-2167 TLGDQPQL
+2167 
-2175 QVLAQALLADAHK
+2175 
-2188 SKATGQY
+2188 
-2195 IDNLFGR
+2195 
-2202 RFDSEIAHALVTSP
+2202 
-2216 SQAAIDTSAQLGAS
+2216 
-2230 LVKEFGDWIQTLQL
+2230 
-2244 DEATQSQRIDKKM
+2244 
-2257 AAFAEAIKKDTRPW
+2257 PW
-2271 FSRVPSLTDFLAE
+2271 Y
-2284 PNLANFKQMMTRVDN
+2284 
-2299 GFDVIKVPFLA
+2299 
-2310 VKMATHPELGMD
+2310 HPELKELLLSNTANVQWEDAATAQNVFAYLTSIYGK
-2322 TADWKREGD
+2322 TADLAREYGIHINDWDPLAEGITPNAQGLTDPKVKNAWEILPRTKPVAMLALLSAHDRKLVSEQILATLKSAYSPALAQNIYDYFKFGGEVAGHGINNATTGD
-2331 RFYGSVI
+2331 GKHPEPAILFEFRQVPNELSQFVPKSES
-2338 TKARS
+2338 TARVEVKTLDQFDPVS
-2343 TSTEIASAKD
+2343 RRTIVAAVNNLVEQSADFDSWYQAYRESQGLPPVKNAKKVASANHKAEWVMANHAEAWSQLTAEHQAED
-2353 GLLQVD
+2353 ANGLQ
-2359 LPGRTTSDY
+2359 
-2368 GTGLHYQPG
+2368 
-2377 GDKYD
+2377 
-2382 DFLSGR
+2382 
-2388 SVADGRI
+2388 
-2395 LTPGKETTFER
+2395 
-2406 NALDKGLPV
+2406 AL
-2415 VTGASGSTN
+2415 
-2424 IMVHLNNYLAAKE
+2424 
-2437 PGYSPNQ
+2437 
-2444 AYLNTLAF
+2444 
-2452 LVFDGGHSVNE
+2452 GGHKP
-2463 SLAVYQALQASGDA
+2463 GDQSPGA
-2477 RKQVLESYTA
+2477 A
-2487 NYRDLVDLAGDAGKA
+2487 DA
-2502 AVQDAL
+2502 D
-2508 DRAFGRTLDF
+2508 T
-2518 YQQHAHSAQLAEL
+2518 
-2531 AALGSPRKVSA
+2531 
-2542 PVEVVDPA
+2542 
-2550 SSGKPVSMEND
+2550 
-2561 GSAPLDR
+2561 APLDK
-2568 QSLNPLT
+2568 QPLNPLT

-2608 AAQVTLQGDAGRLS
+2608 AEQVTLQGDAGRLS
-2622 GYLHKGAERQETQQD
+2622 GYLHKGAERPGTSQD

-2697 MFRYLVEERGVAPD
+2697 MFRYLVEERGVAPG

-2731 AAEQGKPVGA
+2731 AAEQGKPVGG

-2755 TAHELPNPGGLVGA
+2755 KAHELPNPGGLVGA
-2769 LAKAVNGRFSVE
+2769 IAKAINGRFSVE

-2845 DLFSRTPPAADA
+2845 DLFNRTPPAADI
-2857 EAPLKGIDGIK
+2857 EAPLKGIEAIR

-2877 LAPQVGSNGVAKDIR
+2877 LTPQVGSNGATRDIR
-2892 TTRAF
+2892 TTKAF

-2909 VDGFQPDMSMTQL
+2909 VEGFQSDMSMTQL
-2922 VDLFTQPTLTPQQQG
+2922 VDLFVQPTLTPQQQG

-2952 KPKVEQFNRLFRDV
+2952 KPRIEQSNRLFRDV
-2966 ASQGGAD
+2966 ASQGGTD
-2973 PLAREHLAPQLLL
+2973 PYAREHLAPQLLL

-3009 QLESERQP
+3009 QLESEGQP

-3037 DRYSVAEL
+3037 DRYSATEL
-3045 DNARKMMGSLAEIH
+3045 DNARKLVGSLAEIH
-3059 NNTPASYNYD
+3059 TNTPAAYNYD

-3077 IVKDKWEG
+3077 IVKEKWEG
-3085 KSAISLDSVLGK
+3085 KNAISLDTVLTK
-3097 LTAKGNAAPVLL
+3097 LTAKSSDAPVLL
-3109 ELDAPGHAMAAWSKQ
+3109 ELDAPGHAMAAWAKQ
-3124 SESGRVYGFYDPN
+3124 GESGRIYGFYDPN
-3137 VGIVEFSSA
+3137 AGIVEFSSA

-3169 LTPGADGKPL
+3169 LKPGPDGKPL
-3179 FFRVTE
+3179 FFRVSE
-3185 MNGGELARFKPS
+3185 MNGAELARFKPS

-3218 PMAGLPGKVVAQERA
+3218 PMAELPGKTGVTERTA
-3233 SSLFADA
+3233 RLFADV
-3240 YSPDELKKAAQVFA
+3240 YSPEELKKAAQVFA

-3262 GILDQLAVLH
+3262 QILDQLATLH
-3272 GATGQA
+3272 GASGQA
-3278 QVEAALRLNK
+3278 KVEAALRLNN
-3288 LIDDYQARHEG
+3288 LIDDYLVKHEG

-3308 LQSQLNGGL
+3308 LQSQLHGNL

-3332 AKSRPDLAALVIG
+3332 AKTRPDLAAIVIG
-3345 KAAEEAKGQHPG
+3345 KAAEEAQGQHPG
-3357 LTQMLLRWAAQDPYL
+3357 LTQMVLHWAAQDPYL
-3372 AAKGGYQGQAPADLP
+3372 AAKAGYRGVVPADLP
-3387 FDASFHVVLG
+3387 FEARFHVVLG
-3397 EQYGELK
+3397 EQHDNLKKWLSEAQGE
-3404 RWLADAQSKGLLSKA
+3404 GLLSRA
-3419 VLDETGKVLHLGYS
+3419 VLDDTRKVLHLGYS
-3433 YQELQDMTGDQSAQ
+3433 YQELQDMTGEQSAQ
-3447 MTVYFIKE
+3447 MAVYFIKE

-3468 EMIMLDKFAD
+3468 ELIMLDKFGD
-3478 RRYLGELESRRLE
+3478 RRYLGELESRRIA
-3491 QVESI
+3491 QVENI

-3511 YAGNALRDLNDQVAQ
+3511 YGGDALRTLNNQLDG
-3526 ESTLAGQLARLLEN
+3526 ESTLAGQLSRLLDN

-3559 VNEQMDTLKAQGVT
+3559 VNEQMDALKTQGVT
-3573 VIGLE
+3573 VIALE
-3578 HLRGELAQPLIDRY
+3578 HLRSELAQPLIDRY
-3592 LAGGDMPPEL
+3592 LAGGEMSPEL
-3602 ATMLKTKHLDPSLFE
+3602 TSMLKNKHLEPSLFE
-3617 RAREKGLRIVALDDG
+3617 RARERGMRIVALDDG

-3646 MYRAGAANNVAVDV
+3646 MYRAGAANNVAVEV

-3702 VDADNRFRLQEDDTS
+3702 VDADNRFHLQADDVS
-3717 QRVEYGDVARKWTP
+3717 QRVEYADVGRKWTP
-3731 LAGLDGVDQ
+3731 PAALDGADQ
-3740 PVRNQQV
+3740 PVRNQRV
-3747 TQWQRPEVTPGS
+3747 NQWQQPEVTPGN
-3759 QGGETRFDGQ
+3759 QGGETRFTSQ

-3781 KAAASLAGKHPDKS
+3781 KAAASLAGKHPDHS
-3795 LVVQLDADGNYRVV
+3795 VVVQLDADGNYRVV

-3823 VVGHGRDG
+3823 VVGHGRDEDG
-3831 DEQNNSRLSGYSAD
+3831 QNNSRLSGYSAD
-3845 ELAGRLRRLGD
+3845 ELAGRLHRLGD
-3856 RLQEAGVA
+3856 RLQQEAGVA
-3864 SKPSYVSLVG
+3864 TKPSHVSLVG
-3874 CSLVSDDQQTGFAS
+3874 CSLVSDDLQAGFAR
-3888 RFIKALK
+3888 RFIQALD
-3895 NEGISAHISARSSEV
+3895 NEGIRTQVSARSSEV
-3910 AVDLAGRKHTR
+3910 AVDQGGRKHTR
-3921 GEEDVW
+3921 GEADVW
-3927 ARKVAGNKVV
+3927 ARKVAANKVV
-3937 LTLNEAGEPVV
+3937 LTLNDAGEPVV
-3948 HTELV
+3948 YNERV

-3962 DLAKVGQGDGESRV
+3962 DLAKVGQSEGESRA

-3989 PEKQRQSE
+3989 PEKQRQPETASSQTSS
-3997 PAAGKADNAV
+3997 AV
-4007 SYSGNIQ
+4007 SYSGNVQ

-4028 TSNLGVKVGTGGMK
+4028 TTNLGVKVGTGGMK

-4096 MLEKSIPTPPM
+4096 MLEKSIPTPPL
-4107 VNPFGGAARIA
+4107 VNPFDGAARIA
-4118 GALQQIAGDGSQPNW
+4118 GALQQIAGDGAKPDW
-4133 VASQWEQW
+4133 VASQWDQW

-4156 DQTSSVKYGSLTAL
+4156 DQTSSVEYGSLTTL
-4170 DSDHERSSRG
+4170 DSGNERSSRG

-4195 RISGGGKGEQG
+4195 RISGGGQGAQG
-4206 PLSRAD
+4206 PLDRAG

-4218 EKLAFNFAVAGQGAD
+4218 EKLVFNFAVAGQGAD

-4258 SLFGILTQEFTSTG
+4258 SLFGLMTQEFTASG

-4352 TDPAKWLDSLKAGLD
+4352 TDPAKWLDQLKAGLD
-4367 LGDDALGD
+4367 LGEDALSS

-4383 EAAPEEA
+4383 DEAPEEA
-4390 KPGEVTVQQDEGPA
+4390 KSGTVTVQQGNEAKPA
-4404 RAATQP
+4404 ALPSAT
-4410 AVAQEKAFGFNAL
+4410 EERAFGFNAL

-4431 LFNGDKQAEI
+4431 LFNRDKQAEVV
-4441 KALAS
+4441 ALAK

-4451 LTADLLNMQ
+4451 LTADLLNMK

-4480 VSLGNYNFNW
+4480 ISLGNYNFNW

-4605 AVTIGHHN
+4605 TVTIGHHN

-4624 IVFGNHNRLL
+4624 MVFGNHNRLL

-4668 SQLDGGDGDD
+4668 SQLDGGAGDD
-4678 LLVLGGYQNRFS
+4678 LLVLGGYQNQFS

-4742 RHTDGASEQGKF
+4742 RRADGTSEQGKF

-4776 LGEQQAEGERAY
+4776 LGEQQADGERSY
-4788 TALSHHAVDSLIQA
+4788 SALSHQAVDNLIQA
-4802 MSSFAPEA
+4802 MSNFAPEA

-4832 DVIQGRARVA
+4832 DVIQGKGRVA

>member
-20 DDGNNDINAFGF
+20 DDGNNEIDAYGF

-44 IKIGSIGATV
+44 IRVGSIGATV

-72 VDESGNLTVKGAAG
+72 VDDSGNLTVKGAAG

-92 SQSGNIHFAGAS
+92 SQSGNVHFAGAS
-104 GGTNIDHQGREGD
+104 GATNIDHQGRDGD

-153 DRGDLTFSGA
+153 DRGDLSYSGA

-171 TWHSQYQGSHGNISF
+171 TWHSQYQGSQGNIHFS
-186 HGAGA
+186 GAGA
-191 ANIISSQVESGNISL
+191 ANIISSQVESGNVTL

-220 EGDVTFNGAGG
+220 EGDVNFNGAGG
-231 WNEISRLRNEQ
+231 WNELSRLRNEQ

-282 ISRKGSGSDS
+282 LSRKGSDSDS

-312 SWINQSQAVTAIKST
+312 SWINQSQAVTAIKSS

-351 NEGEQGPL
+351 NDGANGTL
-359 RYLSTSWYKEGD
+359 RYHATSWYKEGN
-371 HLASLASSQINEQQ
+371 HLDGLAGRQIDAGN
-385 GFTSTR
+385 GFVSTQ
-391 TDGAYRLTDLV
+391 TDGAYRLSDLV
-402 FERRQRITLQ
+402 FERRQRIKLE

-426 GGGVSVAAADV
+426 GGGVNVSAADV
-437 TLSTANMSGH
+437 TLSSAKMSGY
-447 AIYQDGTKV
+447 AVYRDGTKV
-456 AVSAVKSRAQAN
+456 DVNAVKSRVQAN
-468 TYVFAKLLGPYTK
+468 TYVFAKQLGPYTK

-496 KYLSRAWYK
+496 KYLAKAWYK
-505 EGDHIAGLADQV
+505 EGNHLAGLANQV
-517 ISEQTGFSAMGTGGY
+517 ISEHTGFTSMGTGGY
-532 SLSEVH
+532 SLSEVR

-548 DRLPATREFD
+548 DRLPATREFS

-567 GGGKSKG
+567 SGGKSKG

-634 KMDVYA
+634 RMDVYA
-640 VGAAN
+640 AGAAN

-682 NTHTQIGDGNGLW
+682 NTHTQLGDGRGLW

-703 LTQAGNGRLDALSVG
+703 LTQVGNGRLDALSVG

-743 HISQGDEAAD
+743 HVTQGEEAAD
-753 TRAVLLGGA
+753 TRVVLLGGA
-762 NVLTKKGNGK
+762 NVLTRKGNGK
-772 VQAILGGGVNVLT
+772 VQAILGGGANVLT
-785 QIGRGDTQALLL
+785 QIGQGDTQALLL

-817 AGNVLTHVGDGA
+817 GANVLTHVGNGD

-894 ANVFTHVGDGL
+894 ANVFTHIGDGL

-937 HVGLGETFAAM
+937 HVGAGETFAAM
-948 LGQANLMTKV
+948 LGQANLFTKV

-992 MTKVGDGTTLA
+992 MTKVGNGTTLA

-1030 ITKVGDDFLGVI
+1030 ITKVGDDFLGAI

-1055 GTTAAVLW
+1055 GTTAGVLW

-1143 NVLIKVGDGRE
+1143 NVLTKVGDGRE
-1154 LAVLQGEA
+1154 VAVLQGEA
-1162 NLVTQVGDGD
+1162 NLVTQIGNGDG
-1172 SYTGA
+1172 YTGA
-1177 WGRANIITKVGD
+1177 WGKANVITKVGD

-1203 TQVGDGESYQAL
+1203 TQVGEGDGYQAL
-1215 LGKANV
+1215 LGKANI

-1256 FNNNIKVGDGT
+1256 FNNNVKVGDGT
-1267 SINLA
+1267 TINLA

-1304 LDVTAAYARHN
+1304 LDITAAYARHN

-1349 TLFGAA
+1349 TLLGSA

-1367 EEGPVKAPQAASLG
+1367 EEGPLKAPQAASLG
-1381 DVQTLSGFGLD
+1381 EVQGLSGFGLD

-1399 SLASGLTGQVSQT
+1399 SLAGSLTGKVSQA
-1412 GERDEQAM
+1412 GEHDEQAM
-1420 DKALQLDEQGLA
+1420 DRALQLDEQGLA
-1432 RGGENLIVNGD
+1432 RGSENLIVNGD
-1443 FERGAHGWQHAGD
+1443 FERGTHGWQHAGA
-1456 GIEADFSAATYGLAD
+1456 GIEADFSAATYGLAAD
-1471 EGHGQRVS
+1471 GHGARVS

-1494 GFQAG
+1494 GLKAG
-1499 ETVTL
+1499 ETVNLT
-1504 DFDFARRANISLQ
+1504 FDFARRANISLQ

-1530 ASEGDTASWQ
+1530 ASEGDASSWQ
-1540 TKRLTL
+1540 SKALTL
-1546 TARAG
+1546 TAREG
-1551 SNTLA
+1551 TNTLA
-1556 FRGTGESNG
+1556 FRGIGESNG

-1573 VATAAGKAEIGQV
+1573 VATASGKAEIGQV
-1586 SAQLAQDGNAAQA
+1586 SAQLAQDDNAARARGDQ
-1599 QADRASADADK
+1599 ASADADK
-1610 QRLEQEKAQQLAA
+1610 QRLEQEKGLQLAA
-1623 ISGAQAQLEATDEGK
+1623 IAGSQAQLEATDQHK
-1638 LAENGQDQR
+1638 LAQNGQDQR
-1647 GVIEAE
+1647 AAIEAE
-1653 ARDMTAQ
+1653 SREMTAQ
-1660 LDTLARQ
+1660 LDTLARR
-1667 FEQLKQPE
+1667 FEQVRASDAASE
-1675 AATIP
+1675 A
-1680 SGQHWRNGF
+1680 SGQHWRTGF
-1689 ADRLLTDTQ
+1689 ADRLLSTVQ
-1698 EDLEEA
+1698 EDLDDAGNTAGTAIEEA
-1704 SGTAGEA
+1704 RSRHEAQHQQLDTAL
-1711 IADAKTRREQQ
+1711 AK
-1722 SQQVDAALTQSKS
+1722 SKT
-1735 GQQRSEQLQGEALA
+1735 GQQRSEQLQGDAEAA
-1749 QGQSRTEQAE
+1749 GQQRAAQAE

-1765 LTREADARQRQQE
+1765 LARQGEAASRQQQ
-1778 GESSASQAQAAGE
+1778 GEASASQAQLAGE
-1791 QASSQA
+1791 QAASQA
-1797 SQQATQ
+1797 GLQANQ
-1803 ARQNAASLKQSGDK
+1803 AKQNAASLKQSGDK
-1817 PSRQDAHDGQILVAA
+1817 PTRQGVQSGPSTAAGQPL
-1832 PRLPQTGELDAPD
+1832 LQTGELDVPAVGTLSAPD
-1845 AAGLSTYAA
+1845 EVPS
-1854 AGAQPS
+1854 S
-1860 AIDAANGLSEQE
+1860 AIESATGLSEQE

-1886 QINAGSRVHGTPAI
+1886 QINAGSRQPVARPIAPTPALTEVQATATATKPVQQHEVLATAAVDLTGLHGPRTGSKAVPEFGSHFDGSSIGIENELTGLVVALPKNSAQKFGYVHDAAGNPLFMLTKDMNQGGYTNPAGISDVKGINQWQTHTIELVTYPSEMQDQQAVEARKEAMLWLAREFTQHISQTNHTRLSDLVSEDGRFTLVISNANHVIAAGNGAARDGQGQTIGMTPSGQQATVAVSAKAFGSGSSQEIRLLESAPWYHPELKELLLSNTANVQWEDAATAQNVFAYLTSIYGKTADLAREYGIHINDWDPLAEGI
-1900 TLPGMVGE
+1900 TPNAQGLTDPKVKNAWEILPRTKPVAMLALLSAHDRKLVSEQILATLKSAYSPALAQNIYDYFKFGGE
-1908 RESGAAVPA
+1908 VAGHGINNATTGDSKHPEPAILFEFRQVPNELSQFVPKSESTARVEVKTLDQFDPVSRRTIVAAVNNLVEQSADFDSWYQAYRESQGLPPVKNAKKVASANHKAEWVMANHAEAWSQLTAEHQAQEASGLQALGGHKPGDQSPAVENA
-1917 SHASSRRSAELGLSG
+1917 DTAQLDH
-1932 VSLAGLGSPVR
+1932 PVR

-1958 LLRREDNGFI
+1958 LLKSGDNGFI

-1975 GKLSTDLPSERLKAV
+1975 GKLSIDLPSERLKAV

-2010 QSLSQWQARDP
+2010 QSLTQWQTRDP
-2021 KEFAQRGEQV
+2021 KEFARRGEQV

-2039 SLLSHTFAFRAKA
+2039 SLLSHTFASRAKS
-2052 AGVHGL
+2052 AGVYGL
-2058 ALPPEQTAR
+2058 ALPPEHAAR
-2067 FEHQLVFDGIGRITG
+2067 FEDQLVFDGIGRIIG
-2082 VVGELSASDIA
+2082 AVGELSATDIA
-2093 RVTELGIRP
+2093 KVSELGIRS
-2102 LTDTNSNAERQAP
+2102 LTETNSRAERQAP

-2127 QLGQFDTPQ
+2127 HLSQFDTPQ
-2136 TRQLAAAVK
+2136 TRQLAAEIK
-2145 ALWLSGEVN
+2145 SLWLSGDVR

-2167 TLGDQPQL
+2167 TLGDYPQL
-2175 QVLAQALLADAHK
+2175 QVLAQSLLADAQR

-2202 RFDSEIAHALVTSP
+2202 RFDSEIAHGLVTAP
-2216 SQAAIDTSAQLGAS
+2216 SQAALDTSAQLGS
-2230 LVKEFGDWIQTLQL
+2230 KLVKEFDDWIQTLQL
-2244 DEATQSQRIDKKM
+2244 DEATRTQRIDKKM

-2271 FSRVPSLTDFLAE
+2271 FSRVPSLTEFLAE
-2284 PNLANFKQMMTRVDN
+2284 PTFANFKQMMTRVDN

-2322 TADWKREGD
+2322 TANWKREGD

-2343 TSTEIASAKD
+2343 TSTEVASAKD

-2377 GDKYD
+2377 GDKYE
-2382 DFLSGR
+2382 DFLNGR

-2406 NALDKGLPV
+2406 NALDKGLSV

-2424 IMVHLNNYLAAKE
+2424 IMVHLNNYLAAKD
-2437 PGYSPNQ
+2437 PAYSPSQ

-2463 SLAVYQALQASGDA
+2463 SLAVYRALQESGDA

-2487 NYRDLVDLAGDAGKA
+2487 NYRDLVDLAGEDSKA
-2502 AVQDAL
+2502 SVQAAL
-2508 DRAFGRTLDF
+2508 DGAFGRTLEF
-2518 YQQHAHSAQLAEL
+2518 YQQHAYTAQLDEL
-2531 AALGSPRKVSA
+2531 VALGTPRKGDTLADGELSA
-2542 PVEVVDPA
+2542 G
-2550 SSGKPVSMEND
+2550 SGKPVSVAND
-2561 GSAPLDR
+2561 GSAPLDK
-2568 QSLNPLT
+2568 QPLNPLT

-2608 AAQVTLQGDAGRLS
+2608 AEQVTLQGDAGRLS
-2622 GYLHKGAERQETQQD
+2622 GYLHKGAERPGTPQD

-2667 GIDMLAVNLR
+2667 GVDMLAVNLR
-2677 GYGASDGGPSEQGV
+2677 GYGTSDGGPSEQGV

-2697 MFRYLVEERGVAPD
+2697 MFRYLVEERGVAPG

-2731 AAEQGKPVGA
+2731 AAEQGKPVGG

-2769 LAKAVNGRFSVE
+2769 IAKAINGRFSVE

-2832 NRLMGQYAEQIVG
+2832 NRLMSQYAEQIVG
-2845 DLFSRTPPAADA
+2845 GLLSRTP
-2857 EAPLKGIDGIK
+2857 
-2868 RDLKRYQEA
+2868 
-2877 LAPQVGSNGVAKDIR
+2877 
-2892 TTRAF
+2892 
-2897 LAGYQQGLAGKV
+2897 
-2909 VDGFQPDMSMTQL
+2909 
-2922 VDLFTQPTLTPQQQG
+2922 
-2937 ALAWEIEN
+2937 
-2945 RALKSTI
+2945 
-2952 KPKVEQFNRLFRDV
+2952 
-2966 ASQGGAD
+2966 
-2973 PLAREHLAPQLLL
+2973 
-2986 LNLADD
+2986 
-2992 GFGGRCDPLS
+2992 
-3002 KLVLVAK
+3002 
-3009 QLESERQP
+3009 
-3017 DLARRMMEK
+3017 
-3026 LYSAAAVINNP
+3026 
-3037 DRYSVAEL
+3037 
-3045 DNARKMMGSLAEIH
+3045 
-3059 NNTPASYNYD
+3059 
-3069 SLRSIKYD
+3069 
-3077 IVKDKWEG
+3077 
-3085 KSAISLDSVLGK
+3085 
-3097 LTAKGNAAPVLL
+3097 
-3109 ELDAPGHAMAAWSKQ
+3109 
-3124 SESGRVYGFYDPN
+3124 
-3137 VGIVEFSSA
+3137 
-3146 EKFSR
+3146 
-3151 YMTRFF
+3151 
-3157 GKEGLD
+3157 
-3163 MANGYH
+3163 
-3169 LTPGADGKPL
+3169 
-3179 FFRVTE
+3179 
-3185 MNGGELARFKPS
+3185 
-3197 KDLANKVTLQEILQL
+3197 
-3212 PVFDES
+3212 
-3218 PMAGLPGKVVAQERA
+3218 
-3233 SSLFADA
+3233 
-3240 YSPDELKKAAQVFA
+3240 
-3254 KPIGESYQ
+3254 
-3262 GILDQLAVLH
+3262 
-3272 GATGQA
+3272 
-3278 QVEAALRLNK
+3278 AAL
-3288 LIDDYQARHEG
+3288 
-3299 SGRNPALSK
+3299 
-3308 LQSQLNGGL
+3308 
-3317 YRGELASLQAEVTAL
+3317 
-3332 AKSRPDLAALVIG
+3332 
-3345 KAAEEAKGQHPG
+3345 
-3357 LTQMLLRWAAQDPYL
+3357 
-3372 AAKGGYQGQAPADLP
+3372 
-3387 FDASFHVVLG
+3387 
-3397 EQYGELK
+3397 
-3404 RWLADAQSKGLLSKA
+3404 
-3419 VLDETGKVLHLGYS
+3419 
-3433 YQELQDMTGDQSAQ
+3433 
-3447 MTVYFIKE
+3447 
-3455 AAKQAA
+3455 
-3461 PGSELSA
+3461 
-3468 EMIMLDKFAD
+3468 
-3478 RRYLGELESRRLE
+3478 
-3491 QVESI
+3491 
-3496 YHSSKQT
+3496 
-3503 DVAAWDAR
+3503 
-3511 YAGNALRDLNDQVAQ
+3511 
-3526 ESTLAGQLARLLEN
+3526 
-3540 RNGLLIGETHGSD
+3540 
-3553 VNGLRF
+3553 
-3559 VNEQMDTLKAQGVT
+3559 
-3573 VIGLE
+3573 
-3578 HLRGELAQPLIDRY
+3578 
-3592 LAGGDMPPEL
+3592 
-3602 ATMLKTKHLDPSLFE
+3602 
-3617 RAREKGLRIVALDDG
+3617 DG
-3632 STARPAIAGTEHGL
+3632 A
-3646 MYRAGAANNVAVDV
+3646 
-3660 LGKLPA
+3660 
-3666 GEKFVAIYGSA
+3666 
-3677 HLASHKGIEGFVPG
+3677 
-3691 ITHRLGLPALK
+3691 
-3702 VDADNRFRLQEDDTS
+3702 
-3717 QRVEYGDVARKWTP
+3717 
-3731 LAGLDGVDQ
+3731 DQ
-3740 PVRNQQV
+3740 PVRNQRV
-3747 TQWQRPEVTPGS
+3747 EQWQRPEVALGS
-3759 QGGETRFDGQ
+3759 EGGETRFTSQ
-3769 IIIQTEDDPVAA
+3769 VIIQTEDDPVAA
-3781 KAAASLAGKHPDKS
+3781 KAAASLAGKHPDRS

-3823 VVGHGRDG
+3823 VVGHGRDADG
-3831 DEQNNSRLSGYSAD
+3831 QNNSRLSGYSAD
-3845 ELAGRLRRLGD
+3845 ELAGHLRRLGD
-3856 RLQEAGVA
+3856 RLQQEAGVTT
-3864 SKPSYVSLVG
+3864 KPSHISLVG
-3874 CSLVSDDQQTGFAS
+3874 CSLVSDDLQTGFAR
-3888 RFIKALK
+3888 RFIQALDG
-3895 NEGISAHISARSSEV
+3895 EGIRTQVSARSSEV
-3910 AVDLAGRKHTR
+3910 AVDQGGRKHTR
-3921 GEEDVW
+3921 DEADVW
-3927 ARKVAGNKVV
+3927 ARKVAANKVV
-3937 LTLNEAGEPVV
+3937 LTLDDAGEPVV
-3948 HTELV
+3948 HNERV

-3962 DLAKVGQGDGESRV
+3962 DLAKVGEGESRA

-3989 PEKQRQSE
+3989 PDKQRQPETASSQ
-3997 PAAGKADNAV
+3997 ADNAV

-4028 TSNLGVKVGTGGMK
+4028 TTNLGVKVGTGGMK

-4096 MLEKSIPTPPM
+4096 MLEKSIPTPPL

-4118 GALQQIAGDGSQPNW
+4118 GALQQIAGDGAKPDW
-4133 VASQWEQW
+4133 VASQWDQW

-4156 DQTSSVKYGSLTAL
+4156 DQTSSVEYGSLTRL

-4195 RISGGGKGEQG
+4195 RISGGGQGEQG

-4218 EKLAFNFAVAGQGAD
+4218 EKLVFNFAVAGQGAD

-4258 SLFGILTQEFTSTG
+4258 SLFGLMTQEFTASG

-4311 VDYNARGQLV
+4311 VDYNARGELV

-4339 VIAEFGGDQLKSL
+4339 VIAEFGGEQLKSL
-4352 TDPAKWLDSLKAGLD
+4352 TDPAKWVEQLKAGLD
-4367 LGDDALGD
+4367 LGEDALSS
-4375 FARTHGLQ
+4375 FARSHGLQ
-4383 EAAPEEA
+4383 DEAPQEA
-4390 KPGEVTVQQDEGPA
+4390 KSAALTVQQGNDAKPA
-4404 RAATQP
+4404 ALPAAT
-4410 AVAQEKAFGFNAL
+4410 EERAFGFNAL

-4431 LFNGDKQAEI
+4431 LFNRDKQAEVV
-4441 KALAS
+4441 ALAS

-4451 LTADLLNMQ
+4451 LTADLLNMK

-4605 AVTIGHHN
+4605 TVTIGHHN

-4624 IVFGNHNRLL
+4624 MVFGNHNRLL

-4655 GRDRLIADQVAKF
+4655 GQDRLIADQVAKF
-4668 SQLDGGDGDD
+4668 SQLDGGAGDD
-4678 LLVLGGYQNRFS
+4678 LLVLGGYQNQFS

-4742 RHTDGASEQGKF
+4742 RHTDGTSEQGKF

-4776 LGEQQAEGERAY
+4776 LGEQQADGERSY
-4788 TALSHHAVDSLIQA
+4788 SALSHQAVDNLIQA

-4832 DVIQGRARVA
+4832 DVIQGKGRVV

>member
-20 DDGNNDINAFGF
+20 DDGNNDIDAYGL
-32 GGVIRAYGGDDT
+32 GGVIHAYGGDDT
-44 IKIGSIGATV
+44 IRVGSIGATV

-72 VDESGNLTVKGAAG
+72 VDDSGNLTVKGAAG

-92 SQSGNIHFAGAS
+92 SQSGNVHFAGAS
-104 GGTNIDHQGREGD
+104 GATNIDHQGRDGD

-153 DRGDLTFSGA
+153 DRGDLSYSGA

-171 TWHSQYQGSHGNISF
+171 TWHSQYQGSQGNIHFS
-186 HGAGA
+186 GAGA
-191 ANIISSQVESGNISL
+191 ANIISSQVESGNVTL

-220 EGDVTFNGAGG
+220 EGDVNFNGAGG
-231 WNEISRLRNEQ
+231 WNELSRLRNEQ

-282 ISRKGSGSDS
+282 LSRKGSDSDS

-312 SWINQSQAVTAIKST
+312 SWINQSQAVTAIKSS

-332 YLFAFFDGMYTKI
+332 YLFAFFDGMYTKV

-351 NEGEQGPL
+351 NDGANGAL
-359 RYLSTSWYKEGD
+359 RYHATSWYKEGN
-371 HLASLASSQINEQQ
+371 HLDGLAGRQIDAGN
-385 GFTSTR
+385 GFVSTQ
-391 TDGAYRLTDLV
+391 TDGAYRLSDLV
-402 FERRQRITLQ
+402 FERRQRIKLE

-426 GGGVSVAAADV
+426 GGGVNVAAADV
-437 TLSTANMSGH
+437 TLSSAKMSGY
-447 AIYQDGTKV
+447 AIFEDGTKV
-456 AVSAVKSRAQAN
+456 DVNAVKSRAQAN
-468 TYVFAKLLGPYTK
+468 TYVFAKQLGPYTK

-496 KYLSRAWYK
+496 KYLAKAWYK
-505 EGDHIAGLADQV
+505 EGNHLAGLADKV
-517 ISEQTGFSAMGTGGY
+517 ISEHTGFTAMGTGGY
-532 SLSEVH
+532 SLSEVR

-548 DRLPATREFD
+548 DRLPATREFS
-558 SQLLLPRQQ
+558 SQPLLPRQQ
-567 GGGKSKG
+567 SGGKSKG

-634 KMDVYA
+634 RMDVYA
-640 VGAAN
+640 AGAAN

-682 NTHTQIGDGNGLW
+682 NTHTQLGDGQGLW

-703 LTQAGNGRLDALSVG
+703 LTQVGNGRLDALSVG

-743 HISQGDEAAD
+743 HVTQGEEAAD

-772 VQAILGGGVNVLT
+772 VQAILGGGANVLT
-785 QIGRGDTQALLL
+785 QIGQGDTQALLL

-817 AGNVLTHVGDGA
+817 GANVLTHVGNGD

-894 ANVFTHVGDGL
+894 ANVFTHIGDGL

-937 HVGLGETFAAM
+937 HVGAGETFAAM
-948 LGQANLMTKV
+948 LGQANLFTKV

-992 MTKVGDGTTLA
+992 MTKVGSGTTLA
-1003 ALFGKANIVTHVGSG
+1003 ALFGKANIVTHVGGG

-1055 GTTAAVLW
+1055 GTTAGVLW

-1143 NVLIKVGDGRE
+1143 NVLTKVGDGRE
-1154 LAVLQGEA
+1154 VAVLQGEA
-1162 NLVTQVGDGD
+1162 NLVTQVGNGDG
-1172 SYTGA
+1172 YTGA
-1177 WGRANIITKVGD
+1177 WGKANVITKVGD

-1203 TQVGDGESYQAL
+1203 TQVGEGDGYQAL
-1215 LGKANV
+1215 LGKANI

-1226 DGIQVTLAKGEVNQT
+1226 DGSQVTLAKGEVNQT

-1256 FNNNIKVGDGT
+1256 FNNNVKVGDGT
-1267 SINLA
+1267 TINLA

-1304 LDVTAAYARHN
+1304 LDITAAYARHN

-1349 TLFGAA
+1349 TLLGSA

-1367 EEGPVKAPQAASLG
+1367 EEGPLKAPQAASLG
-1381 DVQTLSGFGLD
+1381 EVQGLSGFGLD

-1399 SLASGLTGQVSQT
+1399 SLAGSLTGKVSQA

-1432 RGGENLIVNGD
+1432 RGSENLIVNGD
-1443 FERGAHGWQHAGD
+1443 FERGAHGWQHAGA
-1456 GIEADFSAATYGLAD
+1456 GIEADFSAATYGLAAD
-1471 EGHGQRVS
+1471 GHGARVS

-1494 GFQAG
+1494 GLKAG
-1499 ETVTL
+1499 ETVNLT
-1504 DFDFARRANISLQ
+1504 FDFARRANISLQ
-1517 HGIEVLWN
+1517 HGIEVQWN

-1530 ASEGDTASWQ
+1530 ASEGDASSWQ
-1540 TKRLTL
+1540 SKALTL
-1546 TARAG
+1546 TAREG
-1551 SNTLA
+1551 RNTLA
-1556 FRGTGESNG
+1556 FRGIGESNG

-1573 VATAAGKAEIGQV
+1573 VATASGKAEIGQI
-1586 SAQLAQDGNAAQA
+1586 SAQLAQDDNAARARGDQ
-1599 QADRASADADK
+1599 ASADADK
-1610 QRLEQEKAQQLAA
+1610 QRLEQEKGQQLAA
-1623 ISGAQAQLEATDEGK
+1623 IAGTQAQLEATDQRK
-1638 LAENGQDQR
+1638 LAQNGQDQR
-1647 GVIEAE
+1647 VAIEAE
-1653 ARDMTAQ
+1653 SREMTAQ
-1660 LDTLARQ
+1660 LDTLARR
-1667 FEQLKQPE
+1667 FEQVRASD
-1675 AATIP
+1675 AASEP
-1680 SGQHWRNGF
+1680 SGQHWRTGF
-1689 ADRLLTDTQ
+1689 ADRLLSTVQ
-1698 EDLEEA
+1698 EDLDDA
-1704 SGTAGEA
+1704 GNTAGTAIAEA
-1711 IADAKTRREQQ
+1711 RSRHEAQHQQLDNALAK
-1722 SQQVDAALTQSKS
+1722 SKT
-1735 GQQRSEQLQGEALA
+1735 GQQRSEQLQGDAEAA
-1749 QGQSRTEQAE
+1749 GQHRAAQAE

-1765 LTREADARQRQQE
+1765 LARQGEATSRQQQ
-1778 GESSASQAQAAGE
+1778 GETSASQAQLAGE
-1791 QASSQA
+1791 QAASQA
-1797 SQQATQ
+1797 GLQANQ
-1803 ARQNAASLKQSGDK
+1803 AKQNAASLKQSGDK
-1817 PSRQDAHDGQILVAA
+1817 PTRQGVQSAPSTAAGQPL
-1832 PRLPQTGELDAPD
+1832 LQTGELDVPAVGTLSAPD
-1845 AAGLSTYAA
+1845 EVP
-1854 AGAQPS
+1854 PS
-1860 AIDAANGLSEQE
+1860 AIDTATGLSEQE

-1886 QINAGSRVHGTPAI
+1886 QINAGSRQPVARPIAPTPTSTPTPTEVQQEVQA
-1900 TLPGMVGE
+1900 TATATKPAQQHEVLAT
-1908 RESGAAVPA
+1908 AAVD
-1917 SHASSRRSAELGLSG
+1917 LTGLHG
-1932 VSLAGLGSPVR
+1932 PRPGSK
-1943 GPAVAVPETAGFAFQ
+1943 AVPEFSSHFDGSSIGIENELTGLVVALPKNSAQKFGYVHDAAGNPLFMLTKDMNQGGYTNPAGISDVKGINQ
-1958 LLRREDNGFI
+1958 WQTHTIELV
-1968 DSTRRQL
+1968 TY
-1975 GKLSTDLPSERLKAV
+1975 PSEMQDQQAVEARKEAMLWLAREFTQHIGQTNHTRLSDLVSEDGRFTLVISNANHVIAAGNGAARDGQGQTIGMTPSGQQATVAVSAKAFGSGSSQEI
-1990 REAVVRVQ
+1990 R
-1998 QQPSEANLGLLE
+1998 LLE
-2010 QSLSQWQARDP
+2010 
-2021 KEFAQRGEQV
+2021 
-2031 KALRFEAA
+2031 
-2039 SLLSHTFAFRAKA
+2039 
-2052 AGVHGL
+2052 
-2058 ALPPEQTAR
+2058 
-2067 FEHQLVFDGIGRITG
+2067 
-2082 VVGELSASDIA
+2082 SA
-2093 RVTELGIRP
+2093 
-2102 LTDTNSNAERQAP
+2102 
-2115 RTEHDSLIAFAH
+2115 
-2127 QLGQFDTPQ
+2127 
-2136 TRQLAAAVK
+2136 
-2145 ALWLSGEVN
+2145 
-2154 GPRTIALFETASK
+2154 
-2167 TLGDQPQL
+2167 
-2175 QVLAQALLADAHK
+2175 
-2188 SKATGQY
+2188 
-2195 IDNLFGR
+2195 
-2202 RFDSEIAHALVTSP
+2202 
-2216 SQAAIDTSAQLGAS
+2216 
-2230 LVKEFGDWIQTLQL
+2230 
-2244 DEATQSQRIDKKM
+2244 
-2257 AAFAEAIKKDTRPW
+2257 PW
-2271 FSRVPSLTDFLAE
+2271 Y
-2284 PNLANFKQMMTRVDN
+2284 
-2299 GFDVIKVPFLA
+2299 
-2310 VKMATHPELGMD
+2310 HPELKDLLLSNTANVQWEDVATAQNVFAYLTSIYGK
-2322 TADWKREGD
+2322 TADLAREYGIHINDWDPLAEGITPNAQGLTDPKVKNAWEILPRTKPVAMLTLLSAHDRKLVSEQILATLKSAYSPALAQNIYDYFKFGGEVAGHGINNATTGD
-2331 RFYGSVI
+2331 SKHPEPAILFEFRQVPNELSQFVPKSES
-2338 TKARS
+2338 TARVEVKTLDQFDPVS
-2343 TSTEIASAKD
+2343 RRTIVAAVNNLVEQSADFDSWYQAYRERQGLPPVKNAKKVASANHKAEWVMANHAEAWS
-2353 GLLQVD
+2353 Q
-2359 LPGRTTSDY
+2359 
-2368 GTGLHYQPG
+2368 
-2377 GDKYD
+2377 
-2382 DFLSGR
+2382 
-2388 SVADGRI
+2388 
-2395 LTPGKETTFER
+2395 LTAEHQAQE
-2406 NALDKGLPV
+2406 
-2415 VTGASGSTN
+2415 ASG
-2424 IMVHLNNYLAAKE
+2424 L
-2437 PGYSPNQ
+2437 Q
-2444 AYLNTLAF
+2444 AL
-2452 LVFDGGHSVNE
+2452 GGHKP
-2463 SLAVYQALQASGDA
+2463 GD
-2477 RKQVLESYTA
+2477 QSPGVA
-2487 NYRDLVDLAGDAGKA
+2487 NAD
-2502 AVQDAL
+2502 
-2508 DRAFGRTLDF
+2508 T
-2518 YQQHAHSAQLAEL
+2518 
-2531 AALGSPRKVSA
+2531 
-2542 PVEVVDPA
+2542 
-2550 SSGKPVSMEND
+2550 
-2561 GSAPLDR
+2561 APLDK
-2568 QSLNPLT
+2568 QPLNPLT

-2608 AAQVTLQGDAGRLS
+2608 AEQVTLQGDAGRLS
-2622 GYLHKGAERQETQQD
+2622 GYLHKGAERPGTPQD

-2677 GYGASDGGPSEQGV
+2677 GYGTSDGGPSEQGV

-2731 AAEQGKPVGA
+2731 AAEQGKPVGG

-2769 LAKAVNGRFSVE
+2769 IAKAINGRFSVE
-2781 KNLDGL
+2781 KNFDGL

-2802 GSEGEKLRAKLAVAG
+2802 GSEGEKLRAKLSVAG

-2845 DLFSRTPPAADA
+2845 DLFNRTPSAADI
-2857 EAPLKGIDGIK
+2857 EAPLKGIEAIR

-2877 LAPQVGSNGVAKDIR
+2877 LTPQVGSNGATRDIR
-2892 TTRAF
+2892 TTKAF

-2909 VDGFQPDMSMTQL
+2909 VEGFQPDMSMTQL
-2922 VDLFTQPTLTPQQQG
+2922 VDLFVQPTLSPQQQG
-2937 ALAWEIEN
+2937 ALGWEIEN

-2952 KPKVEQFNRLFRDV
+2952 KPRIEQSNRLFRDV
-2966 ASQGGAD
+2966 ASQGGTD
-2973 PLAREHLAPQLLL
+2973 PYAREHLAPQLLL

-3009 QLESERQP
+3009 QLESEGQP

-3037 DRYSVAEL
+3037 DRYSATEL
-3045 DNARKMMGSLAEIH
+3045 GNARKLVGSLAEIH
-3059 NNTPASYNYD
+3059 TNTPAAYNYD

-3077 IVKDKWEG
+3077 IVKEKWEG
-3085 KSAISLDSVLGK
+3085 KNAISLDTVLTK
-3097 LTAKGNAAPVLL
+3097 LTAKGSDAPVLM
-3109 ELDAPGHAMAAWSKQ
+3109 ELDAPGHAMAAWAKQ
-3124 SESGRVYGFYDPN
+3124 GESGRIYGFYDPN
-3137 VGIVEFSSA
+3137 AGIVEFSSA

-3169 LTPGADGKPL
+3169 LKPGPDGKPL
-3179 FFRVTE
+3179 FFRVSE
-3185 MNGGELARFKPS
+3185 MNGAELARFKPS

-3218 PMAGLPGKVVAQERA
+3218 PMAELPGKTGVTERTA
-3233 SSLFADA
+3233 RLFADV

-3262 GILDQLAVLH
+3262 QILDQLATLH
-3272 GATGQA
+3272 GASGQTK
-3278 QVEAALRLNK
+3278 VEAALRLNN
-3288 LIDDYQARHEG
+3288 LIDDYLVKHEG

-3308 LQSQLNGGL
+3308 LQSQLHGNL

-3332 AKSRPDLAALVIG
+3332 AKTRPDLAAMVIG
-3345 KAAEEAKGQHPG
+3345 KAAEEAQGQHPG
-3357 LTQMLLRWAAQDPYL
+3357 LTQMVLRWATQDPYL
-3372 AAKGGYQGQAPADLP
+3372 VAKAGYQGIVPADLP
-3387 FDASFHVVLG
+3387 FDARFHIALG
-3397 EQYGELK
+3397 EHHGDLK
-3404 RWLADAQSKGLLSKA
+3404 KWLTEAQGKGLLSRA
-3419 VLDETGKVLHLGYS
+3419 VLDDTRKVLHLGYS
-3433 YQELQDMTGDQSAQ
+3433 YQELQDMTGEQSAQ
-3447 MTVYFIKE
+3447 MAVYFIKE

-3468 EMIMLDKFAD
+3468 EHIMLDKFGD
-3478 RRYLGELESRRLE
+3478 RRYLGELESRRIE
-3491 QVESI
+3491 QIENI

-3511 YAGNALRDLNDQVAQ
+3511 YGGDALRTLNAQ
-3526 ESTLAGQLARLLEN
+3526 LDGDSTLAGQLARLLDN
-3540 RNGLLIGETHGSD
+3540 LNGLLIGETHGSD

-3559 VNEQMDTLKAQGVT
+3559 VNEQMDALKAQGVA

-3592 LAGGDMPPEL
+3592 LAGGEMSPEL
-3602 ATMLKTKHLDPSLFE
+3602 ATMLKSKHLEPSLFE
-3617 RAREKGLRIVALDDG
+3617 RARERGMRIVALDDG
-3632 STARPAIAGTEHGL
+3632 STARPVIGGTEHGL

-3702 VDADNRFRLQEDDTS
+3702 VDADNRFHLQADDVS
-3717 QRVEYGDVARKWTP
+3717 QRVEYADVGRKWTP
-3731 LAGLDGVDQ
+3731 PAALDGADL
-3740 PVRNQQV
+3740 PVRNQRV
-3747 TQWQRPEVTPGS
+3747 EQWQRPEVVPGS
-3759 QGGETRFDGQ
+3759 EGGETRFTSQ

-3781 KAAASLAGKHPDKS
+3781 KAAASLAGKHPDRS

-3823 VVGHGRDG
+3823 VVGHGRDADG
-3831 DEQNNSRLSGYSAD
+3831 QNNSRLSGYSAD
-3845 ELAGRLRRLGD
+3845 ELAGHLRRLGD
-3856 RLQEAGVA
+3856 RLQQEVGVTT
-3864 SKPSYVSLVG
+3864 KPSHISLVG
-3874 CSLVSDDQQTGFAS
+3874 CSLVSDDLQTGFAR
-3888 RFIKALK
+3888 RFIQALD
-3895 NEGISAHISARSSEV
+3895 NEGIRTQVSARSSEV
-3910 AVDLAGRKHTR
+3910 AVDQGGRKHTR
-3921 GEEDVW
+3921 DEADVW
-3927 ARKVAGNKVV
+3927 ARKVAANKVV
-3937 LTLNEAGEPVV
+3937 LTLDDAGEPVV
-3948 HTELV
+3948 HNELV

-3962 DLAKVGQGDGESRV
+3962 VLAKVGEGESRA

-3997 PAAGKADNAV
+3997 SAAGKADNAV

-4028 TSNLGVKVGTGGMK
+4028 TTNLGVKVGTGGMK

-4096 MLEKSIPTPPM
+4096 MLEKSIPTPPL

-4118 GALQQIAGDGSQPNW
+4118 GALQQIAGDGAKPDW

-4156 DQTSSVKYGSLTAL
+4156 DQTSSVEYGSLTRL

-4195 RISGGGKGEQG
+4195 RISGGGQGEQG

-4218 EKLAFNFAVAGQGAD
+4218 EKLVFNFAVAGQGAD

-4258 SLFGILTQEFTSTG
+4258 SLFGLMTQEFTASG

-4339 VIAEFGGDQLKSL
+4339 VIAEFGGEQLKSL
-4352 TDPAKWLDSLKAGLD
+4352 TDPDKWLDQLKAGLD
-4367 LGDDALGD
+4367 LGEDALSS
-4375 FARTHGLQ
+4375 FARSHGLQ
-4383 EAAPEEA
+4383 DEAPEEA
-4390 KPGEVTVQQDEGPA
+4390 KSGTVTVQQENDAKPA
-4404 RAATQP
+4404 ALPAAT
-4410 AVAQEKAFGFNAL
+4410 EERAFGFNAL

-4431 LFNGDKQAEI
+4431 LFNRDKQAEVV
-4441 KALAS
+4441 ALAS

-4451 LTADLLNMQ
+4451 LTADLLNMK

-4562 MGEGNDQAFIFGEEG
+4562 MGEGSDQAFIFGEEG

-4605 AVTIGHHN
+4605 TVTIGHHN

-4624 IVFGNHNRLL
+4624 MVFGNHNRLL

-4655 GRDRLIADQVAKF
+4655 GQDRLIADQVAKF
-4668 SQLDGGDGDD
+4668 SQLDGGAGDD
-4678 LLVLGGYQNRFS
+4678 LLVLGGYQNQFS

-4742 RHTDGASEQGKF
+4742 RHTDGTSEQGKF

-4776 LGEQQAEGERAY
+4776 LGEQQADGERSY
-4788 TALSHHAVDSLIQA
+4788 SALSHQAVDNLIQA

-4832 DVIQGRARVA
+4832 DVIQGKGRVA

>member
-20 DDGNNDINAFGF
+20 DDGNNDIDAYGF

-44 IKIGSIGATV
+44 IRVGSIGATV

-72 VDESGNLTVKGAAG
+72 VDDSGNLTVKGAAG

-92 SQSGNIHFAGAS
+92 SQSGNVHFAGAS
-104 GGTNIDHQGREGD
+104 GATNIDHQGRDGD

-153 DRGDLTFSGA
+153 DRGDLSYSGA

-171 TWHSQYQGSHGNISF
+171 TWHSQYQGSQGNIHFS
-186 HGAGA
+186 GAGA
-191 ANIISSQVESGNISL
+191 ANIISSLVESGNITL

-220 EGDVTFNGAGG
+220 EGDISFNGAGG
-231 WNEISRLRNEQ
+231 WNELSRLRNEQ

-250 DIRFNGAGGYNRL
+250 DIHFNGAGGYNRL

-282 ISRKGSGSDS
+282 LSRKGADSDS

-312 SWINQSQAVTAIKST
+312 SWINQSQAVTAIKSS

-351 NEGEQGPL
+351 NDGASGAL
-359 RYLSTSWYKEGD
+359 RYHATSWYKEGNQLD
-371 HLASLASSQINEQQ
+371 GLAGRQIDEHN
-385 GFTSTR
+385 GFISTQ
-391 TDGAYRLTDLV
+391 TDGAYRLSDLV
-402 FERRQRITLQ
+402 FERRQRIKLE

-426 GGGVSVAAADV
+426 GGGVNVAAADV
-437 TLSTANMSGH
+437 TLSSAKMSGY
-447 AIYQDGTKV
+447 AIFEDGTKV
-456 AVSAVKSRAQAN
+456 DVSALKSRVQAN
-468 TYVFAKLLGPYTK
+468 TYVFAKQLGPYTK

-496 KYLSRAWYK
+496 KYLAKAWYK
-505 EGDHIAGLADQV
+505 EGNHLAGLADQV
-517 ISEQTGFSAMGTGGY
+517 ISERTGFTAMGTGGY

-548 DRLPATREFD
+548 DRLPATREFS

-567 GGGKSKG
+567 SGGKSKG

-634 KMDVYA
+634 RMDVYA
-640 VGAAN
+640 AGAAN

-658 LLAYGNISVQQGR
+658 LLAYGNISVQQGH

-682 NTHTQIGDGNGLW
+682 NTHTQLGDGQGVW

-703 LTQAGNGRLDALSVG
+703 LTQVGNGRLDALSVG
-718 GANVLTKL
+718 GANVLTKF

-743 HISQGDEAAD
+743 HVTQGDEAAD

-772 VQAILGGGVNVLT
+772 VQAILGGGANVLT
-785 QIGRGDTQALLL
+785 QIGQGDTQALLL

-817 AGNVLTHVGDGA
+817 GANVLTHVGNGD

-894 ANVFTHVGDGL
+894 ANVFTHIGDGL

-937 HVGLGETFAAM
+937 HVGAGETFAAM
-948 LGQANLMTKV
+948 LGQANLFTKV

-992 MTKVGDGTTLA
+992 MTKVGNGTTLA

-1030 ITKVGDDFLGVI
+1030 ITKVGDDFLGAI

-1055 GTTAAVLW
+1055 GTTAGVLW

-1143 NVLIKVGDGRE
+1143 NVLTKVGDGRE
-1154 LAVLQGEA
+1154 VAVLQGEA
-1162 NLVTQVGDGD
+1162 NLVTQIGNGDG
-1172 SYTGA
+1172 YTGA
-1177 WGRANIITKVGD
+1177 WGKANVITKVGD

-1203 TQVGDGESYQAL
+1203 TQVGDGEGYQAL
-1215 LGKANV
+1215 LGKANI

-1256 FNNNIKVGDGT
+1256 FNNNVKVGDGT
-1267 SINLA
+1267 TVNLA

-1279 TKVGDGLNVAVMKG
+1279 TKVGNGLNIAVMKG

-1304 LDVTAAYARHN
+1304 LDITAAYARHN
-1315 VAIKIGNGD
+1315 VAIKVGNGD

-1349 TLFGAA
+1349 TLLGSA

-1367 EEGPVKAPQAASLG
+1367 EHGPIKTPQAASLG
-1381 DVQTLSGFGLD
+1381 EVQGLSGFGLD

-1399 SLASGLTGQVSQT
+1399 SLAGSLTGKVSQA

-1443 FERGAHGWQHAGD
+1443 FEQGAHGWQHAGA
-1456 GIEADFSAATYGLAD
+1456 GIEADFSAATYGLATD
-1471 EGHGQRVS
+1471 GHGARVS

-1494 GFQAG
+1494 GLKAG
-1499 ETVTL
+1499 ETVNLT
-1504 DFDFARRANISLQ
+1504 FDFARRANISLQ

-1525 GERVF
+1525 GKRVF
-1530 ASEGDTASWQ
+1530 ASEGDASSWQ
-1540 TKRLTL
+1540 SKALTL
-1546 TARAG
+1546 TAREGA
-1551 SNTLA
+1551 NTLA
-1556 FRGTGESNG
+1556 FRGTGENNG

-1586 SAQLAQDGNAAQA
+1586 SAQLAQDDNAARARGDQ
-1599 QADRASADADK
+1599 ASADADK

-1623 ISGAQAQLEATDEGK
+1623 IAGSQSQLEATDQQK
-1638 LAENGQDQR
+1638 LAENGQQQR
-1647 GVIEAE
+1647 AAIEAE

-1667 FEQLKQPE
+1667 FDQVRAPD
-1675 AATIP
+1675 AASEP
-1680 SGQHWRNGF
+1680 SGQHWRTGF
-1689 ADRLLTDTQ
+1689 ADHLLSTVQ
-1698 EDLEEA
+1698 EDLDDA
-1704 SGTAGEA
+1704 GSTAGTAIE
-1711 IADAKTRREQQ
+1711 DAKLRHEAQH
-1722 SQQVDAALTQSKS
+1722 QQVDSALAKSKT
-1735 GQQRSEQLQGEALA
+1735 GQQRSEQLQGDAEAA
-1749 QGQSRTEQAE
+1749 GQQRAAQAE

-1765 LTREADARQRQQE
+1765 LARQGEAASRQQQ
-1778 GESSASQAQAAGE
+1778 GEASASQAQLAGE
-1791 QASSQA
+1791 QAASQA
-1797 SQQATQ
+1797 GLQANQ
-1803 ARQNAASLKQSGDK
+1803 AKQNAASLKQSGDK
-1817 PSRQDAHDGQILVAA
+1817 PSRQGAQPSVTAQ
-1832 PRLPQTGELDAPD
+1832 PLPQAGELDVPAIGTVSAPD
-1845 AAGLSTYAA
+1845 EV
-1854 AGAQPS
+1854 QPS
-1860 AIDAANGLSEQE
+1860 AIDTATGLSEQE

-1886 QINAGSRVHGTPAI
+1886 QINAGIRQPATPPV
-1900 TLPGMVGE
+1900 LPTSTPTPTPSLVQE
-1908 RESGAAVPA
+1908 EAHATATASKPVQQHEVLATAAVD
-1917 SHASSRRSAELGLSG
+1917 LTGLHG
-1932 VSLAGLGSPVR
+1932 PRTGSK
-1943 GPAVAVPETAGFAFQ
+1943 AVPEFSSHFNGSSIGIENELTGLVVALPKNSAQKFGYVHDAAGNPLFMLTKDMNQGGYTNPAGIS
-1958 LLRREDNGFI
+1958 DVKGI
-1968 DSTRRQL
+1968 
-1975 GKLSTDLPSERLKAV
+1975 
-1990 REAVVRVQ
+1990 
-1998 QQPSEANLGLLE
+1998 
-2010 QSLSQWQARDP
+2010 SQWQTHTIELVTYPSEMQDQQAVEARKEAMLWLAREFTQHISQTNHTRLSDLVSEDGRFTLVISNANHVIAAGNGAARDGQGQTIGMTP
-2021 KEFAQRGEQV
+2021 SGQQATV
-2031 KALRFEAA
+2031 AV
-2039 SLLSHTFAFRAKA
+2039 SAKA
-2052 AGVHGL
+2052 FG
-2058 ALPPEQTAR
+2058 
-2067 FEHQLVFDGIGRITG
+2067 TG
-2082 VVGELSASDIA
+2082 SSQEIRLLESA
-2093 RVTELGIRP
+2093 
-2102 LTDTNSNAERQAP
+2102 
-2115 RTEHDSLIAFAH
+2115 
-2127 QLGQFDTPQ
+2127 
-2136 TRQLAAAVK
+2136 
-2145 ALWLSGEVN
+2145 
-2154 GPRTIALFETASK
+2154 
-2167 TLGDQPQL
+2167 
-2175 QVLAQALLADAHK
+2175 
-2188 SKATGQY
+2188 
-2195 IDNLFGR
+2195 
-2202 RFDSEIAHALVTSP
+2202 
-2216 SQAAIDTSAQLGAS
+2216 
-2230 LVKEFGDWIQTLQL
+2230 
-2244 DEATQSQRIDKKM
+2244 
-2257 AAFAEAIKKDTRPW
+2257 PW
-2271 FSRVPSLTDFLAE
+2271 Y
-2284 PNLANFKQMMTRVDN
+2284 
-2299 GFDVIKVPFLA
+2299 
-2310 VKMATHPELGMD
+2310 HPELKELLLSNTANVQWEDAATAQNVFAYLTSIYGK
-2322 TADWKREGD
+2322 TADLAREYGIHINDWDPLAEGITPNAQGLTDPKVKNAWEILPRTKPVAMLALLSAHDRKLVSEQILATLKSAYSPALAQNIYDYFKFGGEVAGHGINNATTGD
-2331 RFYGSVI
+2331 GKHPEPAILFEFRQVPNELSQFVPKSES
-2338 TKARS
+2338 TARVEVKTLDQFDPVS
-2343 TSTEIASAKD
+2343 RRTIVAAVNNLVEQSADFDSWYQAYRERQGLPPVKNAKKVASANHKAEWVMANHAEAWSQLTAEHQAED
-2353 GLLQVD
+2353 TNGLQ
-2359 LPGRTTSDY
+2359 
-2368 GTGLHYQPG
+2368 
-2377 GDKYD
+2377 
-2382 DFLSGR
+2382 
-2388 SVADGRI
+2388 
-2395 LTPGKETTFER
+2395 
-2406 NALDKGLPV
+2406 AL
-2415 VTGASGSTN
+2415 
-2424 IMVHLNNYLAAKE
+2424 
-2437 PGYSPNQ
+2437 
-2444 AYLNTLAF
+2444 
-2452 LVFDGGHSVNE
+2452 GGHKP
-2463 SLAVYQALQASGDA
+2463 GDQSPGA
-2477 RKQVLESYTA
+2477 A
-2487 NYRDLVDLAGDAGKA
+2487 DA
-2502 AVQDAL
+2502 D
-2508 DRAFGRTLDF
+2508 T
-2518 YQQHAHSAQLAEL
+2518 
-2531 AALGSPRKVSA
+2531 
-2542 PVEVVDPA
+2542 
-2550 SSGKPVSMEND
+2550 
-2561 GSAPLDR
+2561 APLDK
-2568 QSLNPLT
+2568 QPLNPLT

-2608 AAQVTLQGDAGRLS
+2608 AEQVTLQGDAGRLS
-2622 GYLHKGAERQETQQD
+2622 GYLHKGAEQPGTPQD

-2731 AAEQGKPVGA
+2731 AAEQGKPVGG

-2755 TAHELPNPGGLVGA
+2755 KAHELPNPGGLVGA
-2769 LAKAVNGRFSVE
+2769 IAKAINGRFSVE

-2845 DLFSRTPPAADA
+2845 DLFNRTPPAADI
-2857 EAPLKGIDGIK
+2857 EAPLKGIEAIR

-2877 LAPQVGSNGVAKDIR
+2877 LTPQVGSNGATRDIR
-2892 TTRAF
+2892 TTKAF

-2909 VDGFQPDMSMTQL
+2909 VEGFQSDMSMTQL
-2922 VDLFTQPTLTPQQQG
+2922 VDLFVQPTLTPQQQG

-2952 KPKVEQFNRLFRDV
+2952 KPRIEQSNRLFRDV

-2973 PLAREHLAPQLLL
+2973 PYAREHLAPQLLL

-3009 QLESERQP
+3009 QLESEGQP

-3037 DRYSVAEL
+3037 DRYSATEL
-3045 DNARKMMGSLAEIH
+3045 DNARKLVGSLAEIH
-3059 NNTPASYNYD
+3059 TNTPAAYNYD

-3077 IVKDKWEG
+3077 IVKEKWEG
-3085 KSAISLDSVLGK
+3085 KSAISLDTVLTK
-3097 LTAKGNAAPVLL
+3097 LTVKGSDAPVLL
-3109 ELDAPGHAMAAWSKQ
+3109 ELDAPGHAMAAWAKQ
-3124 SESGRVYGFYDPN
+3124 GESGRIYGFYDPN
-3137 VGIVEFSSA
+3137 AGIVEFSSA

-3169 LTPGADGKPL
+3169 LKPGPDGKPL
-3179 FFRVTE
+3179 FFRVSE
-3185 MNGGELARFKPS
+3185 MNGAELARFKPS

-3218 PMAGLPGKVVAQERA
+3218 PMAELPGKTGVTERT
-3233 SSLFADA
+3233 SRLFADV

-3262 GILDQLAVLH
+3262 QILDQLATLH
-3272 GATGQA
+3272 GASGQA
-3278 QVEAALRLNK
+3278 KVEAALRLNN
-3288 LIDDYQARHEG
+3288 LIDDYLVKHEG

-3308 LQSQLNGGL
+3308 LQSQLHGNL

-3332 AKSRPDLAALVIG
+3332 AKTRPDLAAIVIG
-3345 KAAEEAKGQHPG
+3345 KAAEEAQGQHPG
-3357 LTQMLLRWAAQDPYL
+3357 LTQMVLRWAAQDPYL
-3372 AAKGGYQGQAPADLP
+3372 AAKAGYQGAVPADLP
-3387 FDASFHVVLG
+3387 FEARFHVVLG
-3397 EQYGELK
+3397 EQHDNLKKWLSEAQGE
-3404 RWLADAQSKGLLSKA
+3404 GLLSRA
-3419 VLDETGKVLHLGYS
+3419 VLDDTSKVLHLGYS
-3433 YQELQDMTGDQSAQ
+3433 YQELQDMTGEQSAQ
-3447 MTVYFIKE
+3447 MAVYFIKE

-3468 EMIMLDKFAD
+3468 EHIMLDKFGD
-3478 RRYLGELESRRLE
+3478 RRYLGELESRRIAQIE
-3491 QVESI
+3491 NI

-3511 YAGNALRDLNDQVAQ
+3511 YGGDALRTLNNQLDG
-3526 ESTLAGQLARLLEN
+3526 ESTLAGQLSRLLDN

-3559 VNEQMDTLKAQGVT
+3559 VNEQMDALKTQGVS
-3573 VIGLE
+3573 VIALE
-3578 HLRGELAQPLIDRY
+3578 HLRSELAQPLIDRY
-3592 LAGGDMPPEL
+3592 LAGGEMSPEL
-3602 ATMLKTKHLDPSLFE
+3602 ATMLKSKHLEPSLFE
-3617 RAREKGLRIVALDDG
+3617 RARERGMRIVALDDG

-3646 MYRAGAANNVAVDV
+3646 MYRAGAANNVAVEV
-3660 LGKLPA
+3660 LGKLPV

-3702 VDADNRFRLQEDDTS
+3702 VDADNRFHLQADDVS
-3717 QRVEYGDVARKWTP
+3717 QRVEYADVGRKWTP
-3731 LAGLDGVDQ
+3731 VAALDGEDQ
-3740 PVRNQQV
+3740 PVRNQRV
-3747 TQWQRPEVTPGS
+3747 NQWQQSEVTPGN
-3759 QGGETRFDGQ
+3759 QGGETRFTSQ

-3781 KAAASLAGKHPDKS
+3781 KAAASLAGKHPDHS
-3795 LVVQLDADGNYRVV
+3795 VVVQLDADGNYRVV

-3823 VVGHGRDG
+3823 VVGHGRDEDG
-3831 DEQNNSRLSGYSAD
+3831 QNNSRLSGYSAD

-3856 RLQEAGVA
+3856 RLQQEAGVA
-3864 SKPSYVSLVG
+3864 TKPSHVSLVG
-3874 CSLVSDDQQTGFAS
+3874 CSLVSDDLQAGFAR
-3888 RFIKALK
+3888 RFIQALD
-3895 NEGISAHISARSSEV
+3895 NEGIRTQVSARSSEV
-3910 AVDLAGRKHTR
+3910 AVDQGGRKHTR
-3921 GEEDVW
+3921 GEADVW
-3927 ARKVAGNKVV
+3927 ARKVAANKVV

-3948 HTELV
+3948 YNERV

-3962 DLAKVGQGDGESRV
+3962 DLAKVGQSEGESRA

-3989 PEKQRQSE
+3989 PEKQRQPETASSQTSS
-3997 PAAGKADNAV
+3997 AV
-4007 SYSGNIQ
+4007 SYSGNVQ

-4028 TSNLGVKVGTGGMK
+4028 TTNLGVKVGTGGMK

-4096 MLEKSIPTPPM
+4096 MLEKSIPTPPL
-4107 VNPFGGAARIA
+4107 VNPFDGAARIA
-4118 GALQQIAGDGSQPNW
+4118 RALQQIAGDGAKPDW
-4133 VASQWEQW
+4133 VASQWDQW

-4156 DQTSSVKYGSLTAL
+4156 DQTSSVEYGSLTTL
-4170 DSDHERSSRG
+4170 DSGNERSSRG

-4195 RISGGGKGEQG
+4195 RISGGGQGAQG
-4206 PLSRAD
+4206 PLDRVG

-4218 EKLAFNFAVAGQGAD
+4218 EKLVFNFAVAGQGAD

-4258 SLFGILTQEFTSTG
+4258 SLFGLMTQEFTASG

-4326 AIDAPALLQEMLG
+4326 AIDATALLQEMLG

-4352 TDPAKWLDSLKAGLD
+4352 TDPAKWLDQLKAGLD
-4367 LGDDALGD
+4367 LGEDALSS

-4383 EAAPEEA
+4383 DEAPEEA
-4390 KPGEVTVQQDEGPA
+4390 KSGTVTVQQGNDAKPA
-4404 RAATQP
+4404 ALPAAT
-4410 AVAQEKAFGFNAL
+4410 EERAFGFNAL

-4431 LFNGDKQAEI
+4431 LFNRDKQAEVV
-4441 KALAS
+4441 ALAK

-4451 LTADLLNMQ
+4451 LTADLLNMK

-4605 AVTIGHHN
+4605 TVTIGHHN

-4624 IVFGNHNRLL
+4624 MVFGNHNRLL

-4668 SQLDGGDGDD
+4668 SQLDGGAGDD
-4678 LLVLGGYQNRFS
+4678 LLVLGGYQNQFS

-4742 RHTDGASEQGKF
+4742 RRADGTSEQGKF

-4776 LGEQQAEGERAY
+4776 LGEQQADGERSY
-4788 TALSHHAVDSLIQA
+4788 SALSHQAVDNLIQA

-4832 DVIQGRARVA
+4832 DVIQGKGRVA

>member
-1 MGKSVWRSIEYF
+1 M
-13 FTGNYTA
+13 
-20 DDGNNDINAFGF
+20 
-32 GGVIRAYGGDDT
+32 
-44 IKIGSIGATV
+44 
-54 YTGTGNDSVYGGA
+54 
-67 AYLKV
+67 
-72 VDESGNLTVKGAAG
+72 
-86 YADISK
+86 
-92 SQSGNIHFAGAS
+92 
-104 GGTNIDHQGREGD
+104 
-117 IRYQGAA
+117 
-124 LANFLTRKGISGNVS
+124 
-139 FEGAGGYNKLWHQT
+139 
-153 DRGDLTFSGA
+153 
-163 GAANKLDR
+163 
-171 TWHSQYQGSHGNISF
+171 
-186 HGAGA
+186 
-191 ANIISSQVESGNISL
+191 
-206 NGAGAYNKVFRKGR
+206 
-220 EGDVTFNGAGG
+220 
-231 WNEISRLRNEQ
+231 
-242 DEYLQTRG
+242 
-250 DIRFNGAGGYNRL
+250 
-263 LSDVAEGNIHFKGA
+263 
-277 GGYNH
+277 
-282 ISRKGSGSDS
+282 
-292 SPFAGARADEIA
+292 
-304 LTTATMGG
+304 
-312 SWINQSQAVTAIKST
+312 QAI
-327 LQPNT
+327 
-332 YLFAFFDGMYTKI
+332 
-345 NRVELS
+345 
-351 NEGEQGPL
+351 
-359 RYLSTSWYKEGD
+359 
-371 HLASLASSQINEQQ
+371 
-385 GFTSTR
+385 
-391 TDGAYRLTDLV
+391 
-402 FERRQRITLQ
+402 
-412 AVEADLTENSWINY
+412 
-426 GGGVSVAAADV
+426 
-437 TLSTANMSGH
+437 
-447 AIYQDGTKV
+447 
-456 AVSAVKSRAQAN
+456 
-468 TYVFAKLLGPYTK
+468 LG
-481 IVVVE
+481 
-486 LANDRETGAL
+486 
-496 KYLSRAWYK
+496 
-505 EGDHIAGLADQV
+505 
-517 ISEQTGFSAMGTGGY
+517 
-532 SLSEVH
+532 
-538 YQLDTVTAVS
+538 
-548 DRLPATREFD
+548 
-558 SQLLLPRQQ
+558 
-567 GGGKSKG
+567 
-574 DIFFDGA
+574 
-581 GGGNVIESDVTEG
+581 
-594 NIHFNG
+594 
-600 AGAANV
+600 
-606 LIKRGQRGDLVFR
+606 
-619 GAGLANVLVHQGAQG
+619 
-634 KMDVYA
+634 
-640 VGAAN
+640 
-645 VLVRSGDGEYLAR
+645 
-658 LLAYGNISVQQGR
+658 
-671 GDSQVV
+671 
-677 MLGGY
+677 
-682 NTHTQIGDGNGLW
+682 
-695 LAGGGFNL
+695 
-703 LTQAGNGRLDALSVG
+703 G
-718 GANVLTKL
+718 GANVLT
-726 GAGQLTAGL
+726 
-735 LGGANVLT
+735 
-743 HISQGDEAAD
+743 
-753 TRAVLLGGA
+753 
-762 NVLTKKGNGK
+762 
-772 VQAILGGGVNVLT
+772 
-785 QIGRGDTQALLL
+785 QIGQGDTQALLL

-817 AGNVLTHVGDGA
+817 GANVLTHVGNGD

-873 GVANVFTKVGDG
+873 GVANIFTKVGDG

-894 ANVFTHVGDGL
+894 ANVFTHIGDGL

-937 HVGLGETFAAM
+937 HVGAGETFAAM
-948 LGQANLMTKV
+948 LGQANLFTKV

-992 MTKVGDGTTLA
+992 MTKVGNGTTLA
-1003 ALFGKANIVTHVGSG
+1003 ALFGKANIVTHVGGG

-1030 ITKVGDDFLGVI
+1030 ITKVGDDFLGAI

-1055 GTTAAVLW
+1055 GTTAGVLW

-1143 NVLIKVGDGRE
+1143 NVLTRVGDGRE
-1154 LAVLQGEA
+1154 VAVLQGEA
-1162 NLVTQVGDGD
+1162 NLVTQVGNGDG
-1172 SYTGA
+1172 YTGA
-1177 WGRANIITKVGD
+1177 WGKANVITKVGD

-1203 TQVGDGESYQAL
+1203 TQVGEGDGYQAL
-1215 LGKANV
+1215 LGKANI

-1256 FNNNIKVGDGT
+1256 FNNNVKVGDGT
-1267 SINLA
+1267 TINLA

-1304 LDVTAAYARHN
+1304 LDITAAYARHN

-1349 TLFGAA
+1349 TLLGSA

-1367 EEGPVKAPQAASLG
+1367 EEGPLKAPQAASLG
-1381 DVQTLSGFGLD
+1381 EVQGLSGFGLD

-1399 SLASGLTGQVSQT
+1399 SLAGSLTGKVSRA

-1443 FERGAHGWQHAGD
+1443 FERGAHGWQHAGA
-1456 GIEADFSAATYGLAD
+1456 GIEADFSAATYGLAAD
-1471 EGHGQRVS
+1471 GHGARVS

-1494 GFQAG
+1494 GLKTG
-1499 ETVTL
+1499 ETVNLT
-1504 DFDFARRANISLQ
+1504 FDFARRANISLQ

-1530 ASEGDTASWQ
+1530 ASEGDASSWQ
-1540 TKRLTL
+1540 SKALTL
-1546 TARAG
+1546 TASEG
-1551 SNTLA
+1551 HNTLA

-1573 VATAAGKAEIGQV
+1573 VATASGKAEIGQV
-1586 SAQLAQDGNAAQA
+1586 SAQLAQDDNAARARGDQ
-1599 QADRASADADK
+1599 ASADADK
-1610 QRLEQEKAQQLAA
+1610 QRLEQEKGQQLAA
-1623 ISGAQAQLEATDEGK
+1623 IAGTQAQLEATDQHK
-1638 LAENGQDQR
+1638 LAQNGQDQR
-1647 GVIEAE
+1647 AAIEAE
-1653 ARDMTAQ
+1653 SREMTAQ
-1660 LDTLARQ
+1660 LDTLARR
-1667 FEQLKQPE
+1667 FEQVRASDAASE
-1675 AATIP
+1675 A
-1680 SGQHWRNGF
+1680 SGQHWRTGF
-1689 ADRLLTDTQ
+1689 ADRLLSSVQ
-1698 EDLEEA
+1698 EDLDDAGNTAGTAIEEA
-1704 SGTAGEA
+1704 RSRHEAQHQQLDTAL
-1711 IADAKTRREQQ
+1711 AK
-1722 SQQVDAALTQSKS
+1722 SKT
-1735 GQQRSEQLQGEALA
+1735 GQQRSEQLQGDAEAA
-1749 QGQSRTEQAE
+1749 GQHRAAQAE

-1765 LTREADARQRQQE
+1765 LARQGEATSRQQQ
-1778 GESSASQAQAAGE
+1778 GEASASQAQLAGE
-1791 QASSQA
+1791 QAASQA
-1797 SQQATQ
+1797 GLQANQ
-1803 ARQNAASLKQSGDK
+1803 AKQNAASLKQSGDK
-1817 PSRQDAHDGQILVAA
+1817 PTRQGVQSGPSTAAGQPL
-1832 PRLPQTGELDAPD
+1832 LQTGELDVPAVGTLSAPD
-1845 AAGLSTYAA
+1845 EVP
-1854 AGAQPS
+1854 PS
-1860 AIDAANGLSEQE
+1860 AIDTATGLSEQE

-1886 QINAGSRVHGTPAI
+1886 QINAGIRQPA
-1900 TLPGMVGE
+1900 TLPVVPTPTPSQVQQE
-1908 RESGAAVPA
+1908 VQATATATKPAQQHEVLATAAVD
-1917 SHASSRRSAELGLSG
+1917 LTGLHG
-1932 VSLAGLGSPVR
+1932 PRQGSK
-1943 GPAVAVPETAGFAFQ
+1943 AVPEFSSHFDGSSIGIENELTGLVVALPKNSAQKFGYVHDAAGNPLFMLTKDMNQGGYTNPAGISDVKGINQ
-1958 LLRREDNGFI
+1958 WQTHTIELV
-1968 DSTRRQL
+1968 TY
-1975 GKLSTDLPSERLKAV
+1975 PSEMQDQQAVEARKEAMLWLAREFTQHIGQTNHTRLSDLVSEDGRFTLVISNANHVIAAGNGAARDGQGQTIGMTPSGQQATVAVSAKAFGSGSSQEI
-1990 REAVVRVQ
+1990 R
-1998 QQPSEANLGLLE
+1998 LLE
-2010 QSLSQWQARDP
+2010 
-2021 KEFAQRGEQV
+2021 
-2031 KALRFEAA
+2031 
-2039 SLLSHTFAFRAKA
+2039 
-2052 AGVHGL
+2052 
-2058 ALPPEQTAR
+2058 
-2067 FEHQLVFDGIGRITG
+2067 
-2082 VVGELSASDIA
+2082 SA
-2093 RVTELGIRP
+2093 
-2102 LTDTNSNAERQAP
+2102 
-2115 RTEHDSLIAFAH
+2115 
-2127 QLGQFDTPQ
+2127 
-2136 TRQLAAAVK
+2136 
-2145 ALWLSGEVN
+2145 
-2154 GPRTIALFETASK
+2154 
-2167 TLGDQPQL
+2167 
-2175 QVLAQALLADAHK
+2175 
-2188 SKATGQY
+2188 
-2195 IDNLFGR
+2195 
-2202 RFDSEIAHALVTSP
+2202 
-2216 SQAAIDTSAQLGAS
+2216 
-2230 LVKEFGDWIQTLQL
+2230 
-2244 DEATQSQRIDKKM
+2244 
-2257 AAFAEAIKKDTRPW
+2257 PW
-2271 FSRVPSLTDFLAE
+2271 Y
-2284 PNLANFKQMMTRVDN
+2284 
-2299 GFDVIKVPFLA
+2299 
-2310 VKMATHPELGMD
+2310 HPELKDLLLSNTANVQWEDAATAQNVFAYLTSIYGK
-2322 TADWKREGD
+2322 TADLAREYGIHINDWDPLAEGITPNAQGLTDPKVKNAWEILPRTKPVAMLALLSAHDRKLVSEQILATLKSAYSPALAQNIYDYFKFGGEVAGHGINNATTGD
-2331 RFYGSVI
+2331 SKHPEPAILFEFRQVPNELSQFVPKSES
-2338 TKARS
+2338 TARVEVKTLDQFDPVS
-2343 TSTEIASAKD
+2343 RRTIVAAVNNLVEQSADFDSWYQAYRERQGLPPVKNAKKVASANHKAEWVMANHAEAWSQLTAEHQAEVTS
-2353 GLLQVD
+2353 GLQALGGHK
-2359 LPGRTTSDY
+2359 PGDQS
-2368 GTGLHYQPG
+2368 PG
-2377 GDKYD
+2377 
-2382 DFLSGR
+2382 
-2388 SVADGRI
+2388 VA
-2395 LTPGKETTFER
+2395 
-2406 NALDKGLPV
+2406 NADTVPLDKQP
-2415 VTGASGSTN
+2415 
-2424 IMVHLNNYLAAKE
+2424 
-2437 PGYSPNQ
+2437 
-2444 AYLNTLAF
+2444 
-2452 LVFDGGHSVNE
+2452 
-2463 SLAVYQALQASGDA
+2463 
-2477 RKQVLESYTA
+2477 
-2487 NYRDLVDLAGDAGKA
+2487 
-2502 AVQDAL
+2502 
-2508 DRAFGRTLDF
+2508 
-2518 YQQHAHSAQLAEL
+2518 
-2531 AALGSPRKVSA
+2531 
-2542 PVEVVDPA
+2542 
-2550 SSGKPVSMEND
+2550 
-2561 GSAPLDR
+2561 
-2568 QSLNPLT
+2568 LNPLT

-2608 AAQVTLQGDAGRLS
+2608 AEQVTLQGDAGRLS
-2622 GYLHKGAERQETQQD
+2622 GYLHKGAERPGTPQD

-2667 GIDMLAVNLR
+2667 GVDMLAVNLR
-2677 GYGASDGGPSEQGV
+2677 GYGTSDGGPSEQGV

-2697 MFRYLVEERGVAPD
+2697 MFRYLVEERGVAPG

-2731 AAEQGKPVGA
+2731 AAEQGKPVGG

-2769 LAKAVNGRFSVE
+2769 IAKAINGRFSVE

-2832 NRLMGQYAEQIVG
+2832 NRLMSQYAEQIVG
-2845 DLFSRTPPAADA
+2845 DLFNRTPPAADI
-2857 EAPLKGIDGIK
+2857 EAPLKGIEAIR
-2868 RDLKRYQEA
+2868 RDLKRYQEV
-2877 LAPQVGSNGVAKDIR
+2877 LAPQVGSNGATRDIR
-2892 TTRAF
+2892 TTKAF

-2909 VDGFQPDMSMTQL
+2909 VEGFQPDMSMTQL
-2922 VDLFTQPTLTPQQQG
+2922 VDLFVQPSLTPQQQG

-2945 RALKSTI
+2945 RALKNAI
-2952 KPKVEQFNRLFRDV
+2952 KPRIEQSNRLFRDV
-2966 ASQGGAD
+2966 ASQGGTD
-2973 PLAREHLAPQLLL
+2973 PHAREHLAPQLLL

-3009 QLESERQP
+3009 QLESEGQP

-3037 DRYSVAEL
+3037 DRYSATEL
-3045 DNARKMMGSLAEIH
+3045 DNARKLVGSLAEIH
-3059 NNTPASYNYD
+3059 TNTPAAYNYD

-3077 IVKDKWEG
+3077 IVKEKWEG
-3085 KSAISLDSVLGK
+3085 KNAISLDTVLIK
-3097 LTAKGNAAPVLL
+3097 LTAKGSDAPVLL
-3109 ELDAPGHAMAAWSKQ
+3109 ELDAPGHAMAAWAKQ
-3124 SESGRVYGFYDPN
+3124 GESGRIYGFYDPN
-3137 VGIVEFSSA
+3137 AGIVEFSSA

-3151 YMTRFF
+3151 YMTGFF

-3169 LTPGADGKPL
+3169 LKPGPDGKPL
-3179 FFRVTE
+3179 FFRVSE
-3185 MNGGELARFKPS
+3185 MNGAELARFKPS

-3218 PMAGLPGKVVAQERA
+3218 PMAELPGKTVVMEHTAK
-3233 SSLFADA
+3233 LFADV

-3262 GILDQLAVLH
+3262 QILDQLATLH
-3272 GATGQA
+3272 GASGQA
-3278 QVEAALRLNK
+3278 KVEAALRLNN
-3288 LIDDYQARHEG
+3288 LIDDYLVKHEG

-3308 LQSQLNGGL
+3308 LQSQLHGNL
-3317 YRGELASLQAEVTAL
+3317 YRGELASLQTEVTAL
-3332 AKSRPDLAALVIG
+3332 AKTRPDLAAIVIG

-3357 LTQMLLRWAAQDPYL
+3357 LTQMVLRWAAQDPYL
-3372 AAKGGYQGQAPADLP
+3372 AAKAGYQGAVPVDLP
-3387 FDASFHVVLG
+3387 FDARFHIALG
-3397 EQYGELK
+3397 EHHGDLK
-3404 RWLADAQSKGLLSKA
+3404 KWLTEAQGKGLLSRA
-3419 VLDETGKVLHLGYS
+3419 VLDDTRKVLHLGYS
-3433 YQELQDMTGDQSAQ
+3433 YQELQDMTGEQSAQ
-3447 MTVYFIKE
+3447 MAVYFIKE

-3468 EMIMLDKFAD
+3468 EHIMLDKFGD
-3478 RRYLGELESRRLE
+3478 RRYLGELESRRIE
-3491 QVESI
+3491 QIENI

-3511 YAGNALRDLNDQVAQ
+3511 YGGDALRMLNAQ
-3526 ESTLAGQLARLLEN
+3526 LDGDSTLAGQLARLLDN

-3559 VNEQMDTLKAQGVT
+3559 VNEQMDALKAQGVT

-3592 LAGGDMPPEL
+3592 LAGGGMSPEL
-3602 ATMLKTKHLDPSLFE
+3602 ATMLKSKHLEPSLFE
-3617 RAREKGLRIVALDDG
+3617 RARERGMRIVALDDG
-3632 STARPAIAGTEHGL
+3632 STARPVIGGTEHGL

-3702 VDADNRFRLQEDDTS
+3702 VDADNRFHLQADDVS
-3717 QRVEYGDVARKWTP
+3717 QRVEYADVTRKWTP
-3731 LAGLDGVDQ
+3731 PAALDGADQ

-3747 TQWQRPEVTPGS
+3747 EQWQRPEVVPGS
-3759 QGGETRFDGQ
+3759 EGGETRFTSQ
-3769 IIIQTEDDPVAA
+3769 VIIQTEDDPVAA
-3781 KAAASLAGKHPDKS
+3781 KAAASLAGKHPDRS

-3823 VVGHGRDG
+3823 VVGHGRDADG
-3831 DEQNNSRLSGYSAD
+3831 QNNSRLSGYSAD
-3845 ELAGRLRRLGD
+3845 ELAGHLRRLGD
-3856 RLQEAGVA
+3856 RLQQETGVTT
-3864 SKPSYVSLVG
+3864 KPSHISLVG
-3874 CSLVSDDQQTGFAS
+3874 CSLVSDDLQTGFAR
-3888 RFIKALK
+3888 RFIQALDG
-3895 NEGISAHISARSSEV
+3895 EGIRTQVSARSSEV
-3910 AVDLAGRKHTR
+3910 AVDQGGRKHTR
-3921 GEEDVW
+3921 DEADVW
-3927 ARKVAGNKVV
+3927 ARKVAANKVV
-3937 LTLNEAGEPVV
+3937 LTLDDAGEPVV
-3948 HTELV
+3948 HNERV

-3962 DLAKVGQGDGESRV
+3962 VLAKVGEGESRA

-3989 PEKQRQSE
+3989 PDKQRQPETASSQ
-3997 PAAGKADNAV
+3997 ADNAV

-4028 TSNLGVKVGTGGMK
+4028 TTNLGVKVGTGGMK

-4096 MLEKSIPTPPM
+4096 MLEKSIPTPPL

-4118 GALQQIAGDGSQPNW
+4118 GALQQIAGDGAKPDW
-4133 VASQWEQW
+4133 VASQWDQW

-4156 DQTSSVKYGSLTAL
+4156 DQTSSVEYGSLTRL

-4195 RISGGGKGEQG
+4195 RISGGGQGEQG

-4218 EKLAFNFAVAGQGAD
+4218 EKLVFNFAVAGQGAD

-4258 SLFGILTQEFTSTG
+4258 SLFGLMTQEFTASG

-4352 TDPAKWLDSLKAGLD
+4352 TDPAKWLDQLKAGLD
-4367 LGDDALGD
+4367 LGEDALSS
-4375 FARTHGLQ
+4375 FARSHGLQ
-4383 EAAPEEA
+4383 DEAPEEA
-4390 KPGEVTVQQDEGPA
+4390 KSGTVTVQQGNDAKPA
-4404 RAATQP
+4404 ALPAAT
-4410 AVAQEKAFGFNAL
+4410 EERAFGFNAL
-4423 SLPNLFAT
+4423 GLPNLFAT
-4431 LFNGDKQAEI
+4431 LFNRDKQAEVV
-4441 KALAS
+4441 ALAS

-4451 LTADLLNMQ
+4451 LTADLLNMK

-4522 NIFTGGAGQDTGI
+4522 NIFTGGAGQDIGI

-4605 AVTIGHHN
+4605 TVTIGHHN

-4624 IVFGNHNRLL
+4624 MVFGNHNRLL

-4649 TIRGGD
+4649 P
-4655 GRDRLIADQVAKF
+4655 F
-4668 SQLDGGDGDD
+4668 
-4678 LLVLGGYQNRFS
+4678 
-4690 GGTGVDS
+4690 GV
-4697 FVFSGAVIENLVQD
+4697 VTAR
-4711 IGKEDFIVFNDV
+4711 IG
-4723 SWRDLW
+4723 
-4729 FKRSGYDL
+4729 
-4737 QLLVN
+4737 
-4742 RHTDGASEQGKF
+4742 
-4754 EQLGSATFSNYFADN
+4754 
-4769 RAQLVIG
+4769 
-4776 LGEQQAEGERAY
+4776 
-4788 TALSHHAVDSLIQA
+4788 
-4802 MSSFAPEA
+4802 
-4810 GDMGLLNRLDSQANS
+4810 
-4825 LVQSAWG
+4825 
-4832 DVIQGRARVA
+4832 

>member
-72 VDESGNLTVKGAAG
+72 VDDSGNLTVKGAAG

-92 SQSGNIHFAGAS
+92 SESGNIHFAGAS
-104 GGTNIDHQGREGD
+104 GGTNIDHRGREGD

-163 GAANKLDR
+163 GAANKIDR

-186 HGAGA
+186 YGAGA
-191 ANIISSQVESGNISL
+191 ANIISSLVESGNISL

-220 EGDVTFNGAGG
+220 EGDVAFNGAGG
-231 WNEISRLRNEQ
+231 WNEISRLRHE
-242 DEYLQTRG
+242 DDAYLQTRG

-282 ISRKGSGSDS
+282 LSRKGSGSDS
-292 SPFAGARADEIA
+292 SPFAGASADEIV

-312 SWINQSQAVTAIKST
+312 SWIQKSQAVTAIKST

-359 RYLSTSWYKEGD
+359 RYLSTSWYQEGD
-371 HLASLASSQINEQQ
+371 HLASLASRQINEQQ

-447 AIYQDGTKV
+447 AIYEDGTKV

-468 TYVFAKLLGPYTK
+468 TYVFAKQLGPYTK

-496 KYLSRAWYK
+496 KYLARAWYK
-505 EGDHIAGLADQV
+505 EGNHIASLADQA

-558 SQLLLPRQQ
+558 SQPLLPRQQ

-695 LAGGGFNL
+695 LAGGGANV
-703 LTQAGNGRLDALSVG
+703 LTQAGEGQLDAMLVG

-829 TLGVMGAAGN
+829 TLGVMGAVGN

-1030 ITKVGDDFLGVI
+1030 ITKVGDDFLGAI

-1090 HVGAGSTI
+1090 HVGGGSTI

-1122 DVNLLTQVGNGD
+1122 DVNLLTQVGDGD

-1143 NVLIKVGDGRE
+1143 NVLTKVGDGRE

-1226 DGIQVTLAKGEVNQT
+1226 DGIQVTLAKGEINQT

-1367 EEGPVKAPQAASLG
+1367 EEGLVKAPQAASLG
-1381 DVQTLSGFGLD
+1381 DVQALSGFGLD

-1443 FERGAHGWQHAGD
+1443 FEQGAHGWQHAGD
-1456 GIEADFSAATYGLAD
+1456 GIEADHSASAYGLAT
-1471 EGHGQRVS
+1471 EGHGARVS

-1494 GFQAG
+1494 GLKAG

-1504 DFDFARRANISLQ
+1504 NFDFARRANISLQ

-1530 ASEGDTASWQ
+1530 ASEGDADSWQ
-1540 TKRLTL
+1540 TKQLTL
-1546 TARAG
+1546 TAREG
-1551 SNTLA
+1551 RNSLA
-1556 FRGTGESNG
+1556 FRGTGENNG
-1565 LGYLLDNV
+1565 LGYLIDNV

-1586 SAQLAQDGNAAQA
+1586 STQLAEDGNAAQA

-1623 ISGAQAQLEATDEGK
+1623 ISGTQAQLDATDEGK

-1689 ADRLLTDTQ
+1689 ADRLLTDAQ

-1704 SGTAGEA
+1704 SGRAGDA

-1722 SQQVDAALTQSKS
+1722 NQQVEAALAQSKS

-1817 PSRQDAHDGQILVAA
+1817 PSHQGVNNGQSPMAA
-1832 PRLPQTGELDAPD
+1832 PRLPQAGELDVPNAS
-1845 AAGLSTYAA
+1845 GLSTDASA
-1854 AGAQPS
+1854 SAQPS

-1886 QINAGSRVHGTPAI
+1886 QINAGMRQPVDRPVSPTP
-1900 TLPGMVGE
+1900 TEVKGE
-1908 RESGAAVPA
+1908 EP
-1917 SHASSRRSAELGLSG
+1917 
-1932 VSLAGLGSPVR
+1932 
-1943 GPAVAVPETAGFAFQ
+1943 
-1958 LLRREDNGFI
+1958 
-1968 DSTRRQL
+1968 
-1975 GKLSTDLPSERLKAV
+1975 
-1990 REAVVRVQ
+1990 
-1998 QQPSEANLGLLE
+1998 
-2010 QSLSQWQARDP
+2010 
-2021 KEFAQRGEQV
+2021 
-2031 KALRFEAA
+2031 AA
-2039 SLLSHTFAFRAKA
+2039 S
-2052 AGVHGL
+2052 
-2058 ALPPEQTAR
+2058 
-2067 FEHQLVFDGIGRITG
+2067 
-2082 VVGELSASDIA
+2082 
-2093 RVTELGIRP
+2093 
-2102 LTDTNSNAERQAP
+2102 
-2115 RTEHDSLIAFAH
+2115 
-2127 QLGQFDTPQ
+2127 
-2136 TRQLAAAVK
+2136 AAAKPVQRH
-2145 ALWLSGEVN
+2145 EVFTTTAVDLTGLN
-2154 GPRTIALFETASK
+2154 GPRTGSKSVPDFNSHFDTASIGIENELTGLVVALPKNSAQKFGYVHDAAGKPLFMLTKDMNQGGYTNPAGITDVKGISQWQTHTIELVTYPSEIQDSQAVEARKDAMLWLAREFTQHISQTNHTKLPDLVSEDGRFTLVISNANHVIAAGNGASRDGQGQTIGMTPSGQQATMAVSAKAFGTGSSQEIRLLESAPWYHAELKELFLSNTANVPLEDAATAQNVFAYLTSVYGKTADLAREYGLHINDWDPVSEGIAPNAQGLTDPKVKNAWEILPRTKPVAMLALLSSHDKKVVSDQILATLKAAYSPGLAQNIYDYFKVGGEVAGHGINNATTGDSKHPEPAILFEFRQVPNELSQFVPKSESTARVEVK
-2167 TLGDQPQL
+2167 TLDQFDPVSRRTIVAAVNNLVEQSADFDVWYQAYRESQGLPSVKNAKKVASANHKAEWVMANHAEAWSQL
-2175 QVLAQALLADAHK
+2175 TAEHLQDDAAGLQAL
-2188 SKATGQY
+2188 G
-2195 IDNLFGR
+2195 
-2202 RFDSEIAHALVTSP
+2202 
-2216 SQAAIDTSAQLGAS
+2216 
-2230 LVKEFGDWIQTLQL
+2230 
-2244 DEATQSQRIDKKM
+2244 DKKSGGD
-2257 AAFAEAIKKDTRPW
+2257 A
-2271 FSRVPSLTDFLAE
+2271 SRV
-2284 PNLANFKQMMTRVDN
+2284 
-2299 GFDVIKVPFLA
+2299 
-2310 VKMATHPELGMD
+2310 
-2322 TADWKREGD
+2322 
-2331 RFYGSVI
+2331 
-2338 TKARS
+2338 
-2343 TSTEIASAKD
+2343 
-2353 GLLQVD
+2353 
-2359 LPGRTTSDY
+2359 
-2368 GTGLHYQPG
+2368 
-2377 GDKYD
+2377 
-2382 DFLSGR
+2382 
-2388 SVADGRI
+2388 
-2395 LTPGKETTFER
+2395 
-2406 NALDKGLPV
+2406 LD
-2415 VTGASGSTN
+2415 
-2424 IMVHLNNYLAAKE
+2424 I
-2437 PGYSPNQ
+2437 
-2444 AYLNTLAF
+2444 
-2452 LVFDGGHSVNE
+2452 
-2463 SLAVYQALQASGDA
+2463 DA
-2477 RKQVLESYTA
+2477 
-2487 NYRDLVDLAGDAGKA
+2487 
-2502 AVQDAL
+2502 
-2508 DRAFGRTLDF
+2508 
-2518 YQQHAHSAQLAEL
+2518 
-2531 AALGSPRKVSA
+2531 A
-2542 PVEVVDPA
+2542 PV
-2550 SSGKPVSMEND
+2550 
-2561 GSAPLDR
+2561 DR

-2622 GYLHKGAERQETQQD
+2622 GYLHKGTERQGTQED

-2769 LAKAVNGRFSVE
+2769 IAKAVNGRFSVE

-2845 DLFSRTPPAADA
+2845 DLFNRSKSEAGA

-2892 TTRAF
+2892 TTKAF

-3009 QLESERQP
+3009 QLESEGQP

-3037 DRYSVAEL
+3037 DRYSAAEL
-3045 DNARKMMGSLAEIH
+3045 DNARKLVGSLAEIH

-3124 SESGRVYGFYDPN
+3124 GESGRVYGFYDPN

-3157 GKEGLD
+3157 GREGLD

-3185 MNGGELARFKPS
+3185 MNGDALARFKPS

-3218 PMAGLPGKVVAQERA
+3218 PMTGLPGKVMTQERA
-3233 SSLFADA
+3233 TNLFADA

-3288 LIDDYQARHEG
+3288 LIDDYQTRHEG
-3299 SGRNPALSK
+3299 SGRNPALTQ

-3317 YRGELASLQAEVTAL
+3317 YRGELASLQADVATL
-3332 AKSRPDLAALVIG
+3332 AKRRPDLAALVIG
-3345 KAAEEAKGQHPG
+3345 KAAEEANGKHPG
-3357 LTQMLLRWAAQDPYL
+3357 LTQMLLRWVAQDPYL

-3387 FDASFHVVLG
+3387 FDASFHVALG

-3404 RWLADAQSKGLLSKA
+3404 TWLADAQSKGLLSKA

-3478 RRYLGELESRRLE
+3478 RRYLGELESRRIE
-3491 QVESI
+3491 QVENI

-3503 DVAAWDAR
+3503 DIAAWDAR

-3526 ESTLAGQLARLLEN
+3526 ESTLAGQLSRLLEN

-3559 VNEQMDTLKAQGVT
+3559 VHEQMDALKAQGVT

-3592 LAGGDMPPEL
+3592 LAGGDMSPEL

-3702 VDADNRFRLQEDDTS
+3702 VDADNRFRLQEDDAS

-3731 LAGLDGVDQ
+3731 VAGLDGADQ

-3747 TQWQRPEVTPGS
+3747 TQWQQPEVTPGR

-3781 KAAASLAGKHPDKS
+3781 KAAASLAGKHPDRS

-3845 ELAGRLRRLGD
+3845 ELAGRLRRFGE
-3856 RLQEAGVA
+3856 RLQEVGVA

-3895 NEGISAHISARSSEV
+3895 NEGINAQVSARSSEV

-3921 GEEDVW
+3921 GEDDVW

-3937 LTLNEAGEPVV
+3937 LTLNEAGEPVA

-3962 DLAKVGQGDGESRV
+3962 DLANVGRGDGESRA

-4014 VNVGDGEFTALNWG
+4014 VNVGDGEFTAINWG

-4054 IGDGDSKHSVDI
+4054 IGDGDSKHSLDI

-4081 RNVSFNL
+4081 RNVSFNQ

-4133 VASQWEQW
+4133 FASQWEQW
-4141 TLAGANKFVADMAGL
+4141 TLAGADKFVADMAGL

-4180 LKSDLEATLNKEFNK
+4180 LKSDLEATLNKAFNQHVL
-4195 RISGGGKGEQG
+4195 GGGQGEKG

-4249 QAILDTNLG
+4249 QAMLDTNLG

-4311 VDYNARGQLV
+4311 VDYNAQGQLV

-4367 LGDDALGD
+4367 LGTDALGD

-4390 KPGEVTVQQDEGPA
+4390 KLGEVSVQQGEGSA
-4404 RAATQP
+4404 KAAAQP
-4410 AVAQEKAFGFNAL
+4410 AAAQDKAFGFNAL
-4423 SLPNLFAT
+4423 SLPNLFAA
-4431 LFNGDKQAEI
+4431 LFNGDKQAEL

-4451 LTADLLNMQ
+4451 LTADLLNMK

-4577 IVEGGAGQD
+4577 IVEGGTGQD

-4613 QIRLGEGDDFA
+4613 QIRLGEGDDVA

-4649 TIRGGD
+4649 SIRGGD

-4678 LLVLGGYQNRFS
+4678 LLVLGGYQNSFS

-4697 FVFSGAVIENLVQD
+4697 FVFSGEVIENLVQD

-4810 GDMGLLNRLDSQANS
+4810 GDMGLINRLDSQANS

-4832 DVIQGRARVA
+4832 DVIQGRAHVA

>member
-20 DDGNNDINAFGF
+20 DDGNNEIDAYGL
-32 GGVIRAYGGDDT
+32 GGVIHAYGGDDT
-44 IKIGSIGATV
+44 IRVGSIGATV

-72 VDESGNLTVKGAAG
+72 VDDSGNLTVKGAAG

-92 SQSGNIHFAGAS
+92 SQSGNVHFAGAS
-104 GGTNIDHQGREGD
+104 GATNIDHQGRDGD

-153 DRGDLTFSGA
+153 DRGDLSYSGA

-171 TWHSQYQGSHGNISF
+171 TWHSQYQGSQGNIHFS
-186 HGAGA
+186 GAGA
-191 ANIISSQVESGNISL
+191 ANIISSQVESGNVTL

-220 EGDVTFNGAGG
+220 EGDVNFNGAGG
-231 WNEISRLRNEQ
+231 WNELSRLRNEQ

-282 ISRKGSGSDS
+282 LSRKGSDSDS

-312 SWINQSQAVTAIKST
+312 SWINQSQAVTAIKSS

-332 YLFAFFDGMYTKI
+332 YLFAFFDGMYTKV

-351 NEGEQGPL
+351 NDGANGAL
-359 RYLSTSWYKEGD
+359 RYHATSWYKEGN
-371 HLASLASSQINEQQ
+371 HLDGLAGCQIDAGN
-385 GFTSTR
+385 GFVSTQ
-391 TDGAYRLTDLV
+391 TDGAYRLSDLV
-402 FERRQRITLQ
+402 FERRQRIKLE

-426 GGGVSVAAADV
+426 GGGVNVAAADV
-437 TLSTANMSGH
+437 TLSSAKMSGY
-447 AIYQDGTKV
+447 AIFEDGTKV
-456 AVSAVKSRAQAN
+456 DVSAVKSQKQAN
-468 TYVFAKLLGPYTK
+468 TYVFAKQLGPYTK

-496 KYLSRAWYK
+496 KYLAKAWYK
-505 EGDHIAGLADQV
+505 EGNHLAGLADKV
-517 ISEQTGFSAMGTGGY
+517 ISEHTGFTAMGTGGY
-532 SLSEVH
+532 SLSEVR

-548 DRLPATREFD
+548 DRLPATREFS
-558 SQLLLPRQQ
+558 SQPLLPRQQ
-567 GGGKSKG
+567 SGGKSKG

-634 KMDVYA
+634 RMDVYA
-640 VGAAN
+640 AGAAN

-682 NTHTQIGDGNGLW
+682 NTHTQLGDGRGLW

-703 LTQAGNGRLDALSVG
+703 LTQVGNGRLDALSVG

-743 HISQGDEAAD
+743 HVTQGEEAAD

-772 VQAILGGGVNVLT
+772 VQAILGGGANVLT
-785 QIGRGDTQALLL
+785 QIGQGDTQALLL

-817 AGNVLTHVGDGA
+817 GANVLTHVGNGD

-894 ANVFTHVGDGL
+894 ANVFTHIGDGL

-937 HVGLGETFAAM
+937 HVGAGETFAAM
-948 LGQANLMTKV
+948 LGQANLFTKV

-992 MTKVGDGTTLA
+992 MTKVGSGTTLA
-1003 ALFGKANIVTHVGSG
+1003 ALFGKANIVTHVGGG

-1030 ITKVGDDFLGVI
+1030 ITKVGDDFLGAI

-1055 GTTAAVLW
+1055 GTTAGVLW

-1143 NVLIKVGDGRE
+1143 NVLTKVGDGRE
-1154 LAVLQGEA
+1154 VAVLQGEA
-1162 NLVTQVGDGD
+1162 NLVTLVGNGDG
-1172 SYTGA
+1172 YTGA
-1177 WGRANIITKVGD
+1177 WGKANVITKVGD

-1203 TQVGDGESYQAL
+1203 TQVGEGDGYQAL
-1215 LGKANV
+1215 LGKANI

-1256 FNNNIKVGDGT
+1256 FNNNVKVGDGT
-1267 SINLA
+1267 TINLA

-1304 LDVTAAYARHN
+1304 LDITAAYARHN

-1349 TLFGAA
+1349 TLLGSA

-1367 EEGPVKAPQAASLG
+1367 EEGPLKAPQAASLG
-1381 DVQTLSGFGLD
+1381 EVQGLSGFGLD

-1399 SLASGLTGQVSQT
+1399 SLAGSLTGKVSQA

-1443 FERGAHGWQHAGD
+1443 FERGAHGWQHAGA
-1456 GIEADFSAATYGLAD
+1456 GIEADFSAATYGLAAD
-1471 EGHGQRVS
+1471 GHGARVS

-1494 GFQAG
+1494 GLKAG
-1499 ETVTL
+1499 ETVNLT
-1504 DFDFARRANISLQ
+1504 FDFARRANISLQ

-1530 ASEGDTASWQ
+1530 ASEGDASSWQ
-1540 TKRLTL
+1540 SKALTL
-1546 TARAG
+1546 MAREG
-1551 SNTLA
+1551 RNTLA
-1556 FRGTGESNG
+1556 FRGIGESNG

-1573 VATAAGKAEIGQV
+1573 VATASGKAEIGQV
-1586 SAQLAQDGNAAQA
+1586 SAQLAQDDNAARARGDQ
-1599 QADRASADADK
+1599 ASADADK
-1610 QRLEQEKAQQLAA
+1610 QLLEQEKGQQLAA
-1623 ISGAQAQLEATDEGK
+1623 IAGTQAQLEATDQHK
-1638 LAENGQDQR
+1638 LAQNGQDQR
-1647 GVIEAE
+1647 AAIEAE
-1653 ARDMTAQ
+1653 SREMTAQ
-1660 LDTLARQ
+1660 LDTLARR
-1667 FEQLKQPE
+1667 FEQVRASD
-1675 AATIP
+1675 AASEL
-1680 SGQHWRNGF
+1680 SGQHWRTGF
-1689 ADRLLTDTQ
+1689 ADRLLSTVQ
-1698 EDLEEA
+1698 EDLDDA
-1704 SGTAGEA
+1704 GNTAGTAIAEA
-1711 IADAKTRREQQ
+1711 RSRHEAQHQQLDSALAK
-1722 SQQVDAALTQSKS
+1722 SKT
-1735 GQQRSEQLQGEALA
+1735 GQQRSEQLQGDAEAA
-1749 QGQSRTEQAE
+1749 GQHRAAQAE

-1765 LTREADARQRQQE
+1765 LVRQGEATSRQQQ
-1778 GESSASQAQAAGE
+1778 GEASASQAQLAGE
-1791 QASSQA
+1791 QAASQA
-1797 SQQATQ
+1797 GLQANQ
-1803 ARQNAASLKQSGDK
+1803 AKQNAASLKQSGDK
-1817 PSRQDAHDGQILVAA
+1817 PTRQGVQSGPSTATGQPL
-1832 PRLPQTGELDAPD
+1832 LQTGELDVPAVGTLSAPD
-1845 AAGLSTYAA
+1845 EVP
-1854 AGAQPS
+1854 PS
-1860 AIDAANGLSEQE
+1860 AIDTATGLSEQE

-1886 QINAGSRVHGTPAI
+1886 QINAGSRQSVAPTPTPSQVQQEAQATATATKPAQQHEVLAKAAVDLTGLHGPRPGSKAVPEFSSHFDGSSIGIENELTGLVVALPKNSAQKFGYVHDAAGNPLFMLTKDMNQGGYTNPAGISDVKGINQWQTHTIELVTYPSEMQDQQAVEARKEAMLWLAREFTQHISQTNHTKLSDLVSEDGRFTLVISNANHVIAAGNGAARDGQGQTIGMTPSGQQATVAVSAKAFGSGSSQEIRLLESAPWYHPELKDLLLSNTANVQWEDAATAQNVFAYLTSIYGKTADLAREYGIHINDWDPLAEGITPNAQGLTDPKVKNAWEILPRTKPVAMLALLSAHDRKLVSEQILATLKSAYSPALAQNIYDYFKFGGEVAGHGINNATTGDSKHPEPAI
-1900 TLPGMVGE
+1900 LFEFRQVPNELSQFVPKSESTARVEVKTLDQFDPVS
-1908 RESGAAVPA
+1908 RRTIVAAVNNLVEQSADFDSWYQAYRERQGLPPVKNAKKVA
-1917 SHASSRRSAELGLSG
+1917 SANHKAEWVMANHAEAWSQLTAEHQAQDANGLQALGGHKPGDQSPG
-1932 VSLAGLGSPVR
+1932 VANADTAPLDHPVR

-1958 LLRREDNGFI
+1958 LLKSGDNGFI

-1975 GKLSTDLPSERLKAV
+1975 GKLSIDLPSERLKAV

-2010 QSLSQWQARDP
+2010 QSLTQWQTRDP
-2021 KEFAQRGEQV
+2021 KEFARRGEQV

-2039 SLLSHTFAFRAKA
+2039 SLLSHTFASRAKS
-2052 AGVHGL
+2052 AGVYGL
-2058 ALPPEQTAR
+2058 ALPPEHAAR
-2067 FEHQLVFDGIGRITG
+2067 FEDQLVFDGIGRIIG
-2082 VVGELSASDIA
+2082 AVGELSATDIA
-2093 RVTELGIRP
+2093 KVNELGIRS
-2102 LTDTNSNAERQAP
+2102 LTETNSRAERQAP

-2127 QLGQFDTPQ
+2127 QLNQFDTPQ
-2136 TRQLAAAVK
+2136 TRQLAAEIK
-2145 ALWLSGEVN
+2145 SFWLSGDVR

-2167 TLGDQPQL
+2167 TLGDYPQL
-2175 QVLAQALLADAHK
+2175 QVLAQSLLADAQR

-2202 RFDSEIAHALVTSP
+2202 RFDSEIAHGLVTAP
-2216 SQAAIDTSAQLGAS
+2216 SQAALDTSAQLGS
-2230 LVKEFGDWIQTLQL
+2230 KLVKEFDDWIQTLQL
-2244 DEATQSQRIDKKM
+2244 DEATRTQRIDKKM
-2257 AAFAEAIKKDTRPW
+2257 AAFAEAIKKDSRPW
-2271 FSRVPSLTDFLAE
+2271 FSRVPSLTEFLAE
-2284 PNLANFKQMMTRVDN
+2284 PTFANFKQMMTRVDN

-2322 TADWKREGD
+2322 TANWKREGD

-2343 TSTEIASAKD
+2343 TSTEVASAKD

-2377 GDKYD
+2377 GDKYE
-2382 DFLSGR
+2382 DFLNGR

-2406 NALDKGLPV
+2406 NALDKGLSV

-2424 IMVHLNNYLAAKE
+2424 IMVHLNNYLVAKD
-2437 PGYSPNQ
+2437 PAYSPSQ

-2463 SLAVYQALQASGDA
+2463 SLAVYRALQESGDA

-2487 NYRDLVDLAGDAGKA
+2487 NYRDLVDLAGEDSKA
-2502 AVQDAL
+2502 SVQAAL
-2508 DRAFGRTLDF
+2508 DGAFGRTLEF
-2518 YQQHAHSAQLAEL
+2518 YQQHAYTAQLDEL
-2531 AALGSPRKVSA
+2531 VALGTPRKGDTLADGELSA
-2542 PVEVVDPA
+2542 G
-2550 SSGKPVSMEND
+2550 SGKPVSVVND
-2561 GSAPLDR
+2561 GSAPLDK
-2568 QSLNPLT
+2568 QPLNPLT

-2608 AAQVTLQGDAGRLS
+2608 AEQVTLQGDAGRLS
-2622 GYLHKGAERQETQQD
+2622 GYLHKGAERPGTPQD

-2667 GIDMLAVNLR
+2667 GVDMLAVNLR
-2677 GYGASDGGPSEQGV
+2677 GYGTSDGGPSEQGV

-2697 MFRYLVEERGVAPD
+2697 MFRYLVEERGVAPG

-2731 AAEQGKPVGA
+2731 AAEQGKPVGG

-2787 PKSTP
+2787 PKITP

-2832 NRLMGQYAEQIVG
+2832 NRLMSQYAEQIVG
-2845 DLFSRTPPAADA
+2845 GLLSRTP
-2857 EAPLKGIDGIK
+2857 
-2868 RDLKRYQEA
+2868 
-2877 LAPQVGSNGVAKDIR
+2877 
-2892 TTRAF
+2892 
-2897 LAGYQQGLAGKV
+2897 
-2909 VDGFQPDMSMTQL
+2909 
-2922 VDLFTQPTLTPQQQG
+2922 
-2937 ALAWEIEN
+2937 
-2945 RALKSTI
+2945 
-2952 KPKVEQFNRLFRDV
+2952 
-2966 ASQGGAD
+2966 
-2973 PLAREHLAPQLLL
+2973 
-2986 LNLADD
+2986 
-2992 GFGGRCDPLS
+2992 
-3002 KLVLVAK
+3002 
-3009 QLESERQP
+3009 
-3017 DLARRMMEK
+3017 
-3026 LYSAAAVINNP
+3026 
-3037 DRYSVAEL
+3037 
-3045 DNARKMMGSLAEIH
+3045 
-3059 NNTPASYNYD
+3059 
-3069 SLRSIKYD
+3069 
-3077 IVKDKWEG
+3077 
-3085 KSAISLDSVLGK
+3085 
-3097 LTAKGNAAPVLL
+3097 
-3109 ELDAPGHAMAAWSKQ
+3109 
-3124 SESGRVYGFYDPN
+3124 
-3137 VGIVEFSSA
+3137 
-3146 EKFSR
+3146 
-3151 YMTRFF
+3151 
-3157 GKEGLD
+3157 
-3163 MANGYH
+3163 
-3169 LTPGADGKPL
+3169 
-3179 FFRVTE
+3179 
-3185 MNGGELARFKPS
+3185 
-3197 KDLANKVTLQEILQL
+3197 
-3212 PVFDES
+3212 
-3218 PMAGLPGKVVAQERA
+3218 
-3233 SSLFADA
+3233 
-3240 YSPDELKKAAQVFA
+3240 
-3254 KPIGESYQ
+3254 
-3262 GILDQLAVLH
+3262 
-3272 GATGQA
+3272 
-3278 QVEAALRLNK
+3278 AAL
-3288 LIDDYQARHEG
+3288 
-3299 SGRNPALSK
+3299 
-3308 LQSQLNGGL
+3308 
-3317 YRGELASLQAEVTAL
+3317 
-3332 AKSRPDLAALVIG
+3332 
-3345 KAAEEAKGQHPG
+3345 
-3357 LTQMLLRWAAQDPYL
+3357 
-3372 AAKGGYQGQAPADLP
+3372 
-3387 FDASFHVVLG
+3387 
-3397 EQYGELK
+3397 
-3404 RWLADAQSKGLLSKA
+3404 
-3419 VLDETGKVLHLGYS
+3419 
-3433 YQELQDMTGDQSAQ
+3433 
-3447 MTVYFIKE
+3447 
-3455 AAKQAA
+3455 
-3461 PGSELSA
+3461 
-3468 EMIMLDKFAD
+3468 
-3478 RRYLGELESRRLE
+3478 
-3491 QVESI
+3491 
-3496 YHSSKQT
+3496 
-3503 DVAAWDAR
+3503 
-3511 YAGNALRDLNDQVAQ
+3511 
-3526 ESTLAGQLARLLEN
+3526 
-3540 RNGLLIGETHGSD
+3540 
-3553 VNGLRF
+3553 
-3559 VNEQMDTLKAQGVT
+3559 
-3573 VIGLE
+3573 
-3578 HLRGELAQPLIDRY
+3578 
-3592 LAGGDMPPEL
+3592 
-3602 ATMLKTKHLDPSLFE
+3602 
-3617 RAREKGLRIVALDDG
+3617 DG
-3632 STARPAIAGTEHGL
+3632 A
-3646 MYRAGAANNVAVDV
+3646 
-3660 LGKLPA
+3660 
-3666 GEKFVAIYGSA
+3666 
-3677 HLASHKGIEGFVPG
+3677 
-3691 ITHRLGLPALK
+3691 
-3702 VDADNRFRLQEDDTS
+3702 
-3717 QRVEYGDVARKWTP
+3717 
-3731 LAGLDGVDQ
+3731 DQ
-3740 PVRNQQV
+3740 PVRNQRV
-3747 TQWQRPEVTPGS
+3747 EQWQRPEVALGS
-3759 QGGETRFDGQ
+3759 EGGETRFTSQ

-3781 KAAASLAGKHPDKS
+3781 KAAASLAGKHPDRS

-3823 VVGHGRDG
+3823 VVGHGRDADG
-3831 DEQNNSRLSGYSAD
+3831 QNNSRLSGYSAD
-3845 ELAGRLRRLGD
+3845 ELAGHLRRLGD
-3856 RLQEAGVA
+3856 RLQQEAGVTT
-3864 SKPSYVSLVG
+3864 KPSHISLVG
-3874 CSLVSDDQQTGFAS
+3874 CSLVSDDLQTGFAR
-3888 RFIKALK
+3888 RFIQALAG
-3895 NEGISAHISARSSEV
+3895 EGIRTQVSARSSEV
-3910 AVDLAGRKHTR
+3910 AVDQGGRKHTR
-3921 GEEDVW
+3921 DEADVW
-3927 ARKVAGNKVV
+3927 ARKVAANKVV
-3937 LTLNEAGEPVV
+3937 LTLDDAGEPVL
-3948 HTELV
+3948 HNERV

-3962 DLAKVGQGDGESRV
+3962 DLAKVGEGESRA

-3989 PEKQRQSE
+3989 PDKQRQPETASSQ
-3997 PAAGKADNAV
+3997 ADNAV

-4014 VNVGDGEFTALNWG
+4014 VDVGDGEFTALNWG
-4028 TSNLGVKVGTGGMK
+4028 TTNLGVKVGTGGMK

-4096 MLEKSIPTPPM
+4096 MLEKSIPTPPL

-4118 GALQQIAGDGSQPNW
+4118 GALQQIAGDSAKPDW
-4133 VASQWEQW
+4133 VASQWDQW

-4156 DQTSSVKYGSLTAL
+4156 DQTSSVEYGSLTRL

-4195 RISGGGKGEQG
+4195 RISGGGQGEQG

-4218 EKLAFNFAVAGQGAD
+4218 EKLVFNFAVAGQGAD

-4258 SLFGILTQEFTSTG
+4258 SLFGLMTQEFTASG

-4311 VDYNARGQLV
+4311 VDYNARGELV

-4326 AIDAPALLQEMLG
+4326 AIDAPAMLQEMLG

-4352 TDPAKWLDSLKAGLD
+4352 TDPAQWVEQLKAGLD
-4367 LGDDALGD
+4367 LGEDALSS
-4375 FARTHGLQ
+4375 FARSHGLQ
-4383 EAAPEEA
+4383 DEAPEEA
-4390 KPGEVTVQQDEGPA
+4390 KSAALTVQQGNDAKPA
-4404 RAATQP
+4404 ALPAAT
-4410 AVAQEKAFGFNAL
+4410 EERAFGFNAL

-4431 LFNGDKQAEI
+4431 LFNRDKQAEVV
-4441 KALAS
+4441 ALAS

-4451 LTADLLNMQ
+4451 LTADLLNMK

-4605 AVTIGHHN
+4605 TVTIGHHN

-4624 IVFGNHNRLL
+4624 MVFGNHNRLL

-4655 GRDRLIADQVAKF
+4655 GQDRLIADQVAKF
-4668 SQLDGGDGDD
+4668 SQLDGGAGDD
-4678 LLVLGGYQNRFS
+4678 LLVLGGYQNQFS

-4742 RHTDGASEQGKF
+4742 RHTDGTSEQGKF

-4776 LGEQQAEGERAY
+4776 LGEQQADGERSY
-4788 TALSHHAVDSLIQA
+4788 SVLSHQAVDKLIQA

-4832 DVIQGRARVA
+4832 DVIQGKGRVA

>member
-20 DDGNNDINAFGF
+20 DDGNNDIDAYGL
-32 GGVIRAYGGDDT
+32 GGVIHAYGGDDT
-44 IKIGSIGATV
+44 IRVGSIGATV

-72 VDESGNLTVKGAAG
+72 VDDSGNLTVKGAAG

-92 SQSGNIHFAGAS
+92 SQSGNVHFAGAS
-104 GGTNIDHQGREGD
+104 GATNIDHQGRDGD

-153 DRGDLTFSGA
+153 DRGDLSYSGA

-171 TWHSQYQGSHGNISF
+171 TWHSQYQGSQGNIHFS
-186 HGAGA
+186 GAGA
-191 ANIISSQVESGNISL
+191 ANIISSQVESGNVTL

-220 EGDVTFNGAGG
+220 EGDVNFNGAGG
-231 WNEISRLRNEQ
+231 WNELSRLRNEQ

-282 ISRKGSGSDS
+282 LSRKGSDSDS

-312 SWINQSQAVTAIKST
+312 SWINQSQAVTAIKSS

-351 NEGEQGPL
+351 NDGANGAL
-359 RYLSTSWYKEGD
+359 RYHATSWYKEGN
-371 HLASLASSQINEQQ
+371 HLDGLVGRQIDAGN
-385 GFTSTR
+385 GFVSTQ
-391 TDGAYRLTDLV
+391 TDGAYRLSDLV
-402 FERRQRITLQ
+402 FERRQRIKLE

-426 GGGVSVAAADV
+426 GGGVNVAAADV
-437 TLSTANMSGH
+437 TLSSAKMSGY
-447 AIYQDGTKV
+447 AVYQDGTKV
-456 AVSAVKSRAQAN
+456 DVNAVKSRAQAN
-468 TYVFAKLLGPYTK
+468 TYVFAKQLGPYTK

-496 KYLSRAWYK
+496 KYLAKAWYK
-505 EGDHIAGLADQV
+505 EGNHLAGLADKV
-517 ISEQTGFSAMGTGGY
+517 ISEHTGFTAMGTGGY
-532 SLSEVH
+532 SLSEVR

-548 DRLPATREFD
+548 DRLPATREFS
-558 SQLLLPRQQ
+558 SQPLLPRQQ
-567 GGGKSKG
+567 SGGKSKG

-634 KMDVYA
+634 RMDVYA
-640 VGAAN
+640 AGAAN

-682 NTHTQIGDGNGLW
+682 NTHTQLGDGRGLW

-703 LTQAGNGRLDALSVG
+703 LTQVGNGRLDALSVG

-743 HISQGDEAAD
+743 HVTQGEEAAD

-772 VQAILGGGVNVLT
+772 VQAILGGGANVLT
-785 QIGRGDTQALLL
+785 QIGQGDTQALLL

-817 AGNVLTHVGDGA
+817 GANVLTHVGNGD

-894 ANVFTHVGDGL
+894 ANVFTHIGDGL

-931 NANVFT
+931 NANIFT
-937 HVGLGETFAAM
+937 HVGAGETFAAM
-948 LGQANLMTKV
+948 LGQANLFTKV

-992 MTKVGDGTTLA
+992 MTKVGSGTTLA
-1003 ALFGKANIVTHVGSG
+1003 ALFGKANIVTHIGGG

-1055 GTTAAVLW
+1055 GTTAGVLW

-1143 NVLIKVGDGRE
+1143 NVLTKVGDGRE
-1154 LAVLQGEA
+1154 VAVLQGEA
-1162 NLVTQVGDGD
+1162 NLVTQVGNGDG
-1172 SYTGA
+1172 YTGA
-1177 WGRANIITKVGD
+1177 WGKANVITKVGD

-1203 TQVGDGESYQAL
+1203 TQVGEGDGYQAL
-1215 LGKANV
+1215 LGKANI

-1256 FNNNIKVGDGT
+1256 FNNNVKVGDGT
-1267 SINLA
+1267 TINLA

-1304 LDVTAAYARHN
+1304 LDITAAYARHN

-1349 TLFGAA
+1349 TLLGSA

-1367 EEGPVKAPQAASLG
+1367 EEGPLKAPQAASLG
-1381 DVQTLSGFGLD
+1381 EVQGLSGFGLD

-1399 SLASGLTGQVSQT
+1399 SLAGSLTGKVSQA

-1443 FERGAHGWQHAGD
+1443 FERGAHGWQHAGA
-1456 GIEADFSAATYGLAD
+1456 GIEADFSAATYGLAAD
-1471 EGHGQRVS
+1471 GHGARVS

-1494 GFQAG
+1494 GLKAG
-1499 ETVTL
+1499 ETVNLT
-1504 DFDFARRANISLQ
+1504 FDFARRANISLQ

-1530 ASEGDTASWQ
+1530 ASEGDASSWQ
-1540 TKRLTL
+1540 SKALTL
-1546 TARAG
+1546 TAREG
-1551 SNTLA
+1551 RNTLA
-1556 FRGTGESNG
+1556 FRGIGESNG

-1573 VATAAGKAEIGQV
+1573 VATASGKAEIGQV
-1586 SAQLAQDGNAAQA
+1586 SAQLAQDDNAARARGDQ
-1599 QADRASADADK
+1599 ASADADK
-1610 QRLEQEKAQQLAA
+1610 QRLEQEKGQQLAA
-1623 ISGAQAQLEATDEGK
+1623 IAGTQAQLEATDQHK
-1638 LAENGQDQR
+1638 LAQNGQDQR
-1647 GVIEAE
+1647 AAIEAE
-1653 ARDMTAQ
+1653 SREMTAQ
-1660 LDTLARQ
+1660 LDTLARR
-1667 FEQLKQPE
+1667 FEQVRASD
-1675 AATIP
+1675 AASEP
-1680 SGQHWRNGF
+1680 SGQHWRTGF
-1689 ADRLLTDTQ
+1689 ADRLLSTVQ
-1698 EDLEEA
+1698 EDLDDAGNTAGTAIEEA
-1704 SGTAGEA
+1704 RSRHEA
-1711 IADAKTRREQQ
+1711 QHQQLDNALAK
-1722 SQQVDAALTQSKS
+1722 SKT
-1735 GQQRSEQLQGEALA
+1735 GQQRSEQLQGDAEAA
-1749 QGQSRTEQAE
+1749 GQQRAAQAE

-1765 LTREADARQRQQE
+1765 LARQGEATSRQQQ
-1778 GESSASQAQAAGE
+1778 GEASASQAQLAGE
-1791 QASSQA
+1791 QAASQA
-1797 SQQATQ
+1797 GLQANQ
-1803 ARQNAASLKQSGDK
+1803 AKQNAASLKQSGDK
-1817 PSRQDAHDGQILVAA
+1817 PTRQGVQSGPSTAAGQPL
-1832 PRLPQTGELDAPD
+1832 LQTGELDVPAVGTLSAPD
-1845 AAGLSTYAA
+1845 EVPS
-1854 AGAQPS
+1854 S
-1860 AIDAANGLSEQE
+1860 AIDTATGLSEQE

-1886 QINAGSRVHGTPAI
+1886 QINAGSRQPVARPVAPTPTPTSTPSQVQQEVQATATATKPLQQHEVLATAAVDLTGLHGPRPGSKAVPEFSSHFDGSSIGIENELTGLVVALPKNSAQKFGYVHDAAGNPLFMLTKDMNQGGYTNPAGISDVKGINQWQTHTIELVTYPSEMQDQQAVEARKEAMLWLAREFTQHISQTNHTRLSDLVSEDGRFTLVISNANHVIAAGNGAARDGQGQTIGMTPSGQQATVAVSAKAFGSGSSQEIRLLESAPWYHPELKELLLSNTANVQWEDAATAQNVFAYLTSIYGKTADLAREYGIHINDWDPLAEGITPNAQGLTDPKVKNAWEILPRTKPVAMLALLSAHDRKLVSEQILATLKSAYSPALAQNIYDYFKFGGEVAGHGINNATTGDSKHPEPAI
-1900 TLPGMVGE
+1900 LFEFRQVPNELSQFVPKSESTARVEVKTLDQFDPVSRRTIVAAVNNLVE
-1908 RESGAAVPA
+1908 QSADFDSWYQAYRESQGLPPVKNAKKVA
-1917 SHASSRRSAELGLSG
+1917 SANHKAEWVMANHAEAWRQLTAEHQAQEASGLQALGGHKPGDQSPVVANADTAQLDH
-1932 VSLAGLGSPVR
+1932 PVR

-1958 LLRREDNGFI
+1958 LLKSGDNGFI

-1975 GKLSTDLPSERLKAV
+1975 GKLSIDLPSERLKAV

-2010 QSLSQWQARDP
+2010 QSLTQWQTRDP
-2021 KEFAQRGEQV
+2021 KEFARRGEQV

-2039 SLLSHTFAFRAKA
+2039 SLLSHTFASRAKS
-2052 AGVHGL
+2052 AGVYGL
-2058 ALPPEQTAR
+2058 ALPPEHAAR
-2067 FEHQLVFDGIGRITG
+2067 FEDQLVFDGIGRIIG
-2082 VVGELSASDIA
+2082 AVGELSATDIA
-2093 RVTELGIRP
+2093 KVSELGIRS
-2102 LTDTNSNAERQAP
+2102 LTETNSRAERQAP

-2127 QLGQFDTPQ
+2127 HLSQFDTPQ
-2136 TRQLAAAVK
+2136 TRQLAAEIK
-2145 ALWLSGEVN
+2145 SLWLSGDVR

-2167 TLGDQPQL
+2167 TLGDYPQL
-2175 QVLAQALLADAHK
+2175 QVLAQSLLADAQR

-2202 RFDSEIAHALVTSP
+2202 RFDSEIAHGLVTAP
-2216 SQAAIDTSAQLGAS
+2216 SQAALDTSAQLGS
-2230 LVKEFGDWIQTLQL
+2230 KLVKEFDDWIQTLQL
-2244 DEATQSQRIDKKM
+2244 DEATRTQRIDKKM

-2271 FSRVPSLTDFLAE
+2271 FSRVPSLTEFLAE
-2284 PNLANFKQMMTRVDN
+2284 PTFANFKQMMTRVDN

-2322 TADWKREGD
+2322 TANWKREGD

-2343 TSTEIASAKD
+2343 TSTEVASAKD

-2377 GDKYD
+2377 GDKYE
-2382 DFLSGR
+2382 DFLNGR

-2406 NALDKGLPV
+2406 NALDKGLSV

-2424 IMVHLNNYLAAKE
+2424 IMVHLNNYLAAKD
-2437 PGYSPNQ
+2437 PAYSPSQ

-2463 SLAVYQALQASGDA
+2463 SLAVYRALQESGDA

-2487 NYRDLVDLAGDAGKA
+2487 NYRDLVDLAGEDSKA
-2502 AVQDAL
+2502 SVQAAL
-2508 DRAFGRTLDF
+2508 DGAFGRTLEF
-2518 YQQHAHSAQLAEL
+2518 YQQHAYTAQLDEL
-2531 AALGSPRKVSA
+2531 VALGTPRKGDTLADGELSA
-2542 PVEVVDPA
+2542 G
-2550 SSGKPVSMEND
+2550 SGKPVSVAND
-2561 GSAPLDR
+2561 GSAPLDK
-2568 QSLNPLT
+2568 QPLNPLT

-2608 AAQVTLQGDAGRLS
+2608 AEQVTLQGDAGRLS
-2622 GYLHKGAERQETQQD
+2622 GYLHKGAERPGTPQD
-2637 GKPEV
+2637 GKPDV

-2667 GIDMLAVNLR
+2667 GVDMLAVNLR

-2711 KILIHGYSMGGPIA
+2711 KILVHGYSMGGPIA

-2731 AAEQGKPVGA
+2731 AAEQGKPVGG

-2787 PKSTP
+2787 PKNTP

-2845 DLFSRTPPAADA
+2845 GLLSRTP
-2857 EAPLKGIDGIK
+2857 
-2868 RDLKRYQEA
+2868 
-2877 LAPQVGSNGVAKDIR
+2877 
-2892 TTRAF
+2892 
-2897 LAGYQQGLAGKV
+2897 
-2909 VDGFQPDMSMTQL
+2909 
-2922 VDLFTQPTLTPQQQG
+2922 
-2937 ALAWEIEN
+2937 
-2945 RALKSTI
+2945 
-2952 KPKVEQFNRLFRDV
+2952 
-2966 ASQGGAD
+2966 
-2973 PLAREHLAPQLLL
+2973 
-2986 LNLADD
+2986 
-2992 GFGGRCDPLS
+2992 
-3002 KLVLVAK
+3002 
-3009 QLESERQP
+3009 
-3017 DLARRMMEK
+3017 
-3026 LYSAAAVINNP
+3026 
-3037 DRYSVAEL
+3037 
-3045 DNARKMMGSLAEIH
+3045 
-3059 NNTPASYNYD
+3059 
-3069 SLRSIKYD
+3069 
-3077 IVKDKWEG
+3077 
-3085 KSAISLDSVLGK
+3085 
-3097 LTAKGNAAPVLL
+3097 
-3109 ELDAPGHAMAAWSKQ
+3109 
-3124 SESGRVYGFYDPN
+3124 
-3137 VGIVEFSSA
+3137 
-3146 EKFSR
+3146 
-3151 YMTRFF
+3151 
-3157 GKEGLD
+3157 
-3163 MANGYH
+3163 
-3169 LTPGADGKPL
+3169 
-3179 FFRVTE
+3179 
-3185 MNGGELARFKPS
+3185 
-3197 KDLANKVTLQEILQL
+3197 
-3212 PVFDES
+3212 
-3218 PMAGLPGKVVAQERA
+3218 
-3233 SSLFADA
+3233 
-3240 YSPDELKKAAQVFA
+3240 
-3254 KPIGESYQ
+3254 
-3262 GILDQLAVLH
+3262 
-3272 GATGQA
+3272 
-3278 QVEAALRLNK
+3278 AAL
-3288 LIDDYQARHEG
+3288 
-3299 SGRNPALSK
+3299 
-3308 LQSQLNGGL
+3308 
-3317 YRGELASLQAEVTAL
+3317 
-3332 AKSRPDLAALVIG
+3332 
-3345 KAAEEAKGQHPG
+3345 
-3357 LTQMLLRWAAQDPYL
+3357 
-3372 AAKGGYQGQAPADLP
+3372 
-3387 FDASFHVVLG
+3387 
-3397 EQYGELK
+3397 
-3404 RWLADAQSKGLLSKA
+3404 
-3419 VLDETGKVLHLGYS
+3419 
-3433 YQELQDMTGDQSAQ
+3433 
-3447 MTVYFIKE
+3447 
-3455 AAKQAA
+3455 
-3461 PGSELSA
+3461 
-3468 EMIMLDKFAD
+3468 
-3478 RRYLGELESRRLE
+3478 
-3491 QVESI
+3491 
-3496 YHSSKQT
+3496 
-3503 DVAAWDAR
+3503 
-3511 YAGNALRDLNDQVAQ
+3511 
-3526 ESTLAGQLARLLEN
+3526 
-3540 RNGLLIGETHGSD
+3540 
-3553 VNGLRF
+3553 
-3559 VNEQMDTLKAQGVT
+3559 
-3573 VIGLE
+3573 
-3578 HLRGELAQPLIDRY
+3578 
-3592 LAGGDMPPEL
+3592 
-3602 ATMLKTKHLDPSLFE
+3602 
-3617 RAREKGLRIVALDDG
+3617 DG
-3632 STARPAIAGTEHGL
+3632 A
-3646 MYRAGAANNVAVDV
+3646 
-3660 LGKLPA
+3660 
-3666 GEKFVAIYGSA
+3666 
-3677 HLASHKGIEGFVPG
+3677 
-3691 ITHRLGLPALK
+3691 
-3702 VDADNRFRLQEDDTS
+3702 
-3717 QRVEYGDVARKWTP
+3717 
-3731 LAGLDGVDQ
+3731 DQ
-3740 PVRNQQV
+3740 PVRNQRV
-3747 TQWQRPEVTPGS
+3747 EQWQRPEVAPGS
-3759 QGGETRFDGQ
+3759 EGGETRFTSQ

-3781 KAAASLAGKHPDKS
+3781 KAAASLAGKHPDRS

-3809 YGDPAQLAGNIRWQ
+3809 YGDPVQLAGNIRWQ
-3823 VVGHGRDG
+3823 VVGHGRDADG
-3831 DEQNNSRLSGYSAD
+3831 QNNSRLSGYSAD
-3845 ELAGRLRRLGD
+3845 ELAGHLRRLGD
-3856 RLQEAGVA
+3856 RLQQEAGVTT
-3864 SKPSYVSLVG
+3864 KPSHISLVG
-3874 CSLVSDDQQTGFAS
+3874 CSLVSDDLQTGFAR
-3888 RFIKALK
+3888 RFIQALDG
-3895 NEGISAHISARSSEV
+3895 EGIRTQVSARSSEV
-3910 AVDLAGRKHTR
+3910 AVDQGGRKHTR
-3921 GEEDVW
+3921 DEADVW
-3927 ARKVAGNKVV
+3927 ARKVAANKVV
-3937 LTLNEAGEPVV
+3937 LTLDEAGEPVV
-3948 HTELV
+3948 HNERV

-3962 DLAKVGQGDGESRV
+3962 VLAKVGEGESRA

-3989 PEKQRQSE
+3989 PDKQRQPETASSQ
-3997 PAAGKADNAV
+3997 ADNAV

-4028 TSNLGVKVGTGGMK
+4028 TTNLGVKVGTGGMK

-4096 MLEKSIPTPPM
+4096 MLEKSIPTPPL

-4118 GALQQIAGDGSQPNW
+4118 GALQQIAGDGAKPDW
-4133 VASQWEQW
+4133 VTSQWDQW

-4156 DQTSSVKYGSLTAL
+4156 DQTSSVEYGSLTRL

-4195 RISGGGKGEQG
+4195 RISGGGQGEQG

-4218 EKLAFNFAVAGQGAD
+4218 EKLVFNFAVAGQGAD

-4258 SLFGILTQEFTSTG
+4258 SLFGLMTQEFTASG

-4352 TDPAKWLDSLKAGLD
+4352 TDPAKWLDQLKAGLD
-4367 LGDDALGD
+4367 LGEDALSS
-4375 FARTHGLQ
+4375 FARSHGLQ
-4383 EAAPEEA
+4383 DEAPEEA
-4390 KPGEVTVQQDEGPA
+4390 KSAALTVQQGNDAKPA
-4404 RAATQP
+4404 ALPAAT
-4410 AVAQEKAFGFNAL
+4410 EERAFGFNAL

-4431 LFNGDKQAEI
+4431 LFNRDKQAEVV
-4441 KALAS
+4441 ALAS

-4451 LTADLLNMQ
+4451 LTADLLNMK

-4535 MMGRENMMFGGQG
+4535 MMGRENMMFGGLG

-4605 AVTIGHHN
+4605 TVTIGHHN

-4624 IVFGNHNRLL
+4624 MVFGNHNRLL

-4649 TIRGGD
+4649 TILGGD
-4655 GRDRLIADQVAKF
+4655 GQDRLIADQVAKF
-4668 SQLDGGDGDD
+4668 SQLDGGAGDD
-4678 LLVLGGYQNRFS
+4678 LLVLGGYQNQFS

-4742 RHTDGASEQGKF
+4742 RRADGTSEQGKF

-4776 LGEQQAEGERAY
+4776 LGEQQADGERSY
-4788 TALSHHAVDSLIQA
+4788 SALSHQAVDNLIQA

-4832 DVIQGRARVA
+4832 DVIQGKGRVA

>member
-20 DDGNNDINAFGF
+20 DDGNNDIDAYGL
-32 GGVIRAYGGDDT
+32 GGVIHAYGGDDT
-44 IKIGSIGATV
+44 IRVGSIGATV

-72 VDESGNLTVKGAAG
+72 VDDSGNLTVKGAAG

-92 SQSGNIHFAGAS
+92 SQSGNVHFAGAS
-104 GGTNIDHQGREGD
+104 GATNIDHQGRDGD

-153 DRGDLTFSGA
+153 DRGDLSYSGA

-171 TWHSQYQGSHGNISF
+171 TWHSQYQGSQGNIHFS
-186 HGAGA
+186 GAGA
-191 ANIISSQVESGNISL
+191 ANIISSQVESGNVTL

-220 EGDVTFNGAGG
+220 EGDINFNGAGG
-231 WNEISRLRNEQ
+231 WNELSRLRNEQ

-282 ISRKGSGSDS
+282 LSRKGSDSDS

-312 SWINQSQAVTAIKST
+312 SWINQSQAVTAIKSSQ
-327 LQPNT
+327 QPNT
-332 YLFAFFDGMYTKI
+332 YLFAFFDGMYTKV

-351 NEGEQGPL
+351 NDGVNGAL
-359 RYLSTSWYKEGD
+359 RYHATSWYKEGN
-371 HLASLASSQINEQQ
+371 HLDGLAGRQIDAGN
-385 GFTSTR
+385 GFVSTQ
-391 TDGAYRLTDLV
+391 TDGAYRLSDLV
-402 FERRQRITLQ
+402 FERRQRIKLE

-426 GGGVSVAAADV
+426 GGGVNVSAADV
-437 TLSTANMSGH
+437 TLSSAKMSGY
-447 AIYQDGTKV
+447 AVYRDGTKV
-456 AVSAVKSRAQAN
+456 DVNAVKSRVQAN
-468 TYVFAKLLGPYTK
+468 TYVFAKQLGPYTK

-496 KYLSRAWYK
+496 KYLAKAWYK
-505 EGDHIAGLADQV
+505 EGNHLAGLANQV
-517 ISEQTGFSAMGTGGY
+517 ISERTGFTSMGTGAY
-532 SLSEVH
+532 SLSEVR

-548 DRLPATREFD
+548 DRLPATREFS
-558 SQLLLPRQQ
+558 SQPLLPRQQ
-567 GGGKSKG
+567 SGGKSKG

-619 GAGLANVLVHQGAQG
+619 GVGLANVLVHQGAQG
-634 KMDVYA
+634 RMDVYA
-640 VGAAN
+640 AGAAN

-682 NTHTQIGDGNGLW
+682 NTHTQLGDGQGLW

-703 LTQAGNGRLDALSVG
+703 LTQVGNGRLDALSVG
-718 GANVLTKL
+718 GANVLTKF

-743 HISQGDEAAD
+743 HVTQGDEAAD

-772 VQAILGGGVNVLT
+772 VQAILGGGANVLT
-785 QIGRGDTQALLL
+785 QIGQGDTQALLL

-817 AGNVLTHVGDGA
+817 GANVLTHVGNGD

-894 ANVFTHVGDGL
+894 ANVFTHIGDGL

-937 HVGLGETFAAM
+937 HVGAGETFAAM
-948 LGQANLMTKV
+948 LGQANLFTKV

-992 MTKVGDGTTLA
+992 MTKVGNGTTLA

-1030 ITKVGDDFLGVI
+1030 ITKVGDDFLGAI

-1055 GTTAAVLW
+1055 GTTAGVLW

-1143 NVLIKVGDGRE
+1143 NVLTKVGDGRE
-1154 LAVLQGEA
+1154 VAVLQGEA
-1162 NLVTQVGDGD
+1162 NLVTQVGNGDG
-1172 SYTGA
+1172 YTGA
-1177 WGRANIITKVGD
+1177 WGKANVITKVGD

-1203 TQVGDGESYQAL
+1203 TQVGEGDGYQAL
-1215 LGKANV
+1215 LGKANI

-1256 FNNNIKVGDGT
+1256 FNNNVKVGDGT
-1267 SINLA
+1267 TVNLA

-1279 TKVGDGLNVAVMKG
+1279 TKVGNGLNVAVMKG

-1304 LDVTAAYARHN
+1304 LDITAAYARHN

-1349 TLFGAA
+1349 TLLGSA

-1367 EEGPVKAPQAASLG
+1367 EEGPLKTPHAASLG
-1381 DVQTLSGFGLD
+1381 EVQGLSGFGLD

-1399 SLASGLTGQVSQT
+1399 SLAGSLTGKVSQA

-1443 FERGAHGWQHAGD
+1443 FEQGAHGWQHAGA
-1456 GIEADFSAATYGLAD
+1456 GIEADFSAATYGLAAD
-1471 EGHGQRVS
+1471 GHGARVS

-1494 GFQAG
+1494 GLKAG
-1499 ETVTL
+1499 ETVNLT
-1504 DFDFARRANISLQ
+1504 FDFARRANISLQ

-1530 ASEGDTASWQ
+1530 ASEGDASSWQ
-1540 TKRLTL
+1540 SKALTL
-1546 TARAG
+1546 TAREG
-1551 SNTLA
+1551 RNTLA
-1556 FRGTGESNG
+1556 FRGIGESNG

-1573 VATAAGKAEIGQV
+1573 VATASGKAEIGQV
-1586 SAQLAQDGNAAQA
+1586 SAQLAQDDNAARARGDQ
-1599 QADRASADADK
+1599 ASADADK
-1610 QRLEQEKAQQLAA
+1610 QRLEQEKGQQLAA
-1623 ISGAQAQLEATDEGK
+1623 IAGTQAQLEATDQHK
-1638 LAENGQDQR
+1638 LAQNGQDQR
-1647 GVIEAE
+1647 AAIEAE
-1653 ARDMTAQ
+1653 SREMTAQ
-1660 LDTLARQ
+1660 LDTLARR
-1667 FEQLKQPE
+1667 FEQVRASD
-1675 AATIP
+1675 AASEL
-1680 SGQHWRNGF
+1680 SGQHWRTGF
-1689 ADRLLTDTQ
+1689 ADRLLSTVQ
-1698 EDLEEA
+1698 EDLDDA
-1704 SGTAGEA
+1704 GNTAGTAIAEA
-1711 IADAKTRREQQ
+1711 RSRHEAQHQQLDSALAK
-1722 SQQVDAALTQSKS
+1722 SKT
-1735 GQQRSEQLQGEALA
+1735 GQQRSEQLQGDAEAA
-1749 QGQSRTEQAE
+1749 GQHRAAQAE

-1765 LTREADARQRQQE
+1765 LVRQGEATSRQQQ
-1778 GESSASQAQAAGE
+1778 GEASASQAQLAGE
-1791 QASSQA
+1791 QAASQA
-1797 SQQATQ
+1797 GLQANQ
-1803 ARQNAASLKQSGDK
+1803 AKQNAASLKQSGDK
-1817 PSRQDAHDGQILVAA
+1817 PTRQGVQSGPSMATGQPL
-1832 PRLPQTGELDAPD
+1832 LQTGELDVPAVGTLSAPD
-1845 AAGLSTYAA
+1845 EVP
-1854 AGAQPS
+1854 PS
-1860 AIDAANGLSEQE
+1860 AIDTATGLSEQE

-1886 QINAGSRVHGTPAI
+1886 QINAGSRQPVAPTPTPTSAPSLVQQEVQATATATKPAQQHEVLATAAVDLTGLHGPRTGSKAVPEFSSHFDGSSIGIENELTGLVVALPKNSAQKFGYVHDAAGNPLFMLTKDMNQGGYTNPAGISDVKGINQWQTHTIELVTYPSEMQDQQAVEARKEAMLWLAREFTQHISQTNHTRLSDLVSEDGRFTLVISNANHVIAAGNGAARDGQGQTIGMTPSGQQATVAVSAKEFGSGSSQEIRLLESAPWYHPELKELLLSNTANVQWEDAATAQNVFAYLTSIYGKTADLAREYGIHINDWDPLAEGITPNAQGLTDPKVKNAWEILPRTKPVAMLALLSAHDRKLVSEQILATLKSAYSPALAQNIYDYFKFGGEVAGHGINNATTGDSKHPEPAI
-1900 TLPGMVGE
+1900 LFEFRQVPNELSQFVPKSESTARVEVKTLDQFDPVSRRTIVAAVNNLVE
-1908 RESGAAVPA
+1908 QSADFDSWYQAYRESQGLPPVKNAKKVA
-1917 SHASSRRSAELGLSG
+1917 SANHKAEWVMTNHAEAWSQLTAEHQAQEASGLQALGGHKPGDQSPVVANADTAQLDH
-1932 VSLAGLGSPVR
+1932 PVR

-1958 LLRREDNGFI
+1958 LLKSGDNGFI

-1975 GKLSTDLPSERLKAV
+1975 GKLSIDLPSERLKAV

-2010 QSLSQWQARDP
+2010 QSLTQWKTRDP
-2021 KEFAQRGEQV
+2021 KEFARRGEQV

-2039 SLLSHTFAFRAKA
+2039 SLLSHTFASRAKS
-2052 AGVHGL
+2052 AGVYGL
-2058 ALPPEQTAR
+2058 ALPPEHAAR
-2067 FEHQLVFDGIGRITG
+2067 FEDQLVFDGIGRIIG
-2082 VVGELSASDIA
+2082 AVGELSATDIA
-2093 RVTELGIRP
+2093 KVSELGIRS
-2102 LTDTNSNAERQAP
+2102 LTETNSRAERQAP

-2127 QLGQFDTPQ
+2127 QLNQFDTPQ
-2136 TRQLAAAVK
+2136 TRQLAAEIK
-2145 ALWLSGEVN
+2145 SLWLSGDVR

-2167 TLGDQPQL
+2167 MLGDYPQL
-2175 QVLAQALLADAHK
+2175 QVLAQSLLADAQR

-2202 RFDSEIAHALVTSP
+2202 RFDSEIAHGLVTAP
-2216 SQAAIDTSAQLGAS
+2216 SQAALDTSAQLGS
-2230 LVKEFGDWIQTLQL
+2230 KLVKEFDDWIQTLQL
-2244 DEATQSQRIDKKM
+2244 DEATRTQRIDKKM

-2271 FSRVPSLTDFLAE
+2271 FSRVPSLTEFLAE
-2284 PNLANFKQMMTRVDN
+2284 PTFANFKQMMTRVDN

-2322 TADWKREGD
+2322 TANWKREGD

-2343 TSTEIASAKD
+2343 TSTEVASAKD

-2377 GDKYD
+2377 GDKYE
-2382 DFLSGR
+2382 DFLNGR

-2406 NALDKGLPV
+2406 NALDKGLSV

-2424 IMVHLNNYLAAKE
+2424 IMVHLNNYLAAKD
-2437 PGYSPNQ
+2437 PAYSPSQ

-2463 SLAVYQALQASGDA
+2463 SLTVYRALQESGDA

-2487 NYRDLVDLAGDAGKA
+2487 NYRDLIDLAGEDSKA
-2502 AVQDAL
+2502 SVQAAL
-2508 DRAFGRTLDF
+2508 DGAFGRTLEF
-2518 YQQHAHSAQLAEL
+2518 YQQHAYTAQLDEL
-2531 AALGSPRKVSA
+2531 VALGTPRKGDTLADGELSA
-2542 PVEVVDPA
+2542 G
-2550 SSGKPVSMEND
+2550 SGKPVSVAND
-2561 GSAPLDR
+2561 GSAPLDK
-2568 QSLNPLT
+2568 QPLNPLT

-2608 AAQVTLQGDAGRLS
+2608 AEQVTLQGDAGRLS
-2622 GYLHKGAERQETQQD
+2622 GYLHKGAERPGTPQD

-2667 GIDMLAVNLR
+2667 GVDMLAVNLR

-2697 MFRYLVEERGVAPD
+2697 MFRYLVEERGVAPG

-2731 AAEQGKPVGA
+2731 AAEQGKPVGG

-2787 PKSTP
+2787 PKITP

-2845 DLFSRTPPAADA
+2845 GLLSRTPAALD
-2857 EAPLKGIDGIK
+2857 
-2868 RDLKRYQEA
+2868 
-2877 LAPQVGSNGVAKDIR
+2877 
-2892 TTRAF
+2892 
-2897 LAGYQQGLAGKV
+2897 
-2909 VDGFQPDMSMTQL
+2909 
-2922 VDLFTQPTLTPQQQG
+2922 
-2937 ALAWEIEN
+2937 
-2945 RALKSTI
+2945 
-2952 KPKVEQFNRLFRDV
+2952 
-2966 ASQGGAD
+2966 GAD
-2973 PLAREHLAPQLLL
+2973 L
-2986 LNLADD
+2986 
-2992 GFGGRCDPLS
+2992 
-3002 KLVLVAK
+3002 
-3009 QLESERQP
+3009 
-3017 DLARRMMEK
+3017 
-3026 LYSAAAVINNP
+3026 
-3037 DRYSVAEL
+3037 
-3045 DNARKMMGSLAEIH
+3045 
-3059 NNTPASYNYD
+3059 
-3069 SLRSIKYD
+3069 
-3077 IVKDKWEG
+3077 
-3085 KSAISLDSVLGK
+3085 
-3097 LTAKGNAAPVLL
+3097 
-3109 ELDAPGHAMAAWSKQ
+3109 
-3124 SESGRVYGFYDPN
+3124 
-3137 VGIVEFSSA
+3137 
-3146 EKFSR
+3146 
-3151 YMTRFF
+3151 
-3157 GKEGLD
+3157 
-3163 MANGYH
+3163 
-3169 LTPGADGKPL
+3169 
-3179 FFRVTE
+3179 
-3185 MNGGELARFKPS
+3185 
-3197 KDLANKVTLQEILQL
+3197 
-3212 PVFDES
+3212 
-3218 PMAGLPGKVVAQERA
+3218 
-3233 SSLFADA
+3233 
-3240 YSPDELKKAAQVFA
+3240 
-3254 KPIGESYQ
+3254 
-3262 GILDQLAVLH
+3262 
-3272 GATGQA
+3272 
-3278 QVEAALRLNK
+3278 
-3288 LIDDYQARHEG
+3288 
-3299 SGRNPALSK
+3299 
-3308 LQSQLNGGL
+3308 
-3317 YRGELASLQAEVTAL
+3317 
-3332 AKSRPDLAALVIG
+3332 
-3345 KAAEEAKGQHPG
+3345 
-3357 LTQMLLRWAAQDPYL
+3357 
-3372 AAKGGYQGQAPADLP
+3372 
-3387 FDASFHVVLG
+3387 
-3397 EQYGELK
+3397 
-3404 RWLADAQSKGLLSKA
+3404 
-3419 VLDETGKVLHLGYS
+3419 
-3433 YQELQDMTGDQSAQ
+3433 
-3447 MTVYFIKE
+3447 
-3455 AAKQAA
+3455 
-3461 PGSELSA
+3461 
-3468 EMIMLDKFAD
+3468 
-3478 RRYLGELESRRLE
+3478 
-3491 QVESI
+3491 
-3496 YHSSKQT
+3496 
-3503 DVAAWDAR
+3503 
-3511 YAGNALRDLNDQVAQ
+3511 
-3526 ESTLAGQLARLLEN
+3526 
-3540 RNGLLIGETHGSD
+3540 
-3553 VNGLRF
+3553 
-3559 VNEQMDTLKAQGVT
+3559 
-3573 VIGLE
+3573 
-3578 HLRGELAQPLIDRY
+3578 
-3592 LAGGDMPPEL
+3592 
-3602 ATMLKTKHLDPSLFE
+3602 
-3617 RAREKGLRIVALDDG
+3617 
-3632 STARPAIAGTEHGL
+3632 
-3646 MYRAGAANNVAVDV
+3646 
-3660 LGKLPA
+3660 
-3666 GEKFVAIYGSA
+3666 
-3677 HLASHKGIEGFVPG
+3677 
-3691 ITHRLGLPALK
+3691 
-3702 VDADNRFRLQEDDTS
+3702 
-3717 QRVEYGDVARKWTP
+3717 
-3731 LAGLDGVDQ
+3731 
-3740 PVRNQQV
+3740 PVRNQRV
-3747 TQWQRPEVTPGS
+3747 NQWQRPEVALGS
-3759 QGGETRFDGQ
+3759 EGGETRFTSQ

-3781 KAAASLAGKHPDKS
+3781 KAAASLAGKHPDRS

-3823 VVGHGRDG
+3823 VVGHGRDADG
-3831 DEQNNSRLSGYSAD
+3831 QNNSRLSGYSAD
-3845 ELAGRLRRLGD
+3845 ELAGHLRRLGD
-3856 RLQEAGVA
+3856 RLQQEAGVTT
-3864 SKPSYVSLVG
+3864 KPSHISLVG
-3874 CSLVSDDQQTGFAS
+3874 CSLVSDDLQTGFAR
-3888 RFIKALK
+3888 RFIQALDG
-3895 NEGISAHISARSSEV
+3895 EGIRTQVSARSSEV
-3910 AVDLAGRKHTR
+3910 AVDQGGRKHTR
-3921 GEEDVW
+3921 DEADVW
-3927 ARKVAGNKVV
+3927 ARKVAANKVV
-3937 LTLNEAGEPVV
+3937 LTLDDAGEPVV
-3948 HTELV
+3948 HTERV

-3962 DLAKVGQGDGESRV
+3962 VLAKVGQGEGESRA

-3989 PEKQRQSE
+3989 PDKQRQPETASSQ
-3997 PAAGKADNAV
+3997 ADNAV

-4014 VNVGDGEFTALNWG
+4014 VDVGDGEFTALNWG
-4028 TSNLGVKVGTGGMK
+4028 TTNLGVKVGTGGMK

-4081 RNVSFNL
+4081 RNVSFNQ

-4096 MLEKSIPTPPM
+4096 MLEKSIPTPPL

-4118 GALQQIAGDGSQPNW
+4118 GALQQIAGDGAKPDW
-4133 VASQWEQW
+4133 VASQWDQW

-4156 DQTSSVKYGSLTAL
+4156 DQTSSVEYGSLTRL

-4195 RISGGGKGEQG
+4195 RISGGGQGEQG

-4218 EKLAFNFAVAGQGAD
+4218 EKLVFNFAVAGQGAD

-4258 SLFGILTQEFTSTG
+4258 SLFGLMTQEFTASG

-4326 AIDAPALLQEMLG
+4326 AIDAPTLLQEMLG

-4352 TDPAKWLDSLKAGLD
+4352 TDPAKWVEQLKAGLD
-4367 LGDDALGD
+4367 LGEDALSS
-4375 FARTHGLQ
+4375 FARSHGLQ
-4383 EAAPEEA
+4383 DEAPEEA
-4390 KPGEVTVQQDEGPA
+4390 KSATLTVQQGNDAKPA
-4404 RAATQP
+4404 ALPAAT
-4410 AVAQEKAFGFNAL
+4410 EERAFGFNAL

-4431 LFNGDKQAEI
+4431 LFNRDKQAEVV
-4441 KALAS
+4441 ALAS

-4451 LTADLLNMQ
+4451 LTADLLNMK

-4605 AVTIGHHN
+4605 TVTIGHHN

-4624 IVFGNHNRLL
+4624 MVFGNHNRLL

-4655 GRDRLIADQVAKF
+4655 GQDRLIADQVAKF
-4668 SQLDGGDGDD
+4668 SQLDGGAGDD
-4678 LLVLGGYQNRFS
+4678 LLVLGGYQNQFS

-4742 RHTDGASEQGKF
+4742 RHTDGTSEQGKF

-4776 LGEQQAEGERAY
+4776 LGEQQADGERSY
-4788 TALSHHAVDSLIQA
+4788 SALSHQAVDKLIQA

-4832 DVIQGRARVA
+4832 DVIQGKGRVV

>member
-1 MGKSVWRSIEYF
+1 M
-13 FTGNYTA
+13 
-20 DDGNNDINAFGF
+20 
-32 GGVIRAYGGDDT
+32 
-44 IKIGSIGATV
+44 
-54 YTGTGNDSVYGGA
+54 
-67 AYLKV
+67 
-72 VDESGNLTVKGAAG
+72 ESGNVT
-86 YADISK
+86 
-92 SQSGNIHFAGAS
+92 
-104 GGTNIDHQGREGD
+104 
-117 IRYQGAA
+117 
-124 LANFLTRKGISGNVS
+124 
-139 FEGAGGYNKLWHQT
+139 
-153 DRGDLTFSGA
+153 
-163 GAANKLDR
+163 
-171 TWHSQYQGSHGNISF
+171 
-186 HGAGA
+186 
-191 ANIISSQVESGNISL
+191 L

-220 EGDVTFNGAGG
+220 EGDVNFNGAGG
-231 WNEISRLRNEQ
+231 WNELSRLRNEQ

-282 ISRKGSGSDS
+282 LSRKGSDSDS

-312 SWINQSQAVTAIKST
+312 SWINQSQAVTAIKSS

-332 YLFAFFDGMYTKI
+332 YLFAFFDGMYTKV

-351 NEGEQGPL
+351 NDGANGAL
-359 RYLSTSWYKEGD
+359 RYHATSWYKEGN
-371 HLASLASSQINEQQ
+371 HLDGLAGRQIDAGN
-385 GFTSTR
+385 GFVSTQ
-391 TDGAYRLTDLV
+391 TDGAYRLSDLV
-402 FERRQRITLQ
+402 FERRQRIKLE

-426 GGGVSVAAADV
+426 GGGVNVAAADV
-437 TLSTANMSGH
+437 TLSSAKMSGY
-447 AIYQDGTKV
+447 AVYQDGTKV
-456 AVSAVKSRAQAN
+456 DVNAVKSRAQAN
-468 TYVFAKLLGPYTK
+468 TYVFAKQLGPYTK

-496 KYLSRAWYK
+496 KYLAKAWYK
-505 EGDHIAGLADQV
+505 EGNHLAGLADKV
-517 ISEQTGFSAMGTGGY
+517 ISEHTGFTAMGTGGY
-532 SLSEVH
+532 SLSEVR

-548 DRLPATREFD
+548 DRLPATREFS
-558 SQLLLPRQQ
+558 SQPFLPRQQ

-634 KMDVYA
+634 RMDVYA
-640 VGAAN
+640 AGAAN

-682 NTHTQIGDGNGLW
+682 NSHTQLGDGRGLW

-703 LTQAGNGRLDALSVG
+703 LTQVGNGRLDALSVG

-743 HISQGDEAAD
+743 HVTQGEEAAD

-772 VQAILGGGVNVLT
+772 VQAILGGGANVLT
-785 QIGRGDTQALLL
+785 QIGQGDTQALLL

-817 AGNVLTHVGDGA
+817 GANVLTHVGNGD

-894 ANVFTHVGDGL
+894 ANVFTHIGDGL

-937 HVGLGETFAAM
+937 HVGAGETFAAM
-948 LGQANLMTKV
+948 LGQANLFTKV

-992 MTKVGDGTTLA
+992 MTKVGSGTTLA

-1030 ITKVGDDFLGVI
+1030 ITKVGDDFLGAI

-1055 GTTAAVLW
+1055 GTTAGVLW

-1143 NVLIKVGDGRE
+1143 NVLTKVGDGRE
-1154 LAVLQGEA
+1154 VAVLQGEA
-1162 NLVTQVGDGD
+1162 NLITQVGNGDG
-1172 SYTGA
+1172 YTGA
-1177 WGRANIITKVGD
+1177 WGKANVITKVGD

-1203 TQVGDGESYQAL
+1203 TQVGEGDGYQAL
-1215 LGKANV
+1215 LGKANI

-1256 FNNNIKVGDGT
+1256 FNNNVKVGDGT
-1267 SINLA
+1267 TINLA

-1279 TKVGDGLNVAVMKG
+1279 TKVGDGLNIAVMKG

-1304 LDVTAAYARHN
+1304 LDITAAYARHN

-1349 TLFGAA
+1349 TLLGSA

-1367 EEGPVKAPQAASLG
+1367 EEGPLKAPQAASLG
-1381 DVQTLSGFGLD
+1381 EVQGLSGFGLD

-1399 SLASGLTGQVSQT
+1399 SLAGSLTGKVSQA

-1443 FERGAHGWQHAGD
+1443 FERGAHGWQHAGA
-1456 GIEADFSAATYGLAD
+1456 GIEADFSAATYGLAAD
-1471 EGHGQRVS
+1471 GHGARVS

-1494 GFQAG
+1494 GLKAG
-1499 ETVTL
+1499 ETVNLT
-1504 DFDFARRANISLQ
+1504 FDFARRANISLQ

-1530 ASEGDTASWQ
+1530 ASEGDASSWQ
-1540 TKRLTL
+1540 SKALTL
-1546 TARAG
+1546 TASEGR
-1551 SNTLA
+1551 NTLA
-1556 FRGTGESNG
+1556 FRGIGESNG

-1573 VATAAGKAEIGQV
+1573 VATASGKAEIGQV
-1586 SAQLAQDGNAAQA
+1586 SAQLEQDDNAARARGDQ
-1599 QADRASADADK
+1599 ASADADK
-1610 QRLEQEKAQQLAA
+1610 QRLEQEKGQQLAA
-1623 ISGAQAQLEATDEGK
+1623 IAGTQAQLEATDQHK
-1638 LAENGQDQR
+1638 LAQNGQDQR
-1647 GVIEAE
+1647 AAIEAE
-1653 ARDMTAQ
+1653 SREMTAQ
-1660 LDTLARQ
+1660 LDTLARR
-1667 FEQLKQPE
+1667 FEQVRASD
-1675 AATIP
+1675 AASEP
-1680 SGQHWRNGF
+1680 SGQHWRTGF
-1689 ADRLLTDTQ
+1689 ADRLLSTVQ
-1698 EDLEEA
+1698 EDLDDAGNTAGTAIEEA
-1704 SGTAGEA
+1704 RSRHEAQHQQLDTAL
-1711 IADAKTRREQQ
+1711 AK
-1722 SQQVDAALTQSKS
+1722 SKT
-1735 GQQRSEQLQGEALA
+1735 GQQRSEQLQGDAEAA
-1749 QGQSRTEQAE
+1749 GQHRAAQAE

-1765 LTREADARQRQQE
+1765 LARQGEATSRQQQ
-1778 GESSASQAQAAGE
+1778 GEASASQAQLASE
-1791 QASSQA
+1791 QAASQA
-1797 SQQATQ
+1797 GLQANQ
-1803 ARQNAASLKQSGDK
+1803 AKQNAASLKQSGDK
-1817 PSRQDAHDGQILVAA
+1817 PTRQGVQSGPSTAAGQPL
-1832 PRLPQTGELDAPD
+1832 LQTGELDVPAVSTLSAPD
-1845 AAGLSTYAA
+1845 EVPS
-1854 AGAQPS
+1854 S
-1860 AIDAANGLSEQE
+1860 AIDTATGLSEQE

-1886 QINAGSRVHGTPAI
+1886 QINAGSRQPVAPTPTPTSTPSQVQQEVQA
-1900 TLPGMVGE
+1900 TATATKPAQQHEVLAT
-1908 RESGAAVPA
+1908 AAVD
-1917 SHASSRRSAELGLSG
+1917 LTGLHG
-1932 VSLAGLGSPVR
+1932 PRTGSK
-1943 GPAVAVPETAGFAFQ
+1943 AVPEFSSHFDGSSIGIENELTGLVVALPKNSAQKFGYVHDAAGNPLFMLTKDMNQGGYTNPAGISDVKGINQ
-1958 LLRREDNGFI
+1958 WQTHTIELVTYPSEMQDQQAVEARKEAMLWLAREFTQHISQTNH
-1968 DSTRRQL
+1968 T
-1975 GKLSTDLPSERLKAV
+1975 KLSDLVSEDGRFTLV
-1990 REAVVRVQ
+1990 I
-1998 QQPSEANLGLLE
+1998 SNANHVIAAGNGA
-2010 QSLSQWQARDP
+2010 ARDG
-2021 KEFAQRGEQV
+2021 QG
-2031 KALRFEAA
+2031 
-2039 SLLSHTFAFRAKA
+2039 
-2052 AGVHGL
+2052 
-2058 ALPPEQTAR
+2058 QT
-2067 FEHQLVFDGIGRITG
+2067 IGMTPSG
-2082 VVGELSASDIA
+2082 QQATVAVSA
-2093 RVTELGIRP
+2093 
-2102 LTDTNSNAERQAP
+2102 
-2115 RTEHDSLIAFAH
+2115 
-2127 QLGQFDTPQ
+2127 
-2136 TRQLAAAVK
+2136 
-2145 ALWLSGEVN
+2145 
-2154 GPRTIALFETASK
+2154 
-2167 TLGDQPQL
+2167 
-2175 QVLAQALLADAHK
+2175 
-2188 SKATGQY
+2188 
-2195 IDNLFGR
+2195 
-2202 RFDSEIAHALVTSP
+2202 
-2216 SQAAIDTSAQLGAS
+2216 
-2230 LVKEFGDWIQTLQL
+2230 KEFGSGS
-2244 DEATQSQRIDKKM
+2244 SQEIRLLES
-2257 AAFAEAIKKDTRPW
+2257 APW
-2271 FSRVPSLTDFLAE
+2271 Y
-2284 PNLANFKQMMTRVDN
+2284 
-2299 GFDVIKVPFLA
+2299 
-2310 VKMATHPELGMD
+2310 HPELKDLLLSNTANVQWEDAATAQNVFAYLTSIYGK
-2322 TADWKREGD
+2322 TADLAREYGIHINDWDPLAEGITPNAQGLTDPKVKNAWEILPRTKPVAMLALLSAHDRKLVSEQILATLKSAYSPALAQNIYDYFKFGGEVAGHGINNATTGD
-2331 RFYGSVI
+2331 SKHPEPAILFEFRQVPNELSQFVPKSES
-2338 TKARS
+2338 TARVEVKTLDQFDPVS
-2343 TSTEIASAKD
+2343 RRTIVAAVNNLVEQSADFDSWYQAYRERQGLPPVKNAKKVASANHKAEWVMANHAEAWSQLTTEHQAEVTS
-2353 GLLQVD
+2353 GLQ
-2359 LPGRTTSDY
+2359 
-2368 GTGLHYQPG
+2368 
-2377 GDKYD
+2377 
-2382 DFLSGR
+2382 
-2388 SVADGRI
+2388 
-2395 LTPGKETTFER
+2395 
-2406 NALDKGLPV
+2406 AL
-2415 VTGASGSTN
+2415 
-2424 IMVHLNNYLAAKE
+2424 
-2437 PGYSPNQ
+2437 
-2444 AYLNTLAF
+2444 
-2452 LVFDGGHSVNE
+2452 GGHKP
-2463 SLAVYQALQASGDA
+2463 GD
-2477 RKQVLESYTA
+2477 QSPGVA
-2487 NYRDLVDLAGDAGKA
+2487 NAD
-2502 AVQDAL
+2502 
-2508 DRAFGRTLDF
+2508 T
-2518 YQQHAHSAQLAEL
+2518 
-2531 AALGSPRKVSA
+2531 
-2542 PVEVVDPA
+2542 
-2550 SSGKPVSMEND
+2550 
-2561 GSAPLDR
+2561 APLDK
-2568 QSLNPLT
+2568 QPLNPLT

-2608 AAQVTLQGDAGRLS
+2608 AEQVTLQGDAGRLS
-2622 GYLHKGAERQETQQD
+2622 GYLHKGAERPGTPQD

-2697 MFRYLVEERGVAPD
+2697 MFRYLVEERGVAPG

-2731 AAEQGKPVGA
+2731 AAEQGKPVGG

-2769 LAKAVNGRFSVE
+2769 IAKAINGRFSVE

-2832 NRLMGQYAEQIVG
+2832 NRLMSQYAEQIVD
-2845 DLFSRTPPAADA
+2845 DLFNRTPSAADI
-2857 EAPLKGIDGIK
+2857 EAPLKGIEAIR

-2877 LAPQVGSNGVAKDIR
+2877 LAPQVGSNGATRDIR
-2892 TTRAF
+2892 TTKAF

-2909 VDGFQPDMSMTQL
+2909 VEGFQPDMSMTQL
-2922 VDLFTQPTLTPQQQG
+2922 VDLFVQPTLSPQQQG

-2952 KPKVEQFNRLFRDV
+2952 KPRIEQSNRLFRDV
-2966 ASQGGAD
+2966 ASQGGTD
-2973 PLAREHLAPQLLL
+2973 LHAREHLAPQLLL

-3009 QLESERQP
+3009 QLESEGQP

-3037 DRYSVAEL
+3037 DRYSATEL
-3045 DNARKMMGSLAEIH
+3045 DNARKLVGSLAEIH
-3059 NNTPASYNYD
+3059 TNTPAAYNYD

-3077 IVKDKWEG
+3077 IVKEKWEG
-3085 KSAISLDSVLGK
+3085 KNAISLDTVLTK
-3097 LTAKGNAAPVLL
+3097 LTAKGSDAPVLL
-3109 ELDAPGHAMAAWSKQ
+3109 ELDAPGHAMAAWAKQ
-3124 SESGRVYGFYDPN
+3124 GESGRIYGFYDPN
-3137 VGIVEFSSA
+3137 AGIVEFSSA

-3169 LTPGADGKPL
+3169 LKPGPDGKPL
-3179 FFRVTE
+3179 FFRVSE
-3185 MNGGELARFKPS
+3185 MNGAELARFKPS

-3218 PMAGLPGKVVAQERA
+3218 PMAEVPGKTVVTERTA
-3233 SSLFADA
+3233 KLFSDV

-3262 GILDQLAVLH
+3262 QILDQLATLH
-3272 GATGQA
+3272 GASGQVK
-3278 QVEAALRLNK
+3278 VEAALRLNN
-3288 LIDDYQARHEG
+3288 LIDDYLVKHEG

-3308 LQSQLNGGL
+3308 LQSQLHGNL
-3317 YRGELASLQAEVTAL
+3317 YHGELASLQTEVTAL
-3332 AKSRPDLAALVIG
+3332 AKTRPDLAAIVIG
-3345 KAAEEAKGQHPG
+3345 KAAEEAQGQHPG
-3357 LTQMLLRWAAQDPYL
+3357 LTQMVLRWAAQDPYL
-3372 AAKGGYQGQAPADLP
+3372 AAKAGYQGVVPADLP
-3387 FDASFHVVLG
+3387 FDARFHIALG
-3397 EQYGELK
+3397 EHHGDLK
-3404 RWLADAQSKGLLSKA
+3404 KWLTEAQGKGLLSRA
-3419 VLDETGKVLHLGYS
+3419 VLDDTRKVLHLGYS
-3433 YQELQDMTGDQSAQ
+3433 YQELQDMTGEQSAQ
-3447 MTVYFIKE
+3447 MAVYFIKE

-3468 EMIMLDKFAD
+3468 EHIMLDKFGD
-3478 RRYLGELESRRLE
+3478 RRYLGELESRRIE
-3491 QVESI
+3491 QIENI

-3503 DVAAWDAR
+3503 DVAAWDAS
-3511 YAGNALRDLNDQVAQ
+3511 YGGDALRTLNAQ
-3526 ESTLAGQLARLLEN
+3526 LDGDSTLAGQLARLLDN
-3540 RNGLLIGETHGSD
+3540 RNGLLIGETHGND

-3559 VNEQMDTLKAQGVT
+3559 VNEQMDALKAQGVT

-3592 LAGGDMPPEL
+3592 LAGGEMSPEL
-3602 ATMLKTKHLDPSLFE
+3602 ATMLKSKHLEPSLFE
-3617 RAREKGLRIVALDDG
+3617 RARERGMRIVALDDG
-3632 STARPAIAGTEHGL
+3632 STARPVIGGSEHGL

-3702 VDADNRFRLQEDDTS
+3702 VDSDNRFHLQADDVS
-3717 QRVEYGDVARKWTP
+3717 QRVEYADVARKWTP
-3731 LAGLDGVDQ
+3731 PAALDGADQ
-3740 PVRNQQV
+3740 PVRNQRV
-3747 TQWQRPEVTPGS
+3747 EQWQRPEVVPGS
-3759 QGGETRFDGQ
+3759 EGGETRFTSQ

-3781 KAAASLAGKHPDKS
+3781 KAAASLAGKHPDRS

-3823 VVGHGRDG
+3823 VVGHGRDADG
-3831 DEQNNSRLSGYSAD
+3831 QNNSRLSGYSAD
-3845 ELAGRLRRLGD
+3845 ELAGHLRRLGE
-3856 RLQEAGVA
+3856 RLQQEAGVTT
-3864 SKPSYVSLVG
+3864 KPSHISLVG
-3874 CSLVSDDQQTGFAS
+3874 CSLVSDDLQTGFAR
-3888 RFIKALK
+3888 RFIQALDG
-3895 NEGISAHISARSSEV
+3895 EGIRTQVSARSSEV
-3910 AVDLAGRKHTR
+3910 AVDQGGRKHTR
-3921 GEEDVW
+3921 DEADVW
-3927 ARKVAGNKVV
+3927 ARKVAANKVV
-3937 LTLNEAGEPVV
+3937 LTLDDAGEPVV
-3948 HTELV
+3948 HNERV

-3962 DLAKVGQGDGESRV
+3962 VLAKVGEGESRA

-3989 PEKQRQSE
+3989 PDKQRQLETASSQ
-3997 PAAGKADNAV
+3997 ADNAV

-4028 TSNLGVKVGTGGMK
+4028 TTNLGVKVGTGGMK

-4096 MLEKSIPTPPM
+4096 MLEKSIPTPPL

-4118 GALQQIAGDGSQPNW
+4118 GALQQIAGDGAKPDW
-4133 VASQWEQW
+4133 VASQWDQW

-4156 DQTSSVKYGSLTAL
+4156 DQTSSVEYGSLTRL

-4195 RISGGGKGEQG
+4195 RISGGGQGEQG

-4218 EKLAFNFAVAGQGAD
+4218 EKLVFNFAVAGQGAD

-4258 SLFGILTQEFTSTG
+4258 SLFGLMTQEFTASG

-4339 VIAEFGGDQLKSL
+4339 VITEFGGEQLKSL
-4352 TDPAKWLDSLKAGLD
+4352 TDPAKWLDQLKAGLD
-4367 LGDDALGD
+4367 LGEDALSS
-4375 FARTHGLQ
+4375 FARSHGLQ
-4383 EAAPEEA
+4383 DEAPEEA
-4390 KPGEVTVQQDEGPA
+4390 KSGTVTVQQGNDAKPA
-4404 RAATQP
+4404 TLPAAT
-4410 AVAQEKAFGFNAL
+4410 EERAFGFNAL

-4431 LFNGDKQAEI
+4431 LFNRDKQAEVV
-4441 KALAS
+4441 ALAS

-4451 LTADLLNMQ
+4451 LTADLLNMK

-4480 VSLGNYNFNW
+4480 ISLGNYNFNW

-4605 AVTIGHHN
+4605 TVTIGHHN

-4624 IVFGNHNRLL
+4624 MVFGNHNRLL

-4655 GRDRLIADQVAKF
+4655 GQDRLIADQVAKF
-4668 SQLDGGDGDD
+4668 SQLDGGAGDD
-4678 LLVLGGYQNRFS
+4678 LLVLGGYQNQFS

-4742 RHTDGASEQGKF
+4742 RHTDGTSEQGKF

-4776 LGEQQAEGERAY
+4776 LGEQQADGERSY
-4788 TALSHHAVDSLIQA
+4788 SALSHQAVDNLIQA

-4832 DVIQGRARVA
+4832 DVIQGKGRVA